1 MWNDDDRKWL
11 YEQMKKN
18 GVNTGS
24 YDDFTKSLDNKED
37 RDWYY
42 QKSRSLGLNVGS
54 ADDFASM
61 MVQPVQKPAPA
72 PAPAQPVVKQT
83 TGQVN
88 PTVNTS
94 TQPKQDEQPQKQGGG
109 QPTWQEKM
117 GMQMQLDETMRQVKQ
132 SQQDFNTRMEN
143 MRKGNALG
151 KTSEVKFNPESGKME
166 RRYYTTHGD
175 EVATPL
181 EQSRLNLK
189 YRDEWEA
196 TTEEGRRH
204 REKRIQNDFERRVG
218 ASIDK
223 YDPDNAAAMVWQQAE
238 DKSNEEFGRYLDD
251 RSKPSLSNFI
261 RGAADGMN
269 VTGGLGADNVDTG
282 IKAFATHLKYHDLQR
297 MADDAWNMLGKEKQ
311 QSIIEDMYGALKNRY
326 PQATEQ
332 QLQQAATEMA
342 REQSDRRMYELAVA
356 KNAPK
361 DAAEYFIRKVAAGNA
376 MGTLMQAAARAQA
389 GTTGDWEAREDAEQ
403 RFEKQGHKVAG
414 IAGTVTGF
422 ALDPLTWASAGA
434 GGAAVKG
441 TTWLGG
447 KMIGEAAMRKFGT
460 TLGGRMLGGA
470 IGGAV
475 NFGTYE
481 AGSEALDQMKWGG
494 YIDEETG
501 ERKDGFSFGNVAGRA
516 GHGLMMGA
524 VTGVIAP
531 YLGNVSDKLVR
542 ATESTVGKMGIR
554 AGELGVG
561 TVAEGTIFAVPEIID
576 TYGQYGDLINSLSD
590 ESSPNY
596 IADEQERAAKI
607 EELRNSRGDAL
618 MDVWTDNMA
627 MIAGFKAQHLLKS
640 APRVIY
646 DLARSKNGKAGFETR
661 LRSIFDGRGDLAL
674 TEDEKK
680 ELERRGYG
688 DLKDL
693 TEEYSR
699 YAEAKEEYD
708 KARPTTTDASRMIE
722 GGDGQ
727 AELPYNRFVE
737 LMTDNSVSEAAR
749 AKMYYYL
756 TGHGLPMSTVMGSS
770 ILEDKDADGNV
781 TGYTV
786 QSFGANGVITSR
798 SFGDKKRADVEAN
811 RINRQAELN
820 GFDVGERYYDWQ
832 GDNKRMYEACE
843 SVAEETGAPANLLFD
858 LMKRKTEAMNE
869 VELEWAEKI
878 LNAYN
883 GLGDKYGSSEVRA
896 AINDEFGIEVD
907 KAIRKEPGRRSE
919 QEQKAV
925 DEYANRLFADVK
937 RKQEEAAERGEA
949 PASPDAPTSNS
960 QIAALLGI
968 DDGEQGDPVSAAFNR
983 GHEADAQ
990 ERQDIAI
997 ELADPNNAEAQEAW
1011 NGVVQRINEDA
1022 AYMVAQQREQTK
1034 QMQHTDGSLRP
1045 AILKEKDSEGNDQQV
1060 YIVDGNVEMMP
1071 DGSVVDKAS
1080 SDNIVVVYNPATGE
1094 RKQIDPTADT
1104 GISSLGEVTT
1114 AEQREADIE
1123 RSRQEYVQSQ
1133 IDEAQGTVRLA
1144 PGQQIVLPTGEEAVV
1159 QALFDD
1165 GSAVVNM
1172 GDGTIQTVD
1181 IKELQRIRDEKAASE
1196 YRQRHGITEEPA
1208 TQQPEA
1214 SAPAQPQTDGR
1225 VAGAPADYTA
1235 DMELTI
1241 RDEDGSEKPAMVMG
1255 RVRYENGSFVPDANG
1270 NIIEYF
1276 MDGEVKHDHED
1287 KLVDKVVS
1295 HVAPVQP
1302 EQSNNTSENIPVQGN
1317 NAGEN
1322 IPQTPIETPAPAEPT
1337 NVEQPTEVA
1346 SLQVQEPV
1354 QTVEPQPAQ
1363 SAEEPAQPTEQQKA
1377 EPMPVGEDGEEDW
1390 QATTPERAHAY
1401 IFNEAGLS
1409 RSEGNEF
1416 IAAQTQAAQSA
1427 LVKAKSAQMPRVG
1440 TSIKKYNEAKAKRQ
1454 EKIDDAQRVLDYWNG
1469 VREIQNAI
1477 EREENKRRAAEDAMR
1492 HDEAV
1497 AEAQAEYEARKQ
1509 AEAERKAVGN
1519 ENPMPAITEKW
1530 NNAKKVDGH
1539 RDEIM
1544 LPDGTPLKGHYVLHE
1559 SGASSPSHNPETWQK
1574 TDGFPMDSNDN
1585 SVNDRDYERDHD
1597 AQEHT
1602 QSIARQYDQRALQSV
1617 PVVSNDGV
1625 VLSGNGRTMAGEL
1638 AARDNTDGAYVNY
1651 LKEYAPKF
1659 GFTAEQVG
1667 AMQHPRV
1674 SFVPDEAMPYT
1685 AETFARFNQQE
1696 MKSQNKT
1703 EQAVKLGKTVSDDSF
1718 KGIVRTINGYDTL
1731 GDFYNDAEASLGA
1744 VYDLHNAGVV
1754 PQAQLAEMVDGVR
1767 GQEKLSAVGREFLE
1781 NMLIGKAF
1789 ESDPEVVRMLTAEPA
1804 MRQNVIT
1811 ALGEIVDNIALG
1823 GDWSLQGELAD
1834 AVKLCF
1840 DARQGGAKYGEI
1852 VSTYARQGVLFADPD
1867 ELQTVADFNNAT
1879 MLMLADVLNDK
1890 RVTLLKTTLQLYNNN
1905 ARQSAVGQ
1913 TDLFAGGIRNREDIL
1928 REVINYINDN
1938 YGKRK
1943 EIEAARA
1950 AAVERRKAESVQQDG
1965 TDEAGIG
1972 GSENTGGSGRNE
1984 TSVERQGDLAQAE
1997 PLTYH
2002 LSDEVDE
2009 NGRQFVLTSD
2019 GNVEFG
2025 KIGPDTGLTPAPI
2038 LLSEGMITNP
2048 ETNDGYGLVH
2058 IEARHGEQIRNAGY
2072 KSVLEFIEEVAK
2084 NYEVIREGK
2093 NRDGQ
2098 QTYMLQLTDKHNNT
2112 LMVELSGDGTYW
2124 NINTAGIF
2132 KTSYGAKRNVVY
2144 NRHTT
2149 AKQSAETDEAS
2160 LLGEQSGTTPL
2171 TRMNAPTQTSIDD
2184 SASKG
2189 KLVWKHADDVSAASD
2204 VEQGLY
2210 SSQGNMS
2217 DPTTEGTDAPQTNVL
2232 STSKGSENAATVQEK
2247 TVKVAE
2253 NQEPNAVKVAL
2264 AAAEQETNTEPTEAQ
2279 KEAGN
2284 YKKGHVKIGGYD
2296 VTIENP
2302 KGSVRRGTDASGKQ
2316 WEQEMQNTY
2325 GYIRGTEGVDGD
2337 HIDVFFSED
2346 PSQGDVFVVDQVN
2359 KDGSFDE
2366 HKVMYGFP
2374 DIESARK
2381 AYLSNYEDGWQGLGA
2396 ITPVSKEEF
2405 KKWIDSSHRKTKP
2418 FAEYSSVK
2426 PLGDTQLGEQ
2436 PTAGYSIEPTT
2447 YTNKKGKTTPMHLV
2461 TFGREL
2467 SKDEIRAGKELAK
2480 ESRGWWD
2487 REKGGFMMRDEDSAK
2502 ALAEA
2507 LSNEEAV
2514 QDAQP
2519 LSVEDVATVTDQAD
2533 MKAVDDAIKVEQE
2546 PQTTPQYDY
2555 DREDV
2560 VYDKTLTGLR
2570 NVLNDRKRGAI
2581 PNIKSI
2587 ENVIRDLRKRAKTIE
2602 DGMAIAA
2609 GETIP
2614 QAFEELANLTGKR
2627 RAYEQFLSDIRKKMA
2642 ETERDDALAA
2652 HGVKLGDKIM
2662 YKGKEATIHDADAKQ
2677 VILDT
2682 GLAPVLY
2689 EVTDWENVELPKP
2702 VKEAN
2707 DDEVQD
2713 AMPMEQETP
2722 QSEQKEDFSA
2732 QNTASSE
2739 QKQPKQEE
2747 KKAKSK
2753 WVDDAD
2759 AERFEELRR
2768 RLRQKLG
2775 GQLNMGVDPEAFAL
2789 GVEMSYLMLKH
2800 GARKFSE
2807 FAKQMIEALGE
2818 NVRPYL
2824 KSFYNG
2830 ARDLPEMAEY
2840 EKELT
2845 PYDEVRTFD
2854 VMNFDKEGA
2863 KDIVATAEHIV
2874 REQAAEREA
2883 KEATDKLKQERNE
2896 QRKETEQEVAANT
2909 EALAS
2914 EAATV
2919 ASEVE
2924 SKLPSARSEQEVN
2937 DLAKNIDDAIDKVND
2952 QLALLGYYEAEPV
2965 ESDFNEAYGYMRNAE
2980 KKAVKNV
2987 TELFKTLTKELGISD
3002 PVVYDTKGK
3011 KQKSVT
3017 ANIAPAGGDVT
3028 MRFMLNRDKGVELY
3042 IDFML
3047 EPDYENN
3054 RDNLVLKGIMFRPE
3068 RNLPNGGRDYL
3079 RANNFF
3085 PVDVTVPQML
3095 HGIRSVCQE
3104 WLPAEDYVAMAQ
3116 RVAAENAGNQQ
3127 EKPSKERKSK
3137 KKSVSL
3143 QEQTIPDLFSGL
3155 FSEDLKPT
3163 SNEQEVHVQPRS
3175 STTERDRGHQ
3185 REQNEPLGKSEQ
3197 NEDERP
3203 DTVRVAGRSGN
3214 DTKSDTTGGSRVSE
3228 PSDGKQNVKPAKPEP
3243 APLAESE
3250 RKNTHNNHAER
3261 GTDYAPKGTSARIEA
3276 NIKAIETMQ
3285 RLIESGEPATPEDM
3299 SVLRKFSG
3307 WGGLGAAFKEKMEG
3321 GLGSPN
3327 PNNVRLRE
3335 LLSPEAYEAANM
3347 SRNSA
3352 YYTPAPIID
3361 AMWDVSRAMGFRG
3374 GNVLEGSAGIGNII
3388 GLMPTDMSERSN
3400 IHAVEIDE
3408 TTGNIL
3414 SLLYPDANVEVKGF
3428 EKTFVPNGSV
3438 DLAITNVPFVTGLRV
3453 MDETGDKDLSRK
3465 FHDIHDFCIAKNV
3478 RKLKE
3483 GGVGIFITS
3492 SGTLDSPNSA
3502 KLRTWLV
3509 NEGGADVVGAF
3520 RMHNQTF
3527 GGTGATS
3534 DIIVIRKRVNGR
3546 KSANAIDVSGTLPI
3560 RTVKYNT
3567 GETKR
3572 GSSEVIVKDLA
3583 LDVNKHFVE
3592 HPEDMAGEMAFAF
3605 EKGDS
3610 YRATS
3615 KALYPSPSINQE
3627 QRLSEWAQQFKDMDW
3642 DKAEERKSQQVV
3654 YEDLGEDVKEGSML
3668 LDSDGNLCIAQ
3679 RGKAVPINVN
3689 ANKVKGHTKAECF
3702 NAYKAIKDAL
3712 ADVLEYQTTHSDDS
3726 GLQQRLAKLNKAYD
3740 SFVKTY
3746 GHLNKNTSISFLRSD
3761 MDYPSISALESVS
3774 ETGDKSG
3781 KRIVTY
3787 GKTDIFSRRVVET
3800 ESEPKPTTIK
3810 DGIIASIYL
3819 NGRVDVPY
3827 IAEQL
3832 NMSDSDVRQQI
3843 IESGLGFENP
3853 TTTEMEVSYE
3863 YLSGNVREKLR
3874 QAQENNTDGRYDANI
3889 KALDRVIPMNIPAH
3903 LIEFTLGSSWVEPK
3917 LYEDFVKERTGLDV
3931 KLTNAGGTWIMSEPY
3946 YTNTEQN
3953 KAMGVISEKCDKTI
3967 LGHELIKA
3975 AITCKS
3981 ISVTKTIS
3989 TGYGSSKTT
3998 ETIVDKEATMA
4009 CANKIDEIRQDF
4021 KDWARAKMQGDPEMS
4036 ERMERVYNE
4045 LFNNSVPK
4053 VIPDDFVPEHFGGAA
4068 TVVNGKPFKLRPHQA
4083 KAVIRATTQPLM
4095 LAHEVGTGKTYTLIS
4110 TAMEMRRL
4118 GTARKPMIV
4127 VQNATVGQF
4136 VASAKALYPKAKI
4149 LTLEDADRNAEGR
4162 RNFYAKIRYNDWD
4175 MIVVPQSVFERIPDS
4190 EERQIRFVEEKV
4202 EEKMMVLEKM
4212 REAANDD
4219 RDPVLRQAQR
4229 ELDQLNDELNDLKL
4243 ALQERKAGGKTE
4255 KDEKREAKTRQNA
4268 MVKAHEM
4275 LDRETDDV
4283 ANFDDMGIDALLID
4297 EAHEYKHL
4305 GFATAM
4311 QRGVKGV
4318 DPSYS
4323 KKSQGVYLKTQAV
4336 LESKNGKN
4344 VVFATGTPISNTAA
4358 EIWTF
4363 MRYLMPA
4370 DTMREYGIY
4379 YFDDFVRNFGNIQ
4392 QMLEFSTNGKYK
4404 ENNRFAGYVNLPE
4417 LVRIWAGVAD
4427 TVLTREAG
4435 GVSDKIPKMEGEKAQ
4450 DIYLPQTKALR
4461 GVMKF
4466 VKDQLDDYEKMSGK
4480 EKKENSHIPLVM
4492 YGIAKAA
4499 AVDARLVLEDA
4510 ADEPNSKTNEAVRQT
4525 LRSLEDTKEYN
4536 GTVAIF
4542 ADNYQNKAT
4551 GFNLYEDIRKKL
4563 IDAGVPETQVVVMK
4577 SGMSIKKKLEIFDK
4591 VNRGE
4596 VRVIMGSTFTLG
4608 TGVNIQERLH
4618 TLIHVDAPN
4627 RPMDYTQRN
4636 GRILRQGN
4644 LHNEWGIPVRVLRFG
4659 VEDSLDVTAYQRL
4672 KTKGA
4677 IADSIME
4684 GKKMM
4689 SNSMEN
4695 RVLEEEQDLFGDI
4708 TAQLSGS
4715 QYALLKNQ
4723 VEKEVRKL
4731 EARKKQWEADQT
4743 YVHNQ
4748 KPRLKALIKDSEER
4762 AKRNKEALARVEA
4775 AKNDGITIGKMK
4787 FPSLDAM
4794 GDYIKDYN
4802 SKQREQQEQVRT
4814 ASGYQAEAKSDL
4826 TVSVGGFDFHIH
4838 RVISKEQKQ
4847 EKGQLSLSFFSKTQM
4862 TYSCPELGL
4871 EDVPVDGQRLKS
4883 ALEDILENVLS
4894 GDDFREKAE
4903 YADRAAER
4911 YKDELQQVEA
4921 RDGKPFEYADELKQA
4936 KEKLAEY
4943 EELMKAEMA
4952 EKEAKYAE
4960 MDASVEAAKGVQL
4973 SDEDSDD
4980 VTEDTAKYRIREDEP
4995 PTKTGIGYKVFVL
5008 KDGKLYPPMVANPNG
5023 EATPVGV
5030 WLDADAAPVAG
5041 VTKTGRQQ
5049 VKAGGKGTQGGS
5061 GKLAYRPGWHL
5072 GEIPYALQ
5080 FNRMNPETGQ
5090 RELFPANFVW
5100 AEVEYAND
5108 VDYQEEA
5115 MSYGMNASGKFQH
5128 SLAGLPR
5135 LPENGSY
5142 RYRTNPDPNTDPWV
5156 ITGAMKVNRILKPS
5170 EVDAMVE
5177 AAGREPQQRQA
5188 GAITDEQVEALNAK
5202 VKRTMQEDRDM
5213 MRSAAEQMGEK
5224 LHTDINIIED
5234 VNEITHPNAAVQERR
5249 RKSKGWYDTATGQVN
5264 IVLDNN
5270 RDIDDVKASVGHE
5283 TIAHKGLREL
5293 VGEENYDEFLDETY
5307 QHLRDDLK
5315 KGVDDA
5321 AGRAFVDDAT
5331 KNGKRAKSYEQHR
5344 RTAVDELFG
5353 RLAEKPFEEFSEGE
5367 RTLWQKLKAAVR
5379 KLLDKFLGTLK
5390 LPKWFELG
5398 DNELRYILWRS
5409 KERLERGMEHPI
5421 DLALDIVKREELG
5434 LTDEARY
5441 NMGDAPET
5449 FKARQKR
5456 AVENNGTVM
5465 PGLNG
5470 AQVKVVDNIPRHPY
5484 TGNIAEATSQAIEA
5498 AKAKYAPNG
5507 EAKTLHYNNF
5517 GAAFDYSISGNAI
5530 ETVLSAKH
5538 QGKSVNKGVHLALAE
5553 HLDRV
5558 IGESIEVEE
5567 HPDRIKTGDV
5577 RDNSKINPDAL
5588 MHRFYGVAR
5597 IDGKDYRVMTLM
5609 KEENRQGESNGIHS
5623 YEVQKIEVL
5632 DEETPNTPNG
5642 VGTPAIKREAYPLA
5656 KVIKDVGKTME
5667 TDKNLLDESKLAD
5680 ESTDLD
5686 NPLTLGHSSELD
5698 VSHSTADLYR
5708 DPDDTDDVW
5717 TDGSL
5722 GLQERITA
5730 AATRLANNHRDNKTL
5745 RNDAMRAIGG
5755 NLSDLRK
5762 AMSLQRTFDMTTVK
5776 RVADLA
5782 RVLIT
5787 NGYINNAT
5795 SYEIKRLLSAVKN
5808 SVGHN
5813 DIEGDVQKVMDI
5825 MVDNQLKHAEETL
5838 RSLEAIKG
5846 SKVDARGVEVQ
5857 GQLDPAGAHTMKV
5870 FKKTRGWEKTDI
5882 EEAISEA
5889 QQRMGISDVAV
5900 ADEAAL
5906 EYTGLQLALEYA
5918 DNIKDSKVEERKLR
5932 EEIKQ
5937 AHDDASERDRA
5948 TDSYR
5953 QYIASLQ
5960 EAIRQNKIERAQ
5972 SYFDLVGRLSDSL
5985 RESIANAKDFKE
5997 AEKQRI
6003 REIQHNAN
6011 SDMEG
6016 RPSDE
6021 HYKPTFADKFVN
6033 NSFVSFLFAPLATFD
6048 QMLRMFGGK
6057 SANGE
6062 GYLYNRFMRGWVDAR
6077 QQEING
6083 VRDKYAILDAKAA
6096 ELFGGKVKT
6105 WGDLIRRVGKL
6116 PKGTVSFW
6124 NGGEMQER
6132 ELTQGNLMYIYMVN
6146 KMLDGRMKLRKMGIT
6161 EENVADIEEVLD
6173 PRLIELADWLQ
6184 DEFLVQTRN
6193 EYNET
6198 HKRMFG
6204 ASMAAIEHY
6213 FPLKIRANARADKPE
6228 DLDNP
6233 DKSDG
6238 ISTATGSI
6246 IKRRRNALALD
6257 ITGADALSVILDHVA
6272 QMEHWNAFA
6281 EFNRDI
6287 NTLRTYKRF
6296 RNQVQNMTTI
6306 YGSGKE
6312 LWKKFNDVCQMASG
6326 TYRPPRTKLDE
6337 AAVNFAKGVTAAKVS
6352 FRMFTAL
6359 KQFLSMPAY
6368 IPEARTDYL
6377 LRNIANPVGAWKWS
6391 MEHLPI
6397 FNERWRSRMSG
6408 DPRLLKSD
6416 MDWKM
6421 WRTRIM
6427 QLASRA
6433 GMSPNAFVDAIT
6445 VCIGAHSMYQTR
6457 LAQYL
6462 RDGYSEADAEKK
6474 AVQDAEVLYNQTQ
6487 QSSEGA
6493 FTSTIQ
6499 VDRSWLSV
6507 LFTVFRNASM
6517 SYQRQLHD
6525 ALRNFKHNLTP
6536 GGRARSIEFM
6546 TKQLLRDKGI
6556 EPQTDGNWSDADWQ
6570 REEQVAKRKF
6580 RRQLLKDTLR
6590 IATFGYIM
6598 QLAWNLGAYL
6608 TYLLFGDDEDE
6619 KQKMWDDV
6627 CAHTTFG
6634 SVEGLTGGDLMSQ
6647 AGQMMLT
6654 GEGNPAYLSKDM
6666 PLTSDIMAAFQK
6678 LGNGQHT
6685 EALNDM
6691 INLIVQA
6698 GLGVNPQSITDVALS
6713 IMDACGDDPALA
6725 HEATICISRILQ
6737 VPQSQIDKMYF
6748 DEVGLSGDEVSKYTP
6763 AQLAERYA
6771 QFKVKRGRF
6780 FSPWSWGDEERI
6792 KKFTDKANK
6801 TIKERTEQMGDDKVN
6816 EAYLQYEEVYKGVD
6830 AKVKEARKSVRDKSI
6845 DVVQF
6850 ARIMRDLQSDQESW
6864 RDYIQFN
6871 TLDKNLGGIVKKY
6884 LGSQSAEEAA
6894 LCRQAVLDYKSAMVK
6909 VLEAPDAS
6917 TRSEAMGRTGAVMQE
6932 FTDKYVQMQQP
6943 NR

>member
-1 MWNDDDRKWL
+1 MPKQDKIDQL
-11 YEQMKKN
+11 YDALKAD
-18 GVNTGS
+18 GAVS
-24 YDDFTKSLDNKED
+24 
-37 RDWYY
+37 
-42 QKSRSLGLNVGS
+42 KSRENFRSYMLARGKQGYMNRKKLYDALKADGAVESATYEEFRDRLGLGAVKPQQYV
-54 ADDFASM
+54 AS
-61 MVQPVQKPAPA
+61 PSSSPHGVQKPAP
-72 PAPAQPVVKQT
+72 QQDK
-83 TGQVN
+83 
-88 PTVNTS
+88 
-94 TQPKQDEQPQKQGGG
+94 PKPKLQKAKQPQKQGGR
-109 QPTWQEKM
+109 QPTWQQKM
-117 GMQMQLDETMRQVKQ
+117 GMQMQLDETMRNVRQ

-151 KTSEVKFNPESGKME
+151 KTSDVKFSPESGKME

-175 EVATPL
+175 EVATPT

-196 TTEEGRRH
+196 TTQEGRKH
-204 REKRIQNDFERRVG
+204 REMRIENDFERRVG
-218 ASIDK
+218 ASLDK

-238 DKSNEEFGRYLDD
+238 DKANEEFGRYLDE

-282 IKAFATHLKYHDLQR
+282 IQAFATHLKYHDLQR

-376 MGTLMQAAARAQA
+376 METLMQAAARAQA

-403 RFEKQGHKVAG
+403 RFEKQGHKFAG

-447 KMIGEAAMRKFGT
+447 KMIGEAAMRKFST
-460 TLGGRMLGGA
+460 TLGGRMFGGA

-627 MIAGFKAQHLLKS
+627 MIAGFKTQHLLKS
-640 APRVIY
+640 ASRVIY

-661 LRSIFDGRGDLAL
+661 LRSILDGRGDLAL

-699 YAEAKEEYD
+699 YAEAKEKYD
-708 KARPTTTDASRMIE
+708 KARPTTTDARRMIE

-737 LMTDNSVSEAAR
+737 LMNDKSISEAAR

-786 QSFGANGVITSR
+786 QSFGTNGVITSR
-798 SFGDKKRADVEAN
+798 SFGDKKRADVEVN

-843 SVAEETGAPANLLFD
+843 TVAEETGAPANLLFD

-896 AINDEFGIEVD
+896 AINDEFGIDVD

-925 DEYANRLFADVK
+925 DAYANRLFADVK
-937 RKQEEAAERGEA
+937 RNQEEAAERGEA
-949 PASPDAPTSNS
+949 PVDPDAPTSNS

-983 GHEADAQ
+983 GHEAVAQ

-1045 AILKEKDSEGNDQQV
+1045 AILKEKDSEGKDQQV
-1060 YIVDGNVEMMP
+1060 YIVDGNVQIMP
-1071 DGSVVDKAS
+1071 DGSMVDKEA
-1080 SDNIVVVYNPATGE
+1080 SDNIVVIYNPSTGE
-1094 RKQIDPTADT
+1094 RKQIDPSADT

-1123 RSRQEYVQSQ
+1123 RMRQEYVQAK
-1133 IDEAQGTVRLA
+1133 IDEAKGIVRLV

-1159 QALFDD
+1159 VATDADGENITVAL
-1165 GSAVVNM
+1165 
-1172 GDGTIQTVD
+1172 GDGTQATVQRS
-1181 IKELQRIRDEKAASE
+1181 ELQRIRDEKAAAD
-1196 YRQRHGITEEPA
+1196 YRQRHGIDEAAPASQHTEQPQGGDPAEEPLG
-1208 TQQPEA
+1208 T
-1214 SAPAQPQTDGR
+1214 
-1225 VAGAPADYTA
+1225 VAGAPEDYTA

-1287 KLVDKVVS
+1287 KLIDKVVS
-1295 HVAPVQP
+1295 HVAPQQP
-1302 EQSNNTSENIPVQGN
+1302 EAAPVQE
-1317 NAGEN
+1317 ASA
-1322 IPQTPIETPAPAEPT
+1322 ETPATVETTPQP
-1337 NVEQPTEVA
+1337 VEQPTEVA
-1346 SLQVQEPV
+1346 PQQVQEPV
-1354 QTVEPQPAQ
+1354 HTVEPQPAQ
-1363 SAEEPAQPTEQQKA
+1363 PTEAPAQPANADESNLDITSRERVQDT
-1377 EPMPVGEDGEEDW
+1377 EPMPVREDGEEDW
-1390 QATTPERAHAY
+1390 QATTPERAHSY

-1427 LVKAKSAQMPRVG
+1427 LAKAKSAQMPRVG

-1454 EKIDDAQRVLDYWNG
+1454 EKIDEAQRVLDYWNG

-1477 EREENKRRAAEDAMR
+1477 QREENERRAAEDAVR
-1492 HDEAV
+1492 HYEAV
-1497 AEAQAEYEARKQ
+1497 AQAQADYEARKE

-1530 NNAKKVDGH
+1530 NAAAKVDGH

-1574 TDGFPMDSNDN
+1574 TNGFPMDANDN
-1585 SVNDRDYERDHD
+1585 SVNDRDYERDRD

-1602 QSIARQYDQRALQSV
+1602 RRIARQYDQRALQSV

-1638 AARDNTDGAYVNY
+1638 AARDNTDGAYLNY

-1659 GFTAEQVG
+1659 GFTAEQVE

-1703 EQAVKLGKTVSDDSF
+1703 EQAVKLGKTVGDESF
-1718 KGIVRTINGYDTL
+1718 RRIVRTINGYDTL
-1731 GDFYNDAEASLGA
+1731 GDFYNDAQASLGA
-1744 VYDLHNAGVV
+1744 VSDLHHAGVI

-1767 GQEKLSAVGREFLE
+1767 GKEKLSAVGREFLE

-1789 ESDPEVVRMLTAEPA
+1789 EGEPDVVRMLTAEPA
-1804 MRQNVIT
+1804 MRQAVIT

-1823 GDWSLQGELAD
+1823 KGYSLQGQLAD
-1834 AVKLCF
+1834 AVRLCF
-1840 DARQGGAKYGEI
+1840 DARNGGAKYGEI

-1879 MLMLADVLNDK
+1879 MLMLADALNDK
-1890 RVTLLKTTLQLYNNN
+1890 RVTQLKIMFQLYNKD
-1905 ARQSAVGQ
+1905 ARESAAGQ
-1913 TDLFAGGIRNREDIL
+1913 IDMFAGVIKSPEEIL
-1928 REVINYINDN
+1928 RGVIKFINEN
-1938 YGKRK
+1938 YGRRK
-1943 EIEAARA
+1943 EIEAAQA
-1950 AAVERRKAESVQQDG
+1950 AAVERRKADSVQENG
-1965 TDEAGIG
+1965 TPPASSG
-1972 GSENTGGSGRNE
+1972 GSEKTGGSAYDRHGYSQLGSGRQGALE
-1984 TSVERQGDLAQAE
+1984 TSVTDEERTSMQARIVE
-1997 PLTYH
+1997 W
-2002 LSDEVDE
+2002 LSDENLTAALGKSRTEIFDLFGNALEPIAYIPSQYLPLISKDIKDPRIYCGMGYFIDHALRNHGLDGTQATIEDVDVSKYLNIQAVLDNPDAIKE
-2009 NGRQFVLTSD
+2009 TFVD
-2019 GNVEFG
+2019 GKQTVVFVK
-2025 KIGPDTGLTPAPI
+2025 KIGRYFAELTQVEEDGKVILHKSLFSQKKEPYAKLNDIRSEKSSSEGGTSSISHAAEATPAI
-2038 LLSEGMITNP
+2038 SLQSRGDDMLDT
-2048 ETNDGYGLVH
+2048 
-2058 IEARHGEQIRNAGY
+2058 
-2072 KSVLEFIEEVAK
+2072 SV
-2084 NYEVIREGK
+2084 GK
-2093 NRDGQ
+2093 D
-2098 QTYMLQLTDKHNNT
+2098 
-2112 LMVELSGDGTYW
+2112 
-2124 NINTAGIF
+2124 
-2132 KTSYGAKRNVVY
+2132 
-2144 NRHTT
+2144 
-2149 AKQSAETDEAS
+2149 
-2160 LLGEQSGTTPL
+2160 
-2171 TRMNAPTQTSIDD
+2171 
-2184 SASKG
+2184 
-2189 KLVWKHADDVSAASD
+2189 
-2204 VEQGLY
+2204 
-2210 SSQGNMS
+2210 
-2217 DPTTEGTDAPQTNVL
+2217 
-2232 STSKGSENAATVQEK
+2232 SENPSTNQAKGE
-2247 TVKVAE
+2247 KVAE
-2253 NQEPNAVKVAL
+2253 NQAQGGVQVSL
-2264 AAAEQETNTEPTEAQ
+2264 AAAEAEGKRKGTGAPQKDNISTEEAEEPAADATGTVASAITEAEEATEANPTDAQ
-2279 KEAGN
+2279 KKAGN
-2284 YKKGHVKIGGYD
+2284 YRKGHVRIDGYD
-2296 VTIENP
+2296 ITIENP
-2302 KGSVRRGTDASGKQ
+2302 KGSVRRGTDADGKQ

-2366 HKVMYGFP
+2366 HKVMYGFAS
-2374 DIESARK
+2374 EEEARK

-2418 FAEYSSVK
+2418 FADYKNVKAITEDVDQRRTNVNEDGLVVDGEGNALTLYHGTPNDVELTSLEMGHKRDGEVEAARFNGDGISFTPERTVAVEHATSEGGEGKVFEVNVTAKKPYFTVGVANFTPEEAKAFTDGLIAKGYDGIINYSSKAMREAGALPNEVIVFDMNGVEQTSDTHGKTDSQGNPLNADGTLKLEKVK
-2426 PLGDTQLGEQ
+2426 SVDDLTDEDFSKPTRSVELPQVPENVDNALGADGKPVIIKKNIFEKNLEAHKFPFAESRSILKSALYNTDLVGQTQ
-2436 PTAGYSIEPTT
+2436 PTKRPLHWVAIKLDEKSPIVVLEVNENKDNVEIVGWYTLDGRNLERIKRQAEKNGGELVMLSPKDKVESLSTPQHDLSSDGKDTENDSSDQENGVKSFKITPKEYTT
-2447 YTNKKGKTTPMHLV
+2447 KRGKKLSMHLV
-2461 TFGREL
+2461 TFESEL
-2467 SKDEIRAGKELAK
+2467 SKEQMNAAKKLAK
-2480 ESRGWWD
+2480 DAKGWWSKED
-2487 REKGGFMMRDEDSAK
+2487 GGFLMRDLE
-2502 ALAEA
+2502 
-2507 LSNEEAV
+2507 
-2514 QDAQP
+2514 
-2519 LSVEDVATVTDQAD
+2519 
-2533 MKAVDDAIKVEQE
+2533 
-2546 PQTTPQYDY
+2546 
-2555 DREDV
+2555 
-2560 VYDKTLTGLR
+2560 
-2570 NVLNDRKRGAI
+2570 
-2581 PNIKSI
+2581 
-2587 ENVIRDLRKRAKTIE
+2587 
-2602 DGMAIAA
+2602 
-2609 GETIP
+2609 
-2614 QAFEELANLTGKR
+2614 
-2627 RAYEQFLSDIRKKMA
+2627 
-2642 ETERDDALAA
+2642 
-2652 HGVKLGDKIM
+2652 
-2662 YKGKEATIHDADAKQ
+2662 
-2677 VILDT
+2677 
-2682 GLAPVLY
+2682 
-2689 EVTDWENVELPKP
+2689 
-2702 VKEAN
+2702 
-2707 DDEVQD
+2707 
-2713 AMPMEQETP
+2713 
-2722 QSEQKEDFSA
+2722 SA
-2732 QNTASSE
+2732 QKLADS
-2739 QKQPKQEE
+2739 
-2747 KKAKSK
+2747 
-2753 WVDDAD
+2753 VLDDAD
-2759 AERFEELRR
+2759 AVADAQPVTLEDMKLATAEPVAEEDEGFHGGDTVWSKQHGENKHILMAHHAHGAVQSYTFTDGTKAMAQDVEAAHEESTPAADATGTVADEHKGSGNKIVTDERYVQLKARMR
-2768 RLRQKLG
+2768 KKL
-2775 GQLNMGVDPEAFAL
+2775 GQLNVSVIGIDPEMLAI
-2789 GVEMSYLMLKH
+2789 GTEMAVYHIEK
-2800 GARKFSE
+2800 GARQFIPY
-2807 FAKQMIEALGE
+2807 AKAMIEDLGE
-2818 NVRPYL
+2818 AIRPYL

-2830 ARDLPEMAEY
+2830 ARDLPEIEANGWTDEM
-2840 EKELT
+2840 T
-2845 PYDEVRTFD
+2845 PYDDVRKID
-2854 VMNFDKEGA
+2854 VANFDQNTTNA
-2863 KDIVATAEHIV
+2863 MATADMVVKE
-2874 REQAAEREA
+2874 EQAAQQAETA
-2883 KEATDKLKQERNE
+2883 KEQIIETRNNNRNE
-2896 QRKETEQEVAANT
+2896 AEQQTETNTQAVADEAAAVAGETESVVSSGNAA
-2909 EALAS
+2909 AI
-2914 EAATV
+2914 
-2919 ASEVE
+2919 
-2924 SKLPSARSEQEVN
+2924 SEQVS
-2937 DLAKNIDDAIDKVND
+2937 KIDEQLEKVNK
-2952 QLALLGYYEAEPV
+2952 QLALLGYYEADTEDPSKFH
-2965 ESDFNEAYGYMRNAE
+2965 ESYGYMKTAE
-2980 KKAVKNV
+2980 KKA
-2987 TELFKTLTKELGISD
+2987 LADALTLSRRLCKALGMTAI
-3002 PVVYDTKGK
+3002 PKREV
-3011 KQKSVT
+3011 Q
-3017 ANIAPAGGDVT
+3017 ANISPIGGDIT
-3028 MRFMLNRDKGVELY
+3028 FRIPLSEGKSLY
-3042 IDFML
+3042 FNIGL
-3047 EPDYENN
+3047 ENDH
-3054 RDNLVLKGIMFRPE
+3054 DNLSLSRIMYRVE
-3068 RNLPNGGRDYL
+3068 EKQDGAKYWNSVGH
-3079 RANNFF
+3079 ANNYLSN
-3085 PVDVTVPQML
+3085 DVTVDDAISDIKRML
-3095 HGIRSVCQE
+3095 RYDAPEFEIKE
-3104 WLPAEDYVAMAQ
+3104 
-3116 RVAAENAGNQQ
+3116 AAASTSAKQSKSTEN
-3127 EKPSKERKSK
+3127 KPKSK
-3137 KKSVSL
+3137 KKAVSL
-3143 QEQTIPDLFSGL
+3143 QQEQQLDLFGDLFSDL
-3155 FSEDLKPT
+3155 NEQTSET
-3163 SNEQEVHVQPRS
+3163 SNSNNNETTYVQSRTSEEGRGGYQPQQDAQVGRSTGHEAEGPDGQGMGGRS
-3175 STTERDRGHQ
+3175 SSNT
-3185 REQNEPLGKSEQ
+3185 L
-3197 NEDERP
+3197 
-3203 DTVRVAGRSGN
+3203 
-3214 DTKSDTTGGSRVSE
+3214 
-3228 PSDGKQNVKPAKPEP
+3228 SDGERSLGVSGIHQSQQHVEP
-3243 APLAESE
+3243 AADATGTVATENEVKTSGTVA
-3250 RKNTHNNHAER
+3250 KNTNNNHAER
-3261 GTDYAPKGTSARIEA
+3261 GKDYAPKGVDARIEA
-3276 NIKAIETMQ
+3276 NIKAIELMQ
-3285 RLIESGEPATPEDM
+3285 QLMLEGKQATPAQM
-3299 SVLRKFSG
+3299 KVLRQYSG
-3307 WGGLGAAFKEKMEG
+3307 WGGLGKAFNEH
-3321 GLGSPN
+3321 PN
-3327 PNNVRLRE
+3327 GPYSTNPITKRLKE
-3335 LLSPEAYEAANM
+3335 LLGDDAFRLAED
-3347 SRNSA
+3347 SRDSA
-3352 YYTPAPIID
+3352 FYTPAVVID
-3361 AMWDVSRAMGFRG
+3361 TMWDVARAMGFKG
-3374 GNVLEGSAGIGNII
+3374 GTVLEGSAGIGNII
-3388 GLMPTDMSERSN
+3388 GAMPTDMSKRSD

-3414 SLLYPDANVEVKGF
+3414 SLLYPDAKVDIQGF
-3428 EKTFVPNGSV
+3428 EQTKIANGSV
-3438 DLAITNVPFVTGLRV
+3438 DLAITNVPFVTGLNVR
-3453 MDETGDKDLSRK
+3453 DESGDLDLSKK
-3465 FHDIHDFCIAKNV
+3465 FRDIHDFCIAKNV
-3478 RKLKE
+3478 RKLRE
-3483 GGVGIFITS
+3483 GGIGIFITS
-3492 SGTLDSPNSA
+3492 NGTLDNSQ
-3502 KLRTWLV
+3502 KLRNWLV
-3509 NEGGADVVGAF
+3509 GEGGADVVGAF
-3520 RMHNQTF
+3520 RLHNKTF
-3527 GGTGATS
+3527 GGAKVTS
-3534 DIIVIRKRVNGR
+3534 DIIVVRKRVNGQ
-3546 KSANAIDVSGTLPI
+3546 KSAHAIDVSTVTAERTGTFVDEKQRGKE
-3560 RTVKYNT
+3560 RTVSMDYNKY
-3567 GETKR
+3567 
-3572 GSSEVIVKDLA
+3572 
-3583 LDVNKHFVE
+3583 FME
-3592 HPEDMAGEMAFAF
+3592 HPECMAGEMFF
-3605 EKGDS
+3605 GYEKGDN
-3610 YRATS
+3610 YRPSS
-3615 KALYPSPSINQE
+3615 KSLYPVNGKDQE
-3627 QRLSEWAQQFKDMDW
+3627 TMLAEWLKGFDGMKDEAKRKTAGNGGSGTEKQQDT
-3642 DKAEERKSQQVV
+3642 V
-3654 YEDLGEDVKEGSML
+3654 YESLGADVKEGSL
-3668 LDSDGNLCIAQ
+3668 ILDKDGKLCVAQ
-3679 RGKAVPINVN
+3679 YGKAVPLSVN

-3702 NAYKAIKDAL
+3702 QSYQAIKSAL
-3712 ADVLEYQTTHSDDS
+3712 ADVLAYQTENEGDE
-3726 GLQQRLAKLNKAYD
+3726 GLKPLLDKLNKAYD
-3740 SFVKTY
+3740 GFVKTY
-3746 GHLNKNTSISFLRSD
+3746 GHLHKNTSISFLKND
-3761 MDYPSISALESVS
+3761 VDFPNILALEKHS
-3774 ETGDKSG
+3774 EEGDKKG
-3781 KRIVTY
+3781 NKVDKFE
-3787 GKTDIFSRRVVET
+3787 KTDIFKQRVVEKDKAP
-3800 ESEPKPTTIK
+3800 EPKNVK
-3810 DGIIASIYL
+3810 DGIIASIYQY
-3819 NGRVDVPY
+3819 GRIDVPY
-3827 IAEQL
+3827 IAEKVGK
-3832 NMSDSDVRQQI
+3832 SVDDVKQEI
-3843 IESGLGFENP
+3843 VSSGLGFENP
-3853 TTTEMEVSYE
+3853 NTLQMEVSYE

-3874 QAQENNTDGRYDANI
+3874 QAEEANEGGKYAANI
-3889 KALDRVIPMNIPAH
+3889 EALRKVIPMDIPAH
-3903 LIEFTLGSSWVEPK
+3903 LIDFTLGSSWVEPK
-3917 LYEDFVKERTGLDV
+3917 LYEDFIKERTDV
-3931 KLTNAGGTWIMSEPY
+3931 DAQLTNVGGTWYMKVPY
-3946 YTNTEQN
+3946 YVQHEKN
-3953 KAMGVISEKCDKTI
+3953 KAMGVRGEVVKKLILGSELIEAALQNKTI
-3967 LGHELIKA
+3967 TVSETHR
-3975 AITCKS
+3975 
-3981 ISVTKTIS
+3981 V
-3989 TGYGSSKTT
+3989 GYGSSKTT
-3998 ETIVDKEATMA
+3998 ETITDKEATQA
-4009 CANKIDEIRQDF
+4009 CAAKIDEIRADF
-4021 KDWARAKMQGDPEMS
+4021 KEWARQKLQSDAEMS
-4036 ERMERVYNE
+4036 ARIEKAYNE
-4045 LFNNSVPK
+4045 QFNNYVP
-4053 VIPDDFVPEHFGGAA
+4053 VDVSMDFVPEYFGGA
-4068 TVVNGKPFKLRPHQA
+4068 NHEFKMREHQA
-4083 KAVIRATTQPLM
+4083 KAIVRGTMQPLL

-4136 VASAKALYPKAKI
+4136 VASAKALYPNAKI

-4190 EERQIRFVEEKV
+4190 EERQIRFIEDKV

-4268 MVKAHEM
+4268 MVKAQEM

-4336 LESKNGKN
+4336 LENKNGKN

-4435 GVSDKIPKMEGEKAQ
+4435 GVSDKIPKMDGEKAQ

-4563 IDAGVPETQVVVMK
+4563 IDAGVPEAQVVVMK

-4723 VEKEVRKL
+4723 VEKEVKKL

-4762 AKRNKEALARVEA
+4762 AKRNKEALAKVEA

-4838 RVISKEQKQ
+4838 RVITKEQKQ

-4862 TYSCPELGL
+4862 TYSCPQLGL

-4911 YKDELQQVEA
+4911 YKGELQQVEA

-5188 GAITDEQVEALNAK
+5188 GAITDEQVEALNAN

-5213 MRSAAEQMGEK
+5213 MRSAVQQMGEK
-5224 LHTDINIIED
+5224 LHTNINIIED

-5270 RDIDDVKASVGHE
+5270 KNIDDVKASVGHE

-5315 KGVDDA
+5315 KGVDAA
-5321 AGRAFVDDAT
+5321 AGRAFIDDTT

-5353 RLAEKPFEEFSEGE
+5353 RMAEKPFEEFSEGE
-5367 RTLWQKLKAAVR
+5367 RTLWQKIKATVR
-5379 KLLDKFLGTLK
+5379 RLLDKFLGSLK

-5398 DNELRYILWRS
+5398 DNELRYMLWRS
-5409 KERLERGMEHPI
+5409 KERLERGKEHPI
-5421 DLALDIVKREELG
+5421 DLARDIVKREELG

-5441 NMGDAPET
+5441 NMGDVAEPS
-5449 FKARQKR
+5449 FASRRDR
-5456 AVENNGTVM
+5456 AVKEHGYVH
-5465 PGLNG
+5465 PGLNS
-5470 AQVKVVDNIPRHPY
+5470 AEVKVVSIKEKSPFDTSKKTKALKEDVVAYANEHGIIG
-5484 TGNIAEATSQAIEA
+5484 TMTEEETKGKGKVTISKASIEKMVDDSAT
-5498 AKAKYAPNG
+5498 
-5507 EAKTLHYNNF
+5507 
-5517 GAAFDYSISGNAI
+5517 
-5530 ETVLSAKH
+5530 
-5538 QGKSVNKGVHLALAE
+5538 GKSVDKDTHLSITPQLREVIAESLMAETHPDYNKG
-5553 HLDRV
+5553 
-5558 IGESIEVEE
+5558 
-5567 HPDRIKTGDV
+5567 
-5577 RDNSKINPDAL
+5577 RDGKRSPENGYNPDNL
-5588 MHRFYGVAR
+5588 IHRCYGAIS
-5597 IDGKDYRVMTLM
+5597 IDGQEYRVKLTL
-5609 KEENRQGESNGIHS
+5609 KENPSQTSRKAYTYEVTKIELLDSTDGERTGLSSSYQSNSNGSHTS
-5623 YEVQKIEVL
+5623 KVNALV
-5632 DEETPNTPNG
+5632 P
-5642 VGTPAIKREAYPLA
+5642 VAVA
-5656 KVIKDVGKTME
+5656 KVIKNVEKSYDTGK
-5667 TDKNLLDESKLAD
+5667 KLLDESKLAD
-5680 ESTDLD
+5680 EST
-5686 NPLTLGHSSELD
+5686 
-5698 VSHSTADLYR
+5698 DLYR

-5745 RNDAMRAIGG
+5745 RHDAMRAIGG

-5782 RVLIT
+5782 RVLMN
-5787 NGYINNAT
+5787 NGYLNGMT
-5795 SYEIKRLLSAVKN
+5795 QQEVKRLLAAVKN

-5825 MVDNQLKHAEETL
+5825 MVDNQLKHAEDTL
-5838 RSLEAIKG
+5838 HELEAIRG

-5857 GQLDPAGAHTMKV
+5857 GQ
-5870 FKKTRGWEKTDI
+5870 
-5882 EEAISEA
+5882 
-5889 QQRMGISDVAV
+5889 
-5900 ADEAAL
+5900 
-5906 EYTGLQLALEYA
+5906 
-5918 DNIKDSKVEERKLR
+5918 
-5932 EEIKQ
+5932 
-5937 AHDDASERDRA
+5937 
-5948 TDSYR
+5948 
-5953 QYIASLQ
+5953 
-5960 EAIRQNKIERAQ
+5960 
-5972 SYFDLVGRLSDSL
+5972 
-5985 RESIANAKDFKE
+5985 
-5997 AEKQRI
+5997 
-6003 REIQHNAN
+6003 QHA
-6011 SDMEG
+6011 
-6016 RPSDE
+6016 
-6021 HYKPTFADKFVN
+6021 
-6033 NSFVSFLFAPLATFD
+6033 
-6048 QMLRMFGGK
+6048 
-6057 SANGE
+6057 
-6062 GYLYNRFMRGWVDAR
+6062 
-6077 QQEING
+6077 
-6083 VRDKYAILDAKAA
+6083 
-6096 ELFGGKVKT
+6096 
-6105 WGDLIRRVGKL
+6105 
-6116 PKGTVSFW
+6116 
-6124 NGGEMQER
+6124 
-6132 ELTQGNLMYIYMVN
+6132 
-6146 KMLDGRMKLRKMGIT
+6146 
-6161 EENVADIEEVLD
+6161 
-6173 PRLIELADWLQ
+6173 
-6184 DEFLVQTRN
+6184 
-6193 EYNET
+6193 
-6198 HKRMFG
+6198 
-6204 ASMAAIEHY
+6204 
-6213 FPLKIRANARADKPE
+6213 
-6228 DLDNP
+6228 
-6233 DKSDG
+6233 
-6238 ISTATGSI
+6238 
-6246 IKRRRNALALD
+6246 
-6257 ITGADALSVILDHVA
+6257 
-6272 QMEHWNAFA
+6272 
-6281 EFNRDI
+6281 
-6287 NTLRTYKRF
+6287 
-6296 RNQVQNMTTI
+6296 
-6306 YGSGKE
+6306 
-6312 LWKKFNDVCQMASG
+6312 
-6326 TYRPPRTKLDE
+6326 
-6337 AAVNFAKGVTAAKVS
+6337 
-6352 FRMFTAL
+6352 
-6359 KQFLSMPAY
+6359 
-6368 IPEARTDYL
+6368 
-6377 LRNIANPVGAWKWS
+6377 
-6391 MEHLPI
+6391 
-6397 FNERWRSRMSG
+6397 
-6408 DPRLLKSD
+6408 
-6416 MDWKM
+6416 
-6421 WRTRIM
+6421 
-6427 QLASRA
+6427 
-6433 GMSPNAFVDAIT
+6433 
-6445 VCIGAHSMYQTR
+6445 
-6457 LAQYL
+6457 
-6462 RDGYSEADAEKK
+6462 
-6474 AVQDAEVLYNQTQ
+6474 
-6487 QSSEGA
+6487 
-6493 FTSTIQ
+6493 
-6499 VDRSWLSV
+6499 
-6507 LFTVFRNASM
+6507 
-6517 SYQRQLHD
+6517 
-6525 ALRNFKHNLTP
+6525 
-6536 GGRARSIEFM
+6536 
-6546 TKQLLRDKGI
+6546 
-6556 EPQTDGNWSDADWQ
+6556 
-6570 REEQVAKRKF
+6570 
-6580 RRQLLKDTLR
+6580 
-6590 IATFGYIM
+6590 
-6598 QLAWNLGAYL
+6598 
-6608 TYLLFGDDEDE
+6608 
-6619 KQKMWDDV
+6619 
-6627 CAHTTFG
+6627 
-6634 SVEGLTGGDLMSQ
+6634 
-6647 AGQMMLT
+6647 
-6654 GEGNPAYLSKDM
+6654 
-6666 PLTSDIMAAFQK
+6666 
-6678 LGNGQHT
+6678 
-6685 EALNDM
+6685 
-6691 INLIVQA
+6691 
-6698 GLGVNPQSITDVALS
+6698 
-6713 IMDACGDDPALA
+6713 
-6725 HEATICISRILQ
+6725 
-6737 VPQSQIDKMYF
+6737 
-6748 DEVGLSGDEVSKYTP
+6748 
-6763 AQLAERYA
+6763 
-6771 QFKVKRGRF
+6771 
-6780 FSPWSWGDEERI
+6780 
-6792 KKFTDKANK
+6792 
-6801 TIKERTEQMGDDKVN
+6801 
-6816 EAYLQYEEVYKGVD
+6816 
-6830 AKVKEARKSVRDKSI
+6830 
-6845 DVVQF
+6845 
-6850 ARIMRDLQSDQESW
+6850 
-6864 RDYIQFN
+6864 
-6871 TLDKNLGGIVKKY
+6871 
-6884 LGSQSAEEAA
+6884 
-6894 LCRQAVLDYKSAMVK
+6894 
-6909 VLEAPDAS
+6909 
-6917 TRSEAMGRTGAVMQE
+6917 
-6932 FTDKYVQMQQP
+6932 
-6943 NR
+6943 

>member
-1 MWNDDDRKWL
+1 MPEPDKIGQLYDALKADGAIEHQSESDFRSYMGSEANSRALYGALKSDGAIESSSYEDFRDR
-11 YEQMKKN
+11 
-18 GVNTGS
+18 
-24 YDDFTKSLDNKED
+24 
-37 RDWYY
+37 
-42 QKSRSLGLNVGS
+42 LGLHAVKPQ
-54 ADDFASM
+54 
-61 MVQPVQKPAPA
+61 QPVAKPVQTQVQTQLQPVATGGHDGEGGAIESHVNGRSVGEAQPAPA
-72 PAPAQPVVKQT
+72 MASSVPVSGVDVKTVVPDKDGSGNTVGNDNVAPGRGWDVNGKHFTSLDDSLRYIEEQDAIPGRGWKIGDKEFGSAEDADRYVKSH
-83 TGQVN
+83 
-88 PTVNTS
+88 P
-94 TQPKQDEQPQKQGGG
+94 E
-109 QPTWQEKM
+109 
-117 GMQMQLDETMRQVKQ
+117 MRFRFMSRDGVRFDNV
-132 SQQDFNTRMEN
+132 SDLVRHRRERDAAEM
-143 MRKGNALG
+143 
-151 KTSEVKFNPESGKME
+151 VE
-166 RRYYTTHGD
+166 RRISSALT
-175 EVATPL
+175 A
-181 EQSRLNLK
+181 
-189 YRDEWEA
+189 
-196 TTEEGRRH
+196 
-204 REKRIQNDFERRVG
+204 
-218 ASIDK
+218 
-223 YDPDNAAAMVWQQAE
+223 YDPDNVAESVWDDAE
-238 DKSNEEFGRYLDD
+238 RRSAQDFGDYLSS
-251 RSKPSLSNFI
+251 RREVSV
-261 RGAADGMN
+261 GN
-269 VTGGLGADNVDTG
+269 VLHDLASAGDVSGGLGADNYEVG
-282 IKAFATHLKYHDLQR
+282 IQSFASHLKYHDLRR
-297 MADDAWNMLGKEKQ
+297 MADEAWERLGKEKRDAVVGD
-311 QSIIEDMYGALKNRY
+311 IYGALRERY
-326 PQATEQ
+326 PDADSSA
-332 QLQQAATEMA
+332 LMSNASAIA
-342 REQSDRRMYELAVA
+342 KEQSDKRMFELAVEKHA
-356 KNAPK
+356 PQSATDYFFRKAFTSNALHS
-361 DAAEYFIRKVAAGNA
+361 
-376 MGTLMQAAARAQA
+376 LMVGLGRYQS
-389 GTTGDWEAREDAEQ
+389 GSIGDMEARDVADQ
-403 RFEKQGHKVAG
+403 RYGEEHKLTN
-414 IAGTVTGF
+414 IAGTVTGM
-422 ALDPLTWASAGA
+422 AIDPLTWIA
-434 GGAAVKG
+434 GGVGGGASKG
-441 TTWLGG
+441 AMWLGG
-447 KMIGEAAMRKFGT
+447 KLAGDAVMRKFSSS
-460 TLGGRMLGGA
+460 LAGRMLGGVVGGA
-470 IGGAV
+470 ANLGVFEAGGELLEQQKWGGAV
-475 NFGTYE
+475 GV
-481 AGSEALDQMKWGG
+481 SP
-494 YIDEETG
+494 ETG
-501 ERKDGFSFGNVAGRA
+501 HYEVGDYDLGAVGGRFV
-516 GHGLMMGA
+516 HGMAMGA
-524 VTGVIAP
+524 GTGMVAP
-531 YLGNVSDKLVR
+531 LIGNVSDKLVR
-542 ATESTVGKMGIR
+542 ATESTVGKLGIR
-554 AGELGVG
+554 AGELGVS
-561 TVAEGTIFAVPEIID
+561 TVAEGTIFSIPEW
-576 TYGQYGDLINSLSD
+576 
-590 ESSPNY
+590 
-596 IADEQERAAKI
+596 I
-607 EELRNSRGDAL
+607 EGNRDA

-627 MIAGFKAQHLLKS
+627 MMAGFKTQHLLKS
-640 APRVIY
+640 VPRVIGE
-646 DLARSKNGKAGFETR
+646 LAASKNGKAGFETR
-661 LRSIFDGRGDLAL
+661 LRSILDGRGDLAL
-674 TEDEKK
+674 TEDEKR

-896 AINDEFGIEVD
+896 AINDEFGVDVD
-907 KAIRKEPGRRSE
+907 KAIRKERNRRSE
-919 QEQKAV
+919 QEQKAAS
-925 DEYANRLFADVK
+925 EYASRLFADVK
-937 RKQEEAAERGEA
+937 RKQEEAAERGET

-997 ELADPNNAEAQEAW
+997 EVALATQHTGLGAGEAQEAW

-1060 YIVDGNVEMMP
+1060 YIVDGNVQMMP
-1071 DGSVVDKAS
+1071 DGSMVDMAS

-1123 RSRQEYVQSQ
+1123 RSRQEYVQAQ
-1133 IDEAQGTVRLA
+1133 IDDAQGTVRFV
-1144 PGQQIVLPTGEEAVV
+1144 PGQQLVLPTGEEAVV
-1159 QALFDD
+1159 VATDADGENITVAL
-1165 GSAVVNM
+1165 
-1172 GDGTIQTVD
+1172 GDGTQATVQRS
-1181 IKELQRIRDEKAASE
+1181 ELQRIRDEKAAAD

-1208 TQQPEA
+1208 AQQPEA
-1214 SAPAQPQTDGR
+1214 STPAQPQADGR

-1287 KLVDKVVS
+1287 KLIDKVVS
-1295 HVAPVQP
+1295 HVAPQQP
-1302 EQSNNTSENIPVQGN
+1302 ETAPVQE
-1317 NAGEN
+1317 ASA
-1322 IPQTPIETPAPAEPT
+1322 ETPATVETTPPPAR
-1337 NVEQPTEVA
+1337 QQAEVA
-1346 SLQVQEPV
+1346 QQPVQEPV
-1354 QTVEPQPAQ
+1354 KTVEPQPAQ
-1363 SAEEPAQPTEQQKA
+1363 PAEAPAQPTEQPTA

-1454 EKIDDAQRVLDYWNG
+1454 EKIDEAQRVLDYWNG

-1477 EREENKRRAAEDAMR
+1477 QREENERRAAEDAVR

-1530 NNAKKVDGH
+1530 NNATKVDGH

-1574 TDGFPMDSNDN
+1574 TDGFPMDANDN

-1659 GFTAEQVG
+1659 GFTPEQVE

-1685 AETFARFNQQE
+1685 AETFAKFNQQE

-1703 EQAVKLGKTVSDDSF
+1703 EQAVKLGKTVNDDSF

-1804 MRQNVIT
+1804 MRQTVIT

-1913 TDLFAGGIRNREDIL
+1913 ADLFAGGIQSREDIL
-1928 REVINYINDN
+1928 RDVITFINEN

-1950 AAVERRKAESVQQDG
+1950 EAVERRKAESVQQDG
-1965 TDEAGIG
+1965 TPPAVSTDGEA
-1972 GSENTGGSGRNE
+1972 T
-1984 TSVERQGDLAQAE
+1984 AE
-1997 PLTYH
+1997 PST
-2002 LSDEVDE
+2002 E
-2009 NGRQFVLTSD
+2009 
-2019 GNVEFG
+2019 
-2025 KIGPDTGLTPAPI
+2025 PAP
-2038 LLSEGMITNP
+2038 
-2048 ETNDGYGLVH
+2048 V
-2058 IEARHGEQIRNAGY
+2058 EAEP
-2072 KSVLEFIEEVAK
+2072 
-2084 NYEVIREGK
+2084 
-2093 NRDGQ
+2093 
-2098 QTYMLQLTDKHNNT
+2098 
-2112 LMVELSGDGTYW
+2112 VEATEP
-2124 NINTAGIF
+2124 
-2132 KTSYGAKRNVVY
+2132 V
-2144 NRHTT
+2144 
-2149 AKQSAETDEAS
+2149 EA
-2160 LLGEQSGTTPL
+2160 
-2171 TRMNAPTQTSIDD
+2171 
-2184 SASKG
+2184 
-2189 KLVWKHADDVSAASD
+2189 
-2204 VEQGLY
+2204 
-2210 SSQGNMS
+2210 
-2217 DPTTEGTDAPQTNVL
+2217 
-2232 STSKGSENAATVQEK
+2232 
-2247 TVKVAE
+2247 
-2253 NQEPNAVKVAL
+2253 EPNAVQTAL

-2284 YKKGHVKIGGYD
+2284 YKKGHVRIDGYD

-2519 LSVEDVATVTDQAD
+2519 LSVADVATVTDQAD
-2533 MKAVDDAIKVEQE
+2533 MKAVDETIKVEQE

-2555 DREDV
+2555 DREDD

-2602 DGMAIAA
+2602 DGMATAA

-2614 QAFEELANLTGKR
+2614 QAFDALANLNGR
-2627 RAYEQFLSDIRKKMA
+2627 RKAYEQFLVDIRKKMA

-2662 YKGKEATIHDADAKQ
+2662 YKGKEVTIHDADARQ
-2677 VILDT
+2677 VTLDV
-2682 GLAPVLY
+2682 GLAPVMY

-2702 VKEAN
+2702 VKEFHGGDRVFSVKHNAN
-2707 DDEVQD
+2707 KDIFVAHHKDGTVEYTFTDGTKANADEVQD
-2713 AMPMEQETP
+2713 ALPEPKKVNVESLMGELNEKGEAKLSDHIEEPQQEEST
-2722 QSEQKEDFSA
+2722 E
-2732 QNTASSE
+2732 
-2739 QKQPKQEE
+2739 QPKQEE

-2800 GARKFSE
+2800 GARKFAE

-3085 PVDVTVPQML
+3085 PVDVTMPQML
-3095 HGIRSVCQE
+3095 QGIRSVCQE

-3116 RVAAENAGNQQ
+3116 RIAAENAGNQQ

-3155 FSEDLKPT
+3155 IDDRTSTAFGEEGASSTPRSFERGLFSEDLKPT
-3163 SNEQEVHVQPRS
+3163 SNEQEVHVQPRT
-3175 STTERDRGHQ
+3175 STTERERGHQ
-3185 REQNEPLGKSEQ
+3185 REQNEPLGESKQ

-3203 DTVRVAGRSGN
+3203 DAGGVVRRSGN
-3214 DTKSDTTGGSRVSE
+3214 DTKSDTAGGSRVSE
-3228 PSDGKQNVKPAKPEP
+3228 PSDGKRNVKPAKPEP

-3307 WGGLGAAFKEKMEG
+3307 WGGLGAAFKDKVSSG
-3321 GLGSPN
+3321 DTGYN
-3327 PNNVRLRE
+3327 PRLRDDYQPANPINARLRE

-3352 YYTPAPIID
+3352 YYTPAPVID
-3361 AMWDVSRAMGFRG
+3361 AMWDVARAMGFRG

-3605 EKGDS
+3605 EKGDT

-3642 DKAEERKSQQVV
+3642 DKAEERESQQVV

-3668 LDSDGNLCIAQ
+3668 LDSDGNLCLAQ

-3761 MDYPSISALESVS
+3761 MDYPSIAALESVS

-3889 KALDRVIPMNIPAH
+3889 KALERVIPMNIPAH

-3953 KAMGVISEKCDKTI
+3953 RAMGVISEKCDKTI
-3967 LGHELIKA
+3967 YGHELIKA

-4021 KDWARAKMQGDPEMS
+4021 KDWARGKMQGDPEMS

-4053 VIPDDFVPEHFGGAA
+4053 EIPDEFVPEHFGGAA

-4136 VASAKALYPKAKI
+4136 VASAKALYPNAKI

-4190 EERQIRFVEEKV
+4190 EERQIRFIEDKV

-4243 ALQERKAGGKTE
+4243 ALQERKSGGNTE

-4268 MVKAHEM
+4268 MVKAQEM

-4336 LESKNGKN
+4336 LENKNGKN

-4435 GVSDKIPKMEGEKAQ
+4435 GVSDKIPKMDGEKAQ

-4563 IDAGVPETQVVVMK
+4563 IDAGVPEAQVVVMK

-4723 VEKEVRKL
+4723 VEKEVKKL

-4762 AKRNKEALARVEA
+4762 AKRNKEALAKVEA

-4838 RVISKEQKQ
+4838 RVITKEQKQ

-4862 TYSCPELGL
+4862 TYSCPQLGL

-4903 YADRAAER
+4903 YAERAAER
-4911 YKDELQQVEA
+4911 YKGELQQVEA

-5213 MRSAAEQMGEK
+5213 MRSAVQQMGEK

-5270 RDIDDVKASVGHE
+5270 KNIDDVKASVGHE

-5315 KGVDDA
+5315 KGVDAA
-5321 AGRAFVDDAT
+5321 AGRAFIDDTT

-5353 RLAEKPFEEFSEGE
+5353 RMAEKPFEEFSEGE
-5367 RTLWQKLKAAVR
+5367 RTLWQKIKATVR
-5379 KLLDKFLGTLK
+5379 RLLDKFLGSLK

-5409 KERLERGMEHPI
+5409 KERLERGKEHPI
-5421 DLALDIVKREELG
+5421 DLARDVVKREELG

-5441 NMGDAPET
+5441 NMGDVSEPSFA
-5449 FKARQKR
+5449 ARRDR
-5456 AVENNGTVM
+5456 AVKERGYVH
-5465 PGLNG
+5465 PGLNS
-5470 AQVKVVDNIPRHPY
+5470 AEVKVVFIKEKSPFESSKKTKALKEDVVAYANEHNI
-5484 TGNIAEATSQAIEA
+5484 TGTMTEEETKGKGKVTISNASIEKMVDDSAT
-5498 AKAKYAPNG
+5498 
-5507 EAKTLHYNNF
+5507 
-5517 GAAFDYSISGNAI
+5517 D
-5530 ETVLSAKH
+5530 
-5538 QGKSVNKGVHLALAE
+5538 KSVNKDTHLSIIPQLREVIAE
-5553 HLDRV
+5553 SNMA
-5558 IGESIEVEE
+5558 ET
-5567 HPDRIKTGDV
+5567 HPDYIKDKDGKRTPENGYNGNV
-5577 RDNSKINPDAL
+5577 LI
-5588 MHRFYGVAR
+5588 HRCYGAVN
-5597 IDGKDYRVMTLM
+5597 IDGTDYRVKITL
-5609 KEENRQGESNGIHS
+5609 KEDGSHKGAPHKAYTYEVTKIELLDSTDGKGVPSTSYASNSNGRSNVSDVFVSGAKLLNNLEKS
-5623 YEVQKIEVL
+5623 YEK
-5632 DEETPNTPNG
+5632 G
-5642 VGTPAIKREAYPLA
+5642 
-5656 KVIKDVGKTME
+5656 
-5667 TDKNLLDESKLAD
+5667 KNLLDESKLAD
-5680 ESTDLD
+5680 EST
-5686 NPLTLGHSSELD
+5686 
-5698 VSHSTADLYR
+5698 DLYR

-5782 RVLIT
+5782 RVLMN
-5787 NGYINNAT
+5787 NGYLNGLT
-5795 SYEIKRLLSAVKN
+5795 QQEVKRLLAAVKN

-5825 MVDNQLKHAEETL
+5825 MVDNQLKHAEDTL
-5838 RSLEAIKG
+5838 HELEAIRG

-5889 QQRMGISDVAV
+5889 QQRMGSSDVAV

-5918 DNIKDSKVEERKLR
+5918 ENIKDSKVEERKLR

-6062 GYLYNRFMRGWVDAR
+6062 GYLYNRFMRGWIDAR

-6161 EENVADIEEVLD
+6161 EGNVADIEEVLD
-6173 PRLIELADWLQ
+6173 PRLTALADWLQ

-6213 FPLKIRANARADKPE
+6213 FPLKILANARADKPE

-6312 LWKKFNDVCQMASG
+6312 LWKKFNDVCQMAAG

-6397 FNERWRSRMSG
+6397 FSERWRSRMSG

-6433 GMSPNAFVDAIT
+6433 GMSPNAFVDALT
-6445 VCIGAHSMYQTR
+6445 VSIGAHSMYQTR

-6493 FTSTIQ
+6493 FTSTMQ

-6580 RRQLLKDTLR
+6580 RRQFLKDTLR
-6590 IATFGYIM
+6590 VATFGYIM

-6608 TYLLFGDDEDE
+6608 PYLLFGDDEDE

-6627 CAHTTFG
+6627 WAHTAFG

-6748 DEVGLSGDEVSKYTP
+6748 DELGLSGDEVSKYTP

-6771 QFKVKRGRF
+6771 EFKVKRGRF

-6830 AKVKEARKSVRDKSI
+6830 AKVKEAKKMAKTDYVEAA
-6845 DVVQF
+6845 QLM
-6850 ARIMRDLQSDQESW
+6850 AEAQSDPNAFATYQMFKQM
-6864 RDYIQFN
+6864 DGNFN
-6871 TLDKNLGGIVKKY
+6871 KIVKFY
-6884 LGSQSAEEAA
+6884 LGAKTTDEAT
-6894 LCRQAVLDYKSAMVK
+6894 LCRQAVLDYKAAMVK
-6909 VLEAPDAS
+6909 VLDAPDAA
-6917 TRSEAMGRTGAVMQE
+6917 TRAEAMGNLGNVMQE
-6932 FTDKYVQMQQP
+6932 FGDRYGRMQEN

>member
-72 PAPAQPVVKQT
+72 PAQPVVKQT

-94 TQPKQDEQPQKQGGG
+94 TQPKQDEQPQKQGGW

-143 MRKGNALG
+143 IRKGNTLG

-175 EVATPL
+175 EVTTPL

-204 REKRIQNDFERRVG
+204 REKRIENDFERRVG
-218 ASIDK
+218 SVMDK
-223 YDPDNAAAMVWQQAE
+223 YDPDNATEIVWQRAE
-238 DKSNEEFGRYLDD
+238 DKASEEMMAYLKD
-251 RSKPSLSNFI
+251 RQKPTLSN
-261 RGAADGMN
+261 ALHDMVNASN
-269 VTGGLGADNVDTG
+269 VTGGVGMDNIEVG

-403 RFEKQGHKVAG
+403 RFEKQGQKVAR
-414 IAGTVTGF
+414 ISGTVTGF

-470 IGGAV
+470 IVGAV

-561 TVAEGTIFAVPEIID
+561 TVAEGTIFAVPEIIN

-590 ESSPNY
+590 ETSPNY

-640 APRVIY
+640 APRVIRE
-646 DLARSKNGKAGFETR
+646 LSSVKNPRTQEERIQNRMGFESR
-661 LRSIFDGRGDLAL
+661 LRKALDGRPDLAL

-699 YAEAKEEYD
+699 YAEAKDEYD

-756 TGHGLPMSTVMGSS
+756 TGHGLPMSTVMGST

-798 SFGDKKRADVEAN
+798 SFGDKKRADVEVN

-820 GFDVGERYYDWQ
+820 GFDVGERYYDWK

-843 SVAEETGAPANLLFD
+843 TVAEKTGAPANLLYE
-858 LMKRKTEAMNE
+858 LMKRDPDTMNE
-869 VELEWAEKI
+869 VELQWVDEIRKI
-878 LNAYN
+878 NKD
-883 GLGDKYGSSEVRA
+883 LGDKYGSSEVRA
-896 AINDEFGIEVD
+896 AINKEFGVDVD
-907 KAIRKEPGRRSE
+907 KAIRKERNRRSE

-949 PASPDAPTSNS
+949 PVDPDAPTSNS

-1060 YIVDGNVEMMP
+1060 YIVDGNVQMMP
-1071 DGSVVDKAS
+1071 DGSMVDKAS

-1094 RKQIDPTADT
+1094 RKQIDPSADT

-1123 RSRQEYVQSQ
+1123 RSRQEYIQAQ
-1133 IDEAQGTVRLA
+1133 IDEAQGTVRFV
-1144 PGQQIVLPTGEEAVV
+1144 PGQQLVLPTGEEAVV
-1159 QALFDD
+1159 VATDADGENITVAL
-1165 GSAVVNM
+1165 
-1172 GDGTIQTVD
+1172 GDGTQATVQRS
-1181 IKELQRIRDEKAASE
+1181 ELQRIRDEKAAAD

-1208 TQQPEA
+1208 AQQLEA
-1214 SAPAQPQTDGR
+1214 STPAQPQADGR

-1287 KLVDKVVS
+1287 KLIDKVVS
-1295 HVAPVQP
+1295 HVAPQQP
-1302 EQSNNTSENIPVQGN
+1302 EAAPVKE
-1317 NAGEN
+1317 ASA
-1322 IPQTPIETPAPAEPT
+1322 ETPATVETTPPP
-1337 NVEQPTEVA
+1337 VEQQAEVA
-1346 SLQVQEPV
+1346 PQPVQEPV
-1354 QTVEPQPAQ
+1354 QTVEPQPTQ
-1363 SAEEPAQPTEQQKA
+1363 PAEAPAQPIEQPTA

-1454 EKIDDAQRVLDYWNG
+1454 EKIDEAQRVLDYWQQ
-1469 VREIQNAI
+1469 VRNIQNDI
-1477 EREENKRRAAEDAMR
+1477 QRVENERRAAEDAVR

-1497 AEAQAEYEARKQ
+1497 AETQAEYEARKQ

-1530 NNAKKVDGH
+1530 NNATKVDGH

-1574 TDGFPMDSNDN
+1574 TDGFPMDANDN

-1617 PVVSNDGV
+1617 QVVSNDGV

-1638 AARDNTDGAYVNY
+1638 AARDNTDGTYVNY

-1659 GFTAEQVG
+1659 GFTPEQVE

-1685 AETFARFNQQE
+1685 AETFAKFNQQE

-1703 EQAVKLGKTVSDDSF
+1703 EQAVKLGKTVNDDSF

-1789 ESDPEVVRMLTAEPA
+1789 EGDPEVVRMLTAEPA
-1804 MRQNVIT
+1804 MRQTVIT

-1905 ARQSAVGQ
+1905 ARQSASGQ
-1913 TDLFAGGIRNREDIL
+1913 TDLFAGGIQSREDIL
-1928 REVINYINDN
+1928 RDVITFINEN

-1950 AAVERRKAESVQQDG
+1950 EAVERRKAESVQQDG
-1965 TDEAGIG
+1965 TPPAVSTDGEA
-1972 GSENTGGSGRNE
+1972 T
-1984 TSVERQGDLAQAE
+1984 AE
-1997 PLTYH
+1997 P
-2002 LSDEVDE
+2002 SAE
-2009 NGRQFVLTSD
+2009 
-2019 GNVEFG
+2019 
-2025 KIGPDTGLTPAPI
+2025 PAP
-2038 LLSEGMITNP
+2038 
-2048 ETNDGYGLVH
+2048 V
-2058 IEARHGEQIRNAGY
+2058 EAEP
-2072 KSVLEFIEEVAK
+2072 
-2084 NYEVIREGK
+2084 
-2093 NRDGQ
+2093 
-2098 QTYMLQLTDKHNNT
+2098 
-2112 LMVELSGDGTYW
+2112 VEATEP
-2124 NINTAGIF
+2124 
-2132 KTSYGAKRNVVY
+2132 V
-2144 NRHTT
+2144 
-2149 AKQSAETDEAS
+2149 EA
-2160 LLGEQSGTTPL
+2160 
-2171 TRMNAPTQTSIDD
+2171 
-2184 SASKG
+2184 
-2189 KLVWKHADDVSAASD
+2189 
-2204 VEQGLY
+2204 
-2210 SSQGNMS
+2210 
-2217 DPTTEGTDAPQTNVL
+2217 
-2232 STSKGSENAATVQEK
+2232 
-2247 TVKVAE
+2247 
-2253 NQEPNAVKVAL
+2253 EPNAVQTAL

-2284 YKKGHVKIGGYD
+2284 YKKGHVKIDGHD

-2467 SKDEIRAGKELAK
+2467 SKDKIRAGKELAK

-2487 REKGGFMMRDEDSAK
+2487 KEKGGFMMRDEDSAK

-2533 MKAVDDAIKVEQE
+2533 IKAASETIKVEQE

-2555 DREDV
+2555 DREND

-2602 DGMAIAA
+2602 DGMATAA

-2689 EVTDWENVELPKP
+2689 EVTDWENVEVPKREP
-2702 VKEAN
+2702 A
-2707 DDEVQD
+2707 
-2713 AMPMEQETP
+2713 TP
-2722 QSEQKEDFSA
+2722 QPKKVNVESLMDELWRNGKAKLSDHTEEQQQEES
-2732 QNTASSE
+2732 TG
-2739 QKQPKQEE
+2739 QPKQEE

-2800 GARKFSE
+2800 GARKFAE
-2807 FAKQMIEALGE
+2807 FAKQMIESLGE

-2924 SKLPSARSEQEVN
+2924 SKLPAARSEQEVN
-2937 DLAKNIDDAIDKVND
+2937 DLAKSIDDAIDKVND

-3047 EPDYENN
+3047 EPDYESN

-3068 RNLPNGGRDYL
+3068 KNLPNGVRDYI

-3095 HGIRSVCQE
+3095 QGIRSVCQE
-3104 WLPAEDYVAMAQ
+3104 WLPAEDYIAMAQ
-3116 RVAAENAGNQQ
+3116 RIAAKNKAKTKEN
-3127 EKPSKERKSK
+3127 KPKTSKSK
-3137 KKSVSL
+3137 KNSASL

-3163 SNEQEVHVQPRS
+3163 SNEQEVHVQPRTS
-3175 STTERDRGHQ
+3175 ITERERGHQ
-3185 REQNEPLGKSEQ
+3185 REQNEPLGESKQ
-3197 NEDERP
+3197 NEYERP
-3203 DTVRVAGRSGN
+3203 DTGGVVRRSGN

-3285 RLIESGEPATPEDM
+3285 RLVESGEQATPEDM

-3307 WGGLGAAFKEKMEG
+3307 WGGLGAAFKEKLEG

-3335 LLSPEAYEAANM
+3335 LLSPEAYEAAQL
-3347 SRNSA
+3347 SRNTA
-3352 YYTPAPIID
+3352 FYTPAPIID
-3361 AMWDVSRAMGFRG
+3361 AMWDVAREMGFRG
-3374 GNVLEGSAGIGNII
+3374 GKVLEGSAGIGKVL
-3388 GLMPTDMSERSN
+3388 GQMPSDMSERSE
-3400 IHAVEIDE
+3400 IQAVEVDE

-3414 SLLYPDANVEVKGF
+3414 KLLYPDANVEVKGF

-3438 DLAITNVPFVTGLRV
+3438 DLAITNVPFGDIRV
-3453 MDETGDKDLSRK
+3453 KDDTGDKDLSKK
-3465 FHDIHDFCIAKNV
+3465 FRAIHDFCIAKNV

-3483 GGVGIFITS
+3483 GGIGIFIST
-3492 SGTLDSPNSA
+3492 SGTLDSANSA
-3502 KLRTWLV
+3502 KLRNWIV
-3509 NEGGADVVGAF
+3509 NEGNADVVGAF
-3520 RMHNQTF
+3520 RMHKDTF
-3527 GGTGATS
+3527 GGAGVTS

-3572 GSSEVIVKDLA
+3572 GSSEVVIKDLA

-3605 EKGDS
+3605 EKGDT

-3627 QRLSEWAQQFKDMDW
+3627 QRLSVWAQQFKDMDW
-3642 DKAEERKSQQVV
+3642 DKAEERESQQVV

-3668 LDSDGNLCIAQ
+3668 LDSDGNLCLAQ

-3689 ANKVKGHTKAECF
+3689 ANKVKGHTKEECF

-3761 MDYPSISALESVS
+3761 MDYPSIAALESVI
-3774 ETGDKSG
+3774 ETGDKNG

-3889 KALDRVIPMNIPAH
+3889 KALERVIPMNIPAH

-3953 KAMGVISEKCDKTI
+3953 RAMGVISEKCDKTI
-3967 LGHELIKA
+3967 YGHELIKA

-4021 KDWARAKMQGDPEMS
+4021 KDWARGKMQGDPEMS

-4053 VIPDDFVPEHFGGAA
+4053 EIPDEFVPEHFGGAA

-4136 VASAKALYPKAKI
+4136 VASAKALYPNAKI

-4190 EERQIRFVEEKV
+4190 EERQIRFIEDKV

-4243 ALQERKAGGKTE
+4243 ALQERKEGGKTE

-4268 MVKAHEM
+4268 MVKAQEM

-4336 LESKNGKN
+4336 LENKNGKN

-4435 GVSDKIPKMEGEKAQ
+4435 GVSDKIPKMDGEKAQ

-4563 IDAGVPETQVVVMK
+4563 IDAGVPEAQVVVMK

-4723 VEKEVRKL
+4723 VEKEVKKL

-4762 AKRNKEALARVEA
+4762 AKRNKEALAKVEA

-4826 TVSVGGFDFHIH
+4826 TVSVRGFDFHIH
-4838 RVISKEQKQ
+4838 RVITKEQKQ

-4862 TYSCPELGL
+4862 TYSCPQLGL

-4911 YKDELQQVEA
+4911 YKGELQQVEA

-4980 VTEDTAKYRIREDEP
+4980 ITEDTAKYRIREDEP

-5142 RYRTNPDPNTDPWV
+5142 RYRTNPNPETDPWV

-5213 MRSAAEQMGEK
+5213 MRSAVQQMGEK

-5270 RDIDDVKASVGHE
+5270 KNIDDVKASVGHE

-5315 KGVDDA
+5315 KGVDA
-5321 AGRAFVDDAT
+5321 VAGRAFIDDTT

-5353 RLAEKPFEEFSEGE
+5353 RMAEKPFEEFSEGE
-5367 RTLWQKLKAAVR
+5367 RTLWQKIKATVR
-5379 KLLDKFLGTLK
+5379 RLLDKFLGSLK

-5409 KERLERGMEHPI
+5409 KERLERGKEHPI
-5421 DLALDIVKREELG
+5421 DLARDIVKREELG

-5441 NMGDAPET
+5441 NMDEVSEPSFAS
-5449 FKARQKR
+5449 RRDR
-5456 AVENNGTVM
+5456 AVKEHGYVH
-5465 PGLNG
+5465 PGLNS
-5470 AQVKVVDNIPRHPY
+5470 AEVKIVSIKEKSPFDTSKKTKALKEDVVAYANEHGIIGTMTEEETKGKGKVTISKASIEKMVDDS
-5484 TGNIAEATSQAIEA
+5484 AT
-5498 AKAKYAPNG
+5498 
-5507 EAKTLHYNNF
+5507 
-5517 GAAFDYSISGNAI
+5517 
-5530 ETVLSAKH
+5530 
-5538 QGKSVNKGVHLALAE
+5538 GKSVDKDTHLSIIPQLREVIAESLMAETHPDYNKG
-5553 HLDRV
+5553 
-5558 IGESIEVEE
+5558 
-5567 HPDRIKTGDV
+5567 
-5577 RDNSKINPDAL
+5577 RDGKRSPENGYNPDNL
-5588 MHRFYGVAR
+5588 IHRCYGAIS
-5597 IDGKDYRVMTLM
+5597 IDGQEYRVKLTL
-5609 KEENRQGESNGIHS
+5609 KENPSQTSRKAYTYEVTKIELLDSTDGERTGLSSSYQSNSNGSHTS
-5623 YEVQKIEVL
+5623 KVNALV
-5632 DEETPNTPNG
+5632 P
-5642 VGTPAIKREAYPLA
+5642 VAVA
-5656 KVIKDVGKTME
+5656 KVIKNVEKSYDTG
-5667 TDKNLLDESKLAD
+5667 KNLLEQSKLAD
-5680 ESTDLD
+5680 ESTDL
-5686 NPLTLGHSSELD
+5686 
-5698 VSHSTADLYR
+5698 YR
-5708 DPDDTDDVW
+5708 DPEETEDIWNDQ
-5717 TDGSL
+5717 SL

-5782 RVLIT
+5782 RVLMN
-5787 NGYINNAT
+5787 NGYLNGLT
-5795 SYEIKRLLSAVKN
+5795 QQEVKRLLAAVKN

-5825 MVDNQLKHAEETL
+5825 MVDNQLKHAEDTL
-5838 RSLEAIKG
+5838 HELEAIRG

-5889 QQRMGISDVAV
+5889 QQRMGSSDVAV

-5918 DNIKDSKVEERKLR
+5918 ENIKDSKVEERKLR

-6016 RPSDE
+6016 RPSNE

-6062 GYLYNRFMRGWVDAR
+6062 GYLYNRFMRGWIDAR
-6077 QQEING
+6077 QKEING

-6132 ELTQGNLMYIYMVN
+6132 EMTQGNLMYIYMVN

-6213 FPLKIRANARADKPE
+6213 FPLKILANARADKPE

-6312 LWKKFNDVCQMASG
+6312 LWKKFNDVCQMAAG

-6377 LRNIANPVGAWKWS
+6377 LMNIANPVGAWKWS

-6397 FNERWRSRMSG
+6397 FSERWRSRMSG

-6421 WRTRIM
+6421 WRTRLM

-6433 GMSPNAFVDAIT
+6433 GMSPNAFVDALT
-6445 VCIGAHSMYQTR
+6445 VSIGAHSMYQTR

-6493 FTSTIQ
+6493 FTSTMQ

-6517 SYQRQLHD
+6517 SYQRQLFD
-6525 ALRNFKHNLTP
+6525 ALRNFKNNLTP

-6546 TKQLLRDKGI
+6546 KKQYVRDGI
-6556 EPQTDGNWSDADWQ
+6556 DEAQA
-6570 REEQVAKRKF
+6570 EQNAKRKF

-6590 IATFGYIM
+6590 VATFGYIM
-6598 QLAWNLGAYL
+6598 QFAWNLGAYL
-6608 TYLLFGDDEDE
+6608 PYLLFGDDEDE

-6627 CAHTTFG
+6627 WAHTAFG

-6748 DEVGLSGDEVSKYTP
+6748 DEIGLSGDEVSKYTP

-6816 EAYLQYEEVYKGVD
+6816 EAYMQYEEVYKGVD
-6830 AKVKEARKSVRDKSI
+6830 AKVKEAKKTAKTDYVEAAQLMAD
-6845 DVVQF
+6845 
-6850 ARIMRDLQSDQESW
+6850 AQSDPNAFATYQMFKQM
-6864 RDYIQFN
+6864 DGNFN
-6871 TLDKNLGGIVKKY
+6871 KIVKFY
-6884 LGSQSAEEAA
+6884 LGAKTPDEAA
-6894 LCRQAVLDYKSAMVK
+6894 LCRQAVLDYKSAMMK
-6909 VLEAPDAS
+6909 VLDAPDAA
-6917 TRSEAMGRTGAVMQE
+6917 TRAESMGNLGNVMQE
-6932 FTDKYVQMQQP
+6932 FTQKYVPMQQP

>member
-1 MWNDDDRKWL
+1 MR
-11 YEQMKKN
+11 KN

-72 PAPAQPVVKQT
+72 QPVVKQT

-94 TQPKQDEQPQKQGGG
+94 TQPKQDEQPQKQGGW

-143 MRKGNALG
+143 IRKGNTLG

-175 EVATPL
+175 EVTTPL

-196 TTEEGRRH
+196 TTPEGRKH
-204 REKRIQNDFERRVG
+204 REKRIENDFERRVG
-218 ASIDK
+218 ASLDK

-238 DKSNEEFGRYLDD
+238 DKSNEEFGRYLDE
-251 RSKPSLSNFI
+251 RSKPSWSNFL
-261 RGAADGMN
+261 RGAAEGTS

-590 ESSPNY
+590 ETSPNY

-661 LRSIFDGRGDLAL
+661 LRSILDGRGDLAL

-756 TGHGLPMSTVMGSS
+756 TGHGLPMSTVMGST

-896 AINDEFGIEVD
+896 AINDEFGIDVD
-907 KAIRKEPGRRSE
+907 KAIRKERNRRSE

-925 DEYANRLFADVK
+925 DEYASRLFADVK

-949 PASPDAPTSNS
+949 PVDPDAPTSNS

-1060 YIVDGNVEMMP
+1060 YIVDGNVQMMP
-1071 DGSVVDKAS
+1071 DGSMVDKAS

-1094 RKQIDPTADT
+1094 RKQIDPSADT

-1123 RSRQEYVQSQ
+1123 RSRQEYVQAQ
-1133 IDEAQGTVRLA
+1133 IDEAQGTVRFV
-1144 PGQQIVLPTGEEAVV
+1144 PGQQLVLPTGEEAVV
-1159 QALFDD
+1159 VATDADGENITVAL
-1165 GSAVVNM
+1165 
-1172 GDGTIQTVD
+1172 GDGTQATVQRS
-1181 IKELQRIRDEKAASE
+1181 ELQRIRDEKAVAE

-1287 KLVDKVVS
+1287 KLIDKVVS
-1295 HVAPVQP
+1295 HVAPQQP
-1302 EQSNNTSENIPVQGN
+1302 EAAPVQE
-1317 NAGEN
+1317 ASA
-1322 IPQTPIETPAPAEPT
+1322 ETPATVETTPQP
-1337 NVEQPTEVA
+1337 VEQPTEVA
-1346 SLQVQEPV
+1346 PQQVQEPV

-1363 SAEEPAQPTEQQKA
+1363 PAEAPAQPTEQPTA

-1440 TSIKKYNEAKAKRQ
+1440 TSIKKYNDAKAKRQ
-1454 EKIDDAQRVLDYWNG
+1454 EKIDEAQRVLDYWQQ
-1469 VREIQNAI
+1469 VRNIQNDI
-1477 EREENKRRAAEDAMR
+1477 QRVENERRAAEDAVR

-1530 NNAKKVDGH
+1530 NNATKVDGH

-1574 TDGFPMDSNDN
+1574 TDGFPMDANDN

-1659 GFTAEQVG
+1659 GFTPEQVE

-1685 AETFARFNQQE
+1685 AETFAKFNQQE

-1703 EQAVKLGKTVSDDSF
+1703 EQAVKLGKTVNDDSF

-1789 ESDPEVVRMLTAEPA
+1789 EGDPEVVRMLTAEPA
-1804 MRQNVIT
+1804 MRQTVIT

-1913 TDLFAGGIRNREDIL
+1913 ADLFAGGIQSREDIL
-1928 REVINYINDN
+1928 RDVITFINEN

-1950 AAVERRKAESVQQDG
+1950 EAVERRKAESVQQDG
-1965 TDEAGIG
+1965 TPPTVSTDGEA
-1972 GSENTGGSGRNE
+1972 T
-1984 TSVERQGDLAQAE
+1984 AE
-1997 PLTYH
+1997 P
-2002 LSDEVDE
+2002 SAE
-2009 NGRQFVLTSD
+2009 
-2019 GNVEFG
+2019 
-2025 KIGPDTGLTPAPI
+2025 PAP
-2038 LLSEGMITNP
+2038 
-2048 ETNDGYGLVH
+2048 V
-2058 IEARHGEQIRNAGY
+2058 EAEP
-2072 KSVLEFIEEVAK
+2072 
-2084 NYEVIREGK
+2084 
-2093 NRDGQ
+2093 
-2098 QTYMLQLTDKHNNT
+2098 
-2112 LMVELSGDGTYW
+2112 VEATEP
-2124 NINTAGIF
+2124 
-2132 KTSYGAKRNVVY
+2132 V
-2144 NRHTT
+2144 
-2149 AKQSAETDEAS
+2149 EA
-2160 LLGEQSGTTPL
+2160 
-2171 TRMNAPTQTSIDD
+2171 
-2184 SASKG
+2184 
-2189 KLVWKHADDVSAASD
+2189 
-2204 VEQGLY
+2204 
-2210 SSQGNMS
+2210 
-2217 DPTTEGTDAPQTNVL
+2217 
-2232 STSKGSENAATVQEK
+2232 
-2247 TVKVAE
+2247 
-2253 NQEPNAVKVAL
+2253 EPNAVQTAL

-2284 YKKGHVKIGGYD
+2284 YKKGHVKIDGYD

-2405 KKWIDSSHRKTKP
+2405 KKWIDSSLRKTKP
-2418 FAEYSSVK
+2418 FADYSSVE

-2533 MKAVDDAIKVEQE
+2533 MKAVDETIKVEQE

-2555 DREDV
+2555 DREDD

-2602 DGMAIAA
+2602 DGMATAA

-2614 QAFEELANLTGKR
+2614 QAFDALANLNGR
-2627 RAYEQFLSDIRKKMA
+2627 RKAYEQFLVDIRRKMA

-2662 YKGKEATIHDADAKQ
+2662 YKGKEVTIHDADARQ
-2677 VILDT
+2677 VTLDV
-2682 GLAPVLY
+2682 GLAPVMY
-2689 EVTDWENVELPKP
+2689 EVTDWENVEVPKREP
-2702 VKEAN
+2702 A
-2707 DDEVQD
+2707 
-2713 AMPMEQETP
+2713 TP
-2722 QSEQKEDFSA
+2722 QPKKVNVESLMGELNEKGEAKLSDHTEEQQQEES
-2732 QNTASSE
+2732 TE
-2739 QKQPKQEE
+2739 QPKQEE
-2747 KKAKSK
+2747 
-2753 WVDDAD
+2753 
-2759 AERFEELRR
+2759 
-2768 RLRQKLG
+2768 
-2775 GQLNMGVDPEAFAL
+2775 N
-2789 GVEMSYLMLKH
+2789 
-2800 GARKFSE
+2800 
-2807 FAKQMIEALGE
+2807 
-2818 NVRPYL
+2818 
-2824 KSFYNG
+2824 
-2830 ARDLPEMAEY
+2830 
-2840 EKELT
+2840 
-2845 PYDEVRTFD
+2845 
-2854 VMNFDKEGA
+2854 
-2863 KDIVATAEHIV
+2863 IVATAEHIV

-2924 SKLPSARSEQEVN
+2924 SKLPSARSEREVN

-2987 TELFKTLTKELGISD
+2987 TEFFKTLTKELGISD

-3017 ANIAPAGGDVT
+3017 ANIAPSGGDVT

-3085 PVDVTVPQML
+3085 PVDVTMPQML
-3095 HGIRSVCQE
+3095 QGIRSVCQE

-3116 RVAAENAGNQQ
+3116 RIAAENAGNQQ

-3163 SNEQEVHVQPRS
+3163 SNEQEVHVQPRT
-3175 STTERDRGHQ
+3175 STTERERGHQ
-3185 REQNEPLGKSEQ
+3185 REQNEPLGESKQ

-3203 DTVRVAGRSGN
+3203 DAGGVVRRSGN
-3214 DTKSDTTGGSRVSE
+3214 DTKSDTAGGSRVSE
-3228 PSDGKQNVKPAKPEP
+3228 LSDGKQNVKPAKPEP

-3307 WGGLGAAFKEKMEG
+3307 WGGLGAAFKEKVSSG
-3321 GLGSPN
+3321 DSGYN
-3327 PNNVRLRE
+3327 PRLRDDYQPANPINARLRE

-3347 SRNSA
+3347 SRNTA

-3361 AMWDVSRAMGFRG
+3361 AMWDVARAMGFRG
-3374 GNVLEGSAGIGNII
+3374 GNVLEGSAGIGKVL

-3400 IHAVEIDE
+3400 IQAIEVDE

-3414 SLLYPDANVEVKGF
+3414 KLLYPDAKVDVKGF
-3428 EKTFVPNGSV
+3428 EKTYIPNGSV
-3438 DLAITNVPFVTGLRV
+3438 DLAITNVPFGDILVK
-3453 MDETGDKDLSRK
+3453 DDTGDKDLSKK
-3465 FHDIHDFCIAKNV
+3465 FHSIHDFCIAKNV

-3483 GGVGIFITS
+3483 GGIGIFIST

-3502 KLRTWLV
+3502 KLRNWLV
-3509 NEGGADVVGAF
+3509 NEGNSDVVGAF
-3520 RMHNQTF
+3520 RMHKDTF
-3527 GGTGATS
+3527 GGAGVTS
-3534 DIIVIRKRVNGR
+3534 DIIVVRKRVNGR

-3605 EKGDS
+3605 EKGNN

-3642 DKAEERKSQQVV
+3642 DKAEERESQQVV

-3668 LDSDGNLCIAQ
+3668 LDSDGNLCLAQ

-3761 MDYPSISALESVS
+3761 MDYPSIAALESVS

-3889 KALDRVIPMNIPAH
+3889 KALERVIPMNIPAH

-3953 KAMGVISEKCDKTI
+3953 RAMGVISEKCDKTI
-3967 LGHELIKA
+3967 YGHELIKA

-4021 KDWARAKMQGDPEMS
+4021 KDWARGKMQGDPEMS

-4053 VIPDDFVPEHFGGAA
+4053 EIPDEFVPEHFGGAA

-4136 VASAKALYPKAKI
+4136 VASAKALYPNAKI

-4190 EERQIRFVEEKV
+4190 EERQIRFIEDKV

-4268 MVKAHEM
+4268 MVKAQEM

-4435 GVSDKIPKMEGEKAQ
+4435 GVSDKIPKMDGEKAQ

-4563 IDAGVPETQVVVMK
+4563 IDAGVPEAQVVVMK

-4723 VEKEVRKL
+4723 VEKEVKKL

-4762 AKRNKEALARVEA
+4762 AKRNKEALAKVEA

-4814 ASGYQAEAKSDL
+4814 ASGYQAEAKSNL

-4838 RVISKEQKQ
+4838 RVITKEQKQ

-4862 TYSCPELGL
+4862 TYSCPQLGL

-4911 YKDELQQVEA
+4911 YKGELQQVEA

-5213 MRSAAEQMGEK
+5213 MRSAVQQMGEK

-5270 RDIDDVKASVGHE
+5270 KNIDDVKASVGHE

-5321 AGRAFVDDAT
+5321 AGRAFIDDTT

-5353 RLAEKPFEEFSEGE
+5353 RMAEKPFEEFSEGE
-5367 RTLWQKLKAAVR
+5367 RTLWQKIKATVR
-5379 KLLDKFLGTLK
+5379 RLLDKFLGSLK

-5409 KERLERGMEHPI
+5409 KERLERGKEHPI
-5421 DLALDIVKREELG
+5421 DLARDIVKREELG

-5449 FKARQKR
+5449 FKARQRR
-5456 AVENNGTVM
+5456 AAENKGTVM
-5465 PGLNG
+5465 PGLND
-5470 AQVKVVDNIPRHPY
+5470 AQVKVVDVPRHQY
-5484 TGNIAEATSQAIEA
+5484 KGRNILDQARDAAIERYN
-5498 AKAKYAPNG
+5498 KQVGTNEDGTPKW
-5507 EAKTLHYNNF
+5507 EAIPQYYNNYGISF
-5517 GAAFDYSISGNAI
+5517 FYEITPKALKSLVQHHTKSDNVGVHAAVLDKLHEVINGSIEYEEDPDVPKINGVRDIS
-5530 ETVLSAKH
+5530 
-5538 QGKSVNKGVHLALAE
+5538 KGVNNNVL
-5553 HLDRV
+5553 
-5558 IGESIEVEE
+5558 I
-5567 HPDRIKTGDV
+5567 
-5577 RDNSKINPDAL
+5577 
-5588 MHRFYGVAR
+5588 HRFIGAVR
-5597 IDGKDYRVMTLM
+5597 IDGKTYRVISKI
-5609 KEENRQGESNGIHS
+5609 KEYRETHLSARPSTYQVTE
-5623 YEVQKIEVL
+5623 IEVF

-5642 VGTPAIKREAYPLA
+5642 SKRANGYVHVA
-5656 KVIKDVGKTME
+5656 KLLKDFEKKHDGGK
-5667 TDKNLLDESKLAD
+5667 KILDESKIAD
-5680 ESTDLD
+5680 ESTDL
-5686 NPLTLGHSSELD
+5686 
-5698 VSHSTADLYR
+5698 YR
-5708 DPDDTDDVW
+5708 DPDETEDIWNDQ
-5717 TDGSL
+5717 SL

-5745 RNDAMRAIGG
+5745 RHDAMRAIGG

-5782 RVLIT
+5782 RVLMN
-5787 NGYINNAT
+5787 NGYLNGLT
-5795 SYEIKRLLSAVKN
+5795 QQEVKRLLAAVKN

-5825 MVDNQLKHAEETL
+5825 MVDNQLKHAEDTL
-5838 RSLEAIKG
+5838 HELEAIRG

-5889 QQRMGISDVAV
+5889 QQRMGSSDVAV

-5918 DNIKDSKVEERKLR
+5918 ENIKDSKVEERKLR

-6021 HYKPTFADKFVN
+6021 HLRRTHGTLKALN
-6033 NSFVSFLFAPLATFD
+6033 NIFGNTLFAPLATFD

-6062 GYLYNRFMRGWVDAR
+6062 GYLYNRFMRGWIDAR
-6077 QQEING
+6077 QKEING

-6132 ELTQGNLMYIYMVN
+6132 EMTQGNLMYIYMVN

-6213 FPLKIRANARADKPE
+6213 FPLKILANARADKPE

-6306 YGSGKE
+6306 YGNGEE
-6312 LWKKFNDVCQMASG
+6312 LWKKFNDVCQMAAG
-6326 TYRPPRTKLDE
+6326 TYRPPRTKLDKGALE
-6337 AAVNFAKGVTAAKVS
+6337 FAQGVTAAKVS

-6359 KQFLSMPAY
+6359 KQLASMPAY
-6368 IPEARTDYL
+6368 IPEVRADYL
-6377 LRNIANPVGAWKWS
+6377 AANILNPAKAWKWS

-6397 FNERWRSRMSG
+6397 FSERWRSRVSG
-6408 DPRLLKSD
+6408 DPRLAKSG
-6416 MDWKM
+6416 MDWRD
-6421 WRTRIM
+6421 WRANLV
-6427 QLASRA
+6427 QRA
-6433 GMSPNAFVDAIT
+6433 ARWGMSPNAFVDALT
-6445 VCIGAHSMYQTR
+6445 VSIGAHSMYQTR

-6493 FTSTIQ
+6493 FTSTMQ

-6525 ALRNFKHNLTP
+6525 AFRNFKHNLTP

-6546 TKQLLRDKGI
+6546 KKQYVRDGI
-6556 EPQTDGNWSDADWQ
+6556 DEAQA
-6570 REEQVAKRKF
+6570 EQNAKRKF

-6590 IATFGYIM
+6590 VATFGYIM
-6598 QLAWNLGAYL
+6598 QWAWNMFAYL
-6608 TYLLFGDDEDE
+6608 PYLLFGDDEDE

-6627 CAHTTFG
+6627 WAHTAFG

-6713 IMDACGDDPALA
+6713 IMDACGDDPTLA

-6801 TIKERTEQMGDDKVN
+6801 TIKERTEQMGDKHVN

-6830 AKVKEARKSVRDKSI
+6830 AKVKEAKKTAKTDYVEAAQLMAD
-6845 DVVQF
+6845 
-6850 ARIMRDLQSDQESW
+6850 AQSDPNAFATYQMFKQM
-6864 RDYIQFN
+6864 DGNFN
-6871 TLDKNLGGIVKKY
+6871 KIVKFY
-6884 LGSQSAEEAA
+6884 LGAKTPDEAA

-6917 TRSEAMGRTGAVMQE
+6917 TRADAMNSLGTVMQG
-6932 FTDKYVQMQQP
+6932 FTQKYIPMQQP

>member
-1 MWNDDDRKWL
+1 MPTPDKIDQL
-11 YEQMKKN
+11 YDALKAD
-18 GVNTGS
+18 GAVS
-24 YDDFTKSLDNKED
+24 
-37 RDWYY
+37 
-42 QKSRSLGLNVGS
+42 KSRENFRSYMLASGEQGYRNRKQLYDALKADGAVSSRNYEEFRDRLGLHAVGKAAPVAKPS
-54 ADDFASM
+54 STPQS
-61 MVQPVQKPAPA
+61 VQ
-72 PAPAQPVVKQT
+72 
-83 TGQVN
+83 
-88 PTVNTS
+88 
-94 TQPKQDEQPQKQGGG
+94 QPQKPQPKP
-109 QPTWQEKM
+109 QKVKQQPKKAAWKPTWQEKM

-132 SQQDFNTRMEN
+132 SQQNFNTRMEN
-143 MRKGNALG
+143 IRKGNTLG

-166 RRYYTTHGD
+166 RKYYTTHGD
-175 EVATPL
+175 EVTTPL

-238 DKSNEEFGRYLDD
+238 DKSNEEFGRYLDE
-251 RSKPSLSNFI
+251 RSKPSWSNFL

-297 MADDAWNMLGKEKQ
+297 MADDAWNMLGKKKQ

-389 GTTGDWEAREDAEQ
+389 GTTGDREAREDAEQ

-494 YIDEETG
+494 YIDEDTG
-501 ERKDGFSFGNVAGRA
+501 ERKRKDGFSFGNVAGRA

-561 TVAEGTIFAVPEIID
+561 TVAEGTIFAVPEIIN

-640 APRVIY
+640 APRVIRE
-646 DLARSKNGKAGFETR
+646 LSSVKNPRTQEERIQNRMGFESR
-661 LRSIFDGRGDLAL
+661 LRKALDGRPDLAL

-770 ILEDKDADGNV
+770 VLEDKDADGNV

-798 SFGDKKRADVEAN
+798 SFGDKKRADVEVN

-843 SVAEETGAPANLLFD
+843 TVAEETGAPANLLFD

-883 GLGDKYGSSEVRA
+883 GLGDKYGSSEVRT
-896 AINDEFGIEVD
+896 AINEEFGVDVD
-907 KAIRKEPGRRSE
+907 KAIRKERNRRSE

-925 DEYANRLFADVK
+925 DEYASRLFADVK

-949 PASPDAPTSNS
+949 PVDPDAPTSNS

-1060 YIVDGNVEMMP
+1060 YIVDGNVQMMP
-1071 DGSVVDKAS
+1071 DGSMVDKAS
-1080 SDNIVVVYNPATGE
+1080 SDNIVVVYNPVTGE
-1094 RKQIDPTADT
+1094 RKQIDPSADT

-1123 RSRQEYVQSQ
+1123 RSRQEYVQAQ
-1133 IDEAQGTVRLA
+1133 IDEAQGTVRFV
-1144 PGQQIVLPTGEEAVV
+1144 PGQQLVLPTGEEAVV
-1159 QALFDD
+1159 VATDADGENITVAL
-1165 GSAVVNM
+1165 
-1172 GDGTIQTVD
+1172 GDGTQATVQRS
-1181 IKELQRIRDEKAASE
+1181 ELQRIRDEKAAAD
-1196 YRQRHGITEEPA
+1196 YRNRHGSLTPDPSPKGEGSEM
-1208 TQQPEA
+1208 
-1214 SAPAQPQTDGR
+1214 PQAGAGGV

-1295 HVAPVQP
+1295 HIAPQQP
-1302 EQSNNTSENIPVQGN
+1302 EAETVPTQPQGANEGDGTVEYKHEDLANGSSRTTIKGGGGTQIITDGNAQSQQSV
-1317 NAGEN
+1317 A
-1322 IPQTPIETPAPAEPT
+1322 AP
-1337 NVEQPTEVA
+1337 VEQPTEVVA
-1346 SLQVQEPV
+1346 QQVQEPV

-1363 SAEEPAQPTEQQKA
+1363 PTEQPTA

-1454 EKIDDAQRVLDYWNG
+1454 EKIDEAQRVLDYWQQ
-1469 VREIQNAI
+1469 VRNIQNDI
-1477 EREENKRRAAEDAMR
+1477 QRVENERRAAEDAVR

-1530 NNAKKVDGH
+1530 NNATKVDGH

-1574 TDGFPMDSNDN
+1574 TDGFPMDANDN

-1638 AARDNTDGAYVNY
+1638 AARDNTDGAYVKY

-1659 GFTAEQVG
+1659 GFTPEQVET
-1667 AMQHPRV
+1667 MQHPRV

-1685 AETFARFNQQE
+1685 AETFAKFNQQE

-1718 KGIVRTINGYDTL
+1718 KSIVRTINGYDTL
-1731 GDFYNDAEASLGA
+1731 GNFYNDSQASLGA
-1744 VYDLHNAGVV
+1744 IYDLHSAGVV

-1781 NMLIGKAF
+1781 NILIGKAF

-1804 MRQNVIT
+1804 MRQTVIT

-1905 ARQSAVGQ
+1905 ARQSASGQ
-1913 TDLFAGGIRNREDIL
+1913 TDLFAGDIQSREDIL
-1928 REVINYINDN
+1928 RDVITFINEN

-1965 TDEAGIG
+1965 TPPAVGTDGEA
-1972 GSENTGGSGRNE
+1972 T
-1984 TSVERQGDLAQAE
+1984 AE
-1997 PLTYH
+1997 P
-2002 LSDEVDE
+2002 SAE
-2009 NGRQFVLTSD
+2009 
-2019 GNVEFG
+2019 
-2025 KIGPDTGLTPAPI
+2025 PAP
-2038 LLSEGMITNP
+2038 
-2048 ETNDGYGLVH
+2048 V
-2058 IEARHGEQIRNAGY
+2058 EAEP
-2072 KSVLEFIEEVAK
+2072 
-2084 NYEVIREGK
+2084 
-2093 NRDGQ
+2093 
-2098 QTYMLQLTDKHNNT
+2098 
-2112 LMVELSGDGTYW
+2112 VEATEP
-2124 NINTAGIF
+2124 
-2132 KTSYGAKRNVVY
+2132 V
-2144 NRHTT
+2144 
-2149 AKQSAETDEAS
+2149 EA
-2160 LLGEQSGTTPL
+2160 
-2171 TRMNAPTQTSIDD
+2171 
-2184 SASKG
+2184 
-2189 KLVWKHADDVSAASD
+2189 
-2204 VEQGLY
+2204 
-2210 SSQGNMS
+2210 
-2217 DPTTEGTDAPQTNVL
+2217 
-2232 STSKGSENAATVQEK
+2232 
-2247 TVKVAE
+2247 
-2253 NQEPNAVKVAL
+2253 EPNAVQTAL
-2264 AAAEQETNTEPTEAQ
+2264 AAAEHETNTEPTEAQ

-2284 YKKGHVKIGGYD
+2284 YKKGHVKIDGYD

-2302 KGSVRRGTDASGKQ
+2302 KGSVRSGVNGQ
-2316 WEQEMQNTY
+2316 TGQRWATTMQNTY

-2436 PTAGYSIEPTT
+2436 TTAGYSIEPTT

-2507 LSNEEAV
+2507 LDNEEAV

-2533 MKAVDDAIKVEQE
+2533 MKANA
-2546 PQTTPQYDY
+2546 
-2555 DREDV
+2555 
-2560 VYDKTLTGLR
+2560 
-2570 NVLNDRKRGAI
+2570 
-2581 PNIKSI
+2581 
-2587 ENVIRDLRKRAKTIE
+2587 
-2602 DGMAIAA
+2602 
-2609 GETIP
+2609 
-2614 QAFEELANLTGKR
+2614 
-2627 RAYEQFLSDIRKKMA
+2627 
-2642 ETERDDALAA
+2642 
-2652 HGVKLGDKIM
+2652 
-2662 YKGKEATIHDADAKQ
+2662 
-2677 VILDT
+2677 
-2682 GLAPVLY
+2682 
-2689 EVTDWENVELPKP
+2689 
-2702 VKEAN
+2702 
-2707 DDEVQD
+2707 DEVQD
-2713 AMPMEQETP
+2713 ALPEPKKVNVESLMGELGRKGEAKLSDHTEEQQQEEST
-2722 QSEQKEDFSA
+2722 E
-2732 QNTASSE
+2732 
-2739 QKQPKQEE
+2739 QPKQEE

-2800 GARKFSE
+2800 GARKFAE

-2965 ESDFNEAYGYMRNAE
+2965 ASDFNEAYGYMRNAE
-2980 KKAVKNV
+2980 KKAVRNV
-2987 TELFKTLTKELGISD
+2987 TELFKTLTKELSISD
-3002 PVVYDTKGK
+3002 PVVYDAKGK

-3047 EPDYENN
+3047 EPDG
-3054 RDNLVLKGIMFRPE
+3054 DNLKLTNIMFRPE

-3085 PVDVTVPQML
+3085 PVDVTMPQML
-3095 HGIRSVCQE
+3095 QGIRSVCQE

-3116 RVAAENAGNQQ
+3116 RIAAGNQQ
-3127 EKPSKERKSK
+3127 EKPSKGRKSK

-3143 QEQTIPDLFSGL
+3143 REQTIPDLFSGL
-3155 FSEDLKPT
+3155 FSEEPLKPT
-3163 SNEQEVHVQPRS
+3163 SNEQEVHVQPRTGTS
-3175 STTERDRGHQ
+3175 ERERGHQ
-3185 REQNEPLGKSEQ
+3185 REQNEPLGESKQ

-3203 DTVRVAGRSGN
+3203 DASGVVRRSGN
-3214 DTKSDTTGGSRVSE
+3214 DTKSDTAGGSRVSE
-3228 PSDGKQNVKPAKPEP
+3228 PSDGKRNVKPAKPEP

-3250 RKNTHNNHAER
+3250 RKNIHNNHAER
-3261 GTDYAPKGTSARIEA
+3261 GTDYAPKGISARIEA

-3307 WGGLGAAFKEKMEG
+3307 WGGLGAAFKEKVSSG
-3321 GLGSPN
+3321 DTGYN
-3327 PNNVRLRE
+3327 PRLRDDYQPANPINARLRE

-3347 SRNSA
+3347 SRNTA

-3361 AMWDVSRAMGFRG
+3361 AMWDVARAMGFRG
-3374 GNVLEGSAGIGNII
+3374 GNVLEGSAGIGKVL

-3400 IHAVEIDE
+3400 IQAIEVDE

-3414 SLLYPDANVEVKGF
+3414 KLLYPDAKVDVKGF
-3428 EKTFVPNGSV
+3428 EKTYIPNGSV

-3605 EKGDS
+3605 EKGDT

-3642 DKAEERKSQQVV
+3642 DKAEERESQQVV

-3668 LDSDGNLCIAQ
+3668 LDSDGNLCLAQ

-3761 MDYPSISALESVS
+3761 MDYPSIAALESVS

-3889 KALDRVIPMNIPAH
+3889 KALERVIPMNIPAH

-3931 KLTNAGGTWIMSEPY
+3931 KLTNAGGTWIMSEPD

-3953 KAMGVISEKCDKTI
+3953 RAMGVISEKCDKTI
-3967 LGHELIKA
+3967 YGHELIKA

-3989 TGYGSSKTT
+3989 TGYGSNKTT

-4021 KDWARAKMQGDPEMS
+4021 KDWARGKMQGDPEMS

-4053 VIPDDFVPEHFGGAA
+4053 EIPDEFVPEHFGGAA

-4136 VASAKALYPKAKI
+4136 VASAKALYPNAKI

-4175 MIVVPQSVFERIPDS
+4175 MIVVPQSVFEMIPDS
-4190 EERQIRFVEEKV
+4190 EERQIRFKEEKV
-4202 EEKMMVLEKM
+4202 AEKMTVLEKM
-4212 REAANDD
+4212 REAADND
-4219 RDPVLRQAQR
+4219 RDPAVRRAER
-4229 ELDQLNDELNDLKL
+4229 ELEQLNNEINDLKL
-4243 ALQERKAGGKTE
+4243 SLKERKLE
-4255 KDEKREAKTRQNA
+4255 KDEKREAKTKQNA
-4268 MVKAHEM
+4268 MVKAEEM
-4275 LDRETDDV
+4275 LDRKTDDV

-4297 EAHEYKHL
+4297 EAHEYKRL
-4305 GFATAM
+4305 GFETAM
-4311 QRGVKGV
+4311 TRGVKGI
-4318 DPSYS
+4318 DPAYS

-4392 QMLEFSTNGKYK
+4392 QMLEFATNGKYK
-4404 ENNRFAGYVNLPE
+4404 ENNRFAGFVNLPE

-4461 GVMKF
+4461 SVMMY
-4466 VKDQLDDYEKMSGK
+4466 VKARLDEFEQMSGK
-4480 EKKENSHIPLVM
+4480 EKKENSHIPLTM
-4492 YGIAKAA
+4492 YGIAQSA
-4499 AVDARLVLEDA
+4499 AVDPRLVLEDA
-4510 ADEPNSKTNEAVRQT
+4510 EDEPNSKTNEAVRQA

-4542 ADNYQNKAT
+4542 ADKYQNNAT

-4563 IDAGVPETQVVVMK
+4563 IAAGVPEEQVVVMK
-4577 SGMSIKKKLEIFDK
+4577 PGMKIKQKLEIFDK

-4723 VEKEVRKL
+4723 VEKEVKKL

-4762 AKRNKEALARVEA
+4762 AKRNKEALAKVET

-4814 ASGYQAEAKSDL
+4814 ASGYKAEAKSDL
-4826 TVSVGGFDFHIH
+4826 TVSIGGFDFHIH

-4903 YADRAAER
+4903 YAERAAER
-4911 YKDELQQVEA
+4911 YKGELQQVEA

-5188 GAITDEQVEALNAK
+5188 GAITDEQVDALNRE
-5202 VKRTMQEDRDM
+5202 VQRTMKSDRDM
-5213 MRSAAEQMGEK
+5213 MRTTAEQMGAK
-5224 LHTDINIIED
+5224 LNTRMNIIED
-5234 VNEITHPNAAVQERR
+5234 VNDITHPNKEIEERR
-5249 RKSKGWYDTATGQVN
+5249 RRSKGWFDTATGEVV
-5264 IVLDNN
+5264 IVLPNN
-5270 RDIDDVKASVGHE
+5270 RDVEDVAATIGHE
-5283 TIAHKGLREL
+5283 TVAHKGLREL
-5293 VGEENYDEFLDETY
+5293 VGEDNYNDFLDETY
-5307 QHLRDDLK
+5307 KHLRDDLK
-5315 KGVDDA
+5315 KGVDAA
-5321 AGRAFVDDAT
+5321 AGRAFIDDTT
-5331 KNGKRAKSYEQHR
+5331 KNGKRAKSYGQHR

-5353 RLAEKPFEEFSEGE
+5353 RMAEKPFEEFSEGE
-5367 RTLWQKLKAAVR
+5367 RTLWQKMCHVIR
-5379 KLLDKFLGTLK
+5379 RLLDKFLGTLK

-5398 DNELRYILWRS
+5398 DNELRYMLWRS
-5409 KERLERGMEHPI
+5409 KERLERGKEHPI
-5421 DLALDIVKREELG
+5421 DLARDIVKREELG

-5449 FKARQKR
+5449 FKARQRR
-5456 AVENNGTVM
+5456 AVENKGTVM

-5470 AQVKVVDNIPRHPY
+5470 AQVKVVGNIPRHTY
-5484 TGNIAEATSQAIEA
+5484 TGNIAEATQQAIDA
-5498 AKAKYAPNG
+5498 AKAKYVPNG
-5507 EAKTLHYNNF
+5507 EPRTLHYNNF
-5517 GAAFDYSISGNAI
+5517 GAEFDYSISGNAI

-5567 HPDRIKTGDV
+5567 HPDRIKAGDV

-5588 MHRFYGVAR
+5588 MHRFYGVVN
-5597 IDGKDYRVMTLM
+5597 IDGVDYCVMTLM
-5609 KEENRQGESNGIHS
+5609 KEENKAKRGNGIHS

-5632 DEETPNTPNG
+5632 DEETPNTSNG
-5642 VGTPAIKREAYPLA
+5642 VGTLNSELEGYPLS

-5667 TDKNLLDESKLAD
+5667 KDKNLLEQSKLAD
-5680 ESTDLD
+5680 ESTDL
-5686 NPLTLGHSSELD
+5686 
-5698 VSHSTADLYR
+5698 YR
-5708 DPDDTDDVW
+5708 DPYETEDIW

-5722 GLQERITA
+5722 GLDEMITRA
-5730 AATRLANNHRDNKTL
+5730 AVRLSDKHRADKTMKM
-5745 RNDAMRAIGG
+5745 DAMRAICDNLAELAKSMLGHPRKKDLTDAERRSVDAKVG
-5755 NLSDLRK
+5755 NVAR
-5762 AMSLQRTFDMTTVK
+5762 AQMRFDQTTVK
-5776 RVADLA
+5776 RVNDLA
-5782 RVLIT
+5782 RVLISS
-5787 NGYINNAT
+5787 GYLNNLTAG
-5795 SYEIKRLLSAVKN
+5795 EVKRLLSAVKN

-5825 MVDNQLKHAEETL
+5825 MVDNQLKHAEDTL
-5838 RSLEAIKG
+5838 HELEAIRG

-5889 QQRMGISDVAV
+5889 QQRMGSSDVAV

-5918 DNIKDSKVEERKLR
+5918 ENIKDSKVEESKLR

-5960 EAIRQNKIERAQ
+5960 DAIRQNKIERAQ

-6077 QQEING
+6077 QKEING

-6132 ELTQGNLMYIYMVN
+6132 EMTQGNLMYIYMVN

-6213 FPLKIRANARADKPE
+6213 FPLKILANARADKPE

-6326 TYRPPRTKLDE
+6326 TYKPPRTKLDE

-6397 FNERWRSRMSG
+6397 FSERWRSRMSG

-6421 WRTRIM
+6421 WRTRLM

-6433 GMSPNAFVDAIT
+6433 GMSPNAFVDALT

-6493 FTSTIQ
+6493 FTSTMQ

-6525 ALRNFKHNLTP
+6525 AFRNFKHNLTP

-6546 TKQLLRDKGI
+6546 KKQYVRDGI
-6556 EPQTDGNWSDADWQ
+6556 DEAQA
-6570 REEQVAKRKF
+6570 EQNAKRKF
-6580 RRQLLKDTLR
+6580 RRQMLKDTLR
-6590 IATFGYIM
+6590 VATFGYIM

-6608 TYLLFGDDEDE
+6608 PYLLLGDDDKE
-6619 KQKMWDDV
+6619 KQKMWDDIW
-6627 CAHTTFG
+6627 AHTAFG

-6666 PLTSDIMAAFQK
+6666 PLTSDVMTAFQK

-6685 EALNDM
+6685 EAFND
-6691 INLIVQA
+6691 IVNIVVQA
-6698 GLGVNPQSITDVALS
+6698 GIGVNPQSITDTVLA

-6725 HEATICISRILQ
+6725 HEAIICIFRILQ

-6748 DEVGLSGDEVSKYTP
+6748 DEVGLSGANVSKYSIED
-6763 AQLAERYA
+6763 LVRRYA
-6771 QFKVKRGRF
+6771 AFKLKRGRF
-6780 FSPWSWGDEERI
+6780 SAPWSWNDTELEEKYM
-6792 KKFTDKANK
+6792 KKGEKIIRERVSLFDDNKLQEKHNTEDIQMKKIVGKEAAKRLGGTDSYGSP
-6801 TIKERTEQMGDDKVN
+6801 QN
-6816 EAYLQYEEVYKGVD
+6816 EYGQVYLQ
-6830 AKVKEARKSVRDKSI
+6830 
-6845 DVVQF
+6845 
-6850 ARIMRDLQSDQESW
+6850 M
-6864 RDYIQFN
+6864 RDYIDLAEDVMLQTALKKAKDSGDTDRAKDIESARRQITEVKKDLAEVPY
-6871 TLDKNLGGIVKKY
+6871 TLSDGTEVTAKDIMLELRDLRKNLLSELGITT
-6884 LGSQSAEEAA
+6884 Q
-6894 LCRQAVLDYKSAMVK
+6894 
-6909 VLEAPDAS
+6909 
-6917 TRSEAMGRTGAVMQE
+6917 
-6932 FTDKYVQMQQP
+6932 QQP

>member
-1 MWNDDDRKWL
+1 
-11 YEQMKKN
+11 
-18 GVNTGS
+18 
-24 YDDFTKSLDNKED
+24 
-37 RDWYY
+37 
-42 QKSRSLGLNVGS
+42 
-54 ADDFASM
+54 
-61 MVQPVQKPAPA
+61 
-72 PAPAQPVVKQT
+72 
-83 TGQVN
+83 
-88 PTVNTS
+88 
-94 TQPKQDEQPQKQGGG
+94 
-109 QPTWQEKM
+109 
-117 GMQMQLDETMRQVKQ
+117 
-132 SQQDFNTRMEN
+132 
-143 MRKGNALG
+143 
-151 KTSEVKFNPESGKME
+151 
-166 RRYYTTHGD
+166 
-175 EVATPL
+175 
-181 EQSRLNLK
+181 
-189 YRDEWEA
+189 
-196 TTEEGRRH
+196 
-204 REKRIQNDFERRVG
+204 
-218 ASIDK
+218 
-223 YDPDNAAAMVWQQAE
+223 
-238 DKSNEEFGRYLDD
+238 
-251 RSKPSLSNFI
+251 
-261 RGAADGMN
+261 
-269 VTGGLGADNVDTG
+269 
-282 IKAFATHLKYHDLQR
+282 
-297 MADDAWNMLGKEKQ
+297 
-311 QSIIEDMYGALKNRY
+311 
-326 PQATEQ
+326 
-332 QLQQAATEMA
+332 
-342 REQSDRRMYELAVA
+342 
-356 KNAPK
+356 
-361 DAAEYFIRKVAAGNA
+361 
-376 MGTLMQAAARAQA
+376 
-389 GTTGDWEAREDAEQ
+389 
-403 RFEKQGHKVAG
+403 
-414 IAGTVTGF
+414 
-422 ALDPLTWASAGA
+422 
-434 GGAAVKG
+434 
-441 TTWLGG
+441 
-447 KMIGEAAMRKFGT
+447 
-460 TLGGRMLGGA
+460 
-470 IGGAV
+470 
-475 NFGTYE
+475 
-481 AGSEALDQMKWGG
+481 
-494 YIDEETG
+494 
-501 ERKDGFSFGNVAGRA
+501 
-516 GHGLMMGA
+516 
-524 VTGVIAP
+524 
-531 YLGNVSDKLVR
+531 
-542 ATESTVGKMGIR
+542 
-554 AGELGVG
+554 
-561 TVAEGTIFAVPEIID
+561 
-576 TYGQYGDLINSLSD
+576 
-590 ESSPNY
+590 
-596 IADEQERAAKI
+596 
-607 EELRNSRGDAL
+607 
-618 MDVWTDNMA
+618 
-627 MIAGFKAQHLLKS
+627 
-640 APRVIY
+640 
-646 DLARSKNGKAGFETR
+646 
-661 LRSIFDGRGDLAL
+661 
-674 TEDEKK
+674 
-680 ELERRGYG
+680 
-688 DLKDL
+688 
-693 TEEYSR
+693 
-699 YAEAKEEYD
+699 
-708 KARPTTTDASRMIE
+708 
-722 GGDGQ
+722 
-727 AELPYNRFVE
+727 
-737 LMTDNSVSEAAR
+737 
-749 AKMYYYL
+749 
-756 TGHGLPMSTVMGSS
+756 
-770 ILEDKDADGNV
+770 
-781 TGYTV
+781 
-786 QSFGANGVITSR
+786 
-798 SFGDKKRADVEAN
+798 
-811 RINRQAELN
+811 
-820 GFDVGERYYDWQ
+820 
-832 GDNKRMYEACE
+832 
-843 SVAEETGAPANLLFD
+843 
-858 LMKRKTEAMNE
+858 
-869 VELEWAEKI
+869 
-878 LNAYN
+878 
-883 GLGDKYGSSEVRA
+883 
-896 AINDEFGIEVD
+896 
-907 KAIRKEPGRRSE
+907 
-919 QEQKAV
+919 
-925 DEYANRLFADVK
+925 
-937 RKQEEAAERGEA
+937 
-949 PASPDAPTSNS
+949 
-960 QIAALLGI
+960 
-968 DDGEQGDPVSAAFNR
+968 
-983 GHEADAQ
+983 
-990 ERQDIAI
+990 
-997 ELADPNNAEAQEAW
+997 
-1011 NGVVQRINEDA
+1011 
-1022 AYMVAQQREQTK
+1022 
-1034 QMQHTDGSLRP
+1034 
-1045 AILKEKDSEGNDQQV
+1045 
-1060 YIVDGNVEMMP
+1060 
-1071 DGSVVDKAS
+1071 
-1080 SDNIVVVYNPATGE
+1080 
-1094 RKQIDPTADT
+1094 
-1104 GISSLGEVTT
+1104 
-1114 AEQREADIE
+1114 
-1123 RSRQEYVQSQ
+1123 
-1133 IDEAQGTVRLA
+1133 
-1144 PGQQIVLPTGEEAVV
+1144 
-1159 QALFDD
+1159 
-1165 GSAVVNM
+1165 
-1172 GDGTIQTVD
+1172 
-1181 IKELQRIRDEKAASE
+1181 
-1196 YRQRHGITEEPA
+1196 
-1208 TQQPEA
+1208 
-1214 SAPAQPQTDGR
+1214 
-1225 VAGAPADYTA
+1225 
-1235 DMELTI
+1235 MELTI

-1295 HVAPVQP
+1295 HVAPQQP
-1302 EQSNNTSENIPVQGN
+1302 EAAPVQE
-1317 NAGEN
+1317 ASA
-1322 IPQTPIETPAPAEPT
+1322 ETPATVETTPPP
-1337 NVEQPTEVA
+1337 VEQQAEVA
-1346 SLQVQEPV
+1346 PQPVQEPV
-1354 QTVEPQPAQ
+1354 QTVEPQPTQ
-1363 SAEEPAQPTEQQKA
+1363 PAEAPAQPIEQPTA

-1454 EKIDDAQRVLDYWNG
+1454 EKIDEAQRVLDYWQQ
-1469 VREIQNAI
+1469 VRNIQNDI
-1477 EREENKRRAAEDAMR
+1477 QRVENERRAAEDAVR

-1530 NNAKKVDGH
+1530 NNATKVDGH

-1574 TDGFPMDSNDN
+1574 TDGFPMDANDN

-1659 GFTAEQVG
+1659 GFTPEQVE

-1685 AETFARFNQQE
+1685 AETFAKFNQQE

-1703 EQAVKLGKTVSDDSF
+1703 EQAVKLGKTVNDDSF

-1789 ESDPEVVRMLTAEPA
+1789 EGDPEVVRMLTAEPA
-1804 MRQNVIT
+1804 MRQTVIT

-1913 TDLFAGGIRNREDIL
+1913 ADLFAGGIQSREDIL
-1928 REVINYINDN
+1928 RDVITFINEN

-1950 AAVERRKAESVQQDG
+1950 EAVERRKAESVQQDG
-1965 TDEAGIG
+1965 TPPAVSTDGEA
-1972 GSENTGGSGRNE
+1972 T
-1984 TSVERQGDLAQAE
+1984 AE
-1997 PLTYH
+1997 P
-2002 LSDEVDE
+2002 SAE
-2009 NGRQFVLTSD
+2009 
-2019 GNVEFG
+2019 
-2025 KIGPDTGLTPAPI
+2025 PAP
-2038 LLSEGMITNP
+2038 
-2048 ETNDGYGLVH
+2048 V
-2058 IEARHGEQIRNAGY
+2058 EAEP
-2072 KSVLEFIEEVAK
+2072 
-2084 NYEVIREGK
+2084 
-2093 NRDGQ
+2093 
-2098 QTYMLQLTDKHNNT
+2098 
-2112 LMVELSGDGTYW
+2112 VEATEP
-2124 NINTAGIF
+2124 
-2132 KTSYGAKRNVVY
+2132 V
-2144 NRHTT
+2144 
-2149 AKQSAETDEAS
+2149 EA
-2160 LLGEQSGTTPL
+2160 
-2171 TRMNAPTQTSIDD
+2171 
-2184 SASKG
+2184 
-2189 KLVWKHADDVSAASD
+2189 
-2204 VEQGLY
+2204 
-2210 SSQGNMS
+2210 
-2217 DPTTEGTDAPQTNVL
+2217 
-2232 STSKGSENAATVQEK
+2232 
-2247 TVKVAE
+2247 
-2253 NQEPNAVKVAL
+2253 EPNAVQTAL

-2284 YKKGHVKIGGYD
+2284 YKKGHVKIDGYD

-2533 MKAVDDAIKVEQE
+2533 MKAVDETIKVEQE

-2555 DREDV
+2555 DREDD

-2587 ENVIRDLRKRAKTIE
+2587 KNVIRDLRKRAKTIE
-2602 DGMAIAA
+2602 YGMATAA

-2614 QAFEELANLTGKR
+2614 QAFDALANLNGR
-2627 RAYEQFLSDIRKKMA
+2627 RKAYEQFLVDIRKKMA

-2662 YKGKEATIHDADAKQ
+2662 YKGKEATIHDADTKQ
-2677 VILDT
+2677 VTLDT
-2682 GLAPVLY
+2682 GMAPVLY

-2702 VKEAN
+2702 VKEYHGGDRVFSVKHNAN
-2707 DDEVQD
+2707 KDIFVAHHKDGTVEYTFTDGTKANADEVQD
-2713 AMPMEQETP
+2713 ALPEPKKVNVESLMGELNEKGEAKLSDHIEEPQQEEST
-2722 QSEQKEDFSA
+2722 E
-2732 QNTASSE
+2732 
-2739 QKQPKQEE
+2739 QPKQEE

-2800 GARKFSE
+2800 GARKFAE

-2924 SKLPSARSEQEVN
+2924 SKLPSARSEREVN
-2937 DLAKNIDDAIDKVND
+2937 DLAKSIDDAIDKVND

-3068 RNLPNGGRDYL
+3068 KNLPNGGRDYL

-3095 HGIRSVCQE
+3095 QGIRSVCQE

-3116 RVAAENAGNQQ
+3116 RIAAENAGNQQ

-3163 SNEQEVHVQPRS
+3163 SNEQEVHVQPRT
-3175 STTERDRGHQ
+3175 STTERERGHQ
-3185 REQNEPLGKSEQ
+3185 REQNEPLGESKQ

-3203 DTVRVAGRSGN
+3203 DAGGVVRRSGN
-3214 DTKSDTTGGSRVSE
+3214 DTKSDTAGGSRVSE
-3228 PSDGKQNVKPAKPEP
+3228 LSDGKQNVKPAKPEP

-3307 WGGLGAAFKEKMEG
+3307 WGGLGAAFKEKVSSG
-3321 GLGSPN
+3321 DSGYN
-3327 PNNVRLRE
+3327 PRLRDDYQPANPINERLRE

-3352 YYTPAPIID
+3352 YYTPAPVID
-3361 AMWDVSRAMGFRG
+3361 AMWDVARAMGFRG

-3605 EKGDS
+3605 EKGDT

-3642 DKAEERKSQQVV
+3642 DKAEERESQQVV

-3668 LDSDGNLCIAQ
+3668 LDSDGNLCLAQ

-3761 MDYPSISALESVS
+3761 MDYPSIAALESVS

-3889 KALDRVIPMNIPAH
+3889 KALERVIPMNIPAH

-3953 KAMGVISEKCDKTI
+3953 RAMGVISEKCDKTI
-3967 LGHELIKA
+3967 YGHELIKA

-4021 KDWARAKMQGDPEMS
+4021 KDWARGKMQGDPEMS

-4053 VIPDDFVPEHFGGAA
+4053 EIPDEFVPEHFGGAA

-4136 VASAKALYPKAKI
+4136 VASAKALYPNAKI

-4190 EERQIRFVEEKV
+4190 EERQIRFIEDKV

-4268 MVKAHEM
+4268 MVKAQEM

-4336 LESKNGKN
+4336 LENKNGKN

-4435 GVSDKIPKMEGEKAQ
+4435 GVSDKIPKMDGEKAQ

-4563 IDAGVPETQVVVMK
+4563 IDAGVPEAQVVVMK

-4723 VEKEVRKL
+4723 VEKEVKKL

-4762 AKRNKEALARVEA
+4762 AKRNKEALAKVEA

-4838 RVISKEQKQ
+4838 RVITKEQKQ

-4862 TYSCPELGL
+4862 TYSCPQLGL

-4911 YKDELQQVEA
+4911 YKGELQQVEA

-4980 VTEDTAKYRIREDEP
+4980 ITEDTAKYRIREDEP

-5213 MRSAAEQMGEK
+5213 MRSAVLQMGEK
-5224 LHTDINIIED
+5224 LHTNINIIED

-5270 RDIDDVKASVGHE
+5270 KNIDDVKASVGHE

-5315 KGVDDA
+5315 KGVDAA

-5353 RLAEKPFEEFSEGE
+5353 RMAEKPFEEFSEGE
-5367 RTLWQKLKAAVR
+5367 RTLWQKIKATVR
-5379 KLLDKFLGTLK
+5379 RLLDKFLGSLK

-5409 KERLERGMEHPI
+5409 KEHLERGKEHPI
-5421 DLALDIVKREELG
+5421 DLARDIVKREELG

-5449 FKARQKR
+5449 FKARQRR
-5456 AVENNGTVM
+5456 AAENKGTVM
-5465 PGLNG
+5465 PGLND
-5470 AQVKVVDNIPRHPY
+5470 AQVKVVDVPRHQY
-5484 TGNIAEATSQAIEA
+5484 KGRNILDQARDAAIERYN
-5498 AKAKYAPNG
+5498 KQVGTNEDGTPKW
-5507 EAKTLHYNNF
+5507 EAIPQYYNNYGISF
-5517 GAAFDYSISGNAI
+5517 FYEITPKALKSLVQHHTKSDNVGVHAAVLDKLHEVINGSIEYEEDPDVPKINGVRDIS
-5530 ETVLSAKH
+5530 
-5538 QGKSVNKGVHLALAE
+5538 KGVNNNVL
-5553 HLDRV
+5553 
-5558 IGESIEVEE
+5558 I
-5567 HPDRIKTGDV
+5567 
-5577 RDNSKINPDAL
+5577 
-5588 MHRFYGVAR
+5588 HRFIGAVR
-5597 IDGKDYRVMTLM
+5597 IDGKTYRVISKI
-5609 KEENRQGESNGIHS
+5609 KEYRETHLSARPSTYQVTE
-5623 YEVQKIEVL
+5623 IEVF

-5642 VGTPAIKREAYPLA
+5642 SKRANGYVHVA
-5656 KVIKDVGKTME
+5656 KLLKDFEKKHDGGK
-5667 TDKNLLDESKLAD
+5667 KILDESKIAD
-5680 ESTDLD
+5680 ESTDL
-5686 NPLTLGHSSELD
+5686 
-5698 VSHSTADLYR
+5698 YR
-5708 DPDDTDDVW
+5708 DPDETEDIWNDQ
-5717 TDGSL
+5717 SL

-5782 RVLIT
+5782 RVLMN
-5787 NGYINNAT
+5787 NGYLNGLT
-5795 SYEIKRLLSAVKN
+5795 QQEVKRLLAAVKN

-5825 MVDNQLKHAEETL
+5825 MVDNQLKHAEDTL
-5838 RSLEAIKG
+5838 HELEAIRG

-5889 QQRMGISDVAV
+5889 QQRMGSSDVAV

-5918 DNIKDSKVEERKLR
+5918 ENIKDSKVEERKLR

-6048 QMLRMFGGK
+6048 QMLRMFGSK

-6062 GYLYNRFMRGWVDAR
+6062 GYLYNRFMRGWIDAR

-6213 FPLKIRANARADKPE
+6213 FPLKILANARADKPE

-6312 LWKKFNDVCQMASG
+6312 LWKKFNDVCQMAAG

-6397 FNERWRSRMSG
+6397 FSERWRSRMSG

-6421 WRTRIM
+6421 WRTRLM

-6433 GMSPNAFVDAIT
+6433 GMSPNAFVDALT
-6445 VCIGAHSMYQTR
+6445 VSIGAHSMYQTR

-6493 FTSTIQ
+6493 FTSTMQ

-6525 ALRNFKHNLTP
+6525 AFRNFKHNLTP

-6556 EPQTDGNWSDADWQ
+6556 EPQKDGNWSDADWQ

-6590 IATFGYIM
+6590 VATFGYIM
-6598 QLAWNLGAYL
+6598 QFAWNLGAYL
-6608 TYLLFGDDEDE
+6608 PYLLFGDDEDE

-6627 CAHTTFG
+6627 WAHTAFG

-6698 GLGVNPQSITDVALS
+6698 GLGVNPQSITDLALS
-6713 IMDACGDDPALA
+6713 IMDACGDDPTLA

-6830 AKVKEARKSVRDKSI
+6830 AKVKEAKKTAKTDYVEAAQLMAD
-6845 DVVQF
+6845 
-6850 ARIMRDLQSDQESW
+6850 AQSDPNAFATYQMFKQM
-6864 RDYIQFN
+6864 DGNFN
-6871 TLDKNLGGIVKKY
+6871 KIVKFY
-6884 LGSQSAEEAA
+6884 LGAKTPDEAA

-6909 VLEAPDAS
+6909 VLDAPDAA
-6917 TRSEAMGRTGAVMQE
+6917 TRAEAMGNLGNVMQE
-6932 FTDKYVQMQQP
+6932 FTQKYVPMQQP

>member
-11 YEQMKKN
+11 YEQMRKN

-61 MVQPVQKPAPA
+61 MVQPVQKPAPVKTTTT
-72 PAPAQPVVKQT
+72 QPTQIQA
-83 TGQVN
+83 QVN
-88 PTVNTS
+88 PTVKTS
-94 TQPKQDEQPQKQGGG
+94 VQPAQEEQPAQQGGWK
-109 QPTWQEKM
+109 PSWQQQM
-117 GMQMQLDETMRQVKQ
+117 GMQIWMDDFNRNLKKSE
-132 SQQDFNTRMEN
+132 QDFNTRMEN
-143 MRKGNALG
+143 IRKGNTLG

-175 EVATPL
+175 EVTTPL

-196 TTEEGRRH
+196 TTPDGRKH
-204 REKRIQNDFERRVG
+204 REKRIQSDFEGRVG
-218 ASIDK
+218 AVMDK
-223 YDPDNAAAMVWQQAE
+223 YDPDNAAATVWQRAE
-238 DKSNEEFGRYLDD
+238 DKANESFSEYVD
-251 RSKPSLSNFI
+251 RRRQPTLAN
-261 RGAADGMN
+261 ALHDMADASN
-269 VTGGLGADNVDTG
+269 VTGGVGMDNIEYG
-282 IKAFATHLKYHDLQR
+282 IKAFTEHLRYHDLQR

-361 DAAEYFIRKVAAGNA
+361 DAAEYFIRKVATGNA

-516 GHGLMMGA
+516 GHGLMMGV

-554 AGELGVG
+554 SGELGVG

-661 LRSIFDGRGDLAL
+661 LRSILDVRGDLAL

-798 SFGDKKRADVEAN
+798 SFGDKKRADVEVN

-843 SVAEETGAPANLLFD
+843 TVAEETGAPANLLFD

-883 GLGDKYGSSEVRA
+883 GLGDKYGSSEVRT
-896 AINDEFGIEVD
+896 AINEEFGVDVD
-907 KAIRKEPGRRSE
+907 KAIRKERNRRSE

-925 DEYANRLFADVK
+925 DEYASRLFADVK

-949 PASPDAPTSNS
+949 PVDPDAPTSNS
-960 QIAALLGI
+960 KIAALLGI

-997 ELADPNNAEAQEAW
+997 ELTDPNNAEAQEAW

-1060 YIVDGNVEMMP
+1060 YIVDGNVQMMP

-1080 SDNIVVVYNPATGE
+1080 SDNIVVIYNPATGE
-1094 RKQIDPTADT
+1094 RKQIDPSADT

-1123 RSRQEYVQSQ
+1123 RSRQEYVQAQ
-1133 IDEAQGTVRLA
+1133 IDEAQGTVRFV
-1144 PGQQIVLPTGEEAVV
+1144 PGQQLVLPTGEEAVV
-1159 QALFDD
+1159 VATDADGENITVAL
-1165 GSAVVNM
+1165 
-1172 GDGTIQTVD
+1172 GDGTQATVQRS
-1181 IKELQRIRDEKAASE
+1181 ELQRIRDEKASAD

-1208 TQQPEA
+1208 AQQPEA

-1295 HVAPVQP
+1295 HVAPQQH
-1302 EQSNNTSENIPVQGN
+1302 EAAPVQE
-1317 NAGEN
+1317 ASA
-1322 IPQTPIETPAPAEPT
+1322 ETPATVETTPPP
-1337 NVEQPTEVA
+1337 VEQPTEVA
-1346 SLQVQEPV
+1346 PQQVQEPV

-1363 SAEEPAQPTEQQKA
+1363 PAEAPAQPTEQPTA

-1427 LVKAKSAQMPRVG
+1427 LVKAKSAQIPRVG

-1454 EKIDDAQRVLDYWNG
+1454 EKIDEAQRVLDYWQQ
-1469 VREIQNAI
+1469 VRNIQNDI
-1477 EREENKRRAAEDAMR
+1477 QRVENERRAAEDAVR

-1530 NNAKKVDGH
+1530 NNATKVDGH

-1574 TDGFPMDSNDN
+1574 TDGFPMDANDN

-1659 GFTAEQVG
+1659 GFTPEQVE

-1685 AETFARFNQQE
+1685 AETFAKFNQQE

-1703 EQAVKLGKTVSDDSF
+1703 EQAVKLGKTVKDDSF

-1754 PQAQLAEMVDGVR
+1754 PQAQLEEMVDGVR

-1804 MRQNVIT
+1804 MRQTVIT

-1913 TDLFAGGIRNREDIL
+1913 ADLFAGGIQSREDIL
-1928 REVINYINDN
+1928 RDVITFINEN

-1950 AAVERRKAESVQQDG
+1950 EAVERRKAESVQQDG
-1965 TDEAGIG
+1965 TPPAVSTNGEA
-1972 GSENTGGSGRNE
+1972 T
-1984 TSVERQGDLAQAE
+1984 AE
-1997 PLTYH
+1997 P
-2002 LSDEVDE
+2002 SAE
-2009 NGRQFVLTSD
+2009 
-2019 GNVEFG
+2019 
-2025 KIGPDTGLTPAPI
+2025 PAP
-2038 LLSEGMITNP
+2038 
-2048 ETNDGYGLVH
+2048 V
-2058 IEARHGEQIRNAGY
+2058 EAEP
-2072 KSVLEFIEEVAK
+2072 
-2084 NYEVIREGK
+2084 
-2093 NRDGQ
+2093 
-2098 QTYMLQLTDKHNNT
+2098 
-2112 LMVELSGDGTYW
+2112 VEATEP
-2124 NINTAGIF
+2124 
-2132 KTSYGAKRNVVY
+2132 V
-2144 NRHTT
+2144 
-2149 AKQSAETDEAS
+2149 EA
-2160 LLGEQSGTTPL
+2160 
-2171 TRMNAPTQTSIDD
+2171 
-2184 SASKG
+2184 
-2189 KLVWKHADDVSAASD
+2189 
-2204 VEQGLY
+2204 
-2210 SSQGNMS
+2210 
-2217 DPTTEGTDAPQTNVL
+2217 
-2232 STSKGSENAATVQEK
+2232 
-2247 TVKVAE
+2247 
-2253 NQEPNAVKVAL
+2253 EPNAVQTAL

-2284 YKKGHVKIGGYD
+2284 YKKGHVKIDGYD

-2396 ITPVSKEEF
+2396 ITPVSKDEF

-2487 REKGGFMMRDEDSAK
+2487 RVKGGFMMRDEDSAK

-2533 MKAVDDAIKVEQE
+2533 IKAASETIKVEQE

-2555 DREDV
+2555 DREND

-2602 DGMAIAA
+2602 DGMATAA

-2614 QAFEELANLTGKR
+2614 QAFDALANLNGR
-2627 RAYEQFLSDIRKKMA
+2627 RKAYEQFLVDIRKRMA
-2642 ETERDDALAA
+2642 EDERDDALAA
-2652 HGVKLGDKIM
+2652 HGVKLGDKVKIR
-2662 YKGKEATIHDADAKQ
+2662 GKEATIHDADARE
-2677 VILDT
+2677 VTLDT
-2682 GLAPVLY
+2682 GMAPVLY

-2702 VKEAN
+2702 VKEYHGGDRVFSVKHNAN
-2707 DDEVQD
+2707 KDIFVAHHKDGTVEYTFTDGTKANADDVQD
-2713 AMPMEQETP
+2713 ALPEPKKVNVESLMGELNEKGEAKLSDHIEEPQQEEST
-2722 QSEQKEDFSA
+2722 E
-2732 QNTASSE
+2732 
-2739 QKQPKQEE
+2739 QPKQEE

-2800 GARKFSE
+2800 GARKFAE

-2854 VMNFDKEGA
+2854 VMNFDKEGP

-2874 REQAAEREA
+2874 REQAVEREA

-2924 SKLPSARSEQEVN
+2924 SKLPSARSEREVN
-2937 DLAKNIDDAIDKVND
+2937 DLAKSIDDAIDKVND

-2965 ESDFNEAYGYMRNAE
+2965 VSDFNEAYGYMRNAE

-3028 MRFMLNRDKGVELY
+3028 MRFMLNRDNGVELY

-3068 RNLPNGGRDYL
+3068 KNLPNGGRDYL

-3095 HGIRSVCQE
+3095 QGIRSVCQE

-3116 RVAAENAGNQQ
+3116 RIAAENAGNQQ

-3163 SNEQEVHVQPRS
+3163 SNEQEVHVQPRT
-3175 STTERDRGHQ
+3175 STTERERGHQ
-3185 REQNEPLGKSEQ
+3185 REQNEPLGESKQ

-3203 DTVRVAGRSGN
+3203 DAGGVVRRSGN
-3214 DTKSDTTGGSRVSE
+3214 DTKSDTAGGSRVYE
-3228 PSDGKQNVKPAKPEP
+3228 LSDGKRNVKPAKPEP

-3307 WGGLGAAFKEKMEG
+3307 WGGLGAAFKEKVSSG
-3321 GLGSPN
+3321 DSGYN
-3327 PNNVRLRE
+3327 PRLRDDYQPANPINARLRE

-3352 YYTPAPIID
+3352 YYTPAPVID
-3361 AMWDVSRAMGFRG
+3361 AMWDVARAMGFRG

-3605 EKGDS
+3605 EKGDT

-3642 DKAEERKSQQVV
+3642 DKAEERESQQVV

-3668 LDSDGNLCIAQ
+3668 LDSDGNLCLAQ

-3746 GHLNKNTSISFLRSD
+3746 GHLNKNTSISFLRRD
-3761 MDYPSISALESVS
+3761 MDYPSIAALESVS

-3889 KALDRVIPMNIPAH
+3889 KALERVIPMNIPAH

-3953 KAMGVISEKCDKTI
+3953 RAMGVISEKCDKTI
-3967 LGHELIKA
+3967 YGHELIKA

-4021 KDWARAKMQGDPEMS
+4021 KDWARGKMQGDPEMS

-4053 VIPDDFVPEHFGGAA
+4053 EIPDEFVPEHFGGAA

-4136 VASAKALYPKAKI
+4136 VASAKALYPNAKI

-4190 EERQIRFVEEKV
+4190 EERQIRFIEDKV

-4219 RDPVLRQAQR
+4219 RDQVLRQAQR

-4268 MVKAHEM
+4268 MVKAQEM

-4336 LESKNGKN
+4336 LENKNGKN

-4363 MRYLMPA
+4363 MRYLMPD

-4435 GVSDKIPKMEGEKAQ
+4435 GVSDKIPKMDGEKAQ

-4563 IDAGVPETQVVVMK
+4563 IDAGVPEAQVVVMK

-4684 GKKMM
+4684 GKKMI

-4723 VEKEVRKL
+4723 VEKEVKKL

-4762 AKRNKEALARVEA
+4762 AKRNKEALAKVEA

-4838 RVISKEQKQ
+4838 RVITKEQKQ

-4862 TYSCPELGL
+4862 TYSCPQLGL

-4894 GDDFREKAE
+4894 GDYFREKAE

-4911 YKDELQQVEA
+4911 YKGELQQVEA

-5213 MRSAAEQMGEK
+5213 MRSAVQQMGEK

-5270 RDIDDVKASVGHE
+5270 KNIDDVKASVGHE

-5321 AGRAFVDDAT
+5321 AGRAFIDDTT

-5344 RTAVDELFG
+5344 RNAVDELFG
-5353 RLAEKPFEEFSEGE
+5353 RMAEKPFEEFSEGE
-5367 RTLWQKLKAAVR
+5367 RTLWQKIKATVR
-5379 KLLDKFLGTLK
+5379 RLLDKFLGSLK

-5409 KERLERGMEHPI
+5409 KERLERGKEHPI
-5421 DLALDIVKREELG
+5421 DLARDIVKREELG

-5449 FKARQKR
+5449 FKARQRR
-5456 AVENNGTVM
+5456 AAENKGTVM
-5465 PGLNG
+5465 PGLND
-5470 AQVKVVDNIPRHPY
+5470 AQVKVVDVPRHHY
-5484 TGNIAEATSQAIEA
+5484 TGNIAEATRQAIEA
-5498 AKAKYAPNG
+5498 AKAKFAPNG
-5507 EAKTLHYNNF
+5507 KARTLRYDNF
-5517 GAAFDYSISGNAI
+5517 GATFDYSISG
-5530 ETVLSAKH
+5530 SAVEESLNPK
-5538 QGKSVNKGVHLALAE
+5538 QQAKSVNKGVHIAMAE
-5553 HLDRV
+5553 HLDEI
-5558 IGESIEVEE
+5558 IGQSIEVEE
-5567 HPDRIKTGDV
+5567 HPDYLKNEKGERNTSI
-5577 RDNSKINPDAL
+5577 INDKAL
-5588 MHRFYGVAR
+5588 MHRFYGAVVV
-5597 IDGKDYRVMTLM
+5597 DGVPYRVMTLM
-5609 KEENRQGESNGIHS
+5609 REDRRFNEGNAVHA

-5642 VGTPAIKREAYPLA
+5642 SHTSKVNALVPVAVA
-5656 KVIKDVGKTME
+5656 KVIKNVEKSYDTG
-5667 TDKNLLDESKLAD
+5667 KNLLEQSKLAD
-5680 ESTDLD
+5680 ESTDL
-5686 NPLTLGHSSELD
+5686 
-5698 VSHSTADLYR
+5698 YR
-5708 DPDDTDDVW
+5708 DPEETEDIWNDQ
-5717 TDGSL
+5717 SL

-5782 RVLIT
+5782 RVLMN
-5787 NGYINNAT
+5787 NGYLNGLT
-5795 SYEIKRLLSAVKN
+5795 QQEVKRLLAAVKN

-5825 MVDNQLKHAEETL
+5825 MVDNQLKHAEDTL
-5838 RSLEAIKG
+5838 HELEAIRG

-5889 QQRMGISDVAV
+5889 QQRMGSSDVAV

-5918 DNIKDSKVEERKLR
+5918 ENIKDSKVEERKLR

-6048 QMLRMFGGK
+6048 QMLRMFGSK

-6062 GYLYNRFMRGWVDAR
+6062 GYLYNRFMRGWIDAR
-6077 QQEING
+6077 QKEING

-6132 ELTQGNLMYIYMVN
+6132 EMTQGNLMYIYMVN

-6213 FPLKIRANARADKPE
+6213 FPLKILANARADKPE

-6312 LWKKFNDVCQMASG
+6312 LWKKFNDVCQMAAG

-6377 LRNIANPVGAWKWS
+6377 LMNIANPVGAWKWS

-6397 FNERWRSRMSG
+6397 FSERWRSRMSG

-6421 WRTRIM
+6421 WRTRLM

-6433 GMSPNAFVDAIT
+6433 GMSPNAFVDALT
-6445 VCIGAHSMYQTR
+6445 VSIGAHSMYQTR

-6493 FTSTIQ
+6493 FTSTMQ

-6525 ALRNFKHNLTP
+6525 AFRNFKHNLTP

-6546 TKQLLRDKGI
+6546 KKQYVRDGI
-6556 EPQTDGNWSDADWQ
+6556 DEAQA
-6570 REEQVAKRKF
+6570 EQNAKRKF

-6590 IATFGYIM
+6590 VATFGYIM
-6598 QLAWNLGAYL
+6598 QFAWNLGAYL
-6608 TYLLFGDDEDE
+6608 PYLLFGDDEDE

-6627 CAHTTFG
+6627 WAHTAFG

-6654 GEGNPAYLSKDM
+6654 AEGNPAYLSKDM

-6713 IMDACGDDPALA
+6713 IMDACGDDPTLA

-6801 TIKERTEQMGDDKVN
+6801 TIKERTEQMGDKHVN

-6830 AKVKEARKSVRDKSI
+6830 AKLKEAKKTAKTDYVEAAQLMAD
-6845 DVVQF
+6845 
-6850 ARIMRDLQSDQESW
+6850 AQSDPNAFATYQMFKQM
-6864 RDYIQFN
+6864 DGNFN
-6871 TLDKNLGGIVKKY
+6871 KIVKFY
-6884 LGSQSAEEAA
+6884 LGAKTPDEAA

-6917 TRSEAMGRTGAVMQE
+6917 TRADAMNSLGTVMQG
-6932 FTDKYVQMQQP
+6932 FTQKYIPMQQP

>member
-1 MWNDDDRKWL
+1 
-11 YEQMKKN
+11 
-18 GVNTGS
+18 
-24 YDDFTKSLDNKED
+24 
-37 RDWYY
+37 
-42 QKSRSLGLNVGS
+42 
-54 ADDFASM
+54 
-61 MVQPVQKPAPA
+61 
-72 PAPAQPVVKQT
+72 
-83 TGQVN
+83 
-88 PTVNTS
+88 
-94 TQPKQDEQPQKQGGG
+94 
-109 QPTWQEKM
+109 
-117 GMQMQLDETMRQVKQ
+117 
-132 SQQDFNTRMEN
+132 
-143 MRKGNALG
+143 
-151 KTSEVKFNPESGKME
+151 
-166 RRYYTTHGD
+166 
-175 EVATPL
+175 
-181 EQSRLNLK
+181 
-189 YRDEWEA
+189 
-196 TTEEGRRH
+196 
-204 REKRIQNDFERRVG
+204 
-218 ASIDK
+218 
-223 YDPDNAAAMVWQQAE
+223 
-238 DKSNEEFGRYLDD
+238 
-251 RSKPSLSNFI
+251 
-261 RGAADGMN
+261 
-269 VTGGLGADNVDTG
+269 
-282 IKAFATHLKYHDLQR
+282 
-297 MADDAWNMLGKEKQ
+297 
-311 QSIIEDMYGALKNRY
+311 
-326 PQATEQ
+326 
-332 QLQQAATEMA
+332 
-342 REQSDRRMYELAVA
+342 
-356 KNAPK
+356 
-361 DAAEYFIRKVAAGNA
+361 
-376 MGTLMQAAARAQA
+376 
-389 GTTGDWEAREDAEQ
+389 
-403 RFEKQGHKVAG
+403 
-414 IAGTVTGF
+414 
-422 ALDPLTWASAGA
+422 
-434 GGAAVKG
+434 
-441 TTWLGG
+441 
-447 KMIGEAAMRKFGT
+447 
-460 TLGGRMLGGA
+460 
-470 IGGAV
+470 
-475 NFGTYE
+475 
-481 AGSEALDQMKWGG
+481 
-494 YIDEETG
+494 
-501 ERKDGFSFGNVAGRA
+501 
-516 GHGLMMGA
+516 
-524 VTGVIAP
+524 
-531 YLGNVSDKLVR
+531 
-542 ATESTVGKMGIR
+542 
-554 AGELGVG
+554 
-561 TVAEGTIFAVPEIID
+561 
-576 TYGQYGDLINSLSD
+576 
-590 ESSPNY
+590 
-596 IADEQERAAKI
+596 
-607 EELRNSRGDAL
+607 
-618 MDVWTDNMA
+618 
-627 MIAGFKAQHLLKS
+627 
-640 APRVIY
+640 
-646 DLARSKNGKAGFETR
+646 
-661 LRSIFDGRGDLAL
+661 
-674 TEDEKK
+674 
-680 ELERRGYG
+680 
-688 DLKDL
+688 
-693 TEEYSR
+693 
-699 YAEAKEEYD
+699 
-708 KARPTTTDASRMIE
+708 
-722 GGDGQ
+722 
-727 AELPYNRFVE
+727 
-737 LMTDNSVSEAAR
+737 
-749 AKMYYYL
+749 
-756 TGHGLPMSTVMGSS
+756 
-770 ILEDKDADGNV
+770 
-781 TGYTV
+781 
-786 QSFGANGVITSR
+786 
-798 SFGDKKRADVEAN
+798 
-811 RINRQAELN
+811 
-820 GFDVGERYYDWQ
+820 
-832 GDNKRMYEACE
+832 
-843 SVAEETGAPANLLFD
+843 
-858 LMKRKTEAMNE
+858 
-869 VELEWAEKI
+869 
-878 LNAYN
+878 
-883 GLGDKYGSSEVRA
+883 
-896 AINDEFGIEVD
+896 
-907 KAIRKEPGRRSE
+907 
-919 QEQKAV
+919 
-925 DEYANRLFADVK
+925 
-937 RKQEEAAERGEA
+937 
-949 PASPDAPTSNS
+949 
-960 QIAALLGI
+960 
-968 DDGEQGDPVSAAFNR
+968 
-983 GHEADAQ
+983 
-990 ERQDIAI
+990 
-997 ELADPNNAEAQEAW
+997 
-1011 NGVVQRINEDA
+1011 
-1022 AYMVAQQREQTK
+1022 
-1034 QMQHTDGSLRP
+1034 
-1045 AILKEKDSEGNDQQV
+1045 
-1060 YIVDGNVEMMP
+1060 
-1071 DGSVVDKAS
+1071 
-1080 SDNIVVVYNPATGE
+1080 
-1094 RKQIDPTADT
+1094 
-1104 GISSLGEVTT
+1104 
-1114 AEQREADIE
+1114 
-1123 RSRQEYVQSQ
+1123 
-1133 IDEAQGTVRLA
+1133 
-1144 PGQQIVLPTGEEAVV
+1144 
-1159 QALFDD
+1159 
-1165 GSAVVNM
+1165 
-1172 GDGTIQTVD
+1172 
-1181 IKELQRIRDEKAASE
+1181 
-1196 YRQRHGITEEPA
+1196 
-1208 TQQPEA
+1208 
-1214 SAPAQPQTDGR
+1214 
-1225 VAGAPADYTA
+1225 
-1235 DMELTI
+1235 
-1241 RDEDGSEKPAMVMG
+1241 
-1255 RVRYENGSFVPDANG
+1255 
-1270 NIIEYF
+1270 
-1276 MDGEVKHDHED
+1276 
-1287 KLVDKVVS
+1287 
-1295 HVAPVQP
+1295 
-1302 EQSNNTSENIPVQGN
+1302 
-1317 NAGEN
+1317 
-1322 IPQTPIETPAPAEPT
+1322 
-1337 NVEQPTEVA
+1337 
-1346 SLQVQEPV
+1346 
-1354 QTVEPQPAQ
+1354 
-1363 SAEEPAQPTEQQKA
+1363 
-1377 EPMPVGEDGEEDW
+1377 
-1390 QATTPERAHAY
+1390 
-1401 IFNEAGLS
+1401 
-1409 RSEGNEF
+1409 
-1416 IAAQTQAAQSA
+1416 
-1427 LVKAKSAQMPRVG
+1427 
-1440 TSIKKYNEAKAKRQ
+1440 
-1454 EKIDDAQRVLDYWNG
+1454 
-1469 VREIQNAI
+1469 
-1477 EREENKRRAAEDAMR
+1477 
-1492 HDEAV
+1492 
-1497 AEAQAEYEARKQ
+1497 
-1509 AEAERKAVGN
+1509 
-1519 ENPMPAITEKW
+1519 
-1530 NNAKKVDGH
+1530 
-1539 RDEIM
+1539 
-1544 LPDGTPLKGHYVLHE
+1544 
-1559 SGASSPSHNPETWQK
+1559 
-1574 TDGFPMDSNDN
+1574 
-1585 SVNDRDYERDHD
+1585 
-1597 AQEHT
+1597 
-1602 QSIARQYDQRALQSV
+1602 
-1617 PVVSNDGV
+1617 
-1625 VLSGNGRTMAGEL
+1625 
-1638 AARDNTDGAYVNY
+1638 
-1651 LKEYAPKF
+1651 
-1659 GFTAEQVG
+1659 
-1667 AMQHPRV
+1667 
-1674 SFVPDEAMPYT
+1674 
-1685 AETFARFNQQE
+1685 
-1696 MKSQNKT
+1696 
-1703 EQAVKLGKTVSDDSF
+1703 
-1718 KGIVRTINGYDTL
+1718 
-1731 GDFYNDAEASLGA
+1731 
-1744 VYDLHNAGVV
+1744 
-1754 PQAQLAEMVDGVR
+1754 
-1767 GQEKLSAVGREFLE
+1767 
-1781 NMLIGKAF
+1781 
-1789 ESDPEVVRMLTAEPA
+1789 
-1804 MRQNVIT
+1804 
-1811 ALGEIVDNIALG
+1811 
-1823 GDWSLQGELAD
+1823 
-1834 AVKLCF
+1834 
-1840 DARQGGAKYGEI
+1840 
-1852 VSTYARQGVLFADPD
+1852 
-1867 ELQTVADFNNAT
+1867 
-1879 MLMLADVLNDK
+1879 
-1890 RVTLLKTTLQLYNNN
+1890 
-1905 ARQSAVGQ
+1905 
-1913 TDLFAGGIRNREDIL
+1913 
-1928 REVINYINDN
+1928 
-1938 YGKRK
+1938 
-1943 EIEAARA
+1943 
-1950 AAVERRKAESVQQDG
+1950 
-1965 TDEAGIG
+1965 
-1972 GSENTGGSGRNE
+1972 
-1984 TSVERQGDLAQAE
+1984 
-1997 PLTYH
+1997 
-2002 LSDEVDE
+2002 
-2009 NGRQFVLTSD
+2009 
-2019 GNVEFG
+2019 
-2025 KIGPDTGLTPAPI
+2025 
-2038 LLSEGMITNP
+2038 
-2048 ETNDGYGLVH
+2048 
-2058 IEARHGEQIRNAGY
+2058 
-2072 KSVLEFIEEVAK
+2072 
-2084 NYEVIREGK
+2084 
-2093 NRDGQ
+2093 
-2098 QTYMLQLTDKHNNT
+2098 
-2112 LMVELSGDGTYW
+2112 
-2124 NINTAGIF
+2124 
-2132 KTSYGAKRNVVY
+2132 
-2144 NRHTT
+2144 
-2149 AKQSAETDEAS
+2149 
-2160 LLGEQSGTTPL
+2160 
-2171 TRMNAPTQTSIDD
+2171 
-2184 SASKG
+2184 
-2189 KLVWKHADDVSAASD
+2189 
-2204 VEQGLY
+2204 
-2210 SSQGNMS
+2210 
-2217 DPTTEGTDAPQTNVL
+2217 
-2232 STSKGSENAATVQEK
+2232 
-2247 TVKVAE
+2247 
-2253 NQEPNAVKVAL
+2253 
-2264 AAAEQETNTEPTEAQ
+2264 
-2279 KEAGN
+2279 
-2284 YKKGHVKIGGYD
+2284 
-2296 VTIENP
+2296 
-2302 KGSVRRGTDASGKQ
+2302 
-2316 WEQEMQNTY
+2316 
-2325 GYIRGTEGVDGD
+2325 
-2337 HIDVFFSED
+2337 
-2346 PSQGDVFVVDQVN
+2346 
-2359 KDGSFDE
+2359 
-2366 HKVMYGFP
+2366 
-2374 DIESARK
+2374 
-2381 AYLSNYEDGWQGLGA
+2381 
-2396 ITPVSKEEF
+2396 
-2405 KKWIDSSHRKTKP
+2405 
-2418 FAEYSSVK
+2418 
-2426 PLGDTQLGEQ
+2426 
-2436 PTAGYSIEPTT
+2436 
-2447 YTNKKGKTTPMHLV
+2447 
-2461 TFGREL
+2461 
-2467 SKDEIRAGKELAK
+2467 
-2480 ESRGWWD
+2480 
-2487 REKGGFMMRDEDSAK
+2487 
-2502 ALAEA
+2502 
-2507 LSNEEAV
+2507 
-2514 QDAQP
+2514 
-2519 LSVEDVATVTDQAD
+2519 
-2533 MKAVDDAIKVEQE
+2533 
-2546 PQTTPQYDY
+2546 
-2555 DREDV
+2555 
-2560 VYDKTLTGLR
+2560 
-2570 NVLNDRKRGAI
+2570 
-2581 PNIKSI
+2581 
-2587 ENVIRDLRKRAKTIE
+2587 
-2602 DGMAIAA
+2602 
-2609 GETIP
+2609 
-2614 QAFEELANLTGKR
+2614 
-2627 RAYEQFLSDIRKKMA
+2627 
-2642 ETERDDALAA
+2642 
-2652 HGVKLGDKIM
+2652 
-2662 YKGKEATIHDADAKQ
+2662 
-2677 VILDT
+2677 
-2682 GLAPVLY
+2682 
-2689 EVTDWENVELPKP
+2689 
-2702 VKEAN
+2702 
-2707 DDEVQD
+2707 
-2713 AMPMEQETP
+2713 
-2722 QSEQKEDFSA
+2722 
-2732 QNTASSE
+2732 
-2739 QKQPKQEE
+2739 
-2747 KKAKSK
+2747 
-2753 WVDDAD
+2753 
-2759 AERFEELRR
+2759 
-2768 RLRQKLG
+2768 
-2775 GQLNMGVDPEAFAL
+2775 
-2789 GVEMSYLMLKH
+2789 
-2800 GARKFSE
+2800 
-2807 FAKQMIEALGE
+2807 
-2818 NVRPYL
+2818 
-2824 KSFYNG
+2824 
-2830 ARDLPEMAEY
+2830 
-2840 EKELT
+2840 
-2845 PYDEVRTFD
+2845 
-2854 VMNFDKEGA
+2854 
-2863 KDIVATAEHIV
+2863 
-2874 REQAAEREA
+2874 
-2883 KEATDKLKQERNE
+2883 
-2896 QRKETEQEVAANT
+2896 
-2909 EALAS
+2909 
-2914 EAATV
+2914 
-2919 ASEVE
+2919 
-2924 SKLPSARSEQEVN
+2924 
-2937 DLAKNIDDAIDKVND
+2937 
-2952 QLALLGYYEAEPV
+2952 
-2965 ESDFNEAYGYMRNAE
+2965 
-2980 KKAVKNV
+2980 
-2987 TELFKTLTKELGISD
+2987 
-3002 PVVYDTKGK
+3002 
-3011 KQKSVT
+3011 
-3017 ANIAPAGGDVT
+3017 
-3028 MRFMLNRDKGVELY
+3028 
-3042 IDFML
+3042 
-3047 EPDYENN
+3047 
-3054 RDNLVLKGIMFRPE
+3054 
-3068 RNLPNGGRDYL
+3068 
-3079 RANNFF
+3079 
-3085 PVDVTVPQML
+3085 
-3095 HGIRSVCQE
+3095 
-3104 WLPAEDYVAMAQ
+3104 
-3116 RVAAENAGNQQ
+3116 
-3127 EKPSKERKSK
+3127 
-3137 KKSVSL
+3137 
-3143 QEQTIPDLFSGL
+3143 
-3155 FSEDLKPT
+3155 
-3163 SNEQEVHVQPRS
+3163 
-3175 STTERDRGHQ
+3175 
-3185 REQNEPLGKSEQ
+3185 
-3197 NEDERP
+3197 
-3203 DTVRVAGRSGN
+3203 
-3214 DTKSDTTGGSRVSE
+3214 
-3228 PSDGKQNVKPAKPEP
+3228 
-3243 APLAESE
+3243 
-3250 RKNTHNNHAER
+3250 
-3261 GTDYAPKGTSARIEA
+3261 
-3276 NIKAIETMQ
+3276 
-3285 RLIESGEPATPEDM
+3285 
-3299 SVLRKFSG
+3299 
-3307 WGGLGAAFKEKMEG
+3307 
-3321 GLGSPN
+3321 
-3327 PNNVRLRE
+3327 
-3335 LLSPEAYEAANM
+3335 
-3347 SRNSA
+3347 
-3352 YYTPAPIID
+3352 
-3361 AMWDVSRAMGFRG
+3361 
-3374 GNVLEGSAGIGNII
+3374 
-3388 GLMPTDMSERSN
+3388 
-3400 IHAVEIDE
+3400 
-3408 TTGNIL
+3408 
-3414 SLLYPDANVEVKGF
+3414 
-3428 EKTFVPNGSV
+3428 
-3438 DLAITNVPFVTGLRV
+3438 
-3453 MDETGDKDLSRK
+3453 
-3465 FHDIHDFCIAKNV
+3465 
-3478 RKLKE
+3478 
-3483 GGVGIFITS
+3483 
-3492 SGTLDSPNSA
+3492 
-3502 KLRTWLV
+3502 
-3509 NEGGADVVGAF
+3509 
-3520 RMHNQTF
+3520 
-3527 GGTGATS
+3527 
-3534 DIIVIRKRVNGR
+3534 
-3546 KSANAIDVSGTLPI
+3546 
-3560 RTVKYNT
+3560 
-3567 GETKR
+3567 
-3572 GSSEVIVKDLA
+3572 
-3583 LDVNKHFVE
+3583 
-3592 HPEDMAGEMAFAF
+3592 
-3605 EKGDS
+3605 
-3610 YRATS
+3610 
-3615 KALYPSPSINQE
+3615 
-3627 QRLSEWAQQFKDMDW
+3627 
-3642 DKAEERKSQQVV
+3642 
-3654 YEDLGEDVKEGSML
+3654 
-3668 LDSDGNLCIAQ
+3668 
-3679 RGKAVPINVN
+3679 
-3689 ANKVKGHTKAECF
+3689 
-3702 NAYKAIKDAL
+3702 
-3712 ADVLEYQTTHSDDS
+3712 
-3726 GLQQRLAKLNKAYD
+3726 
-3740 SFVKTY
+3740 
-3746 GHLNKNTSISFLRSD
+3746 
-3761 MDYPSISALESVS
+3761 
-3774 ETGDKSG
+3774 
-3781 KRIVTY
+3781 
-3787 GKTDIFSRRVVET
+3787 
-3800 ESEPKPTTIK
+3800 
-3810 DGIIASIYL
+3810 
-3819 NGRVDVPY
+3819 
-3827 IAEQL
+3827 
-3832 NMSDSDVRQQI
+3832 
-3843 IESGLGFENP
+3843 
-3853 TTTEMEVSYE
+3853 
-3863 YLSGNVREKLR
+3863 
-3874 QAQENNTDGRYDANI
+3874 
-3889 KALDRVIPMNIPAH
+3889 
-3903 LIEFTLGSSWVEPK
+3903 
-3917 LYEDFVKERTGLDV
+3917 
-3931 KLTNAGGTWIMSEPY
+3931 
-3946 YTNTEQN
+3946 
-3953 KAMGVISEKCDKTI
+3953 
-3967 LGHELIKA
+3967 
-3975 AITCKS
+3975 
-3981 ISVTKTIS
+3981 
-3989 TGYGSSKTT
+3989 
-3998 ETIVDKEATMA
+3998 
-4009 CANKIDEIRQDF
+4009 
-4021 KDWARAKMQGDPEMS
+4021 
-4036 ERMERVYNE
+4036 
-4045 LFNNSVPK
+4045 
-4053 VIPDDFVPEHFGGAA
+4053 
-4068 TVVNGKPFKLRPHQA
+4068 
-4083 KAVIRATTQPLM
+4083 M

-4136 VASAKALYPKAKI
+4136 VASAKALYPNAKI

-4190 EERQIRFVEEKV
+4190 EERQIRFIEDKV

-4268 MVKAHEM
+4268 MVKAQEM

-4336 LESKNGKN
+4336 LENKNGKN

-4435 GVSDKIPKMEGEKAQ
+4435 GVSDKIPKMDGEKAQ

-4563 IDAGVPETQVVVMK
+4563 IDAGVPEAQVVVMK

-4723 VEKEVRKL
+4723 VEKEVKKL

-4762 AKRNKEALARVEA
+4762 AKRNKEALAKVEA

-4838 RVISKEQKQ
+4838 RVITKEQKQ

-4862 TYSCPELGL
+4862 TYSCPQLGL

-4911 YKDELQQVEA
+4911 YKGELQQVEA

-4980 VTEDTAKYRIREDEP
+4980 ITEDTAKYRIREDEP

-5213 MRSAAEQMGEK
+5213 MRSAVLQMGEK
-5224 LHTDINIIED
+5224 LHTNINIIED

-5270 RDIDDVKASVGHE
+5270 KNIDDVKASVGHE

-5315 KGVDDA
+5315 KGVDAA

-5353 RLAEKPFEEFSEGE
+5353 RMAEKPFEEFSEGE
-5367 RTLWQKLKAAVR
+5367 RTLWQKIKATVR
-5379 KLLDKFLGTLK
+5379 RLLDKFLGSLK

-5409 KERLERGMEHPI
+5409 KEHLERGKEHPI
-5421 DLALDIVKREELG
+5421 DLARDIVKREELG

-5449 FKARQKR
+5449 FKARQRR
-5456 AVENNGTVM
+5456 AAENKGTVM
-5465 PGLNG
+5465 PGLND
-5470 AQVKVVDNIPRHPY
+5470 AQVKVVDVPRHQY
-5484 TGNIAEATSQAIEA
+5484 KGRNILDQARDAAIERYN
-5498 AKAKYAPNG
+5498 KQVGTNEDGTPKW
-5507 EAKTLHYNNF
+5507 EAIPQYYNNYGISF
-5517 GAAFDYSISGNAI
+5517 FYEITPKALKSLVQHHTKSDNVGVHAAVLDKLHEVINGSIEYEEDPDVPKINGVRDIS
-5530 ETVLSAKH
+5530 
-5538 QGKSVNKGVHLALAE
+5538 KGVNNNVL
-5553 HLDRV
+5553 
-5558 IGESIEVEE
+5558 I
-5567 HPDRIKTGDV
+5567 
-5577 RDNSKINPDAL
+5577 
-5588 MHRFYGVAR
+5588 HRFIGAVR
-5597 IDGKDYRVMTLM
+5597 IDGKTYRVISKI
-5609 KEENRQGESNGIHS
+5609 KEYRETHLSARPSTYQVTE
-5623 YEVQKIEVL
+5623 IEVF

-5642 VGTPAIKREAYPLA
+5642 SKRANGYVHVA
-5656 KVIKDVGKTME
+5656 KLLKDFEKKHDGGK
-5667 TDKNLLDESKLAD
+5667 KILDESKIAD
-5680 ESTDLD
+5680 ESTDL
-5686 NPLTLGHSSELD
+5686 
-5698 VSHSTADLYR
+5698 YR
-5708 DPDDTDDVW
+5708 DPDETEDIWNDQ
-5717 TDGSL
+5717 SL

-5782 RVLIT
+5782 RVLMN
-5787 NGYINNAT
+5787 NGYLNGLT
-5795 SYEIKRLLSAVKN
+5795 QQEVKRLLAAVKN

-5825 MVDNQLKHAEETL
+5825 MVDNQLKHAEDTL
-5838 RSLEAIKG
+5838 HELEAIRG

-5889 QQRMGISDVAV
+5889 QQRMGSSDVAV

-5918 DNIKDSKVEERKLR
+5918 ENIKDSKVEERKLR

-6077 QQEING
+6077 QKEING

-6132 ELTQGNLMYIYMVN
+6132 EMTQGNLMYIYMVN

-6213 FPLKIRANARADKPE
+6213 FPLKILANARADKPE

-6312 LWKKFNDVCQMASG
+6312 LWKKFNDVCQMAAG

-6433 GMSPNAFVDAIT
+6433 GMSPNAFVDALT
-6445 VCIGAHSMYQTR
+6445 VSIGAHSMYQTR

-6493 FTSTIQ
+6493 FTSTMQ

-6590 IATFGYIM
+6590 VATFGYIM

-6608 TYLLFGDDEDE
+6608 PYLLFGDDEDE

-6627 CAHTTFG
+6627 WAHTTFG

-6830 AKVKEARKSVRDKSI
+6830 AKVKEAKKMAKTDYVEAAQLMAD
-6845 DVVQF
+6845 
-6850 ARIMRDLQSDQESW
+6850 AQSDPNAFATYQMFKQM
-6864 RDYIQFN
+6864 DGNFN
-6871 TLDKNLGGIVKKY
+6871 KIVKFY
-6884 LGSQSAEEAA
+6884 LGAKTPDEAA

-6909 VLEAPDAS
+6909 VLDAPDAA
-6917 TRSEAMGRTGAVMQE
+6917 TRAEAMGNLGNVMQG
-6932 FTDKYVQMQQP
+6932 FTQKYVPMQQP

>member
-94 TQPKQDEQPQKQGGG
+94 TQPKQDEQPQKQGGW
-109 QPTWQEKM
+109 QPTWQDKM

-143 MRKGNALG
+143 IRKGNTLG
-151 KTSEVKFNPESGKME
+151 KISEVKFNPESGKME

-238 DKSNEEFGRYLDD
+238 DKSNDEFGRYLDD

-297 MADDAWNMLGKEKQ
+297 MADDAWNMLGNEKQ

-494 YIDEETG
+494 YIDEKTG

-607 EELRNSRGDAL
+607 EELRNSRGDAM

-661 LRSIFDGRGDLAL
+661 LRSILDGRGDLAL

-811 RINRQAELN
+811 RINRQSELN

-896 AINDEFGIEVD
+896 AINDEFGIDVD

-1060 YIVDGNVEMMP
+1060 YIVDGNVQMMP

-1080 SDNIVVVYNPATGE
+1080 SDNIVVIYNHATGE
-1094 RKQIDPTADT
+1094 RRQIDPSADT

-1181 IKELQRIRDEKAASE
+1181 IKELQRIRDEKAAAE

-1346 SLQVQEPV
+1346 SQQVQEPV

-1363 SAEEPAQPTEQQKA
+1363 PAEAPAQPTEQPKA

-1409 RSEGNEF
+1409 RIEGNEF

-1454 EKIDDAQRVLDYWNG
+1454 EKIDEAQRVLDYWNG

-1477 EREENKRRAAEDAMR
+1477 QREENKRRAAEDAMR

-1718 KGIVRTINGYDTL
+1718 KGIVRTINGYDTI
-1731 GDFYNDAEASLGA
+1731 GDFYNDAQASLGA
-1744 VYDLHNAGVV
+1744 VYDLQNAGVV

-1905 ARQSAVGQ
+1905 ARQSASGQ
-1913 TDLFAGGIRNREDIL
+1913 TDLFAGGIQSREDIL
-1928 REVINYINDN
+1928 RDVITFINEN

-1965 TDEAGIG
+1965 TPPAVDG

-2160 LLGEQSGTTPL
+2160 LSGEQSGTTPL

-2189 KLVWKHADDVSAASD
+2189 
-2204 VEQGLY
+2204 
-2210 SSQGNMS
+2210 
-2217 DPTTEGTDAPQTNVL
+2217 
-2232 STSKGSENAATVQEK
+2232 SENAATVQEK

-2253 NQEPNAVKVAL
+2253 NQEPNAVQTAL

-2284 YKKGHVKIGGYD
+2284 YKKGHVKIDGYD

-2546 PQTTPQYDY
+2546 PQVTPQYDY
-2555 DREDV
+2555 DREDD

-2602 DGMAIAA
+2602 DGMATAA

-2614 QAFEELANLTGKR
+2614 QAFDALANLTGKR

-2722 QSEQKEDFSA
+2722 QSEQKEDFSE
-2732 QNTASSE
+2732 QNMASSE

-2775 GQLNMGVDPEAFAL
+2775 GQLNIGVDPEAFAL

-2830 ARDLPEMAEY
+2830 ARDLPEMADY
-2840 EKELT
+2840 EKEMT
-2845 PYDEVRTFD
+2845 PYEEVRSFD

-3127 EKPSKERKSK
+3127 EKPSKQRKSK
-3137 KKSVSL
+3137 KKTVSL

-3185 REQNEPLGKSEQ
+3185 REQNEPLGKGEQ

-3203 DTVRVAGRSGN
+3203 DAGRVAGRSGN
-3214 DTKSDTTGGSRVSE
+3214 DTKSDTAGGSRVSE
-3228 PSDGKQNVKPAKPEP
+3228 PSDGKRNVKPAKPEP

-3250 RKNTHNNHAER
+3250 RKNTNNNHAER
-3261 GTDYAPKGTSARIEA
+3261 GTDYSPKGTSARIEA

-3307 WGGLGAAFKEKMEG
+3307 WGGLVAAFKEKLEG

-3361 AMWDVSRAMGFRG
+3361 AMWDVARAMGFRG

-3560 RTVKYNT
+3560 RTVKYST

-3605 EKGDS
+3605 EKGDT

-3642 DKAEERKSQQVV
+3642 DKAEERESQQVV

-3668 LDSDGNLCIAQ
+3668 LDSDGNLCLAQ

-3689 ANKVKGHTKAECF
+3689 AIVHTEVPPFQF
-3702 NAYKAIKDAL
+3702 NAL
-3712 ADVLEYQTTHSDDS
+3712 
-3726 GLQQRLAKLNKAYD
+3726 
-3740 SFVKTY
+3740 
-3746 GHLNKNTSISFLRSD
+3746 
-3761 MDYPSISALESVS
+3761 
-3774 ETGDKSG
+3774 
-3781 KRIVTY
+3781 
-3787 GKTDIFSRRVVET
+3787 
-3800 ESEPKPTTIK
+3800 
-3810 DGIIASIYL
+3810 
-3819 NGRVDVPY
+3819 
-3827 IAEQL
+3827 
-3832 NMSDSDVRQQI
+3832 
-3843 IESGLGFENP
+3843 
-3853 TTTEMEVSYE
+3853 
-3863 YLSGNVREKLR
+3863 
-3874 QAQENNTDGRYDANI
+3874 
-3889 KALDRVIPMNIPAH
+3889 
-3903 LIEFTLGSSWVEPK
+3903 
-3917 LYEDFVKERTGLDV
+3917 
-3931 KLTNAGGTWIMSEPY
+3931 
-3946 YTNTEQN
+3946 
-3953 KAMGVISEKCDKTI
+3953 
-3967 LGHELIKA
+3967 
-3975 AITCKS
+3975 
-3981 ISVTKTIS
+3981 
-3989 TGYGSSKTT
+3989 
-3998 ETIVDKEATMA
+3998 
-4009 CANKIDEIRQDF
+4009 
-4021 KDWARAKMQGDPEMS
+4021 
-4036 ERMERVYNE
+4036 
-4045 LFNNSVPK
+4045 LF
-4053 VIPDDFVPEHFGGAA
+4053 
-4068 TVVNGKPFKLRPHQA
+4068 
-4083 KAVIRATTQPLM
+4083 
-4095 LAHEVGTGKTYTLIS
+4095 
-4110 TAMEMRRL
+4110 
-4118 GTARKPMIV
+4118 
-4127 VQNATVGQF
+4127 
-4136 VASAKALYPKAKI
+4136 
-4149 LTLEDADRNAEGR
+4149 
-4162 RNFYAKIRYNDWD
+4162 
-4175 MIVVPQSVFERIPDS
+4175 
-4190 EERQIRFVEEKV
+4190 
-4202 EEKMMVLEKM
+4202 
-4212 REAANDD
+4212 
-4219 RDPVLRQAQR
+4219 
-4229 ELDQLNDELNDLKL
+4229 
-4243 ALQERKAGGKTE
+4243 
-4255 KDEKREAKTRQNA
+4255 
-4268 MVKAHEM
+4268 
-4275 LDRETDDV
+4275 
-4283 ANFDDMGIDALLID
+4283 
-4297 EAHEYKHL
+4297 
-4305 GFATAM
+4305 
-4311 QRGVKGV
+4311 
-4318 DPSYS
+4318 
-4323 KKSQGVYLKTQAV
+4323 
-4336 LESKNGKN
+4336 
-4344 VVFATGTPISNTAA
+4344 
-4358 EIWTF
+4358 
-4363 MRYLMPA
+4363 
-4370 DTMREYGIY
+4370 
-4379 YFDDFVRNFGNIQ
+4379 
-4392 QMLEFSTNGKYK
+4392 
-4404 ENNRFAGYVNLPE
+4404 
-4417 LVRIWAGVAD
+4417 
-4427 TVLTREAG
+4427 
-4435 GVSDKIPKMEGEKAQ
+4435 
-4450 DIYLPQTKALR
+4450 
-4461 GVMKF
+4461 
-4466 VKDQLDDYEKMSGK
+4466 
-4480 EKKENSHIPLVM
+4480 
-4492 YGIAKAA
+4492 
-4499 AVDARLVLEDA
+4499 
-4510 ADEPNSKTNEAVRQT
+4510 
-4525 LRSLEDTKEYN
+4525 
-4536 GTVAIF
+4536 
-4542 ADNYQNKAT
+4542 
-4551 GFNLYEDIRKKL
+4551 
-4563 IDAGVPETQVVVMK
+4563 
-4577 SGMSIKKKLEIFDK
+4577 
-4591 VNRGE
+4591 
-4596 VRVIMGSTFTLG
+4596 
-4608 TGVNIQERLH
+4608 
-4618 TLIHVDAPN
+4618 
-4627 RPMDYTQRN
+4627 
-4636 GRILRQGN
+4636 
-4644 LHNEWGIPVRVLRFG
+4644 
-4659 VEDSLDVTAYQRL
+4659 
-4672 KTKGA
+4672 
-4677 IADSIME
+4677 
-4684 GKKMM
+4684 
-4689 SNSMEN
+4689 
-4695 RVLEEEQDLFGDI
+4695 
-4708 TAQLSGS
+4708 
-4715 QYALLKNQ
+4715 
-4723 VEKEVRKL
+4723 
-4731 EARKKQWEADQT
+4731 
-4743 YVHNQ
+4743 
-4748 KPRLKALIKDSEER
+4748 
-4762 AKRNKEALARVEA
+4762 
-4775 AKNDGITIGKMK
+4775 
-4787 FPSLDAM
+4787 
-4794 GDYIKDYN
+4794 
-4802 SKQREQQEQVRT
+4802 
-4814 ASGYQAEAKSDL
+4814 
-4826 TVSVGGFDFHIH
+4826 
-4838 RVISKEQKQ
+4838 
-4847 EKGQLSLSFFSKTQM
+4847 
-4862 TYSCPELGL
+4862 
-4871 EDVPVDGQRLKS
+4871 
-4883 ALEDILENVLS
+4883 
-4894 GDDFREKAE
+4894 
-4903 YADRAAER
+4903 
-4911 YKDELQQVEA
+4911 
-4921 RDGKPFEYADELKQA
+4921 
-4936 KEKLAEY
+4936 
-4943 EELMKAEMA
+4943 
-4952 EKEAKYAE
+4952 
-4960 MDASVEAAKGVQL
+4960 
-4973 SDEDSDD
+4973 
-4980 VTEDTAKYRIREDEP
+4980 
-4995 PTKTGIGYKVFVL
+4995 
-5008 KDGKLYPPMVANPNG
+5008 
-5023 EATPVGV
+5023 
-5030 WLDADAAPVAG
+5030 
-5041 VTKTGRQQ
+5041 
-5049 VKAGGKGTQGGS
+5049 
-5061 GKLAYRPGWHL
+5061 
-5072 GEIPYALQ
+5072 
-5080 FNRMNPETGQ
+5080 
-5090 RELFPANFVW
+5090 
-5100 AEVEYAND
+5100 
-5108 VDYQEEA
+5108 
-5115 MSYGMNASGKFQH
+5115 
-5128 SLAGLPR
+5128 
-5135 LPENGSY
+5135 
-5142 RYRTNPDPNTDPWV
+5142 
-5156 ITGAMKVNRILKPS
+5156 
-5170 EVDAMVE
+5170 
-5177 AAGREPQQRQA
+5177 
-5188 GAITDEQVEALNAK
+5188 
-5202 VKRTMQEDRDM
+5202 
-5213 MRSAAEQMGEK
+5213 
-5224 LHTDINIIED
+5224 
-5234 VNEITHPNAAVQERR
+5234 
-5249 RKSKGWYDTATGQVN
+5249 
-5264 IVLDNN
+5264 
-5270 RDIDDVKASVGHE
+5270 
-5283 TIAHKGLREL
+5283 
-5293 VGEENYDEFLDETY
+5293 
-5307 QHLRDDLK
+5307 
-5315 KGVDDA
+5315 
-5321 AGRAFVDDAT
+5321 
-5331 KNGKRAKSYEQHR
+5331 
-5344 RTAVDELFG
+5344 
-5353 RLAEKPFEEFSEGE
+5353 
-5367 RTLWQKLKAAVR
+5367 
-5379 KLLDKFLGTLK
+5379 
-5390 LPKWFELG
+5390 
-5398 DNELRYILWRS
+5398 
-5409 KERLERGMEHPI
+5409 
-5421 DLALDIVKREELG
+5421 
-5434 LTDEARY
+5434 
-5441 NMGDAPET
+5441 
-5449 FKARQKR
+5449 
-5456 AVENNGTVM
+5456 
-5465 PGLNG
+5465 
-5470 AQVKVVDNIPRHPY
+5470 
-5484 TGNIAEATSQAIEA
+5484 
-5498 AKAKYAPNG
+5498 
-5507 EAKTLHYNNF
+5507 
-5517 GAAFDYSISGNAI
+5517 
-5530 ETVLSAKH
+5530 
-5538 QGKSVNKGVHLALAE
+5538 
-5553 HLDRV
+5553 
-5558 IGESIEVEE
+5558 
-5567 HPDRIKTGDV
+5567 
-5577 RDNSKINPDAL
+5577 
-5588 MHRFYGVAR
+5588 
-5597 IDGKDYRVMTLM
+5597 
-5609 KEENRQGESNGIHS
+5609 
-5623 YEVQKIEVL
+5623 
-5632 DEETPNTPNG
+5632 
-5642 VGTPAIKREAYPLA
+5642 
-5656 KVIKDVGKTME
+5656 
-5667 TDKNLLDESKLAD
+5667 
-5680 ESTDLD
+5680 
-5686 NPLTLGHSSELD
+5686 
-5698 VSHSTADLYR
+5698 
-5708 DPDDTDDVW
+5708 
-5717 TDGSL
+5717 
-5722 GLQERITA
+5722 
-5730 AATRLANNHRDNKTL
+5730 
-5745 RNDAMRAIGG
+5745 
-5755 NLSDLRK
+5755 
-5762 AMSLQRTFDMTTVK
+5762 
-5776 RVADLA
+5776 
-5782 RVLIT
+5782 
-5787 NGYINNAT
+5787 
-5795 SYEIKRLLSAVKN
+5795 
-5808 SVGHN
+5808 
-5813 DIEGDVQKVMDI
+5813 
-5825 MVDNQLKHAEETL
+5825 
-5838 RSLEAIKG
+5838 
-5846 SKVDARGVEVQ
+5846 
-5857 GQLDPAGAHTMKV
+5857 
-5870 FKKTRGWEKTDI
+5870 
-5882 EEAISEA
+5882 
-5889 QQRMGISDVAV
+5889 
-5900 ADEAAL
+5900 
-5906 EYTGLQLALEYA
+5906 
-5918 DNIKDSKVEERKLR
+5918 
-5932 EEIKQ
+5932 
-5937 AHDDASERDRA
+5937 
-5948 TDSYR
+5948 
-5953 QYIASLQ
+5953 
-5960 EAIRQNKIERAQ
+5960 
-5972 SYFDLVGRLSDSL
+5972 
-5985 RESIANAKDFKE
+5985 
-5997 AEKQRI
+5997 
-6003 REIQHNAN
+6003 
-6011 SDMEG
+6011 
-6016 RPSDE
+6016 
-6021 HYKPTFADKFVN
+6021 
-6033 NSFVSFLFAPLATFD
+6033 
-6048 QMLRMFGGK
+6048 
-6057 SANGE
+6057 
-6062 GYLYNRFMRGWVDAR
+6062 
-6077 QQEING
+6077 
-6083 VRDKYAILDAKAA
+6083 
-6096 ELFGGKVKT
+6096 
-6105 WGDLIRRVGKL
+6105 
-6116 PKGTVSFW
+6116 
-6124 NGGEMQER
+6124 
-6132 ELTQGNLMYIYMVN
+6132 LTQH
-6146 KMLDGRMKLRKMGIT
+6146 GI
-6161 EENVADIEEVLD
+6161 
-6173 PRLIELADWLQ
+6173 
-6184 DEFLVQTRN
+6184 LVQ
-6193 EYNET
+6193 
-6198 HKRMFG
+6198 
-6204 ASMAAIEHY
+6204 
-6213 FPLKIRANARADKPE
+6213 
-6228 DLDNP
+6228 
-6233 DKSDG
+6233 
-6238 ISTATGSI
+6238 
-6246 IKRRRNALALD
+6246 
-6257 ITGADALSVILDHVA
+6257 
-6272 QMEHWNAFA
+6272 
-6281 EFNRDI
+6281 
-6287 NTLRTYKRF
+6287 
-6296 RNQVQNMTTI
+6296 
-6306 YGSGKE
+6306 
-6312 LWKKFNDVCQMASG
+6312 
-6326 TYRPPRTKLDE
+6326 
-6337 AAVNFAKGVTAAKVS
+6337 
-6352 FRMFTAL
+6352 
-6359 KQFLSMPAY
+6359 
-6368 IPEARTDYL
+6368 
-6377 LRNIANPVGAWKWS
+6377 
-6391 MEHLPI
+6391 
-6397 FNERWRSRMSG
+6397 
-6408 DPRLLKSD
+6408 
-6416 MDWKM
+6416 
-6421 WRTRIM
+6421 
-6427 QLASRA
+6427 
-6433 GMSPNAFVDAIT
+6433 
-6445 VCIGAHSMYQTR
+6445 
-6457 LAQYL
+6457 
-6462 RDGYSEADAEKK
+6462 
-6474 AVQDAEVLYNQTQ
+6474 
-6487 QSSEGA
+6487 
-6493 FTSTIQ
+6493 
-6499 VDRSWLSV
+6499 
-6507 LFTVFRNASM
+6507 
-6517 SYQRQLHD
+6517 
-6525 ALRNFKHNLTP
+6525 
-6536 GGRARSIEFM
+6536 
-6546 TKQLLRDKGI
+6546 
-6556 EPQTDGNWSDADWQ
+6556 
-6570 REEQVAKRKF
+6570 
-6580 RRQLLKDTLR
+6580 
-6590 IATFGYIM
+6590 
-6598 QLAWNLGAYL
+6598 
-6608 TYLLFGDDEDE
+6608 
-6619 KQKMWDDV
+6619 
-6627 CAHTTFG
+6627 
-6634 SVEGLTGGDLMSQ
+6634 
-6647 AGQMMLT
+6647 
-6654 GEGNPAYLSKDM
+6654 
-6666 PLTSDIMAAFQK
+6666 
-6678 LGNGQHT
+6678 
-6685 EALNDM
+6685 
-6691 INLIVQA
+6691 
-6698 GLGVNPQSITDVALS
+6698 
-6713 IMDACGDDPALA
+6713 
-6725 HEATICISRILQ
+6725 
-6737 VPQSQIDKMYF
+6737 
-6748 DEVGLSGDEVSKYTP
+6748 
-6763 AQLAERYA
+6763 
-6771 QFKVKRGRF
+6771 
-6780 FSPWSWGDEERI
+6780 
-6792 KKFTDKANK
+6792 
-6801 TIKERTEQMGDDKVN
+6801 
-6816 EAYLQYEEVYKGVD
+6816 
-6830 AKVKEARKSVRDKSI
+6830 
-6845 DVVQF
+6845 
-6850 ARIMRDLQSDQESW
+6850 
-6864 RDYIQFN
+6864 
-6871 TLDKNLGGIVKKY
+6871 
-6884 LGSQSAEEAA
+6884 
-6894 LCRQAVLDYKSAMVK
+6894 
-6909 VLEAPDAS
+6909 
-6917 TRSEAMGRTGAVMQE
+6917 
-6932 FTDKYVQMQQP
+6932 
-6943 NR
+6943 

>member
-1 MWNDDDRKWL
+1 
-11 YEQMKKN
+11 
-18 GVNTGS
+18 
-24 YDDFTKSLDNKED
+24 
-37 RDWYY
+37 
-42 QKSRSLGLNVGS
+42 
-54 ADDFASM
+54 
-61 MVQPVQKPAPA
+61 
-72 PAPAQPVVKQT
+72 
-83 TGQVN
+83 
-88 PTVNTS
+88 
-94 TQPKQDEQPQKQGGG
+94 
-109 QPTWQEKM
+109 
-117 GMQMQLDETMRQVKQ
+117 
-132 SQQDFNTRMEN
+132 
-143 MRKGNALG
+143 
-151 KTSEVKFNPESGKME
+151 
-166 RRYYTTHGD
+166 
-175 EVATPL
+175 
-181 EQSRLNLK
+181 
-189 YRDEWEA
+189 
-196 TTEEGRRH
+196 
-204 REKRIQNDFERRVG
+204 
-218 ASIDK
+218 
-223 YDPDNAAAMVWQQAE
+223 
-238 DKSNEEFGRYLDD
+238 
-251 RSKPSLSNFI
+251 
-261 RGAADGMN
+261 
-269 VTGGLGADNVDTG
+269 
-282 IKAFATHLKYHDLQR
+282 
-297 MADDAWNMLGKEKQ
+297 
-311 QSIIEDMYGALKNRY
+311 
-326 PQATEQ
+326 
-332 QLQQAATEMA
+332 
-342 REQSDRRMYELAVA
+342 
-356 KNAPK
+356 
-361 DAAEYFIRKVAAGNA
+361 
-376 MGTLMQAAARAQA
+376 
-389 GTTGDWEAREDAEQ
+389 
-403 RFEKQGHKVAG
+403 
-414 IAGTVTGF
+414 
-422 ALDPLTWASAGA
+422 
-434 GGAAVKG
+434 
-441 TTWLGG
+441 
-447 KMIGEAAMRKFGT
+447 
-460 TLGGRMLGGA
+460 
-470 IGGAV
+470 
-475 NFGTYE
+475 
-481 AGSEALDQMKWGG
+481 
-494 YIDEETG
+494 
-501 ERKDGFSFGNVAGRA
+501 
-516 GHGLMMGA
+516 
-524 VTGVIAP
+524 
-531 YLGNVSDKLVR
+531 
-542 ATESTVGKMGIR
+542 
-554 AGELGVG
+554 
-561 TVAEGTIFAVPEIID
+561 
-576 TYGQYGDLINSLSD
+576 
-590 ESSPNY
+590 
-596 IADEQERAAKI
+596 
-607 EELRNSRGDAL
+607 
-618 MDVWTDNMA
+618 
-627 MIAGFKAQHLLKS
+627 
-640 APRVIY
+640 
-646 DLARSKNGKAGFETR
+646 
-661 LRSIFDGRGDLAL
+661 
-674 TEDEKK
+674 
-680 ELERRGYG
+680 
-688 DLKDL
+688 
-693 TEEYSR
+693 
-699 YAEAKEEYD
+699 
-708 KARPTTTDASRMIE
+708 
-722 GGDGQ
+722 
-727 AELPYNRFVE
+727 
-737 LMTDNSVSEAAR
+737 MTDNSVSEAAR

-896 AINDEFGIEVD
+896 AINDEFGIDVD
-907 KAIRKEPGRRSE
+907 KAIRKERNRRSE

-949 PASPDAPTSNS
+949 PVDPDAPTSNS

-997 ELADPNNAEAQEAW
+997 ELTDPNNAEAQEAW

-1060 YIVDGNVEMMP
+1060 YIVDGNVQMMP
-1071 DGSVVDKAS
+1071 DGSMVDKAS

-1094 RKQIDPTADT
+1094 RKQIDPSADT

-1114 AEQREADIE
+1114 AEQREAGIE
-1123 RSRQEYVQSQ
+1123 RSRQEYVQAQ
-1133 IDEAQGTVRLA
+1133 IDEAQGTVRFV
-1144 PGQQIVLPTGEEAVV
+1144 PGQQLVLPTGEEAVV
-1159 QALFDD
+1159 VATDADGENITVAL
-1165 GSAVVNM
+1165 
-1172 GDGTIQTVD
+1172 GDGTQATVQRS
-1181 IKELQRIRDEKAASE
+1181 ELQRIRDEKAAAE
-1196 YRQRHGITEEPA
+1196 YRQRHGIIEDPA

-1295 HVAPVQP
+1295 HVAPQQP
-1302 EQSNNTSENIPVQGN
+1302 EAAPVQE
-1317 NAGEN
+1317 ASA
-1322 IPQTPIETPAPAEPT
+1322 ETPATVETTPPP
-1337 NVEQPTEVA
+1337 VEQQAEVA
-1346 SLQVQEPV
+1346 PQQVQEPV

-1363 SAEEPAQPTEQQKA
+1363 PAEAPAQPTEQPTA
-1377 EPMPVGEDGEEDW
+1377 EPMPIGEDGEEDW

-1454 EKIDDAQRVLDYWNG
+1454 EKIDEAQRVLDYWQQ
-1469 VREIQNAI
+1469 VRNIQNDI
-1477 EREENKRRAAEDAMR
+1477 QRVENERRAAEDAVR

-1530 NNAKKVDGH
+1530 NNATKVDGH

-1574 TDGFPMDSNDN
+1574 TDGFPMDANDN

-1659 GFTAEQVG
+1659 GFTPEQVE

-1685 AETFARFNQQE
+1685 AETFAKFNQQE

-1703 EQAVKLGKTVSDDSF
+1703 EQAVKLGKTVNDDSF

-1804 MRQNVIT
+1804 MRQTVIT

-1913 TDLFAGGIRNREDIL
+1913 ADLFAGGIQSREDIL
-1928 REVINYINDN
+1928 RDVITFINEN

-1950 AAVERRKAESVQQDG
+1950 EAVERRKAESVQQDG
-1965 TDEAGIG
+1965 TPPAVSTDGEA
-1972 GSENTGGSGRNE
+1972 TAE
-1984 TSVERQGDLAQAE
+1984 TSAE
-1997 PLTYH
+1997 PAP
-2002 LSDEVDE
+2002 
-2009 NGRQFVLTSD
+2009 
-2019 GNVEFG
+2019 VEAE
-2025 KIGPDTGLTPAPI
+2025 P
-2038 LLSEGMITNP
+2038 
-2048 ETNDGYGLVH
+2048 V
-2058 IEARHGEQIRNAGY
+2058 EATEP
-2072 KSVLEFIEEVAK
+2072 
-2084 NYEVIREGK
+2084 
-2093 NRDGQ
+2093 
-2098 QTYMLQLTDKHNNT
+2098 
-2112 LMVELSGDGTYW
+2112 VE
-2124 NINTAGIF
+2124 A
-2132 KTSYGAKRNVVY
+2132 
-2144 NRHTT
+2144 
-2149 AKQSAETDEAS
+2149 
-2160 LLGEQSGTTPL
+2160 
-2171 TRMNAPTQTSIDD
+2171 
-2184 SASKG
+2184 
-2189 KLVWKHADDVSAASD
+2189 
-2204 VEQGLY
+2204 
-2210 SSQGNMS
+2210 
-2217 DPTTEGTDAPQTNVL
+2217 
-2232 STSKGSENAATVQEK
+2232 
-2247 TVKVAE
+2247 
-2253 NQEPNAVKVAL
+2253 EPNAVQTAL
-2264 AAAEQETNTEPTEAQ
+2264 AAAEQETNIEPTEAQ

-2284 YKKGHVKIGGYD
+2284 YKKGHVKIDGYD

-2519 LSVEDVATVTDQAD
+2519 LSVEDVATVTDHAD
-2533 MKAVDDAIKVEQE
+2533 MKAVDETIKVEQE
-2546 PQTTPQYDY
+2546 PQITPQYDY
-2555 DREDV
+2555 DREDD

-2602 DGMAIAA
+2602 DGMATAA

-2614 QAFEELANLTGKR
+2614 QAFDALANLNGR
-2627 RAYEQFLSDIRKKMA
+2627 RKAYEQFLVDIRKKMA

-2662 YKGKEATIHDADAKQ
+2662 YKGKEVTIHDADARQ
-2677 VILDT
+2677 VTLDV
-2682 GLAPVLY
+2682 GLAPVMY
-2689 EVTDWENVELPKP
+2689 EVTDWENVEVPKREP
-2702 VKEAN
+2702 A
-2707 DDEVQD
+2707 
-2713 AMPMEQETP
+2713 TP
-2722 QSEQKEDFSA
+2722 QPKKVNVESLMGELNEKGEAKLSDHIEEPQQEES
-2732 QNTASSE
+2732 TE
-2739 QKQPKQEE
+2739 QPKQEE

-2800 GARKFSE
+2800 GARKFAE

-2924 SKLPSARSEQEVN
+2924 SKLPSARSEREVN
-2937 DLAKNIDDAIDKVND
+2937 DLAKNIDDAIDKVNN

-3085 PVDVTVPQML
+3085 PVDVTMPQML
-3095 HGIRSVCQE
+3095 QGIRSVCQE

-3116 RVAAENAGNQQ
+3116 RIAAENAGNQQ

-3163 SNEQEVHVQPRS
+3163 SNEQEVHVQPRTGTS
-3175 STTERDRGHQ
+3175 EREGGHQ
-3185 REQNEPLGKSEQ
+3185 REQNEPLGESKQ

-3203 DTVRVAGRSGN
+3203 DAGRVVRRSGN
-3214 DTKSDTTGGSRVSE
+3214 DTKSDTAGGSRVSE
-3228 PSDGKQNVKPAKPEP
+3228 PSGGKRNVKPAKPEP

-3307 WGGLGAAFKEKMEG
+3307 WGGLGAAFKEKVSSG
-3321 GLGSPN
+3321 DSGYN
-3327 PNNVRLRE
+3327 PRLRDDYQPANPINARLRE

-3352 YYTPAPIID
+3352 YYTPAPVID
-3361 AMWDVSRAMGFRG
+3361 AMWDVARAMGFRG

-3605 EKGDS
+3605 EKGDT

-3642 DKAEERKSQQVV
+3642 DKAEERESQQVV

-3668 LDSDGNLCIAQ
+3668 LDSDGNLCLAQ

-3726 GLQQRLAKLNKAYD
+3726 GLQQRLVKLNKAYD

-3761 MDYPSISALESVS
+3761 MDYPSIAALESVS

-3889 KALDRVIPMNIPAH
+3889 KALERVIPMNIPAH
-3903 LIEFTLGSSWVEPK
+3903 LIEFTLGSSWVDPK

-4021 KDWARAKMQGDPEMS
+4021 KDWARGKMQGDPEMS

-4053 VIPDDFVPEHFGGAA
+4053 EIPDEFVPEHFGGAA

-4136 VASAKALYPKAKI
+4136 VASAKALYPNAKI

-4190 EERQIRFVEEKV
+4190 EERQIRFIEDKV

-4255 KDEKREAKTRQNA
+4255 KDEKREAKTRQNE
-4268 MVKAHEM
+4268 MVKAQEM

-4435 GVSDKIPKMEGEKAQ
+4435 GVSDKIPKMDGEKAQ

-4563 IDAGVPETQVVVMK
+4563 IDAGVPEAQVVVMK

-4723 VEKEVRKL
+4723 VEKEVKKL

-4762 AKRNKEALARVEA
+4762 AKRNKEALAKVEA

-4838 RVISKEQKQ
+4838 RVITKEQKQ

-4862 TYSCPELGL
+4862 TYSCPQLGL

-4911 YKDELQQVEA
+4911 YKGELQQVEA

-5213 MRSAAEQMGEK
+5213 MRSAVQQMGEK

-5270 RDIDDVKASVGHE
+5270 KNIDDVKASVGHE

-5321 AGRAFVDDAT
+5321 AGRAFIDDTT

-5353 RLAEKPFEEFSEGE
+5353 RMAEKPFEEFSEGE
-5367 RTLWQKLKAAVR
+5367 RTLWQKIKATVR
-5379 KLLDKFLGTLK
+5379 RLLDKFLGSLK

-5409 KERLERGMEHPI
+5409 KERLERGKEHPI
-5421 DLALDIVKREELG
+5421 DLARDIVKREELG

-5449 FKARQKR
+5449 FKARQRR
-5456 AVENNGTVM
+5456 AVENKGTVM
-5465 PGLNG
+5465 PGLND
-5470 AQVKVVDNIPRHPY
+5470 ALVKVVDVPRHQY
-5484 TGNIAEATSQAIEA
+5484 QGRDILTQARNAAIERYSVQGDT
-5498 AKAKYAPNG
+5498 KERELKS
-5507 EAKTLHYNNF
+5507 LHYDNF
-5517 GAAFDYSISGNAI
+5517 GEKFDYVISP
-5530 ETVLSAKH
+5530 
-5538 QGKSVNKGVHLALAE
+5538 KSLTKAANHAGDSDNIGVHAAVMDK
-5553 HLDRV
+5553 LDEV
-5558 IGESIEVEE
+5558 INESVEIEE
-5567 HPDRIKTGDV
+5567 HPDIKKKDGE
-5577 RDNSKINPDAL
+5577 RKWENGFNKGIL
-5588 MHRFYGVAR
+5588 MHRFAAAVR
-5597 IDGKDYRVMTLM
+5597 IGDEIYRVKTTM
-5609 KEENRQGESNGIHS
+5609 KEYENPQKANGHYT
-5623 YEVQKIEVL
+5623 YEVTKIEVL
-5632 DEETPNTPNG
+5632 DEQSNTPNG
-5642 VGTPAIKREAYPLA
+5642 RSNVSDVFVSGA
-5656 KVIKDVGKTME
+5656 KLLNNLEKSYDSGK
-5667 TDKNLLDESKLAD
+5667 KILDESKIAD
-5680 ESTDLD
+5680 ESTDL
-5686 NPLTLGHSSELD
+5686 
-5698 VSHSTADLYR
+5698 YR
-5708 DPDDTDDVW
+5708 DPDETEDIWNDQ
-5717 TDGSL
+5717 SL

-5782 RVLIT
+5782 RVLMN
-5787 NGYINNAT
+5787 NGYLNGLT
-5795 SYEIKRLLSAVKN
+5795 QQEVKRLLAAVKN

-5825 MVDNQLKHAEETL
+5825 MVDNQLKHAEDTL
-5838 RSLEAIKG
+5838 HELEAIRG

-5889 QQRMGISDVAV
+5889 QQRMGSSDVAV

-5918 DNIKDSKVEERKLR
+5918 ENIKDSKVEERKLR

-6062 GYLYNRFMRGWVDAR
+6062 GYLYNRFMRGWIDAR

-6213 FPLKIRANARADKPE
+6213 FPLKILANARADKPE

-6312 LWKKFNDVCQMASG
+6312 LWKKFNDVCQMAAG

-6337 AAVNFAKGVTAAKVS
+6337 AAVNFAKGVTAAKLS

-6397 FNERWRSRMSG
+6397 FSERWRSRMSG

-6421 WRTRIM
+6421 WRTRLM

-6433 GMSPNAFVDAIT
+6433 GMSPNAFVDALT
-6445 VCIGAHSMYQTR
+6445 VSIGAHSMYQTR

-6493 FTSTIQ
+6493 FTSTMQ

-6525 ALRNFKHNLTP
+6525 AFRNFKHNLTP

-6590 IATFGYIM
+6590 VATFGYIM
-6598 QLAWNLGAYL
+6598 QWAWNLGAYL
-6608 TYLLFGDDEDE
+6608 PYLLFGDDEDE

-6627 CAHTTFG
+6627 WAHTAFG

-6713 IMDACGDDPALA
+6713 IMDACGDDPTLA

-6830 AKVKEARKSVRDKSI
+6830 AKVKEAKKMAKTDYVEAAQLMAD
-6845 DVVQF
+6845 
-6850 ARIMRDLQSDQESW
+6850 AQSDPNAFATYQMFKQM
-6864 RDYIQFN
+6864 DGNFN
-6871 TLDKNLGGIVKKY
+6871 KIVKFY
-6884 LGSQSAEEAA
+6884 LGAKTPDEAA

-6909 VLEAPDAS
+6909 VLDAPDAA
-6917 TRSEAMGRTGAVMQE
+6917 TRAEAMGNLGNVMQE
-6932 FTDKYVQMQQP
+6932 FTQKYVPMQQP

>member
-1 MWNDDDRKWL
+1 MPDNITKL
-11 YEQMKKN
+11 YN
-18 GVNTGS
+18 ALRGTYDLGS
-24 YDDFTKSLDNKED
+24 EDDFRKYLSDSKKREALRKELQAEYD
-37 RDWYY
+37 TGDEAAFSAY
-42 QKSRSLGLNVGS
+42 LGFGN
-54 ADDFASM
+54 
-61 MVQPVQKPAPA
+61 QVQKPA
-72 PAPAQPVVKQT
+72 PAPAQPVVKKT

-94 TQPKQDEQPQKQGGG
+94 TQPKQDEQPQKQGGW

-143 MRKGNALG
+143 IRKGNTLG

-175 EVATPL
+175 EVTTPL

-196 TTEEGRRH
+196 TTPEGRKH
-204 REKRIQNDFERRVG
+204 GEKRIENDFERRVG
-218 ASIDK
+218 ASLDK

-238 DKSNEEFGRYLDD
+238 DKSNEEFGRYLDE
-251 RSKPSLSNFI
+251 RSKPSWSNFL
-261 RGAADGMN
+261 RGAAEGTS

-361 DAAEYFIRKVAAGNA
+361 DAAEYFIRKVATGNA

-403 RFEKQGHKVAG
+403 RFEKQGHKVPG

-481 AGSEALDQMKWGG
+481 AGSEALDQMKLGG

-618 MDVWTDNMA
+618 MDVWTDNME

-661 LRSIFDGRGDLAL
+661 LRSILDGRGDLAL

-798 SFGDKKRADVEAN
+798 SFGDKKRADVEVN

-843 SVAEETGAPANLLFD
+843 TVAEETGAPANLLFD

-883 GLGDKYGSSEVRA
+883 GLGDKYGSSEVRI
-896 AINDEFGIEVD
+896 AINEEFGVDVD
-907 KAIRKEPGRRSE
+907 KAIRKERNRRSE
-919 QEQKAV
+919 QEQKAIE
-925 DEYANRLFADVK
+925 EYANSLFADVK
-937 RKQEEAAERGEA
+937 RRQEEAAERGEA
-949 PASPDAPTSNS
+949 PVDPDAPTSNS

-997 ELADPNNAEAQEAW
+997 ELTDPNNAEAQEAW
-1011 NGVVQRINEDA
+1011 NGVVERINEDA
-1022 AYMVAQQREQTK
+1022 AYMVAQQREQAR
-1034 QMQHTDGSLRP
+1034 QMQHSDGGFHS
-1045 AILKEKDSEGNDQQV
+1045 ATLKETDSDGHDKEV
-1060 YIVDGNVEMMP
+1060 YIVEGNVQMMA
-1071 DGSVVDKAS
+1071 DGSMVDPSTSDKSVVIYD
-1080 SDNIVVVYNPATGE
+1080 PATGE
-1094 RKQIDPTADT
+1094 RRMIDPTSDT
-1104 GISSLGEVTT
+1104 GILKVGDVTT

-1123 RSRQEYVQSQ
+1123 RIRQEYVQAS
-1133 IDEAQGTVRLA
+1133 IDDAQGTVRVS
-1144 PGQQIVLPTGEEAVV
+1144 PGQQLVLPTGEDAVV
-1159 QALFDD
+1159 AAIDAD
-1165 GSAVVNM
+1165 GENITVM
-1172 GDGTIQTVD
+1172 LGDGTQTTVQRS
-1181 IKELQRIRDEKAASE
+1181 ELQRIRDEKAME
-1196 YRQRHGITEEPA
+1196 DYRQRHGISEEV
-1208 TQQPEA
+1208 A
-1214 SAPAQPQTDGR
+1214 SQPQQTGQEQVQGGGV
-1225 VAGAPADYTA
+1225 VAGAPVEYTP

-1241 RDEDGSEKPAMVMG
+1241 RDEDGTEKPAMVMG
-1255 RVRYENGSFVPDANG
+1255 RVRYENGGFVPDANG

-1295 HVAPVQP
+1295 HVQAQPQQETAPEVPEAHAVQ
-1302 EQSNNTSENIPVQGN
+1302 EESNITEPVVGTSAQESNISEPP
-1317 NAGEN
+1317 A
-1322 IPQTPIETPAPAEPT
+1322 ETPTTAPTDVVDE
-1337 NVEQPTEVA
+1337 NGGQNGGQNE
-1346 SLQVQEPV
+1346 
-1354 QTVEPQPAQ
+1354 
-1363 SAEEPAQPTEQQKA
+1363 
-1377 EPMPVGEDGEEDW
+1377 EPMPMSEDGEEDW
-1390 QATTPERAHAY
+1390 QAATPERAHAY

-1409 RSEGNEF
+1409 KSEGNQF
-1416 IAAQTQAAQSA
+1416 VAANIDAANKELA
-1427 LVKAKSAQMPRVG
+1427 KAKAAQMPQVG

-1454 EKIDDAQRVLDYWNG
+1454 EKIDEAQAMLDYWNN
-1469 VREIQNAI
+1469 VREIQNGIQQA
-1477 EREENKRRAAEDAMR
+1477 ENERRASEQSAATQQAIQ
-1492 HDEAV
+1492 DEQQR
-1497 AEAQAEYEARKQ
+1497 QAEELAKQQEQ
-1509 AEAERKAVGN
+1509 AERGANAVH
-1519 ENPMPAITEKW
+1519 PAIREKW
-1530 NNAKKVDGH
+1530 EQSPKVDGFEN
-1539 RDEIM
+1539 EIT
-1544 LPDGTPLKGHYVLHE
+1544 LANGEKVKGHYVLVE
-1559 SGASSPSHNPETWQK
+1559 SGAATPSHNPNAEFARSE
-1574 TDGFPMDSNDN
+1574 GFPVDENGQT
-1585 SVNDRDYERDHD
+1585 VNDRDYERDKD
-1597 AQEHT
+1597 AQGIT
-1602 QSIARQYDQRALQSV
+1602 RQMGANYDSRAIQST
-1617 PVVSNDGV
+1617 PVVSKDGV

-1638 AARDNTDGAYVNY
+1638 AAQNGTDGAYIEHLQKY
-1651 LKEYAPKF
+1651 GQQY
-1659 GFTAEQVG
+1659 GFTPEQVQS
-1667 AMQHPRV
+1667 MQHPRLV
-1674 SFVPDEAMPYT
+1674 FVPDVDMPYT
-1685 AETFARFNQQE
+1685 TDTFAKFNAQE
-1696 MKSQNKT
+1696 MKGQNKT
-1703 EQAVKLGKTVSDDSF
+1703 EQAVKLGKVVDDNTFGRIIRSINSF
-1718 KGIVRTINGYDTL
+1718 DTL
-1731 GDFYNDAEASLGA
+1731 GEFYNDPKAATDAINELR
-1744 VYDLHNAGVV
+1744 NAGAIG
-1754 PQAQLAEMVDGVR
+1754 QMDYAEMFDGDKVS
-1767 GQEKLSAVGREFLE
+1767 ETGRQMLE

-1789 ESDPEVVRMLTAEPA
+1789 ESNPDAVRQLTEIKSLRQSVINALAEVVGNM
-1804 MRQNVIT
+1804 Q
-1811 ALGEIVDNIALG
+1811 LGEDFALDN
-1823 GDWSLQGELAD
+1823 ELAQ
-1834 AVKLCF
+1834 AINLAYT
-1840 DARQGGAKYGEI
+1840 ARKSGYKDGEH
-1852 VSTYARQGVLFADPD
+1852 VSGYARQLNLFPFD
-1867 ELQTVADFNNAT
+1867 EGETVADYTNAT
-1879 MLMLADVLNDK
+1879 VLMLADVMNDS
-1890 RVTLLKTTLQLYNNN
+1890 RTNLLKKTLALYNHH
-1905 ARQSAVGQ
+1905 AAESAAGQ
-1913 TDLFAGGIRNREDIL
+1913 MDIFNGGIKSKQDI
-1928 REVINYINDN
+1928 INDVQNILN
-1938 YGKRK
+1938 YGTEK
-1943 EIEAARA
+1943 EQQQSLA
-1950 AAVERRKAESVQQDG
+1950 AASEQRKSAAEQPSGGIEGVQQDG
-1965 TDEAGIG
+1965 TPPAVGTDGEA
-1972 GSENTGGSGRNE
+1972 T
-1984 TSVERQGDLAQAE
+1984 AE
-1997 PLTYH
+1997 PSAGPAPVEPEPTQPIKTTEWNGHKVGDRY
-2002 LSDEVDE
+2002 LSPNGDGETAEIIGFDYTHAGE
-2009 NGRQFVLTSD
+2009 NGMPEVLLRGYDKD
-2019 GNVEFG
+2019 GN
-2025 KIGPDTGLTPAPI
+2025 
-2038 LLSEGMITNP
+2038 
-2048 ETNDGYGLVH
+2048 
-2058 IEARHGEQIRNAGY
+2058 
-2072 KSVLEFIEEVAK
+2072 
-2084 NYEVIREGK
+2084 
-2093 NRDGQ
+2093 
-2098 QTYMLQLTDKHNNT
+2098 
-2112 LMVELSGDGTYW
+2112 
-2124 NINTAGIF
+2124 
-2132 KTSYGAKRNVVY
+2132 
-2144 NRHTT
+2144 
-2149 AKQSAETDEAS
+2149 
-2160 LLGEQSGTTPL
+2160 LLGTEAVPPL
-2171 TRMNAPTQTSIDD
+2171 VFEDMVRDAR
-2184 SASKG
+2184 
-2189 KLVWKHADDVSAASD
+2189 KLEA
-2204 VEQGLY
+2204 
-2210 SSQGNMS
+2210 
-2217 DPTTEGTDAPQTNVL
+2217 
-2232 STSKGSENAATVQEK
+2232 
-2247 TVKVAE
+2247 
-2253 NQEPNAVKVAL
+2253 EPNPVQAAL

-2284 YKKGHVKIGGYD
+2284 YKKGHVKIDGYD

-2302 KGSVRRGTDASGKQ
+2302 KGSMRRGKDASGKE

-2337 HIDVFFSED
+2337 HIDVFLSED
-2346 PSQGDVFVVDQVN
+2346 PTQGDVFVVDQVN

-2381 AYLSNYEDGWQGLGA
+2381 AYLSNYEDGWQGLGS

-2426 PLGDTQLGEQ
+2426 PLGDTQLGE
-2436 PTAGYSIEPTT
+2436 TASNQIEPDFEPKYTVTPKPYTT
-2447 YTNKKGKTTPMHLV
+2447 KRGKTLDMQLLQFPNELTKEQQRAAASLA
-2461 TFGREL
+2461 REL
-2467 SKDEIRAGKELAK
+2467 K
-2480 ESRGWWD
+2480 GWWSKED
-2487 REKGGFMMRDEDSAK
+2487 NGFMLRSVED
-2502 ALAEA
+2502 AEQ
-2507 LSNEEAV
+2507 LVKTILDEEAV

-2519 LSVEDVATVTDQAD
+2519 LSVADIAKVNDKVVEAQPADEPAENAPVT
-2533 MKAVDDAIKVEQE
+2533 E
-2546 PQTTPQYDY
+2546 Y
-2555 DREDV
+2555 
-2560 VYDKTLTGLR
+2560 
-2570 NVLNDRKRGAI
+2570 
-2581 PNIKSI
+2581 
-2587 ENVIRDLRKRAKTIE
+2587 
-2602 DGMAIAA
+2602 
-2609 GETIP
+2609 
-2614 QAFEELANLTGKR
+2614 
-2627 RAYEQFLSDIRKKMA
+2627 
-2642 ETERDDALAA
+2642 
-2652 HGVKLGDKIM
+2652 HGGDKVFSVKHNANKDIFVAHHKDGTVE
-2662 YKGKEATIHDADAKQ
+2662 YTF
-2677 VILDT
+2677 
-2682 GLAPVLY
+2682 
-2689 EVTDWENVELPKP
+2689 TDGTK
-2702 VKEAN
+2702 AN
-2707 DDEVQD
+2707 ADEVQD
-2713 AMPMEQETP
+2713 ALPMDEQPQAEANETAN
-2722 QSEQKEDFSA
+2722 E
-2732 QNTASSE
+2732 
-2739 QKQPKQEE
+2739 QPKQEE
-2747 KKAKSK
+2747 KKAKSQ

-2759 AERFEELRR
+2759 AERFEELRK

-2775 GQLNMGVDPEAFAL
+2775 GQLNMGIDPEALAI
-2789 GVEMSYLMLKH
+2789 GVEMSYYMLKH
-2800 GARKFSE
+2800 GARKFAE
-2807 FAKQMIEALGE
+2807 FAKNMIDALGE
-2818 NVRPYL
+2818 SVRPYL

-2830 ARDLPEMAEY
+2830 ARDLPEMADY
-2840 EKELT
+2840 EKDLT

-2863 KDIVATAEHIV
+2863 KDMIATAEHVV

-2896 QRKETEQEVAANT
+2896 QRKEIEQQTAANT
-2909 EALAS
+2909 AAVVS
-2914 EAATV
+2914 EAETV
-2919 ASEVE
+2919 ANQVEDKLTAATSE
-2924 SKLPSARSEQEVN
+2924 REVN
-2937 DLAKNIDDAIDKVND
+2937 DLAKNIDDSIDKVND
-2952 QLALLGYYEAEPV
+2952 QLAVLGYSEAEPV

-2987 TELFKTLTKELGISD
+2987 SDLYKTLVKELGIED
-3002 PVVYDTKGK
+3002 PSLLDVKGK

-3042 IDFML
+3042 MDFML

-3054 RDNLVLKGIMFRPE
+3054 RDNLKLRGIMFRPE
-3068 RNLPNGGRDYL
+3068 KNLPNGGRDYL

-3085 PVDVTVPQML
+3085 PADVTLPEML

-3116 RVAAENAGNQQ
+3116 RIATQKVKEIAEKGKKNPQ
-3127 EKPSKERKSK
+3127 SK

-3143 QEQTIPDLFSGL
+3143 QGEPSLFGDLFGDLFSEET
-3155 FSEDLKPT
+3155 SKPT
-3163 SNEQEVHVQPRS
+3163 SNEQEVHLQSRP
-3175 STTERDRGHQ
+3175 STSEREGGHQ
-3185 REQNEPLGKSEQ
+3185 REQNEPLGESKQ

-3203 DTVRVAGRSGN
+3203 DASGVVRRSGN
-3214 DTKSDTTGGSRVSE
+3214 DTKSDTAGGSRVSE
-3228 PSDGKQNVKPAKPEP
+3228 PSDGKRNVKQAKPEP

-3261 GTDYAPKGTSARIEA
+3261 GTDYAPKGTSARTEA

-3307 WGGLGAAFKEKMEG
+3307 WGGLGAAFKEKVSSG
-3321 GLGSPN
+3321 DTGYN
-3327 PNNVRLRE
+3327 PRLRDDYQPANPINARLRE

-3352 YYTPAPIID
+3352 YYTPAPVID
-3361 AMWDVSRAMGFRG
+3361 AMWDVARAMGFRG

-3414 SLLYPDANVEVKGF
+3414 KLLYPDANVEVKGF

-3546 KSANAIDVSGTLPI
+3546 KSANAIDVSGTLPL
-3560 RTVKYNT
+3560 RTVQYNT
-3567 GETKR
+3567 GETKK
-3572 GSSEVIVKDLA
+3572 GSSEVVIKDLA

-3605 EKGDS
+3605 EKGDT

-3615 KALYPSPSINQE
+3615 KALYPSPNINQE
-3627 QRLSEWAQQFKDMDW
+3627 QRLAEWAQQFKDMDW
-3642 DKAEERKSQQVV
+3642 DKSEERETQQVV

-3668 LDSDGNLCIAQ
+3668 LDSDGNLCLAQ

-3712 ADVLEYQTTHSDDS
+3712 ADVLEYQTTHSDDA
-3726 GLQQRLAKLNKAYD
+3726 GLKQKLNVLNRTYD
-3740 SFVKTY
+3740 TFVKTY
-3746 GHLNKNTSISFLRSD
+3746 GHLNKNTAISFLRSD
-3761 MDYPSISALESVS
+3761 MDFPSIAALESVS

-3832 NMSDSDVRQQI
+3832 GKTESEVRDEI
-3843 IESGLGFENP
+3843 VKSGLGFENP

-3874 QAQENNTDGRYDANI
+3874 QAKENNTDGRYDENI
-3889 KALDRVIPMNIPAH
+3889 KALERVIPMNIPAH

-3931 KLTNAGGTWIMSEPY
+3931 KLTNAGGTWLMNEPW

-3953 KAMGVISEKCDKTI
+3953 KAMGVISEMCDKTI

-3981 ISVTKTIS
+3981 ISVTKTVS

-4021 KDWARAKMQGDPEMS
+4021 KDWARGKMQSDPEMS
-4036 ERMERVYNE
+4036 ERMERVYND

-4053 VIPDDFVPEHFGGAA
+4053 EIPDEFVPEHFVGAA

-4136 VASAKALYPKAKI
+4136 VASAKALYPNAKI

-4175 MIVVPQSVFERIPDS
+4175 MIVVPQSVFQMIPDS
-4190 EERQIRFVEEKV
+4190 EEREIRFVEDKI
-4202 EEKMMVLEKM
+4202 EEKMAVLEKM
-4212 REAANDD
+4212 REAADND

-4229 ELDQLNDELNDLKL
+4229 ELERLEEERNN
-4243 ALQERKAGGKTE
+4243 LQISLRERKGKTE

-4268 MVKAHEM
+4268 MVKAQEM

-4392 QMLEFSTNGKYK
+4392 QMLEFGTNGKYK

-4417 LVRIWAGVAD
+4417 LVRIWGGVAD

-4461 GVMKF
+4461 SVMKF

-4480 EKKENSHIPLVM
+4480 EKKENSHIPLTM
-4492 YGIAKAA
+4492 YGIAQAA
-4499 AVDARLVLEDA
+4499 AVDPRLVLEDA
-4510 ADEPNSKTNEAVRQT
+4510 TDEPNSKTNEAVRQT
-4525 LRSLEDTKEYN
+4525 LRSLEDTKDYN

-4542 ADNYQNKAT
+4542 ADRFQNKST
-4551 GFNLYEDIRKKL
+4551 GFNLYEDIRQKL
-4563 IDAGVPETQVVVMK
+4563 IAAGVPETQVVVVNPGW
-4577 SGMSIKKKLEIFDK
+4577 SVKKKLEIFDK

-4596 VRVIMGSTFTLG
+4596 VRVVMGSTATLG

-4723 VEKEVRKL
+4723 VEKEVKKL
-4731 EARKKQWEADQT
+4731 EARKKQYEADQT
-4743 YVHNQ
+4743 YVHYQ
-4748 KPRLKALIKDSEER
+4748 KPRLKSFIKSAEER
-4762 AKRNKEALARVEA
+4762 AERNKKALAKVEA
-4775 AKNDGITIGKMK
+4775 AKVGGITIGKTQY
-4787 FPSLDAM
+4787 PSLDAM
-4794 GDYIKDYN
+4794 ADYIKEYN

-4826 TVSVGGFDFHIH
+4826 TVNVGGIDFHIH
-4838 RVISKEQKQ
+4838 RVITKEQKQ
-4847 EKGQLSLSFFSKTQM
+4847 ERGQLSLSFAAKTQM

-4871 EDVPVDGQRLKS
+4871 EDVSVDGQRLKY
-4883 ALEDILENVLS
+4883 ALEDIMDNVLS
-4894 GDDFREKAE
+4894 GDRFREEMQYAE
-4903 YADRAAER
+4903 RSAER
-4911 YKDELQQVEA
+4911 YRGELQQVEA

-4943 EELMKAEMA
+4943 EQLMKAEMA

-4960 MDASVEAAKGVQL
+4960 MDASVEAATGVQL
-4973 SDEDSDD
+4973 SDEDSEEANDN
-4980 VTEDTAKYRIREDEP
+4980 ASYRIVDDPELLNELEDGEWEEAYRVMQV
-4995 PTKTGIGYKVFVL
+4995 I
-5008 KDGKLYPPMVANPNG
+5008 DGKLYPPM
-5023 EATPVGV
+5023 
-5030 WLDADAAPVAG
+5030 AAVREGDLVDPIKLGLVEQAEEHPELIIFDEDG
-5041 VTKTGRQQ
+5041 KPQYLLNKGQ
-5049 VKAGGKGTQGGS
+5049 GKGSLKAAYNPYWHTSRTALNDQFTSAHVRPNLVVVRTLVPKSELTSGYQAQYAKDAVGEMSWHSGS
-5061 GKLAYRPGWHL
+5061 VSGQLAELGRPRRVILSRYDKPMEIVPHAEVARMIAEQL
-5072 GEIPYALQ
+5072 KDTDIAIPYNVVWPQL
-5080 FNRMNPETGQ
+5080 
-5090 RELFPANFVW
+5090 REEL
-5100 AEVEYAND
+5100 EKLGVEIS
-5108 VDYQEEA
+5108 EEA
-5115 MSYGMNASGKFQH
+5115 SGTVGDYASFGKAEYVTDKMIADMNEKAKRGMPQT
-5128 SLAGLPR
+5128 
-5135 LPENGSY
+5135 PE
-5142 RYRTNPDPNTDPWV
+5142 
-5156 ITGAMKVNRILKPS
+5156 A
-5170 EVDAMVE
+5170 
-5177 AAGREPQQRQA
+5177 
-5188 GAITDEQVEALNAK
+5188 
-5202 VKRTMQEDRDM
+5202 KRTE
-5213 MRSAAEQMGEK
+5213 AERLAKKFNTPM
-5224 LHTDINIIED
+5224 NIIDDASTIEHND
-5234 VNEITHPNAAVQERR
+5234 PTIQARR
-5249 RKSKGWYDTATGQVN
+5249 RKSKGWYDTATGEVN
-5264 IVLDNN
+5264 IVLSNN
-5270 RDIDDVKASVGHE
+5270 RNVEDVAATVLHE
-5283 TIAHKGLREL
+5283 TVGHKGLREL
-5293 VGEENYDEFLDETY
+5293 IGDNNYNDFLREVYEHVKSDV
-5307 QHLRDDLK
+5307 R
-5315 KGVDDA
+5315 
-5321 AGRAFVDDAT
+5321 R
-5331 KNGKRAKSYEQHR
+5331 RIAK
-5344 RTAVDELFG
+5344 
-5353 RLAEKPFEEFSEGE
+5353 LAEKHNWDFEKATDEYLSGLSEKGFEDFDREE
-5367 RTLWQKLKAAVR
+5367 RSVWQWLKEKVLKAI
-5379 KLLDKFLGTLK
+5379 DKFLKSLK
-5390 LPKWFELG
+5390 LPKWVKLG
-5398 DNELRYILWRS
+5398 DNELRYMLWRS
-5409 KERLERGMEHPI
+5409 KERMERGRE
-5421 DLALDIVKREELG
+5421 DYVDRARDIVKREELG
-5434 LTDEARY
+5434 LTDAARY

-5449 FKARQKR
+5449 FKTRQRR
-5456 AVENNGTVM
+5456 AVEQKGVVM
-5465 PGLNG
+5465 PGLND
-5470 AQVKVVDNIPRHPY
+5470 AVVKVVDDIPRHPY
-5484 TGNIAEATSQAIEA
+5484 TGGIANATQQAIEA

-5507 EAKTLHYNNF
+5507 KPKTLHYNNH
-5517 GAAFDYSISGNAI
+5517 GAEFDYSISGNAI
-5530 ETVLSAKH
+5530 EIVLSSKH
-5538 QGKSVNKGVHLALAE
+5538 QGKSTNKGVHLALAE

-5558 IGESIEVEE
+5558 INESIEVEE
-5567 HPDRIKTGDV
+5567 HPDRIKTDGE
-5577 RDNSKINPDAL
+5577 RDNNNINPDAL

-5597 IDGKDYRVMTLM
+5597 IDGKEYRVMTLM
-5609 KEENRQGESNGIHS
+5609 KEENRTDRNNGVHS
-5623 YEVQKIEVL
+5623 YEVQKIGVL

-5642 VGTPAIKREAYPLA
+5642 VGTLNSELEGYPLA
-5656 KVIKDVGKTME
+5656 KVIQNVGKTME
-5667 TDKNLLDESKLAD
+5667 KGKNLLDESKKSD
-5680 ESTDLD
+5680 ED
-5686 NPLTLGHSSELD
+5686 
-5698 VSHSTADLYR
+5698 TASYR
-5708 DPDDTDDVW
+5708 DGDETGDIWSDQ
-5717 TDGSL
+5717 SL

-5755 NLSDLRK
+5755 NLSDLRR

-5782 RVLIT
+5782 RVLMDGGYL
-5787 NGYINNAT
+5787 NGLT
-5795 SYEIKRLLSAVKN
+5795 QQEVKRLLAAVKN
-5808 SVGHN
+5808 SVGHE
-5813 DIEGDVQKVMDI
+5813 DIEGSVQKVMDI
-5825 MVDNQLKHAEETL
+5825 MVDNQLKHAEDTL
-5838 RSLEAIKG
+5838 HELEAIKG

-5889 QQRMGISDVAV
+5889 QQRMGSSDVAV

-5918 DNIKDSKVEERKLR
+5918 ENIKDSKVEEHKLR

-6016 RPSDE
+6016 RPSYE

-6077 QQEING
+6077 QKEIKG
-6083 VRDKYAILDAKAA
+6083 VREKFAILDAKAA
-6096 ELFGGKVKT
+6096 EIFGGKVET

-6146 KMLDGRMKLRKMGIT
+6146 KMLDGRMKLRKMGIA
-6161 EENVADIEEVLD
+6161 EEDVADVEEALD
-6173 PRLIELADWLQ
+6173 PRLVELADWLQ
-6184 DEFLVQTRN
+6184 DEFLVETRN

-6213 FPLKIRANARADKPE
+6213 FPLKILANARADKPE

-6281 EFNRDI
+6281 EFNRDL

-6312 LWKKFNDVCQMASG
+6312 LWRKFNDVCQMAAG
-6326 TYRPPRTKLDE
+6326 TYRPPRAKLDE
-6337 AAVNFAKGVTAAKVS
+6337 AATNFAKGVTAAKVS
-6352 FRMFTAL
+6352 FRIFTAL
-6359 KQFLSMPAY
+6359 KQFLSAPAY
-6368 IPEARTDYL
+6368 IPDARADHL
-6377 LRNIANPVGAWKWS
+6377 LADLVNPVGAWKWS

-6397 FNERWRSRMSG
+6397 FNERWKSRTSG

-6433 GMSPNAFVDAIT
+6433 GMSPNAFVDALT
-6445 VCIGAHSMYQTR
+6445 VSIGAHAIYKTK
-6457 LAQYL
+6457 LGQYL
-6462 RDGYSEADAEKK
+6462 RDGYEQSEAERRAI
-6474 AVQDAEVLYNQTQ
+6474 QDAEVLYNETQ

-6493 FTSTIQ
+6493 FTSTMQ

-6525 ALRNFKHNLTP
+6525 AVRNLKRNLTP
-6536 GGRARSIEFM
+6536 GQQTKSIEFM
-6546 TKQLLRDKGI
+6546 KKQFVRDGI
-6556 EPQTDGNWSDADWQ
+6556 DEATAENS
-6570 REEQVAKRKF
+6570 AKRKF
-6580 RRQLLKDTLR
+6580 RRQLLKDMLR
-6590 IATFGYIM
+6590 IGVFGYVM
-6598 QLAWNLGAYL
+6598 QWAWNLGAYL
-6608 TYLLFGDDEDE
+6608 PYLLVGDDDDE

-6627 CAHTTFG
+6627 KTHTAFG
-6634 SVEGLTGGDLMSQ
+6634 WLEGFTGGDGISQ
-6647 AGQMMLT
+6647 SGNMLLS
-6654 GEGNPAYLSKDM
+6654 GDGNPAYISKDM
-6666 PLTSDIMAAFQK
+6666 PITSDIMNVLKKF
-6678 LGNGQHT
+6678 GNGQRM
-6685 EALNDM
+6685 EAVND
-6691 INLIVQA
+6691 IVNLIVQS
-6698 GLGVNPQSITDVALS
+6698 GIGMNPQSITDTVLA

-6725 HEATICISRILQ
+6725 HEAAICVSRIIQ

-6748 DEVGLSGDEVSKYTP
+6748 DEVGLSGEEVSKYTP

-6771 QFKVKRGRF
+6771 RFKVKRGRF
-6780 FSPWSWGDEERI
+6780 FTYWSWDDEERI
-6792 KKFTDKANK
+6792 GKNVDKANK

-6830 AKVKEARKSVRDKSI
+6830 AQVKAAKQMLKTDYVEA
-6845 DVVQF
+6845 
-6850 ARIMRDLQSDQESW
+6850 ARMMADAQRDQEAFTTYQLFKQMDGALSK
-6864 RDYIQFN
+6864 IA
-6871 TLDKNLGGIVKKY
+6871 KMY
-6884 LGSQSAEEAA
+6884 LGSKSSEEAA
-6894 LCRQAVLDYKSAMVK
+6894 ICQKALLDYKSAMVN
-6909 VLEAPDAS
+6909 VLNSTDAA
-6917 TRSEAMGRTGAVMQE
+6917 TRDNAMGDVSKIMQD
-6932 FTDKYVQMQQP
+6932 FSQQYAAMQSTTQ
-6943 NR
+6943 

>member
-72 PAPAQPVVKQT
+72 PAQPVVKQT

-94 TQPKQDEQPQKQGGG
+94 TQPKQDEQPQKQGGW

-143 MRKGNALG
+143 IRKGNTLG

-175 EVATPL
+175 EVTTPL

-196 TTEEGRRH
+196 TTPEGRKH
-204 REKRIQNDFERRVG
+204 REKRIENDFERRVG
-218 ASIDK
+218 ASLDK

-238 DKSNEEFGRYLDD
+238 DKSNEEFGRYLDE
-251 RSKPSLSNFI
+251 RSKPSWSNFL
-261 RGAADGMN
+261 RGAAEGTS

-376 MGTLMQAAARAQA
+376 IGTLMQAAARAQA

-561 TVAEGTIFAVPEIID
+561 TVAEGTIFAVPEIIN

-590 ESSPNY
+590 ETSPNY

-661 LRSIFDGRGDLAL
+661 LRSILDGRGDLAL

-798 SFGDKKRADVEAN
+798 SFGDKKRADVEVN

-843 SVAEETGAPANLLFD
+843 TVAEETGAPANLLFD

-883 GLGDKYGSSEVRA
+883 GLGDKYGSSEVRT
-896 AINDEFGIEVD
+896 AINEEFGVDVD
-907 KAIRKEPGRRSE
+907 KAIRKERNRRSE

-925 DEYANRLFADVK
+925 DEYASRLFADVK

-949 PASPDAPTSNS
+949 PVDPDAPTSNS

-997 ELADPNNAEAQEAW
+997 ELTDPNNSEAQEAW

-1060 YIVDGNVEMMP
+1060 YIVDGNVQMMP

-1080 SDNIVVVYNPATGE
+1080 SDNIVVIYNPATGE
-1094 RKQIDPTADT
+1094 RKQIDPSADT

-1123 RSRQEYVQSQ
+1123 RSRQEYVQAQ
-1133 IDEAQGTVRLA
+1133 IDEAQGTVRFV
-1144 PGQQIVLPTGEEAVV
+1144 PGQQLVLPTGEEAVV
-1159 QALFDD
+1159 VATDADGENITVAL
-1165 GSAVVNM
+1165 
-1172 GDGTIQTVD
+1172 GDGTQATVQRS
-1181 IKELQRIRDEKAASE
+1181 ELQRIRDEKASAD

-1208 TQQPEA
+1208 AQQPEA

-1295 HVAPVQP
+1295 HVAPQQP
-1302 EQSNNTSENIPVQGN
+1302 EAAPVQE
-1317 NAGEN
+1317 ASA
-1322 IPQTPIETPAPAEPT
+1322 ETPATVETTPPP
-1337 NVEQPTEVA
+1337 VEQQAEVA
-1346 SLQVQEPV
+1346 PQPVQEPV
-1354 QTVEPQPAQ
+1354 QTVEPQPTQ
-1363 SAEEPAQPTEQQKA
+1363 PAEAPAQPIEQPTA

-1454 EKIDDAQRVLDYWNG
+1454 EKIDEAQRVLDYWQQ
-1469 VREIQNAI
+1469 VRNIQNDI
-1477 EREENKRRAAEDAMR
+1477 QRVENERRAAEDAVR

-1530 NNAKKVDGH
+1530 NNATKVDGH

-1574 TDGFPMDSNDN
+1574 TDGFPMDANDN

-1659 GFTAEQVG
+1659 GFTPEQVE

-1685 AETFARFNQQE
+1685 AETFAKFNQQE

-1703 EQAVKLGKTVSDDSF
+1703 EQAVKLGKTVNDDSF

-1789 ESDPEVVRMLTAEPA
+1789 EGDPEVVRMLTAEPA
-1804 MRQNVIT
+1804 MRQTVIT

-1913 TDLFAGGIRNREDIL
+1913 ADLFAGGIQSREDIL
-1928 REVINYINDN
+1928 RDVITFINEN

-1950 AAVERRKAESVQQDG
+1950 EAVERRKAESVQQDG
-1965 TDEAGIG
+1965 TPPAVSTDGEA
-1972 GSENTGGSGRNE
+1972 T
-1984 TSVERQGDLAQAE
+1984 AE
-1997 PLTYH
+1997 P
-2002 LSDEVDE
+2002 SAE
-2009 NGRQFVLTSD
+2009 
-2019 GNVEFG
+2019 
-2025 KIGPDTGLTPAPI
+2025 PAP
-2038 LLSEGMITNP
+2038 
-2048 ETNDGYGLVH
+2048 V
-2058 IEARHGEQIRNAGY
+2058 EAEP
-2072 KSVLEFIEEVAK
+2072 
-2084 NYEVIREGK
+2084 
-2093 NRDGQ
+2093 
-2098 QTYMLQLTDKHNNT
+2098 
-2112 LMVELSGDGTYW
+2112 VEATEP
-2124 NINTAGIF
+2124 
-2132 KTSYGAKRNVVY
+2132 V
-2144 NRHTT
+2144 
-2149 AKQSAETDEAS
+2149 EA
-2160 LLGEQSGTTPL
+2160 
-2171 TRMNAPTQTSIDD
+2171 
-2184 SASKG
+2184 
-2189 KLVWKHADDVSAASD
+2189 
-2204 VEQGLY
+2204 
-2210 SSQGNMS
+2210 
-2217 DPTTEGTDAPQTNVL
+2217 
-2232 STSKGSENAATVQEK
+2232 
-2247 TVKVAE
+2247 
-2253 NQEPNAVKVAL
+2253 EPNAVQTAL

-2284 YKKGHVKIGGYD
+2284 YKKGHVKIDGYD

-2533 MKAVDDAIKVEQE
+2533 MKAVDETIKVEQE

-2555 DREDV
+2555 DREDD

-2587 ENVIRDLRKRAKTIE
+2587 KNVIRDLRKRAKTIE
-2602 DGMAIAA
+2602 YGMATAA

-2614 QAFEELANLTGKR
+2614 QAFDALANLNGR
-2627 RAYEQFLSDIRKKMA
+2627 RKAYEQFLVDIRKKMA

-2662 YKGKEATIHDADAKQ
+2662 YKGKEATIHDADTKQ
-2677 VILDT
+2677 VTLDT
-2682 GLAPVLY
+2682 GMAPVLY

-2702 VKEAN
+2702 VKEYHGGDRVFSVKHNAN
-2707 DDEVQD
+2707 KDIFVAHHKDGTVEYTFTDGTKANADEVQD
-2713 AMPMEQETP
+2713 ALPEPKKVNVESLMGELNEKGEAKLSDHIEEPQQEEST
-2722 QSEQKEDFSA
+2722 E
-2732 QNTASSE
+2732 
-2739 QKQPKQEE
+2739 QPKQEE

-2800 GARKFSE
+2800 GARKFAE

-2924 SKLPSARSEQEVN
+2924 SKLPSARSEREVN
-2937 DLAKNIDDAIDKVND
+2937 DLAKSIDDAIDKVND

-3068 RNLPNGGRDYL
+3068 KNLPNGGRDYL

-3095 HGIRSVCQE
+3095 QGIRSVCQE

-3116 RVAAENAGNQQ
+3116 RIAAENAGNQQ

-3163 SNEQEVHVQPRS
+3163 SNEQEVHVQPRT
-3175 STTERDRGHQ
+3175 STTERERGHQ
-3185 REQNEPLGKSEQ
+3185 REQNEPLGESKQ

-3203 DTVRVAGRSGN
+3203 DAGGVVRRSGN
-3214 DTKSDTTGGSRVSE
+3214 DTKSDTAGGSRVSE
-3228 PSDGKQNVKPAKPEP
+3228 LSDGKQNVKPAKPEP

-3307 WGGLGAAFKEKMEG
+3307 WGGLGAAFKEKVSSG
-3321 GLGSPN
+3321 DSGYN
-3327 PNNVRLRE
+3327 PRLRDDYQPANPINERLRE

-3352 YYTPAPIID
+3352 YYTPAPVID
-3361 AMWDVSRAMGFRG
+3361 AMWDVARAMGFRG

-3605 EKGDS
+3605 EKGDT

-3642 DKAEERKSQQVV
+3642 DKAEERESQQVV

-3668 LDSDGNLCIAQ
+3668 LDSDGNLCLAQ

-3761 MDYPSISALESVS
+3761 MDYPSIAALESVS

-3889 KALDRVIPMNIPAH
+3889 KALERVIPMNIPAH

-3953 KAMGVISEKCDKTI
+3953 RAMGVISEKCDKTI
-3967 LGHELIKA
+3967 YGHELIKA

-4021 KDWARAKMQGDPEMS
+4021 KDWARGKMQGDPEMS

-4053 VIPDDFVPEHFGGAA
+4053 EIPDEFVPEHFGGAA

-4136 VASAKALYPKAKI
+4136 VASAKALYPNAKI

-4190 EERQIRFVEEKV
+4190 EERQIRFIEDKV

-4268 MVKAHEM
+4268 MVKAQEM

-4336 LESKNGKN
+4336 LENKNGKN

-4435 GVSDKIPKMEGEKAQ
+4435 GVSDKIPKMDGEKAQ

-4563 IDAGVPETQVVVMK
+4563 IDAGVPEAQVVVMK

-4723 VEKEVRKL
+4723 VEKEVKKL

-4762 AKRNKEALARVEA
+4762 AKRNKEALAKVEA

-4838 RVISKEQKQ
+4838 RVITKEQKQ

-4862 TYSCPELGL
+4862 TYSCPQLGL

-4911 YKDELQQVEA
+4911 YKGELQQVEA

-4980 VTEDTAKYRIREDEP
+4980 ITEDTAKYRIREDEP

-5213 MRSAAEQMGEK
+5213 MRSAVLQMGEK
-5224 LHTDINIIED
+5224 LHTNINIIED

-5270 RDIDDVKASVGHE
+5270 KNIDDVKASVGHE

-5315 KGVDDA
+5315 KGVDAA

-5353 RLAEKPFEEFSEGE
+5353 RMAEKPFEEFSEGE
-5367 RTLWQKLKAAVR
+5367 RTLWQKIKATVR
-5379 KLLDKFLGTLK
+5379 RLLDKFLGSLK

-5409 KERLERGMEHPI
+5409 KEHLERGKEHPI
-5421 DLALDIVKREELG
+5421 DLARDIVKREELG

-5449 FKARQKR
+5449 FKARQRR
-5456 AVENNGTVM
+5456 AAENKGTVM
-5465 PGLNG
+5465 PGLND
-5470 AQVKVVDNIPRHPY
+5470 AQVKVVDVPRHQY
-5484 TGNIAEATSQAIEA
+5484 KGRNILDQARDAAIERYN
-5498 AKAKYAPNG
+5498 KQVGTNEDGTPKW
-5507 EAKTLHYNNF
+5507 EAIPQYYNNYGISF
-5517 GAAFDYSISGNAI
+5517 FYEITPKALKSLVQHHTKSDNVGVHAAVLDKLHEVINGSIEYEEDPDVPKINGVRDIS
-5530 ETVLSAKH
+5530 
-5538 QGKSVNKGVHLALAE
+5538 KGVNNNVL
-5553 HLDRV
+5553 
-5558 IGESIEVEE
+5558 I
-5567 HPDRIKTGDV
+5567 
-5577 RDNSKINPDAL
+5577 
-5588 MHRFYGVAR
+5588 HRFIGAVR
-5597 IDGKDYRVMTLM
+5597 IDGKTYRVISKI
-5609 KEENRQGESNGIHS
+5609 KEYRETHLSARPSTYQVTE
-5623 YEVQKIEVL
+5623 IEVF

-5642 VGTPAIKREAYPLA
+5642 SKRANGYVHVA
-5656 KVIKDVGKTME
+5656 KLLKDFEKKHDGGK
-5667 TDKNLLDESKLAD
+5667 KILDESKIAD
-5680 ESTDLD
+5680 ESTDL
-5686 NPLTLGHSSELD
+5686 
-5698 VSHSTADLYR
+5698 YR
-5708 DPDDTDDVW
+5708 DPDETEDIWNDQ
-5717 TDGSL
+5717 SL

-5782 RVLIT
+5782 RVLMN
-5787 NGYINNAT
+5787 NGYLNGLT
-5795 SYEIKRLLSAVKN
+5795 QQEVKRLLAAVKN

-5825 MVDNQLKHAEETL
+5825 MVDNQLKHAEDTL
-5838 RSLEAIKG
+5838 HELEAIRG

-5889 QQRMGISDVAV
+5889 QQRMGSSDVAV

-5918 DNIKDSKVEERKLR
+5918 ENIKDSKVEERKLR

-6048 QMLRMFGGK
+6048 QMLRMFGSK

-6062 GYLYNRFMRGWVDAR
+6062 GYLYNRFMRGWIDAR

-6213 FPLKIRANARADKPE
+6213 FPLKILANARADKPE

-6312 LWKKFNDVCQMASG
+6312 LWKKFNDVCQMAAG

-6397 FNERWRSRMSG
+6397 FSERWRSRMSG

-6421 WRTRIM
+6421 WRTRLM

-6433 GMSPNAFVDAIT
+6433 GMSPNAFVDALT
-6445 VCIGAHSMYQTR
+6445 VSIGAHSMYQTR

-6493 FTSTIQ
+6493 FTSTMQ

-6525 ALRNFKHNLTP
+6525 AFRNFKHNLTP

-6556 EPQTDGNWSDADWQ
+6556 EPQKDGNWSDADWQ

-6590 IATFGYIM
+6590 VATFGYIM
-6598 QLAWNLGAYL
+6598 QFAWNLGAYL
-6608 TYLLFGDDEDE
+6608 PYLLFGDDEDE

-6627 CAHTTFG
+6627 WAHTAFG

-6698 GLGVNPQSITDVALS
+6698 GLGVNPQSITDLALS
-6713 IMDACGDDPALA
+6713 IMDACGDDPTLA

-6830 AKVKEARKSVRDKSI
+6830 AKVKEAKKTAKTDYVEAAQLMAD
-6845 DVVQF
+6845 
-6850 ARIMRDLQSDQESW
+6850 AQSDPNAFATYQMFKQM
-6864 RDYIQFN
+6864 DGNFN
-6871 TLDKNLGGIVKKY
+6871 KIVKFY
-6884 LGSQSAEEAA
+6884 LGAKTPDEAA

-6909 VLEAPDAS
+6909 VLDAPDAA
-6917 TRSEAMGRTGAVMQE
+6917 TRAEAMGNLGNVMQE
-6932 FTDKYVQMQQP
+6932 FTQKYVPMQQP

>member
-24 YDDFTKSLDNKED
+24 YDDFSKSLDNKED

-72 PAPAQPVVKQT
+72 PAQT
-83 TGQVN
+83 QVQVN
-88 PTVNTS
+88 PTVKTS
-94 TQPKQDEQPQKQGGG
+94 VQPSKDEEPTKQEGWK
-109 QPTWQEKM
+109 PTPVQQM
-117 GMQMQLDETMRQVKQ
+117 GVQMQMEDMNRRMEQ
-132 SQQDFNTRMEN
+132 SRQDFTTRMEN
-143 MRKGNALG
+143 LRKGNTLG
-151 KTSEVKFNPESGKME
+151 KTTERTLNPTTGKLE
-166 RRYYTTHGD
+166 TKYYTTHGD
-175 EVATPL
+175 VVGSPL
-181 EQSRLNLK
+181 EQSSLNLK

-196 TTEEGRRH
+196 TTPEGKAH
-204 REKRIQNDFERRVG
+204 RERRMQDDYESRVG
-218 ASIDK
+218 AIFDK
-223 YDPDNAAAMVWQQAE
+223 YGLGDAAANVWQQAE
-238 DKSNEEFGRYLDD
+238 DKASADMQRYIDERNKPTFGNIVTELAGASN
-251 RSKPSLSNFI
+251 
-261 RGAADGMN
+261 A
-269 VTGGLGADNVDTG
+269 TGGLGARNIELGT
-282 IKAFATHLKYHDLQR
+282 KAFELNLKYKDIQH
-297 MADDAWNMLGKEKQ
+297 MADAAWNNLGAEKQ
-311 QSIIEDMYGALKNRY
+311 QGIINDLANALRNRY
-326 PQATEQ
+326 PQATEEQ
-332 QLQQAATEMA
+332 ITQAATEMA
-342 REQSDRRMYELAVA
+342 RYQNDRAMFEYAVE
-356 KNAPK
+356 KNAPQ
-361 DAAEYFIRKVAAGNA
+361 DATEFFFRKAIASNTIS
-376 MGTLMQAAARAQA
+376 MLMQAAARAQA
-389 GTTGDWEAREDAEQ
+389 GTRGDMEVRDIAEQ
-403 RFEKQGHKVAG
+403 QFEQQGHKVAG
-414 IAGTVTGF
+414 IAGTVAGF
-422 ALDPLTWASAGA
+422 SIDPLTWASAGM
-434 GGAAVKG
+434 GSAAVKG

-447 KMIGEAAMRKFGT
+447 RLIGEAAMRQFGT
-460 TLGGRMLGGA
+460 TLGGRLLGGVV
-470 IGGAV
+470 GGAV

-481 AGSEALDQMKWGG
+481 AGSEMLEQARLGG
-494 YIDEETG
+494 YRDPETG
-501 ERKDGFSFGNVAGRA
+501 ELIDGYSAGAVGERF

-524 VTGVIAP
+524 ATGVVSPLI
-531 YLGNVSDKLVR
+531 GNVSDKLVQ
-542 ATESTVGKMGIR
+542 ATESTAGKVGIR

-561 TVAEGTIFAVPEIID
+561 TVAEGTIFSIPEWIK
-576 TYGQYGDLINSLSD
+576 GD
-590 ESSPNY
+590 
-596 IADEQERAAKI
+596 R
-607 EELRNSRGDAL
+607 DA

-627 MIAGFKAQHLLKS
+627 MMAGFKLQHALKS
-640 APRVIY
+640 APRVIAE
-646 DLARSKNGKAGFETR
+646 LSANPRSNAGFETR
-661 LRSIFDGRGDLAL
+661 LRSMLDGRGDLAL
-674 TEDEKK
+674 TPDEKA
-680 ELERRGYG
+680 ELERGGYS

-693 TEEYSR
+693 TEEYGR
-699 YAEAKEEYD
+699 YQEAKEEYD
-708 KARPTTTDASRMIE
+708 NASVTTTDANRMIG
-722 GGDGQ
+722 GGDG
-727 AELPYNRFVE
+727 ADAPLPYNRFIE
-737 LMTDNSVSEAAR
+737 LMNDGSISEAAR

-756 TGHGLPMSTVMGSS
+756 TGRVLPMSTVMGSS
-770 ILEDKDADGNV
+770 VVENKDADGNV
-781 TGYTV
+781 QGYTV
-786 QSFGANGVITSR
+786 QSVGANGVITSR
-798 SFGDKKRADVEAN
+798 TFNSKERADVELN

-820 GFDVGERYYDWQ
+820 GIDVGERYFDWQ
-832 GDNKRMYEACE
+832 GDNKRMYEACKAVE
-843 SVAEETGAPANLLFD
+843 EETGAPANLLFN
-858 LMKRKTEAMNE
+858 LMKHKTEAMND
-869 VELEWAEKI
+869 VELQWVEKI
-878 LNAYN
+878 VAAYE
-883 GLGDKYGSSEVRA
+883 GLGDKYGTSELRTT
-896 AINDEFGIEVD
+896 INKEFGVDVD
-907 KAIRKEPGRRSE
+907 KAIKKEPNRRSE
-919 QEQKAV
+919 QEQKAIE
-925 DEYANRLFADVK
+925 EYANRLFADVK
-937 RKQEEAAERGEA
+937 RRQEEAAQGAE
-949 PASPDAPTSNS
+949 PHDPNAPTDAE
-960 QIAALLGI
+960 IAALIGNEDEPI
-968 DDGEQGDPVSAAFNR
+968 DPVGKAFQR
-983 GHEADAQ
+983 GHEADAE
-990 ERQDIAI
+990 ERRDIVI
-997 ELADPNNAEAQEAW
+997 EMADPSNAEAQEAW
-1011 NGVVQRINEDA
+1011 NGVVERINEDA
-1022 AYMVAQQREQTK
+1022 AYMVAQQREQAR
-1034 QMQHTDGSLRP
+1034 QMQHSDGGFHS
-1045 AILKEKDSEGNDQQV
+1045 ATLKETDSDGHDKEV
-1060 YIVDGNVEMMP
+1060 YIVEGNVQMMA
-1071 DGSVVDKAS
+1071 DGSMVDPSTSDKSVVIYD
-1080 SDNIVVVYNPATGE
+1080 PATGE
-1094 RKQIDPTADT
+1094 RRMIDPTSDT
-1104 GISSLGEVTT
+1104 GILKVGDVTT
-1114 AEQREADIE
+1114 AAEHDANIE
-1123 RSRQEYVQSQ
+1123 RIRQEYVQAS
-1133 IDEAQGTVRLA
+1133 IDDAQGTVRVS
-1144 PGQQIVLPTGEEAVV
+1144 PGQQLVLPTGEDAVV
-1159 QALFDD
+1159 AAIDAD
-1165 GSAVVNM
+1165 GENITVM
-1172 GDGTIQTVD
+1172 LGDGTQTTVQRS
-1181 IKELQRIRDEKAASE
+1181 ELQRIRDEKAME
-1196 YRQRHGITEEPA
+1196 DYRQRHGITEEPA
-1208 TQQPEA
+1208 AQQPEA
-1214 SAPAQPQTDGR
+1214 STPAQPQADGR

-1287 KLVDKVVS
+1287 KLIDKVVS
-1295 HVAPVQP
+1295 HVAPQQP
-1302 EQSNNTSENIPVQGN
+1302 EAAPVQE
-1317 NAGEN
+1317 ASA
-1322 IPQTPIETPAPAEPT
+1322 ETPATVETTPPP
-1337 NVEQPTEVA
+1337 VEQQAEVA
-1346 SLQVQEPV
+1346 QQPVQESV
-1354 QTVEPQPAQ
+1354 QTAEPQPAQ
-1363 SAEEPAQPTEQQKA
+1363 PAEAPTQPTEQPTA
-1377 EPMPVGEDGEEDW
+1377 EPMPMSEDGEEDW
-1390 QATTPERAHAY
+1390 QAATPERAHAY

-1409 RSEGNEF
+1409 KSEGNQF
-1416 IAAQTQAAQSA
+1416 VAANIDAANKA
-1427 LVKAKSAQMPRVG
+1427 LAKAKAAQMPQVG

-1454 EKIDDAQRVLDYWNG
+1454 EKIDEAQAMLDYWNN
-1469 VREIQNAI
+1469 VREIQNGIQQA
-1477 EREENKRRAAEDAMR
+1477 ENERRASEQSAATQQAIQ
-1492 HDEAV
+1492 DEQQR
-1497 AEAQAEYEARKQ
+1497 QAEELAKQQEQ
-1509 AEAERKAVGN
+1509 AERGANAVH
-1519 ENPMPAITEKW
+1519 PAIREKW
-1530 NNAKKVDGH
+1530 EQSPKVDGFEN
-1539 RDEIM
+1539 EIT
-1544 LPDGTPLKGHYVLHE
+1544 LANGEKVKGHYVLVE
-1559 SGASSPSHNPETWQK
+1559 SGAATPSHNPNAEFARSE
-1574 TDGFPMDSNDN
+1574 GFPVDENGQT
-1585 SVNDRDYERDHD
+1585 VNDRDYERDKD
-1597 AQEHT
+1597 AQGIT
-1602 QSIARQYDQRALQSV
+1602 RQMGANYDSRAIQST
-1617 PVVSNDGV
+1617 PVVSKDGV

-1638 AARDNTDGAYVNY
+1638 AAQNGTDGAYIEHLQKY
-1651 LKEYAPKF
+1651 GQQY
-1659 GFTAEQVG
+1659 GFTPEQVQS
-1667 AMQHPRV
+1667 MQHPRLV
-1674 SFVPDEAMPYT
+1674 FVPDVDMPYT
-1685 AETFARFNQQE
+1685 TDTFAKFNAQE
-1696 MKSQNKT
+1696 MKGQNKT
-1703 EQAVKLGKTVSDDSF
+1703 EQAVKLGKVVDDNTFGRIIRSINSF
-1718 KGIVRTINGYDTL
+1718 DTL
-1731 GDFYNDAEASLGA
+1731 GEFYNDPKAATDAINELR
-1744 VYDLHNAGVV
+1744 NAGAIG
-1754 PQAQLAEMVDGVR
+1754 QMDYAEMFDGDKVS
-1767 GQEKLSAVGREFLE
+1767 ETGRQMLE

-1789 ESDPEVVRMLTAEPA
+1789 ESNPDAVRQLTEIKSLRQSVINALAEVVGNM
-1804 MRQNVIT
+1804 Q
-1811 ALGEIVDNIALG
+1811 LGEDFALDN
-1823 GDWSLQGELAD
+1823 ELAQ
-1834 AVKLCF
+1834 AINLAYT
-1840 DARQGGAKYGEI
+1840 ARKSGYKDGEH
-1852 VSTYARQGVLFADPD
+1852 VSGYARQLNLFPFD
-1867 ELQTVADFNNAT
+1867 EGETVADYTNAT
-1879 MLMLADVLNDK
+1879 VLMLADVMNDS
-1890 RVTLLKTTLQLYNNN
+1890 RTNLLKKTLALYNHH
-1905 ARQSAVGQ
+1905 AAESAAGQ
-1913 TDLFAGGIRNREDIL
+1913 MDIFNGGIKSKQDI
-1928 REVINYINDN
+1928 INDVQNILN
-1938 YGKRK
+1938 YGTEK
-1943 EIEAARA
+1943 EQQQSLA
-1950 AAVERRKAESVQQDG
+1950 AAAEQRKSAAEQPSGGSEGIQQDG
-1965 TDEAGIG
+1965 TPPAVGTDGEA
-1972 GSENTGGSGRNE
+1972 T
-1984 TSVERQGDLAQAE
+1984 AE
-1997 PLTYH
+1997 PSAEPAPVEPEPTQPIKTTEWNGHKVGDRY
-2002 LSDEVDE
+2002 LSPNGDGETAEIIGFDYTHAGE
-2009 NGRQFVLTSD
+2009 NGMPEVLLRGYDKD
-2019 GNVEFG
+2019 GN
-2025 KIGPDTGLTPAPI
+2025 
-2038 LLSEGMITNP
+2038 
-2048 ETNDGYGLVH
+2048 
-2058 IEARHGEQIRNAGY
+2058 
-2072 KSVLEFIEEVAK
+2072 
-2084 NYEVIREGK
+2084 
-2093 NRDGQ
+2093 
-2098 QTYMLQLTDKHNNT
+2098 
-2112 LMVELSGDGTYW
+2112 
-2124 NINTAGIF
+2124 
-2132 KTSYGAKRNVVY
+2132 
-2144 NRHTT
+2144 
-2149 AKQSAETDEAS
+2149 
-2160 LLGEQSGTTPL
+2160 LLGTEAVPPL
-2171 TRMNAPTQTSIDD
+2171 VFDD
-2184 SASKG
+2184 MVRDAQ
-2189 KLVWKHADDVSAASD
+2189 KLEA
-2204 VEQGLY
+2204 
-2210 SSQGNMS
+2210 
-2217 DPTTEGTDAPQTNVL
+2217 
-2232 STSKGSENAATVQEK
+2232 
-2247 TVKVAE
+2247 
-2253 NQEPNAVKVAL
+2253 EPNPVQAAL

-2284 YKKGHVKIGGYD
+2284 YKKGHVKIDGYD

-2302 KGSVRRGTDASGKQ
+2302 KGSMRRGKDASGKE

-2325 GYIRGTEGVDGD
+2325 GYICGTEGVDGD
-2337 HIDVFFSED
+2337 HIDVFLSED
-2346 PSQGDVFVVDQVN
+2346 PTQGDVFVVDQVN

-2426 PLGDTQLGEQ
+2426 PLGDTQLGE
-2436 PTAGYSIEPTT
+2436 TASNQIEPDFEPKYTVTPKPYTT
-2447 YTNKKGKTTPMHLV
+2447 KRGKTLDMQLLKFPNELTKEQQRAAASLA
-2461 TFGREL
+2461 REL
-2467 SKDEIRAGKELAK
+2467 K
-2480 ESRGWWD
+2480 GWWSKED
-2487 REKGGFMMRDEDSAK
+2487 NGFMLRSVED
-2502 ALAEA
+2502 AEQ
-2507 LSNEEAV
+2507 LVKTILDEEAV

-2519 LSVEDVATVTDQAD
+2519 LSVADIAKVNDKVVEAQQAEEPAENAPVT
-2533 MKAVDDAIKVEQE
+2533 E
-2546 PQTTPQYDY
+2546 Y
-2555 DREDV
+2555 
-2560 VYDKTLTGLR
+2560 
-2570 NVLNDRKRGAI
+2570 
-2581 PNIKSI
+2581 
-2587 ENVIRDLRKRAKTIE
+2587 
-2602 DGMAIAA
+2602 
-2609 GETIP
+2609 
-2614 QAFEELANLTGKR
+2614 
-2627 RAYEQFLSDIRKKMA
+2627 
-2642 ETERDDALAA
+2642 
-2652 HGVKLGDKIM
+2652 HGGDKVFSVKHNANKDIFVAHHKDGTVE
-2662 YKGKEATIHDADAKQ
+2662 YTF
-2677 VILDT
+2677 
-2682 GLAPVLY
+2682 
-2689 EVTDWENVELPKP
+2689 TDGTK
-2702 VKEAN
+2702 AN
-2707 DDEVQD
+2707 ADEVQD
-2713 AMPMEQETP
+2713 ALPMDEQPQAEANETAN
-2722 QSEQKEDFSA
+2722 E
-2732 QNTASSE
+2732 
-2739 QKQPKQEE
+2739 QPKQEE
-2747 KKAKSK
+2747 KKAKSQ

-2759 AERFEELRR
+2759 AERFEELRK

-2775 GQLNMGVDPEAFAL
+2775 GQLNMGIDPEALAI
-2789 GVEMSYLMLKH
+2789 GVEMSYYMLKH
-2800 GARKFSE
+2800 GARKFAE
-2807 FAKQMIEALGE
+2807 FAKNMIDALGE
-2818 NVRPYL
+2818 SVRPYL

-2830 ARDLPEMAEY
+2830 ARDLPEMADY
-2840 EKELT
+2840 EKDLT

-2863 KDIVATAEHIV
+2863 KDMIATAEHVV

-2896 QRKETEQEVAANT
+2896 QRKEIEQQTAANT
-2909 EALAS
+2909 AAVVS
-2914 EAATV
+2914 EAETV
-2919 ASEVE
+2919 ANQVEDKLTAATSE
-2924 SKLPSARSEQEVN
+2924 REVN
-2937 DLAKNIDDAIDKVND
+2937 DLAKNIDDAIDKMND
-2952 QLALLGYYEAEPV
+2952 QLAVLGYYEAEPV

-2987 TELFKTLTKELGISD
+2987 SDLYKTLVKELGIED
-3002 PVVYDTKGK
+3002 PSLLDVKGK

-3042 IDFML
+3042 MDFML

-3054 RDNLVLKGIMFRPE
+3054 RDNLKLRGIMFRPE
-3068 RNLPNGGRDYL
+3068 KNLPNGGRDYL

-3085 PVDVTVPQML
+3085 PADVTLPEML

-3116 RVAAENAGNQQ
+3116 RIATQKVKEIAEKGKKNPQ
-3127 EKPSKERKSK
+3127 SK

-3143 QEQTIPDLFSGL
+3143 QGEPSLFGDLFGDLFSEET
-3155 FSEDLKPT
+3155 SKPT
-3163 SNEQEVHVQPRS
+3163 SNEQEVHLQSRP
-3175 STTERDRGHQ
+3175 STSEREGGHQ
-3185 REQNEPLGKSEQ
+3185 REQNEPLGESKQ

-3203 DTVRVAGRSGN
+3203 DASGVVRRSGN
-3214 DTKSDTTGGSRVSE
+3214 DTKSDTAGGSRVSE
-3228 PSDGKQNVKPAKPEP
+3228 PSDGKRNVKPAKPEP

-3307 WGGLGAAFKEKMEG
+3307 WGGLGAAFKEKVSSG
-3321 GLGSPN
+3321 DTGYN
-3327 PNNVRLRE
+3327 PRLRDDYQPANPINARLRE

-3352 YYTPAPIID
+3352 YYTPAPVID
-3361 AMWDVSRAMGFRG
+3361 AMWDVARAMGFRG
-3374 GNVLEGSAGIGNII
+3374 GKVLEGSAGIGNII

-3453 MDETGDKDLSRK
+3453 IDETGDKDLSRK

-3546 KSANAIDVSGTLPI
+3546 KSANAIDVSGTLPL
-3560 RTVKYNT
+3560 RTVQYNT
-3567 GETKR
+3567 GETKK
-3572 GSSEVIVKDLA
+3572 GSSEVVIKDLA

-3605 EKGDS
+3605 EKGDT

-3615 KALYPSPSINQE
+3615 KALYPSPNINQE
-3627 QRLSEWAQQFKDMDW
+3627 QRLAEWAQQFKDMDW
-3642 DKAEERKSQQVV
+3642 DKAEERETQQVV

-3668 LDSDGNLCIAQ
+3668 LDSDGNICLAQ
-3679 RGKAVPINVN
+3679 RGKAAPINVN
-3689 ANKVKGHTKAECF
+3689 ANKVKGHTKAACF

-3712 ADVLEYQTTHSDDS
+3712 ADVLDYQTTHSDDA
-3726 GLQQRLAKLNKAYD
+3726 GLKQKLNVLNRTYD
-3740 SFVKTY
+3740 TFVKTY
-3746 GHLNKNTSISFLRSD
+3746 GHLNKNTAISFLRSD
-3761 MDYPSISALESVS
+3761 MDFPSIAALESVS

-3810 DGIIASIYL
+3810 DGIIASSYL

-3832 NMSDSDVRQQI
+3832 GKTESEVRDEI
-3843 IESGLGFENP
+3843 VKSGLGFENP

-3874 QAQENNTDGRYDANI
+3874 QAKENNTDGRYDENI
-3889 KALDRVIPMNIPAH
+3889 KALERVIPMNIPAH

-3931 KLTNAGGTWIMSEPY
+3931 KLTNAGGTWLMNEPW

-3953 KAMGVISEKCDKTI
+3953 KAMGVISEMCDKTI

-3981 ISVTKTIS
+3981 ISVTKTVS

-4021 KDWARAKMQGDPEMS
+4021 KDWARGKMQSDPEMS
-4036 ERMERVYNE
+4036 ERMERVYND

-4053 VIPDDFVPEHFGGAA
+4053 EIPDEFVPEHFGGAA

-4136 VASAKALYPKAKI
+4136 VASAKSLYPNAKI

-4190 EERQIRFVEEKV
+4190 EERQIRFIEDKV

-4243 ALQERKAGGKTE
+4243 ALQERKSGGKAD

-4268 MVKAHEM
+4268 MVKAQEM

-4336 LESKNGKN
+4336 LENKNGKN

-4392 QMLEFSTNGKYK
+4392 QMLEFATNGKYK

-4435 GVSDKIPKMEGEKAQ
+4435 GVSDKIPKMDGDKAQ

-4466 VKDQLDDYEKMSGK
+4466 VKDQLDAYEKMSGK

-4525 LRSLEDTKEYN
+4525 LRSLEDTKDYN

-4563 IDAGVPETQVVVMK
+4563 IDAGVPEAQVVVMK

-4723 VEKEVRKL
+4723 VEKEVKKL
-4731 EARKKQWEADQT
+4731 EARKKQYEADQT
-4743 YVHNQ
+4743 YVHYQ
-4748 KPRLKALIKDSEER
+4748 KPRLKSFIKSAEER
-4762 AKRNKEALARVEA
+4762 AERNKKALAKVEA
-4775 AKNDGITIGKMK
+4775 AKVGGITIGKTQY
-4787 FPSLDAM
+4787 PSLDAM
-4794 GDYIKDYN
+4794 ADYIKEYN

-4826 TVSVGGFDFHIH
+4826 TVNVGGIDFHIH
-4838 RVISKEQKQ
+4838 RVITKEQKQ
-4847 EKGQLSLSFFSKTQM
+4847 ERGQLSLSFAAKTQM

-4871 EDVPVDGQRLKS
+4871 EDVSVDGQRLKY
-4883 ALEDILENVLS
+4883 ALEDIMDNVLS
-4894 GDDFREKAE
+4894 GDRFREGMQYAE
-4903 YADRAAER
+4903 RSAER
-4911 YKDELQQVEA
+4911 YRGELQQVEA

-4943 EELMKAEMA
+4943 EQLMKAEMA

-4960 MDASVEAAKGVQL
+4960 MDASVEAATGVQL
-4973 SDEDSDD
+4973 SDEDSEEANDN
-4980 VTEDTAKYRIREDEP
+4980 ASYRIVDDPELLNELEDGEWEEAYRVMQV
-4995 PTKTGIGYKVFVL
+4995 I
-5008 KDGKLYPPMVANPNG
+5008 DGKLYPPM
-5023 EATPVGV
+5023 
-5030 WLDADAAPVAG
+5030 AAVREGDLVDPIKLGLVEQAEEHPELIIFDEDG
-5041 VTKTGRQQ
+5041 KPQYLLNKGQ
-5049 VKAGGKGTQGGS
+5049 GKGSLKAAYNPYWHTSRTALNDQFTSAHVRPNLVVVRTLVPKSELTSGYQAQYAKDAVGEMSWHSGS
-5061 GKLAYRPGWHL
+5061 VSGQLAELGRPRRVILSRYDKPMEIVPHAEVARMIAEQL
-5072 GEIPYALQ
+5072 KDTDIAIPYNVVWPQL
-5080 FNRMNPETGQ
+5080 
-5090 RELFPANFVW
+5090 REEL
-5100 AEVEYAND
+5100 EKLGVEIS
-5108 VDYQEEA
+5108 EEA
-5115 MSYGMNASGKFQH
+5115 SGTVGDDASFGKAEYVTDKMIADMNEKAKRGMPQT
-5128 SLAGLPR
+5128 
-5135 LPENGSY
+5135 PE
-5142 RYRTNPDPNTDPWV
+5142 
-5156 ITGAMKVNRILKPS
+5156 A
-5170 EVDAMVE
+5170 
-5177 AAGREPQQRQA
+5177 
-5188 GAITDEQVEALNAK
+5188 
-5202 VKRTMQEDRDM
+5202 KRTE
-5213 MRSAAEQMGEK
+5213 AERLAKKFNTPM
-5224 LHTDINIIED
+5224 NIIDDASTIEHND
-5234 VNEITHPNAAVQERR
+5234 PTIQARR
-5249 RKSKGWYDTATGQVN
+5249 RKSKGWYDTATGEVN
-5264 IVLDNN
+5264 IVLSNN
-5270 RDIDDVKASVGHE
+5270 RNVEDVAATVLHE
-5283 TIAHKGLREL
+5283 TVGHKGLREL
-5293 VGEENYDEFLDETY
+5293 IGDNNYNDFLREVYEHVKSDV
-5307 QHLRDDLK
+5307 R
-5315 KGVDDA
+5315 
-5321 AGRAFVDDAT
+5321 R
-5331 KNGKRAKSYEQHR
+5331 RIAK
-5344 RTAVDELFG
+5344 
-5353 RLAEKPFEEFSEGE
+5353 LAEKHNWDFEKATDEYLSGLSEKGFEDFDREE
-5367 RTLWQKLKAAVR
+5367 RSVWQWLKEKVLKAI
-5379 KLLDKFLGTLK
+5379 DKFLKSLK
-5390 LPKWFELG
+5390 LPKWVKLG
-5398 DNELRYILWRS
+5398 DNELRYMLWRS
-5409 KERLERGMEHPI
+5409 KERMERGRE
-5421 DLALDIVKREELG
+5421 DYVDRARDIVKREELG
-5434 LTDEARY
+5434 LTDAARY

-5449 FKARQKR
+5449 FKTRQRR
-5456 AVENNGTVM
+5456 AVEQKGVVM
-5465 PGLNG
+5465 PGLND
-5470 AQVKVVDNIPRHPY
+5470 AVVKVVDDIPRHPY
-5484 TGNIAEATSQAIEA
+5484 TGGIANATQQAIEA

-5507 EAKTLHYNNF
+5507 KPKTLHYNNH
-5517 GAAFDYSISGNAI
+5517 GAEFDYSISGNAI
-5530 ETVLSAKH
+5530 EIVLSSKH
-5538 QGKSVNKGVHLALAE
+5538 QGKSTNKGVHLALAE

-5558 IGESIEVEE
+5558 INESIEVEE
-5567 HPDRIKTGDV
+5567 HPDRIKTDGE
-5577 RDNSKINPDAL
+5577 RDNNNINPDAL

-5597 IDGKDYRVMTLM
+5597 IDGKEYRVMTLM
-5609 KEENRQGESNGIHS
+5609 KEENRTDRNNGVHS
-5623 YEVQKIEVL
+5623 YEVQKIGVL

-5642 VGTPAIKREAYPLA
+5642 VGTLNSELEGYPLA
-5656 KVIKDVGKTME
+5656 KVIQNVGKTME
-5667 TDKNLLDESKLAD
+5667 KGKNLLDESKKSD
-5680 ESTDLD
+5680 ED
-5686 NPLTLGHSSELD
+5686 
-5698 VSHSTADLYR
+5698 TASYR
-5708 DPDDTDDVW
+5708 DGDETGDIWSDQ
-5717 TDGSL
+5717 SL

-5755 NLSDLRK
+5755 NLSDLRR

-5782 RVLIT
+5782 RVLMDGGYL
-5787 NGYINNAT
+5787 NGLT
-5795 SYEIKRLLSAVKN
+5795 QQEVKRLLAAVKN
-5808 SVGHN
+5808 SVGHEE
-5813 DIEGDVQKVMDI
+5813 IEGSVQKVMDI
-5825 MVDNQLKHAEETL
+5825 MVDNQLKHAEDTL
-5838 RSLEAIKG
+5838 HELEAIRG

-5857 GQLDPAGAHTMKV
+5857 GDLDPAGAHTMKV

-5882 EEAISEA
+5882 EEAIADA
-5889 QQRMGISDVAV
+5889 QQRMGSSDAAV

-5906 EYTGLQLALEYA
+5906 DYTGLQFAQEYVE
-5918 DNIKDSKVEERKLR
+5918 NIKDSKTDERKLR
-5932 EEIKQ
+5932 DEIKQ

-5948 TDSYR
+5948 TDAYR
-5953 QYIASLQ
+5953 QYIASLH

-5972 SYFDLVGRLSDSL
+5972 AYFDLVGKMSGSL
-5985 RESIANAKDFKE
+5985 RESIANAQDFKE

-6003 REIQHNAN
+6003 RDIQHNAN

-6033 NSFVSFLFAPLATFD
+6033 NSIVSFVFAPLATFD
-6048 QMLRMFGGK
+6048 QMLRLLGSK

-6077 QQEING
+6077 QKEIKG
-6083 VRDKYAILDAKAA
+6083 VREKFAILDAKAA
-6096 ELFGGKVKT
+6096 EIFGGKVET

-6116 PKGTVSFW
+6116 PKATVSFW

-6132 ELTQGNLMYIYMVN
+6132 ELTQGNLMYIYMVD

-6161 EENVADIEEVLD
+6161 EEDVADVEEALD
-6173 PRLIELADWLQ
+6173 PRLVELADWLQ
-6184 DEFLVQTRN
+6184 DEFLVETRN

-6213 FPLKIRANARADKPE
+6213 FPLKILANARADKPE

-6233 DKSDG
+6233 DKGDG

-6246 IKRRRNALALD
+6246 IKRRHNALALD

-6281 EFNRDI
+6281 EFNRDL

-6312 LWKKFNDVCQMASG
+6312 LWRKFNDVCQMAAG
-6326 TYRPPRTKLDE
+6326 TYRPPRAKLDE
-6337 AAVNFAKGVTAAKVS
+6337 AATNFAKGVTAAKVS
-6352 FRMFTAL
+6352 FRIFTAL
-6359 KQFLSMPAY
+6359 KQFLSAPAY
-6368 IPEARTDYL
+6368 IPDARADHL
-6377 LRNIANPVGAWKWS
+6377 LADLVNPVGAWKWS

-6397 FNERWRSRMSG
+6397 FNERWKSRTSG

-6433 GMSPNAFVDAIT
+6433 GMSPNAFVDALT
-6445 VCIGAHSMYQTR
+6445 VSIGAHAIYKTK
-6457 LAQYL
+6457 LGQYL
-6462 RDGYSEADAEKK
+6462 RDGYEQSEAERRAI
-6474 AVQDAEVLYNQTQ
+6474 QDAEVLYNETQ

-6493 FTSTIQ
+6493 FTSTMQ

-6525 ALRNFKHNLTP
+6525 AVRNLKRNLTP
-6536 GGRARSIEFM
+6536 GQQTKSIEFM
-6546 TKQLLRDKGI
+6546 KKQFVRDGI
-6556 EPQTDGNWSDADWQ
+6556 DEATAENS
-6570 REEQVAKRKF
+6570 AKRKF
-6580 RRQLLKDTLR
+6580 RRQLLKDMLR
-6590 IATFGYIM
+6590 IGVFGYVM
-6598 QLAWNLGAYL
+6598 QWAWNLGAYL
-6608 TYLLFGDDEDE
+6608 PYLLVGDDDDE

-6627 CAHTTFG
+6627 KTHTAFG
-6634 SVEGLTGGDLMSQ
+6634 WLEGFTGGDVISQ
-6647 AGQMMLT
+6647 AGNMLLS
-6654 GEGNPAYLSKDM
+6654 GDGNPAYISKDM
-6666 PLTSDIMAAFQK
+6666 PLTSDIMNVLKKF
-6678 LGNGQHT
+6678 GNGQRM
-6685 EALNDM
+6685 EAVND
-6691 INLIVQA
+6691 IVNLIVQS
-6698 GLGVNPQSITDVALS
+6698 GIGMNPQSITDTVLA

-6725 HEATICISRILQ
+6725 HEAAICVSRIIQ

-6748 DEVGLSGDEVSKYTP
+6748 DEVGLSGEEVSKYTP

-6771 QFKVKRGRF
+6771 RFKVKRGRF
-6780 FSPWSWGDEERI
+6780 FTPWSWDDEERI
-6792 KKFTDKANK
+6792 GKNVDKANK
-6801 TIKERTEQMGDDKVN
+6801 SIKERTEQMGDSKVN

-6830 AKVKEARKSVRDKSI
+6830 AQVKAAKQMLKTDYVEA
-6845 DVVQF
+6845 
-6850 ARIMRDLQSDQESW
+6850 ARMMADAQRDQEAFTTYQLFKQMDGALSK
-6864 RDYIQFN
+6864 IA
-6871 TLDKNLGGIVKKY
+6871 KMY
-6884 LGSQSAEEAA
+6884 LGSKSSEEAA
-6894 LCRQAVLDYKSAMVK
+6894 ICQKALLDYKSAMVN
-6909 VLEAPDAS
+6909 VLNSTDAA
-6917 TRSEAMGRTGAVMQE
+6917 TRANAMGDVSKIMQD
-6932 FTDKYVQMQQP
+6932 FSQQYAAMQSTTQ
-6943 NR
+6943 

>member
-72 PAPAQPVVKQT
+72 QPVVKQT

-94 TQPKQDEQPQKQGGG
+94 TQPKQDEQPQKQGGW

-143 MRKGNALG
+143 IRKGNTLG

-175 EVATPL
+175 EVTTPL

-196 TTEEGRRH
+196 TTPEGRKH
-204 REKRIQNDFERRVG
+204 REKRIENDFERRVG
-218 ASIDK
+218 ASLDK

-238 DKSNEEFGRYLDD
+238 DKSNEEFGRYLDE
-251 RSKPSLSNFI
+251 RSKPSWSNFL
-261 RGAADGMN
+261 RGAAEGTS

-561 TVAEGTIFAVPEIID
+561 TVAEGTIFAVPEIIN

-590 ESSPNY
+590 ETSPNY

-661 LRSIFDGRGDLAL
+661 LRSILDGRGDLAL

-798 SFGDKKRADVEAN
+798 SFGDKKRADVEVN

-843 SVAEETGAPANLLFD
+843 TVAEETGAPANLLFD

-896 AINDEFGIEVD
+896 AINDEFGIDVD
-907 KAIRKEPGRRSE
+907 KAIRKERNRRSE

-949 PASPDAPTSNS
+949 PVDPDAPTSNS

-1060 YIVDGNVEMMP
+1060 YIVDGNVQMMP
-1071 DGSVVDKAS
+1071 DGSMVDKAS
-1080 SDNIVVVYNPATGE
+1080 SDNIVVIYNPATGE
-1094 RKQIDPTADT
+1094 RKQIDPSADT

-1133 IDEAQGTVRLA
+1133 IDEAQGTVRFV
-1144 PGQQIVLPTGEEAVV
+1144 PGQQLVLPTGEEAVV
-1159 QALFDD
+1159 VATDADGENITVALGYGTQA
-1165 GSAVVNM
+1165 
-1172 GDGTIQTVD
+1172 TVQRS
-1181 IKELQRIRDEKAASE
+1181 ELQRIRDEKAAAD
-1196 YRQRHGITEEPA
+1196 YRQRHGVTEEPA
-1208 TQQPEA
+1208 AQQPEA
-1214 SAPAQPQTDGR
+1214 STPAQPQADGR

-1295 HVAPVQP
+1295 HVAPQQP
-1302 EQSNNTSENIPVQGN
+1302 EAAPVQE
-1317 NAGEN
+1317 ASA
-1322 IPQTPIETPAPAEPT
+1322 ETPATVETTPPP
-1337 NVEQPTEVA
+1337 VEQQAEVA
-1346 SLQVQEPV
+1346 PQPVQEPV
-1354 QTVEPQPAQ
+1354 QTVEPQPTQ
-1363 SAEEPAQPTEQQKA
+1363 PAEAPAQPIEQPTA
-1377 EPMPVGEDGEEDW
+1377 EPIPVGEDGEEDW

-1454 EKIDDAQRVLDYWNG
+1454 EKIDEAQRVLDYWQQ
-1469 VREIQNAI
+1469 VRNIQNDI
-1477 EREENKRRAAEDAMR
+1477 QRVENERRAAEDAVR

-1497 AEAQAEYEARKQ
+1497 AEAQAEYETRKQ

-1530 NNAKKVDGH
+1530 NNATKVDGH

-1574 TDGFPMDSNDN
+1574 TDGFPMDANDN

-1659 GFTAEQVG
+1659 GFTPEQVE

-1685 AETFARFNQQE
+1685 AETFAKFNQQE

-1703 EQAVKLGKTVSDDSF
+1703 EQAVKLGKTVNDDSF

-1804 MRQNVIT
+1804 MRQTVIT

-1913 TDLFAGGIRNREDIL
+1913 ADLFAGGIQSREDIL
-1928 REVINYINDN
+1928 RDVITFINEN

-1950 AAVERRKAESVQQDG
+1950 EAVERRKAESVQQDG
-1965 TDEAGIG
+1965 TPPAVSTDGEA
-1972 GSENTGGSGRNE
+1972 T
-1984 TSVERQGDLAQAE
+1984 AE
-1997 PLTYH
+1997 P
-2002 LSDEVDE
+2002 SAE
-2009 NGRQFVLTSD
+2009 
-2019 GNVEFG
+2019 
-2025 KIGPDTGLTPAPI
+2025 PAP
-2038 LLSEGMITNP
+2038 
-2048 ETNDGYGLVH
+2048 V
-2058 IEARHGEQIRNAGY
+2058 EAEP
-2072 KSVLEFIEEVAK
+2072 
-2084 NYEVIREGK
+2084 
-2093 NRDGQ
+2093 
-2098 QTYMLQLTDKHNNT
+2098 
-2112 LMVELSGDGTYW
+2112 VEATEP
-2124 NINTAGIF
+2124 
-2132 KTSYGAKRNVVY
+2132 V
-2144 NRHTT
+2144 
-2149 AKQSAETDEAS
+2149 EA
-2160 LLGEQSGTTPL
+2160 
-2171 TRMNAPTQTSIDD
+2171 
-2184 SASKG
+2184 
-2189 KLVWKHADDVSAASD
+2189 
-2204 VEQGLY
+2204 
-2210 SSQGNMS
+2210 
-2217 DPTTEGTDAPQTNVL
+2217 
-2232 STSKGSENAATVQEK
+2232 
-2247 TVKVAE
+2247 
-2253 NQEPNAVKVAL
+2253 EPNAVQTAL

-2284 YKKGHVKIGGYD
+2284 YKKGHVKIDGYD

-2418 FAEYSSVK
+2418 FADYSSVK

-2533 MKAVDDAIKVEQE
+2533 MKAVDETIKVEQE

-2555 DREDV
+2555 DREDD

-2602 DGMAIAA
+2602 DGMATAA

-2614 QAFEELANLTGKR
+2614 QAFDALANLNGR
-2627 RAYEQFLSDIRKKMA
+2627 RKAYEQFLVDIRKKMA

-2662 YKGKEATIHDADAKQ
+2662 YKGKEATIHDADTKQ
-2677 VILDT
+2677 VTLDT
-2682 GLAPVLY
+2682 GMAPVLY

-2702 VKEAN
+2702 VKEYHGGDRVFSVKHNAN
-2707 DDEVQD
+2707 KDIFVAHHKDGTVEYTFTDGTKANADEVQD
-2713 AMPMEQETP
+2713 ALPEPKKVNVESLMGELNEKGEAKLSDHIEEQQQEEST
-2722 QSEQKEDFSA
+2722 
-2732 QNTASSE
+2732 
-2739 QKQPKQEE
+2739 KQPKQEE

-2800 GARKFSE
+2800 GARKFAE

-2924 SKLPSARSEQEVN
+2924 SKLPSARSEREVN

-3068 RNLPNGGRDYL
+3068 KNLPNGGRDYL

-3095 HGIRSVCQE
+3095 QGIRSVCQE

-3116 RVAAENAGNQQ
+3116 RIAAENAGNQQ

-3163 SNEQEVHVQPRS
+3163 SNEQEVHVQPRT
-3175 STTERDRGHQ
+3175 STTERERGHQ
-3185 REQNEPLGKSEQ
+3185 REQNEPLGESKQ

-3203 DTVRVAGRSGN
+3203 DAGGVVRRSGN
-3214 DTKSDTTGGSRVSE
+3214 DTKSDTAGGSRVSE
-3228 PSDGKQNVKPAKPEP
+3228 LSDGKQNVKPAKPEP

-3307 WGGLGAAFKEKMEG
+3307 WGGLGAAFKEKVSSG
-3321 GLGSPN
+3321 DSGYN
-3327 PNNVRLRE
+3327 PRLRDDYQPANPINERLRE

-3352 YYTPAPIID
+3352 YYTPAPVID
-3361 AMWDVSRAMGFRG
+3361 AMWDVARAMGFRG

-3605 EKGDS
+3605 EKGDT

-3642 DKAEERKSQQVV
+3642 DKAEERESQQVV

-3668 LDSDGNLCIAQ
+3668 LDSDGNLCLAQ

-3761 MDYPSISALESVS
+3761 MDYPSIAALESVS

-3889 KALDRVIPMNIPAH
+3889 KALERVIPMNIPAH

-3953 KAMGVISEKCDKTI
+3953 RAMGVISEKCDKTI
-3967 LGHELIKA
+3967 YGHELIKA

-4021 KDWARAKMQGDPEMS
+4021 KDWARGKMQGDPEMS

-4053 VIPDDFVPEHFGGAA
+4053 EIPDEFVPEHFGGAA

-4136 VASAKALYPKAKI
+4136 VASAKALYPNAKI

-4190 EERQIRFVEEKV
+4190 EERQIRFIEDKV

-4212 REAANDD
+4212 REAAADD

-4243 ALQERKAGGKTE
+4243 ALQERKAGGNTE
-4255 KDEKREAKTRQNA
+4255 NDEKREAKTRQNA
-4268 MVKAHEM
+4268 MVKAQEM

-4336 LESKNGKN
+4336 LENKNGKN

-4435 GVSDKIPKMEGEKAQ
+4435 GVSDKIPKMDGEKAQ

-4563 IDAGVPETQVVVMK
+4563 IDAGVPEAQVVVMK

-4723 VEKEVRKL
+4723 VEKEVKKL

-4838 RVISKEQKQ
+4838 RVITKEQKQ

-4911 YKDELQQVEA
+4911 YKGELQQVEA

-5213 MRSAAEQMGEK
+5213 MRSAVQQMGEK
-5224 LHTDINIIED
+5224 LHTNINIIED
-5234 VNEITHPNAAVQERR
+5234 VNKITHPNAAVQERR

-5270 RDIDDVKASVGHE
+5270 KNIDDVKASVGHE

-5293 VGEENYDEFLDETY
+5293 VGEENYDEFLNETY

-5315 KGVDDA
+5315 KGVDAA
-5321 AGRAFVDDAT
+5321 AGRAFIDDTT

-5353 RLAEKPFEEFSEGE
+5353 RMAEKPFEEFSEGE
-5367 RTLWQKLKAAVR
+5367 RTLWQKIKATVR
-5379 KLLDKFLGTLK
+5379 RLLDKFLGSLK

-5409 KERLERGMEHPI
+5409 KERLVRGKEHPI
-5421 DLALDIVKREELG
+5421 DLARDIVKREELG

-5441 NMGDAPET
+5441 NMGDVAEPS
-5449 FKARQKR
+5449 FASRRDR
-5456 AVENNGTVM
+5456 AVNERGYVHA
-5465 PGLNG
+5465 GLNS
-5470 AQVKVVDNIPRHPY
+5470 AEVKVVSIKEKSPFDTSKKTKALKEDVVAYANEHGIIGTMTEAETNGKGQISISKTSVEKMVDDSSTSKSVDKDTHLAVIPQLREI
-5484 TGNIAEATSQAIEA
+5484 IAESVMAETHPDYNKGEDGKRSSDNGYNPDNLIHRCYGAISVDGQEYRV
-5498 AKAKYAPNG
+5498 KL
-5507 EAKTLHYNNF
+5507 TLKET
-5517 GAAFDYSISGNAI
+5517 SGNR
-5530 ETVLSAKH
+5530 
-5538 QGKSVNKGVHLALAE
+5538 KSKKA
-5553 HLDRV
+5553 
-5558 IGESIEVEE
+5558 
-5567 HPDRIKTGDV
+5567 
-5577 RDNSKINPDAL
+5577 
-5588 MHRFYGVAR
+5588 Y
-5597 IDGKDYRVMTLM
+5597 
-5609 KEENRQGESNGIHS
+5609 S
-5623 YEVQKIEVL
+5623 YEVTKIEVL
-5632 DEETPNTPNG
+5632 DGQTTKPLSVSSRKSNTPNG
-5642 VGTPAIKREAYPLA
+5642 RSNVSDVFVSGA
-5656 KVIKDVGKTME
+5656 KLLNNLEKSYDTGK
-5667 TDKNLLDESKLAD
+5667 KLLDESKISD
-5680 ESTDLD
+5680 EST
-5686 NPLTLGHSSELD
+5686 
-5698 VSHSTADLYR
+5698 DLYR
-5708 DPDDTDDVW
+5708 DPDETEDIWNDQ
-5717 TDGSL
+5717 SL

-5782 RVLIT
+5782 RVLMN
-5787 NGYINNAT
+5787 NGYLNGLT
-5795 SYEIKRLLSAVKN
+5795 QQEVKRLLAAVKN

-5825 MVDNQLKHAEETL
+5825 MVDNQLKHAEDTL
-5838 RSLEAIKG
+5838 HELEAIRG

-5889 QQRMGISDVAV
+5889 QQRMGSSDVAV

-5918 DNIKDSKVEERKLR
+5918 ENIKDSKVEERKLR

-6021 HYKPTFADKFVN
+6021 HLRRTHGTLKALN
-6033 NSFVSFLFAPLATFD
+6033 NIFGNTLFAPLATFD

-6062 GYLYNRFMRGWVDAR
+6062 GYLYNRFMRGWIDAR

-6213 FPLKIRANARADKPE
+6213 FPLKILANARADKPE

-6306 YGSGKE
+6306 YGNGEE
-6312 LWKKFNDVCQMASG
+6312 LWKKFNDVCQMAAG
-6326 TYRPPRTKLDE
+6326 TYRPPRTKLDKGALE
-6337 AAVNFAKGVTAAKVS
+6337 FAQGVTAAKVS

-6359 KQFLSMPAY
+6359 KQLASMPAY
-6368 IPEARTDYL
+6368 IPEVRADYL
-6377 LRNIANPVGAWKWS
+6377 AANILNPAKAWKWS

-6397 FNERWRSRMSG
+6397 FSERWRSRVSG
-6408 DPRLLKSD
+6408 DPRLAKSG
-6416 MDWKM
+6416 MDWRD
-6421 WRTRIM
+6421 WRANLV
-6427 QLASRA
+6427 QRA
-6433 GMSPNAFVDAIT
+6433 ARWGMSPNAFVDALT
-6445 VCIGAHSMYQTR
+6445 VSIGAHSMYQTR

-6493 FTSTIQ
+6493 FTSTMQ

-6525 ALRNFKHNLTP
+6525 AFRNFKHNLTP

-6546 TKQLLRDKGI
+6546 KKQYVRDGI
-6556 EPQTDGNWSDADWQ
+6556 DEAQA
-6570 REEQVAKRKF
+6570 EQNAKRKF

-6590 IATFGYIM
+6590 VATFGYIM
-6598 QLAWNLGAYL
+6598 QWAWNMFAYL
-6608 TYLLFGDDEDE
+6608 PYLLFGDDEDE

-6627 CAHTTFG
+6627 WAHTAFG

-6801 TIKERTEQMGDDKVN
+6801 TIKERTDQMGDDKVN

-6830 AKVKEARKSVRDKSI
+6830 AKVKEAKKMAKTDYVEAAQLMAD
-6845 DVVQF
+6845 
-6850 ARIMRDLQSDQESW
+6850 AQSDPNAFATYQMFKQM
-6864 RDYIQFN
+6864 DGNFN
-6871 TLDKNLGGIVKKY
+6871 KIVKFY
-6884 LGSQSAEEAA
+6884 LGAKTPDEAA

-6917 TRSEAMGRTGAVMQE
+6917 TRADAMNSLGTVMQG
-6932 FTDKYVQMQQP
+6932 FTQKYIPMQQP

>member
-1 MWNDDDRKWL
+1 MWNDDDRRWL
-11 YEQMKKN
+11 YEQMRKN

-24 YDDFTKSLDNKED
+24 YDDFTNSLNNEED
-37 RDWYY
+37 RNWYY
-42 QKSRSLGLNVGS
+42 EKSRSLGLNVGS
-54 ADDFASM
+54 ANDFASM
-61 MVQPVQKPAPA
+61 MVQPVQKPASTQ
-72 PAPAQPVVKQT
+72 PAQTQV
-83 TGQVN
+83 QVN
-88 PTVNTS
+88 PTVKTS
-94 TQPKQDEQPQKQGGG
+94 VQPSKDEEPPKQEGWK
-109 QPTWQEKM
+109 PTPVQQM
-117 GMQMQLDETMRQVKQ
+117 GVQMQMEDMNRRMEQ
-132 SQQDFNTRMEN
+132 SRQDFTTRMEN
-143 MRKGNALG
+143 LRKGNTLG
-151 KTSEVKFNPESGKME
+151 KTTERTLNPTTGKLE
-166 RRYYTTHGD
+166 TKYYTAHGD
-175 EVATPL
+175 VVGSPL
-181 EQSRLNLK
+181 EQSSLNLK

-196 TTEEGRRH
+196 TTPEGKAH
-204 REKRIQNDFERRVG
+204 RERRMQDDYESRVG
-218 ASIDK
+218 AIFDK
-223 YDPDNAAAMVWQQAE
+223 YGLGDAAANVWQQAE
-238 DKSNEEFGRYLDD
+238 DKASADMQRYIDERNKPTFGNIVTELAGASN
-251 RSKPSLSNFI
+251 
-261 RGAADGMN
+261 A
-269 VTGGLGADNVDTG
+269 TGGLGARNIELGT
-282 IKAFATHLKYHDLQR
+282 KAFELNLKYKDIQH
-297 MADDAWNMLGKEKQ
+297 MADAAWNNLGAEKQ
-311 QSIIEDMYGALKNRY
+311 QGIINDLANALRNRY
-326 PQATEQ
+326 PQATEEQ
-332 QLQQAATEMA
+332 ITQAATEMA
-342 REQSDRRMYELAVA
+342 RYQNDRAMFEYAVE
-356 KNAPK
+356 KNAPQ
-361 DAAEYFIRKVAAGNA
+361 DATEFFFRKAIASNTIS
-376 MGTLMQAAARAQA
+376 MLMQAAARAKA
-389 GTTGDWEAREDAEQ
+389 GTRGDMEARDIAEQ
-403 RFEKQGHKVAG
+403 QFEQQGHKVAG
-414 IAGTVTGF
+414 IAGTVAGF
-422 ALDPLTWASAGA
+422 SIDPLTWASAGM
-434 GGAAVKG
+434 GSAAVKG

-447 KMIGEAAMRKFGT
+447 RLIGEAAMRQFGT
-460 TLGGRMLGGA
+460 TLGGRLLGGVV
-470 IGGAV
+470 GGAV

-481 AGSEALDQMKWGG
+481 AGSEMLEQARLGG
-494 YIDEETG
+494 YRDPETG
-501 ERKDGFSFGNVAGRA
+501 ELIDGYSAGAVGERF

-524 VTGVIAP
+524 ATGVVSPLI
-531 YLGNVSDKLVR
+531 GNVSDKLVQ
-542 ATESTVGKMGIR
+542 ATESTAGKVGIR

-561 TVAEGTIFAVPEIID
+561 TVAEGTIFSIPEWIE
-576 TYGQYGDLINSLSD
+576 GD
-590 ESSPNY
+590 
-596 IADEQERAAKI
+596 R
-607 EELRNSRGDAL
+607 DA

-627 MIAGFKAQHLLKS
+627 MMAGFKLQHALKS
-640 APRVIY
+640 APRVIAE
-646 DLARSKNGKAGFETR
+646 LSANPRSKAGFETR
-661 LRSIFDGRGDLAL
+661 LRSMLDGRGDLAL
-674 TEDEKK
+674 TPDEKA
-680 ELERRGYG
+680 ELERGGYS

-693 TEEYSR
+693 TEEYGR
-699 YAEAKEEYD
+699 YQEAKEEYD
-708 KARPTTTDASRMIE
+708 NASVTTTDANRMIG
-722 GGDGQ
+722 GGDG
-727 AELPYNRFVE
+727 ADAPLPYNRFIE
-737 LMTDNSVSEAAR
+737 LMNDGSISEAAR

-756 TGHGLPMSTVMGSS
+756 TGRVLPMSTVMGSS
-770 ILEDKDADGNV
+770 VIENKDADGNV
-781 TGYTV
+781 QGYTV
-786 QSFGANGVITSR
+786 QSVGANGVITSR
-798 SFGDKKRADVEAN
+798 TFNSKERADVELN

-820 GFDVGERYYDWQ
+820 GIDVGERYFDWQ
-832 GDNKRMYEACE
+832 GDNKRMYEACKAVE
-843 SVAEETGAPANLLFD
+843 EETGAPANLLFD
-858 LMKRKTEAMNE
+858 LMKHKTEAMND
-869 VELEWAEKI
+869 VELQWVEKI
-878 LNAYN
+878 VAAYE
-883 GLGDKYGSSEVRA
+883 GLGDKYGTSELRTT
-896 AINDEFGIEVD
+896 INKEFGVDVD
-907 KAIRKEPGRRSE
+907 KAIKKEPNRRSE
-919 QEQKAV
+919 QEQKAIE
-925 DEYANRLFADVK
+925 EYANRLFADVK
-937 RKQEEAAERGEA
+937 RRQREAAQGAE
-949 PASPDAPTSNS
+949 PHDPNAPTDAE
-960 QIAALLGI
+960 IAALIGNEDEPI
-968 DDGEQGDPVSAAFNR
+968 DPVGKAFQR
-983 GHEADAQ
+983 GHEADAE
-990 ERQDIAI
+990 ERRDIFI
-997 ELADPNNAEAQEAW
+997 EMADPSNAEAQEAW
-1011 NGVVQRINEDA
+1011 NGVVERINEDA
-1022 AYMVAQQREQTK
+1022 AYMVAQQREQAR
-1034 QMQHTDGSLRP
+1034 QMQHSDGGFHS
-1045 AILKEKDSEGNDQQV
+1045 ATLKETDSDGHDKEV
-1060 YIVDGNVEMMP
+1060 YIVEGNVQMMA
-1071 DGSVVDKAS
+1071 DGSMVDPSTSDKSVVIYD
-1080 SDNIVVVYNPATGE
+1080 PATGE
-1094 RKQIDPTADT
+1094 RRMIDPTSDT
-1104 GISSLGEVTT
+1104 GILKVGDVTT

-1181 IKELQRIRDEKAASE
+1181 IKELQRIRDEKAAAE

-1208 TQQPEA
+1208 AQQPEA
-1214 SAPAQPQTDGR
+1214 STPAQPQADGR

-1241 RDEDGSEKPAMVMG
+1241 RDEDGIEKPAMVMG

-1287 KLVDKVVS
+1287 KLIDKVVS
-1295 HVAPVQP
+1295 HVAPQQP
-1302 EQSNNTSENIPVQGN
+1302 EAAPVQE
-1317 NAGEN
+1317 ASA
-1322 IPQTPIETPAPAEPT
+1322 ETPATVETTPPP
-1337 NVEQPTEVA
+1337 VEQQAEVA
-1346 SLQVQEPV
+1346 QQPVQESV
-1354 QTVEPQPAQ
+1354 QTAEPQPAQ
-1363 SAEEPAQPTEQQKA
+1363 PAEAPTQPTEQPTA
-1377 EPMPVGEDGEEDW
+1377 EPMPVREDGEEDW
-1390 QATTPERAHAY
+1390 RATTPERAHAY

-1409 RSEGNEF
+1409 KSEGNQF
-1416 IAAQTQAAQSA
+1416 VAANIDAANKA
-1427 LVKAKSAQMPRVG
+1427 LAKAKAAQMPQVG

-1454 EKIDDAQRVLDYWNG
+1454 EKIDDAQAMLDYWNN
-1469 VREIQNAI
+1469 VREIQNGIQQA
-1477 EREENKRRAAEDAMR
+1477 ENDRRASEQSAATQQAIQ
-1492 HDEAV
+1492 DEQQR
-1497 AEAQAEYEARKQ
+1497 QAEELAKQQEQ
-1509 AEAERKAVGN
+1509 AEHGANAVH
-1519 ENPMPAITEKW
+1519 PAIREKW
-1530 NNAKKVDGH
+1530 EQSPKVDGFEN
-1539 RDEIM
+1539 EIT
-1544 LPDGTPLKGHYVLHE
+1544 LANGEKVKGHYVLVE
-1559 SGASSPSHNPETWQK
+1559 SGAATPSHNPNAEFARSE
-1574 TDGFPMDSNDN
+1574 GFPVDENGQT
-1585 SVNDRDYERDHD
+1585 VNDRDYERDKD
-1597 AQEHT
+1597 AQGIT
-1602 QSIARQYDQRALQSV
+1602 RQMGANYDSRAIQST
-1617 PVVSNDGV
+1617 PVVSKDGV

-1638 AARDNTDGAYVNY
+1638 AAQNGTDGAYIEHLQKY
-1651 LKEYAPKF
+1651 GQQY
-1659 GFTAEQVG
+1659 GFTPEQVQS
-1667 AMQHPRV
+1667 MQHPRLV
-1674 SFVPDEAMPYT
+1674 FVPDVDMPYT
-1685 AETFARFNQQE
+1685 TDTFAKFNAQE
-1696 MKSQNKT
+1696 MKGQNKT
-1703 EQAVKLGKTVSDDSF
+1703 EQAVKLGKVVDDNTFGRIIRSINSF
-1718 KGIVRTINGYDTL
+1718 DTL
-1731 GDFYNDAEASLGA
+1731 GEFYNDPKAATDAINELR
-1744 VYDLHNAGVV
+1744 NAGAIG
-1754 PQAQLAEMVDGVR
+1754 QMDYAEMFDGDKVS
-1767 GQEKLSAVGREFLE
+1767 ETGRQMLE

-1789 ESDPEVVRMLTAEPA
+1789 ESNPDAVRQLTEIKSLRQSVINALAEVVGNM
-1804 MRQNVIT
+1804 Q
-1811 ALGEIVDNIALG
+1811 LGEDFALDN
-1823 GDWSLQGELAD
+1823 ELAQ
-1834 AVKLCF
+1834 AINLAYT
-1840 DARQGGAKYGEI
+1840 ARKSGYKDGEH
-1852 VSTYARQGVLFADPD
+1852 VSGYARQLNLFPFD
-1867 ELQTVADFNNAT
+1867 EGETVADYTNAT
-1879 MLMLADVLNDK
+1879 VLMLADVMNDSRTNQLK
-1890 RVTLLKTTLQLYNNN
+1890 KTLALYNHH
-1905 ARQSAVGQ
+1905 AAESAAGQ
-1913 TDLFAGGIRNREDIL
+1913 MDIFNGGIKSKQDI
-1928 REVINYINDN
+1928 INDVQNILN
-1938 YGKRK
+1938 YGTEK
-1943 EIEAARA
+1943 EQQQSLA
-1950 AAVERRKAESVQQDG
+1950 AASEQRKSAAEQPSGGSEGVQQDG
-1965 TDEAGIG
+1965 TPPAVGTDGEA
-1972 GSENTGGSGRNE
+1972 T
-1984 TSVERQGDLAQAE
+1984 AE
-1997 PLTYH
+1997 PSAEPAPVEPEPTQPIKTTEWNGHKVGDRY
-2002 LSDEVDE
+2002 LSPNGDGETAEIIGFDYTHAGE
-2009 NGRQFVLTSD
+2009 NGMPEVLLRGYDKD
-2019 GNVEFG
+2019 GN
-2025 KIGPDTGLTPAPI
+2025 
-2038 LLSEGMITNP
+2038 
-2048 ETNDGYGLVH
+2048 
-2058 IEARHGEQIRNAGY
+2058 
-2072 KSVLEFIEEVAK
+2072 
-2084 NYEVIREGK
+2084 
-2093 NRDGQ
+2093 
-2098 QTYMLQLTDKHNNT
+2098 
-2112 LMVELSGDGTYW
+2112 
-2124 NINTAGIF
+2124 
-2132 KTSYGAKRNVVY
+2132 
-2144 NRHTT
+2144 
-2149 AKQSAETDEAS
+2149 
-2160 LLGEQSGTTPL
+2160 LLGTEAVPPL
-2171 TRMNAPTQTSIDD
+2171 VFEDNVRDLQ
-2184 SASKG
+2184 
-2189 KLVWKHADDVSAASD
+2189 KLEA
-2204 VEQGLY
+2204 
-2210 SSQGNMS
+2210 
-2217 DPTTEGTDAPQTNVL
+2217 
-2232 STSKGSENAATVQEK
+2232 
-2247 TVKVAE
+2247 
-2253 NQEPNAVKVAL
+2253 EPNAVQTAL

-2284 YKKGHVKIGGYD
+2284 YKKGHVKIDGYD

-2302 KGSVRRGTDASGKQ
+2302 KGSMRRGKDASGKE

-2337 HIDVFFSED
+2337 HIDVFLSED
-2346 PSQGDVFVVDQVN
+2346 PTQGDVFVVDQVN

-2436 PTAGYSIEPTT
+2436 PTANYSIEPTT

-2507 LSNEEAV
+2507 LDNEEAV

-2519 LSVEDVATVTDQAD
+2519 LSVEDVTAVNDQAAV
-2533 MKAVDDAIKVEQE
+2533 KAVDEAIKVEQE

-2555 DREDV
+2555 DREDN
-2560 VYDKTLTGLR
+2560 VYDTVLAGLR
-2570 NVLNDRKRGAI
+2570 EALNNRSAGSI
-2581 PNIKSI
+2581 PNINAI
-2587 ENVIRDLRKRAKTIE
+2587 ENEIRDLRKRAKTIE
-2602 DGMAIAA
+2602 DGMATAA

-2614 QAFEELANLTGKR
+2614 QAFDALASLNGR
-2627 RAYEQFLSDIRKKMA
+2627 RKAYEHFLTELRVKMA
-2642 ETERDDALAA
+2642 ETQRDDALAA

-2677 VILDT
+2677 VVLDT
-2682 GLAPVLY
+2682 GMAPVLY
-2689 EVTDWENVELPKP
+2689 EVTEWENVELPKP
-2702 VKEAN
+2702 VKEYHGGDRVFSVKHNAN
-2707 DDEVQD
+2707 KDIYMAHHAGGTVEYTFTDGTKANADEVQD
-2713 AMPMEQETP
+2713 ALPMDEQPQAEANETAN
-2722 QSEQKEDFSA
+2722 E
-2732 QNTASSE
+2732 
-2739 QKQPKQEE
+2739 QPKQEE
-2747 KKAKSK
+2747 KKAKSQ

-2759 AERFEELRR
+2759 AERFEELRK

-2775 GQLNMGVDPEAFAL
+2775 GQLNMGIDPEALAI
-2789 GVEMSYLMLKH
+2789 GVEMSYYMLKH
-2800 GARKFSE
+2800 GARKFAE
-2807 FAKQMIEALGE
+2807 FAKNMIDALGE
-2818 NVRPYL
+2818 SVRPYL

-2830 ARDLPEMAEY
+2830 ARDLPEMADY
-2840 EKELT
+2840 EKDLT

-2863 KDIVATAEHIV
+2863 KDMIATAEHVV

-2896 QRKETEQEVAANT
+2896 QRKEIEQQTAANT
-2909 EALAS
+2909 AAVVS
-2914 EAATV
+2914 EAETV
-2919 ASEVE
+2919 ANQVE
-2924 SKLPSARSEQEVN
+2924 DKLTAATSAREVN

-2952 QLALLGYYEAEPV
+2952 QLAVLGYYEAEPV

-2987 TELFKTLTKELGISD
+2987 SDLYKTLVKELGIED
-3002 PVVYDTKGK
+3002 PSLLDVKGK

-3042 IDFML
+3042 MDFML

-3054 RDNLVLKGIMFRPE
+3054 RDNLKLRGIMFRPE
-3068 RNLPNGGRDYL
+3068 KNLPNGGRDYL

-3085 PVDVTVPQML
+3085 PADVTLPEML

-3116 RVAAENAGNQQ
+3116 RIATQKVKEIAEKGKKNPQ
-3127 EKPSKERKSK
+3127 SK

-3143 QEQTIPDLFSGL
+3143 QGEPSLFGDLFGDLFSEET
-3155 FSEDLKPT
+3155 SKPT
-3163 SNEQEVHVQPRS
+3163 SNEQEVHVQPRTGTS
-3175 STTERDRGHQ
+3175 EREGGHQ
-3185 REQNEPLGKSEQ
+3185 REQNEPLGESKQ

-3203 DTVRVAGRSGN
+3203 DAGRVVRRSGN
-3214 DTKSDTTGGSRVSE
+3214 DTKSDTAGGSRVSE

-3307 WGGLGAAFKEKMEG
+3307 WGGLGAAFKEKVSSG
-3321 GLGSPN
+3321 DSGYN
-3327 PNNVRLRE
+3327 PRLRDDYQPANPINARLRE
-3335 LLSPEAYEAANM
+3335 LLSPEAYEAANL
-3347 SRNSA
+3347 SRNTA

-3361 AMWDVSRAMGFRG
+3361 AMWDVARAMGFRG
-3374 GNVLEGSAGIGNII
+3374 GNVLEGSAGIGKVL

-3400 IHAVEIDE
+3400 IQAIEVDE

-3414 SLLYPDANVEVKGF
+3414 KLLYPDAKVDVKGF
-3428 EKTFVPNGSV
+3428 EKTYIPNGSV
-3438 DLAITNVPFVTGLRV
+3438 DLAITNVPFGDILVK
-3453 MDETGDKDLSRK
+3453 DETGDKDLSKK
-3465 FHDIHDFCIAKNV
+3465 FRAIHDFCIAKNV

-3483 GGVGIFITS
+3483 GGIGIFIST
-3492 SGTLDSPNSA
+3492 SGTLDSANSA
-3502 KLRTWLV
+3502 KLRNWIV
-3509 NEGGADVVGAF
+3509 NEGNADVVGAF
-3520 RMHNQTF
+3520 RMHKDTF
-3527 GGTGATS
+3527 GGAGVTS

-3572 GSSEVIVKDLA
+3572 GSSEVVIKDLA

-3605 EKGDS
+3605 EKGDT

-3642 DKAEERKSQQVV
+3642 DKAEERESQQVV

-3668 LDSDGNLCIAQ
+3668 LDSDGNLCLAQ

-3761 MDYPSISALESVS
+3761 MDYPSIAALESVS

-3889 KALDRVIPMNIPAH
+3889 KALERVIPMNIPAH

-3953 KAMGVISEKCDKTI
+3953 RAMGVISEKCDKTI
-3967 LGHELIKA
+3967 YGHELIKA

-4021 KDWARAKMQGDPEMS
+4021 KDWARGKMQGDPEMS

-4053 VIPDDFVPEHFGGAA
+4053 EIPDEFVPEHFGGAA

-4136 VASAKALYPKAKI
+4136 VASAKALYPNAKI

-4190 EERQIRFVEEKV
+4190 EERQIRFVEDKI
-4202 EEKMMVLEKM
+4202 EEKMAVLEKM
-4212 REAANDD
+4212 REAADND

-4229 ELDQLNDELNDLKL
+4229 ELEQLEEERNN
-4243 ALQERKAGGKTE
+4243 LQISLRERKGNTE

-4268 MVKAHEM
+4268 MVKAQEM

-4480 EKKENSHIPLVM
+4480 EKKENSHIPLTM
-4492 YGIAKAA
+4492 YGIAQAA
-4499 AVDARLVLEDA
+4499 AVDPRLVLEDA

-4525 LRSLEDTKEYN
+4525 LRSLEDTKDYN

-4542 ADNYQNKAT
+4542 ADRFQNKST
-4551 GFNLYEDIRKKL
+4551 GFNLYEDIRQKL
-4563 IDAGVPETQVVVMK
+4563 IAAGVPETQVVVVNPGW
-4577 SGMSIKKKLEIFDK
+4577 SVKKKLEIFDK

-4596 VRVIMGSTFTLG
+4596 VRVIMGSTATLG

-4838 RVISKEQKQ
+4838 RVITKEQKQ

-4862 TYSCPELGL
+4862 TYSCPKLGL

-4911 YKDELQQVEA
+4911 YKGELQQVEA

-4936 KEKLAEY
+4936 KDKLAEY

-5213 MRSAAEQMGEK
+5213 MRSAVQQMGEK

-5234 VNEITHPNAAVQERR
+5234 VNEITHPNAEIQEQRR
-5249 RKSKGWYDTATGQVN
+5249 RAKGWYDRVTRQVYVVLPNNMDVDDAKATTA
-5264 IVLDNN
+5264 
-5270 RDIDDVKASVGHE
+5270 HE
-5283 TIAHKGLREL
+5283 TIAHKGLREMI
-5293 VGEENYDEFLDETY
+5293 GRERYEEFLDEVY
-5307 QHLRDDLK
+5307 RHLRSDLK
-5315 KGVDDA
+5315 KGVDAA
-5321 AGRAFVDDAT
+5321 AGRAFIDDTT

-5353 RLAEKPFEEFSEGE
+5353 RMAEKPFEEFSEGE
-5367 RTLWQKLKAAVR
+5367 RTLWQKIKATVR
-5379 KLLDKFLGTLK
+5379 RLLDKFLGSLK

-5409 KERLERGMEHPI
+5409 KEHLERGKEHPI
-5421 DLALDIVKREELG
+5421 DLARDIVKREELG

-5449 FKARQKR
+5449 FKARQRR
-5456 AVENNGTVM
+5456 AAENKGTVM
-5465 PGLNG
+5465 PGLND
-5470 AQVKVVDNIPRHPY
+5470 AQVKVVDVPRHPF
-5484 TGNIAEATSQAIEA
+5484 TGTGKQAIE
-5498 AKAKYAPNG
+5498 KARIWANG
-5507 EAKTLHYNNF
+5507 NLVGSHTAHQVGNE
-5517 GAAFDYSISGNAI
+5517 FDYSIDEDA
-5530 ETVLSAKH
+5530 VKKFLS
-5538 QGKSVNKGVHLALAE
+5538 SSSTLNSDNLGVHLAVLTE
-5553 HLDRV
+5553 LPE
-5558 IGESIEVEE
+5558 IINESIEVEE
-5567 HPDRIKTGDV
+5567 HPDYK
-5577 RDNSKINPDAL
+5577 KINRERRAENGIDNPNL
-5588 MHRFYGVAR
+5588 LVHRMYGAVD
-5597 IDGKDYRVMTLM
+5597 IDGIIYRVKTTMHEHYGKGNGPHDYRVTKVELLISGSPTS
-5609 KEENRQGESNGIHS
+5609 NALSNSTGEL
-5623 YEVQKIEVL
+5623 L
-5632 DEETPNTPNG
+5632 DGQTTKPLSVSSRKSNTPNDSHG
-5642 VGTPAIKREAYPLA
+5642 LNSELEAHDLNGSKRANGYVHVA
-5656 KVIKDVGKTME
+5656 KLLQNVGKSYE
-5667 TDKNLLDESKLAD
+5667 KEKKLLDESKIAD
-5680 ESTDLD
+5680 ESTDL
-5686 NPLTLGHSSELD
+5686 
-5698 VSHSTADLYR
+5698 YR
-5708 DPDDTDDVW
+5708 DPDETEDIW

-5722 GLQERITA
+5722 GLDEMITRA
-5730 AATRLANNHRDNKTL
+5730 AVRLSDKHRADKTMKM
-5745 RNDAMRAIGG
+5745 DAYRAIGG
-5755 NLSDLRK
+5755 NLTKLRQ
-5762 AMSLQRTFDMTTVK
+5762 AMALQKRFDQTTVK
-5776 RVADLA
+5776 RVSDLA
-5782 RVLIT
+5782 RVLISS
-5787 NGYINNAT
+5787 GYLNNLTAG
-5795 SYEIKRLLSAVKN
+5795 EIKSLLSAVKN

-5825 MVDNQLKHAEETL
+5825 MVDNQLKHAEDTL
-5838 RSLEAIKG
+5838 HELEAIRG

-5857 GQLDPAGAHTMKV
+5857 GQLDPAGQTIVKSMK
-5870 FKKTRGWEKTDI
+5870 
-5882 EEAISEA
+5882 EA
-5889 QQRMGISDVAV
+5889 QKIVAPCGGQTHDAKGNLTPWGIALEDVQMRMSSNDQAV
-5900 ADEAAL
+5900 ADAAAL
-5906 EYTGLQLALEYA
+5906 EYAGMQMAQQWFDDIEA
-5918 DNIKDSKVEERKLR
+5918 SKL
-5932 EEIKQ
+5932 EEITLRKELKN
-5937 AHDDASERDRA
+5937 AHDTTSERDRA

-5953 QYIASLQ
+5953 QYIASLH

-5972 SYFDLVGRLSDSL
+5972 AYFDLVGKMSGSL
-5985 RESIANAKDFKE
+5985 RESIANAQDFKE

-6021 HYKPTFADKFVN
+6021 HQMPANTRKKMN
-6033 NSFVSFLFAPLATFD
+6033 NFLGNSLFAPLATYME
-6048 QMLRMFGGK
+6048 MLRLFGRK

-6062 GYLYNRFMRGWVDAR
+6062 GYLFNRFGRGWIDAR
-6077 QQEING
+6077 QKEIKG

-6116 PKGTVSFW
+6116 PTGTVSFW

-6173 PRLIELADWLQ
+6173 PRLLELADWLQ

-6213 FPLKIRANARADKPE
+6213 FPLRVLKNAIDVKAEDLDKPE
-6228 DLDNP
+6228 VT
-6233 DKSDG
+6233 DG
-6238 ISTATGSI
+6238 ISTITGSI
-6246 IKRRRNALALD
+6246 IKRRRNSKPLD
-6257 ITGADALSVILDHVA
+6257 ILNADALHVILSHVA
-6272 QMEHWNAFA
+6272 EMEHWNAYA
-6281 EFNRDI
+6281 EFNRDL
-6287 NTLRTYKRF
+6287 NTLRSYRRF
-6296 RNQVQNMTTI
+6296 RNQVQNMNTI
-6306 YGSGKE
+6306 YGNGKK
-6312 LWKKFNDVCQMASG
+6312 LWDKFNDVCQMATGAYKPKGDGIEKAVLS
-6326 TYRPPRTKLDE
+6326 
-6337 AAVNFAKGVTAAKVS
+6337 AAQGVTAAKVS
-6352 FRMFTAL
+6352 FRIYTAL
-6359 KQFLSMPAY
+6359 KQFASFPAY
-6368 IPEARTDYL
+6368 IPYVRADYL
-6377 LRNIANPVGAWKWS
+6377 ARALVRPDVSWS
-6391 MEHLPI
+6391 WCMEHLPI
-6397 FNERWRSRMSG
+6397 FEERWKSRVSG
-6408 DPRLLKSD
+6408 DPRLAKSILTAA
-6416 MDWKM
+6416 DWRQNLVVKIA
-6421 WRTRIM
+6421 R
-6427 QLASRA
+6427 AS
-6433 GMSPNAFVDAIT
+6433 MVPNAFADALT
-6445 VCIGAHSMYQTR
+6445 VSMGAYAAYKTR
-6457 LAQYL
+6457 KGQYL
-6462 RDGYSEADAEKK
+6462 RDGYSEEQAERR
-6474 AVQDAEVLYNQTQ
+6474 AIQDAEIVYNETQ
-6487 QSSEGA
+6487 QSGESA
-6493 FTSTIQ
+6493 FTSTMQ
-6499 VDRSWLSV
+6499 TDRTWWKVMFSI
-6507 LFTVFRNASM
+6507 FRNASM
-6517 SYQRQLHD
+6517 AYQRQLHG
-6525 ALRNFKHNLTP
+6525 ALRDLGNVMKK
-6536 GGRARSIEFM
+6536 GGVSERLAFM
-6546 TKQLLRDKGI
+6546 KKQMMRDGLS
-6556 EPQTDGNWSDADWQ
+6556 EAQADA
-6570 REEQVAKRKF
+6570 ASKRRL
-6580 RRQLLKDTLR
+6580 RRQFVKDGLSV
-6590 IATFGYIM
+6590 ATFGYIM
-6598 QLAWNLGAYL
+6598 QLAWNITGYL
-6608 TYLLFGDDEDE
+6608 PYLLFGDDDE
-6619 KQKMWDDV
+6619 TKDEFWDDIWT
-6627 CAHTTFG
+6627 HTMG
-6634 SVEGLTGGDLMSQ
+6634 GWLEGLTGGDVMSL
-6647 AGQMMLT
+6647 GIGMWLS
-6654 GEGNPAYLSKDM
+6654 GEVDEWKLKKEM
-6666 PLTSDIMAAFQK
+6666 PLTTDLFKTGSELLKGEFGAFV
-6678 LGNGQHT
+6678 T
-6685 EALNDM
+6685 DAV
-6691 INLIVQA
+6691 NLCVQI
-6698 GLGVNPQSITDVALS
+6698 GLGVNPQSITDTVLA

-6725 HEATICISRILQ
+6725 HEAAICVSRIIQ

-6771 QFKVKRGRF
+6771 EFKVKRGRF
-6780 FSPWSWGDEERI
+6780 FTPWSWDDEERI
-6792 KKFTDKANK
+6792 GKNVDKANK
-6801 TIKERTEQMGDDKVN
+6801 SIKERTEQMGDSKVN

-6830 AKVKEARKSVRDKSI
+6830 AKVKAANKAGKTDYVKQAEML
-6845 DVVQF
+6845 DVVF
-6850 ARIMRDLQSDQESW
+6850 ADK
-6864 RDYIQFN
+6864 DYETYETFK
-6871 TLDKNLGGIVKKY
+6871 TLDKGLNDIVKKY
-6884 LGSQSAEEAA
+6884 LGSQSENEAS
-6894 LCRQAVLDYKSAMVK
+6894 LCRKSIVDYKKAMVG
-6909 VLEAPDAS
+6909 VLEAKDEKQSEQAWKKLDELSESFENQYWEIHDAA
-6917 TRSEAMGRTGAVMQE
+6917 TQ
-6932 FTDKYVQMQQP
+6932 
-6943 NR
+6943 

>member
-11 YEQMKKN
+11 YEQMRKN

-61 MVQPVQKPAPA
+61 MVHPVQKPA

-94 TQPKQDEQPQKQGGG
+94 TQPKQDEQPQKQGGW

-143 MRKGNALG
+143 IRKGNTLG

-175 EVATPL
+175 EVTTPL

-196 TTEEGRRH
+196 TKPEGRKH
-204 REKRIQNDFERRVG
+204 REKRIQSDFEGRVG
-218 ASIDK
+218 AVMDK
-223 YDPDNAAAMVWQQAE
+223 YDPDNAAATVWQRAE
-238 DKSNEEFGRYLDD
+238 DKANESFREYVD
-251 RSKPSLSNFI
+251 RRRQPTLAN
-261 RGAADGMN
+261 ALHDMADASN
-269 VTGGLGADNVDTG
+269 VTGGLGMDNIEYG
-282 IKAFATHLKYHDLQR
+282 IKAFTEHLKYHDLQR

-561 TVAEGTIFAVPEIID
+561 TVAEGTIFAVPEIIN
-576 TYGQYGDLINSLSD
+576 TYRQYGDLINSLSD
-590 ESSPNY
+590 ETSPNY
-596 IADEQERAAKI
+596 IADEQERASKI

-661 LRSIFDGRGDLAL
+661 LRSILDGRGDLAL

-688 DLKDL
+688 DLKDF

-798 SFGDKKRADVEAN
+798 SFGDKKRADVEVN

-843 SVAEETGAPANLLFD
+843 TVAEETGAPANLLFD

-883 GLGDKYGSSEVRA
+883 GLGEKYGSSEVRT
-896 AINDEFGIEVD
+896 AINEEFGVDVD
-907 KAIRKEPGRRSE
+907 KAIRKERNRRSE

-925 DEYANRLFADVK
+925 DEYASRLFADVK

-949 PASPDAPTSNS
+949 PVDPDAPTSNS

-997 ELADPNNAEAQEAW
+997 ELTDPNNAEAQEAW

-1060 YIVDGNVEMMP
+1060 YIVDGNVQMMP

-1080 SDNIVVVYNPATGE
+1080 SDNIVVIYNPATGE
-1094 RKQIDPTADT
+1094 RKQIDPSADT

-1123 RSRQEYVQSQ
+1123 RSRQEYVQAQ
-1133 IDEAQGTVRLA
+1133 IDEAQGTVRFV
-1144 PGQQIVLPTGEEAVV
+1144 PGQQLVLPTGEEAVV
-1159 QALFDD
+1159 VATDADGENITVAL
-1165 GSAVVNM
+1165 
-1172 GDGTIQTVD
+1172 GDGTQATVQRS
-1181 IKELQRIRDEKAASE
+1181 ELQRIRDEKASAD
-1196 YRQRHGITEEPA
+1196 YRQRHGITEEP
-1208 TQQPEA
+1208 
-1214 SAPAQPQTDGR
+1214 PAQPQTDGR

-1295 HVAPVQP
+1295 HVAPQQP
-1302 EQSNNTSENIPVQGN
+1302 EAAPVQE
-1317 NAGEN
+1317 ASA
-1322 IPQTPIETPAPAEPT
+1322 ETPATVETTPPP
-1337 NVEQPTEVA
+1337 VEQQAEVA
-1346 SLQVQEPV
+1346 QQPVQEPV

-1363 SAEEPAQPTEQQKA
+1363 PAEAPAQPTEQPTA

-1454 EKIDDAQRVLDYWNG
+1454 EKIDEAQRVLDYWQQ
-1469 VREIQNAI
+1469 VRNIQNDI
-1477 EREENKRRAAEDAMR
+1477 QRVENERRAAEDAVR

-1497 AEAQAEYEARKQ
+1497 GEAQAEYEARKQ

-1519 ENPMPAITEKW
+1519 ENPMPSITEKW
-1530 NNAKKVDGH
+1530 NNATKVDGH

-1574 TDGFPMDSNDN
+1574 TDGFPMDANDN

-1659 GFTAEQVG
+1659 GFTPEQVE

-1685 AETFARFNQQE
+1685 AETFAKFNQQE

-1703 EQAVKLGKTVSDDSF
+1703 EQAVKLGKTVNDDSF

-1789 ESDPEVVRMLTAEPA
+1789 EGDPEVVRMLTAEPA
-1804 MRQNVIT
+1804 MRQTVIT

-1913 TDLFAGGIRNREDIL
+1913 ADLFAGGIQSREDIL
-1928 REVINYINDN
+1928 RDVITFINEN

-1950 AAVERRKAESVQQDG
+1950 EAVERRKAESVQQDG
-1965 TDEAGIG
+1965 TPPAVSTDGEA
-1972 GSENTGGSGRNE
+1972 T
-1984 TSVERQGDLAQAE
+1984 AE
-1997 PLTYH
+1997 P
-2002 LSDEVDE
+2002 SAE
-2009 NGRQFVLTSD
+2009 
-2019 GNVEFG
+2019 
-2025 KIGPDTGLTPAPI
+2025 PAP
-2038 LLSEGMITNP
+2038 
-2048 ETNDGYGLVH
+2048 V
-2058 IEARHGEQIRNAGY
+2058 EAEP
-2072 KSVLEFIEEVAK
+2072 
-2084 NYEVIREGK
+2084 
-2093 NRDGQ
+2093 
-2098 QTYMLQLTDKHNNT
+2098 
-2112 LMVELSGDGTYW
+2112 VEATEP
-2124 NINTAGIF
+2124 
-2132 KTSYGAKRNVVY
+2132 V
-2144 NRHTT
+2144 
-2149 AKQSAETDEAS
+2149 EA
-2160 LLGEQSGTTPL
+2160 
-2171 TRMNAPTQTSIDD
+2171 
-2184 SASKG
+2184 
-2189 KLVWKHADDVSAASD
+2189 
-2204 VEQGLY
+2204 
-2210 SSQGNMS
+2210 
-2217 DPTTEGTDAPQTNVL
+2217 
-2232 STSKGSENAATVQEK
+2232 
-2247 TVKVAE
+2247 
-2253 NQEPNAVKVAL
+2253 EPNAVQTAL

-2284 YKKGHVKIGGYD
+2284 YKKGHVKIDGYD

-2487 REKGGFMMRDEDSAK
+2487 REKSGFMMRDEDSAK

-2519 LSVEDVATVTDQAD
+2519 LSVEDVATVSDQAD
-2533 MKAVDDAIKVEQE
+2533 MKAVDETIKVEQE

-2555 DREDV
+2555 EREDD

-2602 DGMAIAA
+2602 DGMATAA

-2614 QAFEELANLTGKR
+2614 QAFDALANLNGR
-2627 RAYEQFLSDIRKKMA
+2627 RKAYEQFLVDIRKRMA
-2642 ETERDDALAA
+2642 EDERDDALAA
-2652 HGVKLGDKIM
+2652 HGVKLGDKVKIR
-2662 YKGKEATIHDADAKQ
+2662 GKEATIHDADARQ
-2677 VILDT
+2677 VTLDV

-2689 EVTDWENVELPKP
+2689 EVADWENVEVPKREP
-2702 VKEAN
+2702 A
-2707 DDEVQD
+2707 
-2713 AMPMEQETP
+2713 TP
-2722 QSEQKEDFSA
+2722 QPKKVNVESLMGELNEKGEAKLSDHIEEPQQEES
-2732 QNTASSE
+2732 TE
-2739 QKQPKQEE
+2739 QPKQEE

-2800 GARKFSE
+2800 GARKFAE

-2937 DLAKNIDDAIDKVND
+2937 DLAKSIDDAIDKVND

-3068 RNLPNGGRDYL
+3068 KNLPNGGRDYL

-3095 HGIRSVCQE
+3095 QGIRSVCQE

-3116 RVAAENAGNQQ
+3116 RIAAENAGNQQ

-3163 SNEQEVHVQPRS
+3163 SNEQEVHVQPRT
-3175 STTERDRGHQ
+3175 STTERERGHQ
-3185 REQNEPLGKSEQ
+3185 REQNEPLGESKQ

-3203 DTVRVAGRSGN
+3203 DAGGVVRRSGN
-3214 DTKSDTTGGSRVSE
+3214 DTKSDTAGGSRVSE
-3228 PSDGKQNVKPAKPEP
+3228 LSDGKQNVKPAKPEP

-3307 WGGLGAAFKEKMEG
+3307 WGGLGAAFKEKVSSG
-3321 GLGSPN
+3321 DSGYN
-3327 PNNVRLRE
+3327 PRLRDDYQPANPINERLRE

-3352 YYTPAPIID
+3352 YYTPVPVID
-3361 AMWDVSRAMGFRG
+3361 AMWDVARAMGFRG

-3483 GGVGIFITS
+3483 GGIGIFITS

-3605 EKGDS
+3605 EKGDT

-3642 DKAEERKSQQVV
+3642 DKAEERESQQVV

-3668 LDSDGNLCIAQ
+3668 LDSDGNLCLAQ

-3761 MDYPSISALESVS
+3761 MDYPSIAALESVS

-3889 KALDRVIPMNIPAH
+3889 KALERVIPMNIPAH

-3953 KAMGVISEKCDKTI
+3953 RAMGVISEKCDKTI
-3967 LGHELIKA
+3967 YGHELIKA

-4021 KDWARAKMQGDPEMS
+4021 KDWARGKMQGDPEMS

-4053 VIPDDFVPEHFGGAA
+4053 EIPDEFVPEHFGGAA

-4136 VASAKALYPKAKI
+4136 VASAKALYPNAKI

-4190 EERQIRFVEEKV
+4190 EERQIRFIEDKV

-4268 MVKAHEM
+4268 MVKAQEM

-4336 LESKNGKN
+4336 LENKNGKN

-4435 GVSDKIPKMEGEKAQ
+4435 GVSDKIPKMDGEKAQ

-4563 IDAGVPETQVVVMK
+4563 IDAGVPEAQVVVMK

-4677 IADSIME
+4677 ITDSIME
-4684 GKKMM
+4684 GKKMI

-4723 VEKEVRKL
+4723 VEKEVKKL

-4762 AKRNKEALARVEA
+4762 AKRNKEALAKVEA

-4838 RVISKEQKQ
+4838 RVITKEQKQ

-4862 TYSCPELGL
+4862 TYSCPQLGL

-4894 GDDFREKAE
+4894 GDYFREKAE

-4911 YKDELQQVEA
+4911 YKGELQQVEA

-5213 MRSAAEQMGEK
+5213 MRSAVQQMGEK

-5270 RDIDDVKASVGHE
+5270 KNIDDVKASVGHE

-5321 AGRAFVDDAT
+5321 AGRAFIDDTT

-5353 RLAEKPFEEFSEGE
+5353 RMAEKPFEEFSDGE
-5367 RTLWQKLKAAVR
+5367 RTLWQKIKATVR
-5379 KLLDKFLGTLK
+5379 RLLDKFLGSLK

-5409 KERLERGMEHPI
+5409 KERLERGKEHPI
-5421 DLALDIVKREELG
+5421 DLARDIVKREELG

-5449 FKARQKR
+5449 FKARQRR
-5456 AVENNGTVM
+5456 AAENKGTVM
-5465 PGLNG
+5465 PGLND
-5470 AQVKVVDNIPRHPY
+5470 AQVKVVDVPRHHY
-5484 TGNIAEATSQAIEA
+5484 TGNIAEATRQAIEA
-5498 AKAKYAPNG
+5498 AKAKFAPNG
-5507 EAKTLHYNNF
+5507 KARTLRYDNF
-5517 GAAFDYSISGNAI
+5517 GATFDYSISG
-5530 ETVLSAKH
+5530 SAVEESLNPK
-5538 QGKSVNKGVHLALAE
+5538 QQAKSVNKGVHIAMAE
-5553 HLDRV
+5553 HLDEI
-5558 IGESIEVEE
+5558 IGQSIEVEE
-5567 HPDRIKTGDV
+5567 HPDYLKNEKGERNTSI
-5577 RDNSKINPDAL
+5577 INDKAL
-5588 MHRFYGVAR
+5588 MHRFYGAVVV
-5597 IDGKDYRVMTLM
+5597 DGVPYRVMTLM
-5609 KEENRQGESNGIHS
+5609 REDRRFNEGNAVHA

-5642 VGTPAIKREAYPLA
+5642 SHTSKVNALVPVAVA
-5656 KVIKDVGKTME
+5656 KVIKNVEKSYDTG
-5667 TDKNLLDESKLAD
+5667 KNLLEQSKLAD
-5680 ESTDLD
+5680 ESTDL
-5686 NPLTLGHSSELD
+5686 
-5698 VSHSTADLYR
+5698 YR
-5708 DPDDTDDVW
+5708 DPEETEDIWNDQ
-5717 TDGSL
+5717 SL

-5782 RVLIT
+5782 RVLMN
-5787 NGYINNAT
+5787 NGYLNGLT
-5795 SYEIKRLLSAVKN
+5795 QQEVKRLLAAVKN

-5825 MVDNQLKHAEETL
+5825 MVDNQLKHAEDTL
-5838 RSLEAIKG
+5838 HELEAIRG

-5857 GQLDPAGAHTMKV
+5857 GQLDPAGSHTMKV

-5889 QQRMGISDVAV
+5889 QQRMGSSDVAV

-5918 DNIKDSKVEERKLR
+5918 ENIKDSKVEERKLR

-6048 QMLRMFGGK
+6048 QMLRMFGSK

-6062 GYLYNRFMRGWVDAR
+6062 GYLYNRFMRGWIDAR
-6077 QQEING
+6077 QKEING

-6132 ELTQGNLMYIYMVN
+6132 EMTQGNLMYIYMVN

-6213 FPLKIRANARADKPE
+6213 FPLKILANARADKPE

-6312 LWKKFNDVCQMASG
+6312 LWKKFNDVCQMAAG

-6397 FNERWRSRMSG
+6397 FSERWRSRMSG

-6421 WRTRIM
+6421 WRTRLM

-6433 GMSPNAFVDAIT
+6433 GMSPNAFVDALT
-6445 VCIGAHSMYQTR
+6445 VSIGAHSMYQTR
-6457 LAQYL
+6457 LALYL

-6493 FTSTIQ
+6493 FTSTMQ

-6525 ALRNFKHNLTP
+6525 AFRNFKHNLTP

-6546 TKQLLRDKGI
+6546 TKQYVRDGI
-6556 EPQTDGNWSDADWQ
+6556 DEAQA
-6570 REEQVAKRKF
+6570 EQNAKRKF
-6580 RRQLLKDTLR
+6580 RRQLLKDTMR
-6590 IATFGYIM
+6590 VATFGYIM
-6598 QLAWNLGAYL
+6598 QFAWNLGAYL
-6608 TYLLFGDDEDE
+6608 PYLLFGDDEDE

-6627 CAHTTFG
+6627 WAHTAFG

-6830 AKVKEARKSVRDKSI
+6830 AKVKEAKKTAKTDYVEAAQLMAD
-6845 DVVQF
+6845 
-6850 ARIMRDLQSDQESW
+6850 AQSDPNAFATYQMFKQM
-6864 RDYIQFN
+6864 DGNFN
-6871 TLDKNLGGIVKKY
+6871 KIVKFY
-6884 LGSQSAEEAA
+6884 LGAKTPDEAA

-6909 VLEAPDAS
+6909 VLDAPDAA
-6917 TRSEAMGRTGAVMQE
+6917 TRAEAMGNLGNVMQE
-6932 FTDKYVQMQQP
+6932 FTQKYVPMQQP

>member
-11 YEQMKKN
+11 YEQMRKN

-61 MVQPVQKPAPA
+61 MVQPVQKPAPVKTTTT
-72 PAPAQPVVKQT
+72 QPTQIQA
-83 TGQVN
+83 QVN
-88 PTVNTS
+88 PTVKTS
-94 TQPKQDEQPQKQGGG
+94 VQPAQEEQPAQQGGWK
-109 QPTWQEKM
+109 PSWQQQM
-117 GMQMQLDETMRQVKQ
+117 GMQIWMDDFNRNLKKSE
-132 SQQDFNTRMEN
+132 QDFNTRMEN
-143 MRKGNALG
+143 IRKGNTLG
-151 KTSEVKFNPESGKME
+151 NTSEVKFNPESGKME

-175 EVATPL
+175 EVKTPL

-196 TTEEGRRH
+196 TTPEGRKH
-204 REKRIQNDFERRVG
+204 REKRIENDFERRVG
-218 ASIDK
+218 ASLDK

-238 DKSNEEFGRYLDD
+238 DKASESFREYVD
-251 RSKPSLSNFI
+251 RRRQPTLAN
-261 RGAADGMN
+261 ALHDMADASN
-269 VTGGLGADNVDTG
+269 VTGGVGMDNIEYG
-282 IKAFATHLKYHDLQR
+282 IKAFTEHLKYHDLQR

-361 DAAEYFIRKVAAGNA
+361 DAAEYFIRKVATGNA

-516 GHGLMMGA
+516 GHGLMMGV

-554 AGELGVG
+554 SGELGVG

-661 LRSIFDGRGDLAL
+661 LRSILDGRGDLAL

-798 SFGDKKRADVEAN
+798 SFGDKKRADVEVN

-820 GFDVGERYYDWQ
+820 GLDVGERYYDWQ

-843 SVAEETGAPANLLFD
+843 TVAEETGAPANLLFD

-896 AINDEFGIEVD
+896 AINDEFGIDVD
-907 KAIRKEPGRRSE
+907 KAIRKERNRRSE

-949 PASPDAPTSNS
+949 PVDPDAPTSNS

-968 DDGEQGDPVSAAFNR
+968 DDGELGDPVSAAFNR

-997 ELADPNNAEAQEAW
+997 ELTDPNNAEAQEAW

-1060 YIVDGNVEMMP
+1060 YIVDGNVQMMP
-1071 DGSVVDKAS
+1071 DGSMVDKAS

-1094 RKQIDPTADT
+1094 RKQIDPSSDT

-1133 IDEAQGTVRLA
+1133 IDEAQGTVRFV
-1144 PGQQIVLPTGEEAVV
+1144 PGQQLVLPTGEEAVV
-1159 QALFDD
+1159 VATDADGENITVAL
-1165 GSAVVNM
+1165 
-1172 GDGTIQTVD
+1172 GDGTQATVQRS
-1181 IKELQRIRDEKAASE
+1181 ELQRIRDEKASAD

-1214 SAPAQPQTDGR
+1214 SAQPQTYGR

-1295 HVAPVQP
+1295 HVAPQQP
-1302 EQSNNTSENIPVQGN
+1302 EAAPVQE
-1317 NAGEN
+1317 ASA
-1322 IPQTPIETPAPAEPT
+1322 ETPATVETTPPP
-1337 NVEQPTEVA
+1337 VEQPTEVA
-1346 SLQVQEPV
+1346 PQQVQEPV

-1363 SAEEPAQPTEQQKA
+1363 PAEAPAQPTEQPTA

-1454 EKIDDAQRVLDYWNG
+1454 EKIDEAQRVLDYWQQ
-1469 VREIQNAI
+1469 VRNIQNDI
-1477 EREENKRRAAEDAMR
+1477 QRVENERRAAEDAVR

-1530 NNAKKVDGH
+1530 NNATKVDGH

-1574 TDGFPMDSNDN
+1574 TDGFPMDANDN

-1659 GFTAEQVG
+1659 GFTPEQVE

-1685 AETFARFNQQE
+1685 AETFAKFNQQE

-1703 EQAVKLGKTVSDDSF
+1703 EQAVKLGKTVNDDSF

-1804 MRQNVIT
+1804 MRQTVIT

-1840 DARQGGAKYGEI
+1840 DARQRGAKYGEI

-1913 TDLFAGGIRNREDIL
+1913 ADLFAGGIQSREDIL
-1928 REVINYINDN
+1928 RDVITFINEN

-1950 AAVERRKAESVQQDG
+1950 EAVERRKAESVQQDG
-1965 TDEAGIG
+1965 TPPAVSTNGEA
-1972 GSENTGGSGRNE
+1972 T
-1984 TSVERQGDLAQAE
+1984 AE
-1997 PLTYH
+1997 P
-2002 LSDEVDE
+2002 SAE
-2009 NGRQFVLTSD
+2009 
-2019 GNVEFG
+2019 
-2025 KIGPDTGLTPAPI
+2025 PAP
-2038 LLSEGMITNP
+2038 
-2048 ETNDGYGLVH
+2048 V
-2058 IEARHGEQIRNAGY
+2058 EAEP
-2072 KSVLEFIEEVAK
+2072 
-2084 NYEVIREGK
+2084 
-2093 NRDGQ
+2093 
-2098 QTYMLQLTDKHNNT
+2098 
-2112 LMVELSGDGTYW
+2112 VEATEP
-2124 NINTAGIF
+2124 
-2132 KTSYGAKRNVVY
+2132 V
-2144 NRHTT
+2144 
-2149 AKQSAETDEAS
+2149 EA
-2160 LLGEQSGTTPL
+2160 
-2171 TRMNAPTQTSIDD
+2171 
-2184 SASKG
+2184 
-2189 KLVWKHADDVSAASD
+2189 
-2204 VEQGLY
+2204 
-2210 SSQGNMS
+2210 
-2217 DPTTEGTDAPQTNVL
+2217 
-2232 STSKGSENAATVQEK
+2232 
-2247 TVKVAE
+2247 
-2253 NQEPNAVKVAL
+2253 EPNAVQTAL

-2284 YKKGHVKIGGYD
+2284 YKKGHVKIDGYD

-2396 ITPVSKEEF
+2396 ITPVSKDEF

-2487 REKGGFMMRDEDSAK
+2487 RVKGGFMMRDEDSAK

-2533 MKAVDDAIKVEQE
+2533 IKAASETIKVEQE

-2555 DREDV
+2555 DREND

-2602 DGMAIAA
+2602 DGMATAA

-2614 QAFEELANLTGKR
+2614 QAFDALANLNGR
-2627 RAYEQFLSDIRKKMA
+2627 RKAYEQFLVDIRKRMA
-2642 ETERDDALAA
+2642 EDERDDALAA
-2652 HGVKLGDKIM
+2652 HGVKLGDKVKIR
-2662 YKGKEATIHDADAKQ
+2662 GKEATIHDADARQ
-2677 VILDT
+2677 VTLDT
-2682 GLAPVLY
+2682 GMAPVLY

-2702 VKEAN
+2702 VKEYHGGDRVFSVKHNAN
-2707 DDEVQD
+2707 KDIFVAHHKDGTVEYTFTDGTKANADDVQD
-2713 AMPMEQETP
+2713 ALPEPKKVNVESLMGELNEKGEAKLSDHIEEPQQEEST
-2722 QSEQKEDFSA
+2722 E
-2732 QNTASSE
+2732 
-2739 QKQPKQEE
+2739 QPKQEE

-2753 WVDDAD
+2753 WVEDAD

-2800 GARKFSE
+2800 GARKFAE

-2854 VMNFDKEGA
+2854 VMNFDKEGP

-2874 REQAAEREA
+2874 REQAVEREA

-2924 SKLPSARSEQEVN
+2924 SKLPSARSEREVN
-2937 DLAKNIDDAIDKVND
+2937 DLAKSIDDAIDKVND

-3028 MRFMLNRDKGVELY
+3028 MRFMLNRDNGVELY

-3068 RNLPNGGRDYL
+3068 KNLPNGGRDYL

-3095 HGIRSVCQE
+3095 QGIRSVCQE

-3116 RVAAENAGNQQ
+3116 RIAAENAGNQQ

-3163 SNEQEVHVQPRS
+3163 SNEQEVHVQPRT
-3175 STTERDRGHQ
+3175 STTERERGHQ
-3185 REQNEPLGKSEQ
+3185 REQNEPLGESKQ

-3203 DTVRVAGRSGN
+3203 DAGGVVRRSGN
-3214 DTKSDTTGGSRVSE
+3214 DTKSDTAGGSRVYE
-3228 PSDGKQNVKPAKPEP
+3228 LSDGKRNVKPAKPEP

-3307 WGGLGAAFKEKMEG
+3307 WGGLGAAFKEKVSSG
-3321 GLGSPN
+3321 DSGYN
-3327 PNNVRLRE
+3327 PRLRDDYQPANPINARLRE

-3352 YYTPAPIID
+3352 YYTPAPVID
-3361 AMWDVSRAMGFRG
+3361 AMWDVARAMGFRG

-3605 EKGDS
+3605 EKGDT

-3642 DKAEERKSQQVV
+3642 DKAEERESQQVV

-3668 LDSDGNLCIAQ
+3668 LDSDGNLCLAQ

-3746 GHLNKNTSISFLRSD
+3746 GHLNKNTSISFLRRD
-3761 MDYPSISALESVS
+3761 MDYPSIAALESVS

-3889 KALDRVIPMNIPAH
+3889 KALERVIPMNIPAH

-3953 KAMGVISEKCDKTI
+3953 RAMGVISEKCDKTI
-3967 LGHELIKA
+3967 YGHELIKA
-3975 AITCKS
+3975 AITCNS

-4021 KDWARAKMQGDPEMS
+4021 KDWARGKMQGDPEMS

-4053 VIPDDFVPEHFGGAA
+4053 EIPDEFVPEHFGGAA

-4136 VASAKALYPKAKI
+4136 VASAKALYPNAKI

-4190 EERQIRFVEEKV
+4190 EERQIRFIEDKV

-4268 MVKAHEM
+4268 MVKAQEM

-4336 LESKNGKN
+4336 LENKNGKN

-4435 GVSDKIPKMEGEKAQ
+4435 GVSDKIPKMDGEKAQ

-4563 IDAGVPETQVVVMK
+4563 IDAGVPEAQVVVMK

-4684 GKKMM
+4684 GKKMI

-4723 VEKEVRKL
+4723 VEKEVKKL

-4762 AKRNKEALARVEA
+4762 AKRNKEALAKVEA

-4838 RVISKEQKQ
+4838 RVITKEQKQ

-4862 TYSCPELGL
+4862 TYSCPQLGL

-4894 GDDFREKAE
+4894 GDYFREKAE

-4911 YKDELQQVEA
+4911 YKGELQQVEA

-5213 MRSAAEQMGEK
+5213 MRSAVQQMGEK

-5270 RDIDDVKASVGHE
+5270 KNIDDVKASVGHE

-5321 AGRAFVDDAT
+5321 AGRAFIDDTT

-5353 RLAEKPFEEFSEGE
+5353 RMAEKPFEEFSEGE
-5367 RTLWQKLKAAVR
+5367 RTLWQKIKATVR
-5379 KLLDKFLGTLK
+5379 RLLDKFLGSLK

-5409 KERLERGMEHPI
+5409 KERLERGKEHPI
-5421 DLALDIVKREELG
+5421 DLARDIVKREELG

-5449 FKARQKR
+5449 FKARQRR
-5456 AVENNGTVM
+5456 AAENKGTVM
-5465 PGLNG
+5465 PGLND
-5470 AQVKVVDNIPRHPY
+5470 AQVKVVDVPRHHY
-5484 TGNIAEATSQAIEA
+5484 TGNIAEATRQAIEA
-5498 AKAKYAPNG
+5498 AKAKFAPNG
-5507 EAKTLHYNNF
+5507 KARTLRYDNF
-5517 GAAFDYSISGNAI
+5517 GATFDYSISG
-5530 ETVLSAKH
+5530 SAVEESLNPK
-5538 QGKSVNKGVHLALAE
+5538 QQAKSVNKGVHIAMAE
-5553 HLDRV
+5553 HLDEI
-5558 IGESIEVEE
+5558 IGQSIEVEE
-5567 HPDRIKTGDV
+5567 HPDYLKNEKGERNTSI
-5577 RDNSKINPDAL
+5577 INDKAL
-5588 MHRFYGVAR
+5588 MHRFYGAVVV
-5597 IDGKDYRVMTLM
+5597 DGVPYRVMTLM
-5609 KEENRQGESNGIHS
+5609 REDRRFNEGNAVHA

-5642 VGTPAIKREAYPLA
+5642 SHTSKVNALVPVAVA
-5656 KVIKDVGKTME
+5656 KVIKNVEKSYDTG
-5667 TDKNLLDESKLAD
+5667 KNLLEQSKLAD
-5680 ESTDLD
+5680 ESTDL
-5686 NPLTLGHSSELD
+5686 
-5698 VSHSTADLYR
+5698 YR
-5708 DPDDTDDVW
+5708 DPEETEDIWNDQ
-5717 TDGSL
+5717 SL

-5782 RVLIT
+5782 RVLMN
-5787 NGYINNAT
+5787 NGYLNGLT
-5795 SYEIKRLLSAVKN
+5795 QQEVKRLLAAVKN

-5825 MVDNQLKHAEETL
+5825 MVDNQLKHAEDTL
-5838 RSLEAIKG
+5838 HELEAIRG

-5889 QQRMGISDVAV
+5889 QQRMGSSDVAV

-5918 DNIKDSKVEERKLR
+5918 ENIKDSKVEERKLR

-6048 QMLRMFGGK
+6048 QMLRMFGSK

-6062 GYLYNRFMRGWVDAR
+6062 GYLYNRFMRGWIDAR
-6077 QQEING
+6077 QKEING

-6132 ELTQGNLMYIYMVN
+6132 EMTQGNLMYIYMVN

-6213 FPLKIRANARADKPE
+6213 FPLKILANARADKPE

-6312 LWKKFNDVCQMASG
+6312 LWKKFNDVCQMAAG

-6377 LRNIANPVGAWKWS
+6377 LMNIANPVGAWKWS

-6397 FNERWRSRMSG
+6397 FSERWRSRMSG

-6421 WRTRIM
+6421 WRTRLM

-6433 GMSPNAFVDAIT
+6433 GMSPNAFVDALT
-6445 VCIGAHSMYQTR
+6445 VSIGAHSMYQTR

-6493 FTSTIQ
+6493 FTSTMQ

-6525 ALRNFKHNLTP
+6525 AFRNFKHNLTP

-6546 TKQLLRDKGI
+6546 KKQYVRDGI
-6556 EPQTDGNWSDADWQ
+6556 DEAQA
-6570 REEQVAKRKF
+6570 EQNAKRKF

-6590 IATFGYIM
+6590 VATFGYIM
-6598 QLAWNLGAYL
+6598 QFAWNLGAYL
-6608 TYLLFGDDEDE
+6608 PYLLFGDDEDE

-6627 CAHTTFG
+6627 WAHTAFG

-6713 IMDACGDDPALA
+6713 IMDACGDDPTLA

-6801 TIKERTEQMGDDKVN
+6801 TIKERTEQMGDKHVN

-6830 AKVKEARKSVRDKSI
+6830 AKVKEAKKTAKTDYVEAAQLMAD
-6845 DVVQF
+6845 
-6850 ARIMRDLQSDQESW
+6850 AQSDPNAFATYQMFKQM
-6864 RDYIQFN
+6864 DGNFN
-6871 TLDKNLGGIVKKY
+6871 KIVKFY
-6884 LGSQSAEEAA
+6884 LGAKTPDEAA

-6917 TRSEAMGRTGAVMQE
+6917 TRADAMNSLGTVMQG
-6932 FTDKYVQMQQP
+6932 FTQKYIPMQQP

>member
-1 MWNDDDRKWL
+1 
-11 YEQMKKN
+11 
-18 GVNTGS
+18 
-24 YDDFTKSLDNKED
+24 
-37 RDWYY
+37 
-42 QKSRSLGLNVGS
+42 
-54 ADDFASM
+54 
-61 MVQPVQKPAPA
+61 
-72 PAPAQPVVKQT
+72 
-83 TGQVN
+83 
-88 PTVNTS
+88 
-94 TQPKQDEQPQKQGGG
+94 
-109 QPTWQEKM
+109 
-117 GMQMQLDETMRQVKQ
+117 
-132 SQQDFNTRMEN
+132 
-143 MRKGNALG
+143 
-151 KTSEVKFNPESGKME
+151 
-166 RRYYTTHGD
+166 
-175 EVATPL
+175 
-181 EQSRLNLK
+181 
-189 YRDEWEA
+189 
-196 TTEEGRRH
+196 
-204 REKRIQNDFERRVG
+204 
-218 ASIDK
+218 
-223 YDPDNAAAMVWQQAE
+223 
-238 DKSNEEFGRYLDD
+238 
-251 RSKPSLSNFI
+251 
-261 RGAADGMN
+261 MN
-269 VTGGLGADNVDTG
+269 
-282 IKAFATHLKYHDLQR
+282 
-297 MADDAWNMLGKEKQ
+297 
-311 QSIIEDMYGALKNRY
+311 
-326 PQATEQ
+326 
-332 QLQQAATEMA
+332 
-342 REQSDRRMYELAVA
+342 
-356 KNAPK
+356 
-361 DAAEYFIRKVAAGNA
+361 
-376 MGTLMQAAARAQA
+376 
-389 GTTGDWEAREDAEQ
+389 
-403 RFEKQGHKVAG
+403 
-414 IAGTVTGF
+414 
-422 ALDPLTWASAGA
+422 
-434 GGAAVKG
+434 
-441 TTWLGG
+441 
-447 KMIGEAAMRKFGT
+447 
-460 TLGGRMLGGA
+460 
-470 IGGAV
+470 
-475 NFGTYE
+475 
-481 AGSEALDQMKWGG
+481 
-494 YIDEETG
+494 
-501 ERKDGFSFGNVAGRA
+501 
-516 GHGLMMGA
+516 
-524 VTGVIAP
+524 
-531 YLGNVSDKLVR
+531 
-542 ATESTVGKMGIR
+542 
-554 AGELGVG
+554 
-561 TVAEGTIFAVPEIID
+561 
-576 TYGQYGDLINSLSD
+576 
-590 ESSPNY
+590 
-596 IADEQERAAKI
+596 
-607 EELRNSRGDAL
+607 
-618 MDVWTDNMA
+618 
-627 MIAGFKAQHLLKS
+627 
-640 APRVIY
+640 
-646 DLARSKNGKAGFETR
+646 
-661 LRSIFDGRGDLAL
+661 
-674 TEDEKK
+674 
-680 ELERRGYG
+680 
-688 DLKDL
+688 
-693 TEEYSR
+693 
-699 YAEAKEEYD
+699 
-708 KARPTTTDASRMIE
+708 
-722 GGDGQ
+722 
-727 AELPYNRFVE
+727 
-737 LMTDNSVSEAAR
+737 
-749 AKMYYYL
+749 
-756 TGHGLPMSTVMGSS
+756 
-770 ILEDKDADGNV
+770 
-781 TGYTV
+781 
-786 QSFGANGVITSR
+786 
-798 SFGDKKRADVEAN
+798 
-811 RINRQAELN
+811 
-820 GFDVGERYYDWQ
+820 
-832 GDNKRMYEACE
+832 
-843 SVAEETGAPANLLFD
+843 
-858 LMKRKTEAMNE
+858 
-869 VELEWAEKI
+869 
-878 LNAYN
+878 
-883 GLGDKYGSSEVRA
+883 
-896 AINDEFGIEVD
+896 
-907 KAIRKEPGRRSE
+907 
-919 QEQKAV
+919 
-925 DEYANRLFADVK
+925 
-937 RKQEEAAERGEA
+937 
-949 PASPDAPTSNS
+949 
-960 QIAALLGI
+960 
-968 DDGEQGDPVSAAFNR
+968 
-983 GHEADAQ
+983 
-990 ERQDIAI
+990 
-997 ELADPNNAEAQEAW
+997 
-1011 NGVVQRINEDA
+1011 
-1022 AYMVAQQREQTK
+1022 
-1034 QMQHTDGSLRP
+1034 
-1045 AILKEKDSEGNDQQV
+1045 
-1060 YIVDGNVEMMP
+1060 
-1071 DGSVVDKAS
+1071 
-1080 SDNIVVVYNPATGE
+1080 
-1094 RKQIDPTADT
+1094 
-1104 GISSLGEVTT
+1104 
-1114 AEQREADIE
+1114 
-1123 RSRQEYVQSQ
+1123 
-1133 IDEAQGTVRLA
+1133 
-1144 PGQQIVLPTGEEAVV
+1144 
-1159 QALFDD
+1159 
-1165 GSAVVNM
+1165 
-1172 GDGTIQTVD
+1172 
-1181 IKELQRIRDEKAASE
+1181 
-1196 YRQRHGITEEPA
+1196 
-1208 TQQPEA
+1208 
-1214 SAPAQPQTDGR
+1214 
-1225 VAGAPADYTA
+1225 
-1235 DMELTI
+1235 
-1241 RDEDGSEKPAMVMG
+1241 
-1255 RVRYENGSFVPDANG
+1255 
-1270 NIIEYF
+1270 
-1276 MDGEVKHDHED
+1276 
-1287 KLVDKVVS
+1287 
-1295 HVAPVQP
+1295 
-1302 EQSNNTSENIPVQGN
+1302 
-1317 NAGEN
+1317 
-1322 IPQTPIETPAPAEPT
+1322 
-1337 NVEQPTEVA
+1337 
-1346 SLQVQEPV
+1346 
-1354 QTVEPQPAQ
+1354 
-1363 SAEEPAQPTEQQKA
+1363 
-1377 EPMPVGEDGEEDW
+1377 
-1390 QATTPERAHAY
+1390 
-1401 IFNEAGLS
+1401 
-1409 RSEGNEF
+1409 
-1416 IAAQTQAAQSA
+1416 
-1427 LVKAKSAQMPRVG
+1427 
-1440 TSIKKYNEAKAKRQ
+1440 
-1454 EKIDDAQRVLDYWNG
+1454 
-1469 VREIQNAI
+1469 
-1477 EREENKRRAAEDAMR
+1477 
-1492 HDEAV
+1492 
-1497 AEAQAEYEARKQ
+1497 
-1509 AEAERKAVGN
+1509 
-1519 ENPMPAITEKW
+1519 
-1530 NNAKKVDGH
+1530 
-1539 RDEIM
+1539 
-1544 LPDGTPLKGHYVLHE
+1544 
-1559 SGASSPSHNPETWQK
+1559 
-1574 TDGFPMDSNDN
+1574 
-1585 SVNDRDYERDHD
+1585 
-1597 AQEHT
+1597 
-1602 QSIARQYDQRALQSV
+1602 
-1617 PVVSNDGV
+1617 
-1625 VLSGNGRTMAGEL
+1625 
-1638 AARDNTDGAYVNY
+1638 
-1651 LKEYAPKF
+1651 
-1659 GFTAEQVG
+1659 
-1667 AMQHPRV
+1667 
-1674 SFVPDEAMPYT
+1674 
-1685 AETFARFNQQE
+1685 
-1696 MKSQNKT
+1696 
-1703 EQAVKLGKTVSDDSF
+1703 
-1718 KGIVRTINGYDTL
+1718 
-1731 GDFYNDAEASLGA
+1731 
-1744 VYDLHNAGVV
+1744 
-1754 PQAQLAEMVDGVR
+1754 
-1767 GQEKLSAVGREFLE
+1767 
-1781 NMLIGKAF
+1781 
-1789 ESDPEVVRMLTAEPA
+1789 
-1804 MRQNVIT
+1804 
-1811 ALGEIVDNIALG
+1811 
-1823 GDWSLQGELAD
+1823 
-1834 AVKLCF
+1834 
-1840 DARQGGAKYGEI
+1840 
-1852 VSTYARQGVLFADPD
+1852 
-1867 ELQTVADFNNAT
+1867 
-1879 MLMLADVLNDK
+1879 
-1890 RVTLLKTTLQLYNNN
+1890 
-1905 ARQSAVGQ
+1905 
-1913 TDLFAGGIRNREDIL
+1913 
-1928 REVINYINDN
+1928 
-1938 YGKRK
+1938 
-1943 EIEAARA
+1943 
-1950 AAVERRKAESVQQDG
+1950 
-1965 TDEAGIG
+1965 
-1972 GSENTGGSGRNE
+1972 
-1984 TSVERQGDLAQAE
+1984 
-1997 PLTYH
+1997 
-2002 LSDEVDE
+2002 
-2009 NGRQFVLTSD
+2009 
-2019 GNVEFG
+2019 
-2025 KIGPDTGLTPAPI
+2025 
-2038 LLSEGMITNP
+2038 
-2048 ETNDGYGLVH
+2048 
-2058 IEARHGEQIRNAGY
+2058 
-2072 KSVLEFIEEVAK
+2072 
-2084 NYEVIREGK
+2084 
-2093 NRDGQ
+2093 
-2098 QTYMLQLTDKHNNT
+2098 
-2112 LMVELSGDGTYW
+2112 
-2124 NINTAGIF
+2124 
-2132 KTSYGAKRNVVY
+2132 
-2144 NRHTT
+2144 
-2149 AKQSAETDEAS
+2149 
-2160 LLGEQSGTTPL
+2160 
-2171 TRMNAPTQTSIDD
+2171 
-2184 SASKG
+2184 
-2189 KLVWKHADDVSAASD
+2189 
-2204 VEQGLY
+2204 
-2210 SSQGNMS
+2210 
-2217 DPTTEGTDAPQTNVL
+2217 
-2232 STSKGSENAATVQEK
+2232 
-2247 TVKVAE
+2247 
-2253 NQEPNAVKVAL
+2253 
-2264 AAAEQETNTEPTEAQ
+2264 
-2279 KEAGN
+2279 
-2284 YKKGHVKIGGYD
+2284 
-2296 VTIENP
+2296 
-2302 KGSVRRGTDASGKQ
+2302 
-2316 WEQEMQNTY
+2316 NTY

-2337 HIDVFFSED
+2337 HIDVFFSDD
-2346 PSQGDVFVVDQVN
+2346 PSNGDVFVVDQVN
-2359 KDGSFDE
+2359 QDGSFDE

-2436 PTAGYSIEPTT
+2436 QTAGYSIEPTT

-2519 LSVEDVATVTDQAD
+2519 LSVEDVATVTGQAD

-2555 DREDV
+2555 DREDD

-2602 DGMAIAA
+2602 DGMATAA

-2702 VKEAN
+2702 VKEYHGGDRVFSVKHNAN
-2707 DDEVQD
+2707 KDIFVAHHKDGTVEYTFTDGTKANADEVQD
-2713 AMPMEQETP
+2713 ALPEPKKVNVESLMGELNEKGEAKLSDHIEEPQQEEST
-2722 QSEQKEDFSA
+2722 E
-2732 QNTASSE
+2732 
-2739 QKQPKQEE
+2739 QPKQEE

-2800 GARKFSE
+2800 GARKFAE

-2937 DLAKNIDDAIDKVND
+2937 DLAKSIDDAIDKVND

-3068 RNLPNGGRDYL
+3068 KNLPNGGRDYL

-3095 HGIRSVCQE
+3095 QGIRSVCQE

-3116 RVAAENAGNQQ
+3116 RIAAKNKAKTKEN
-3127 EKPSKERKSK
+3127 KPKTSKSK

-3143 QEQTIPDLFSGL
+3143 REQTIPDLFSGL

-3175 STTERDRGHQ
+3175 STTERERGHQ
-3185 REQNEPLGKSEQ
+3185 REQNESLGEIKQ

-3203 DTVRVAGRSGN
+3203 DTGRVAGRSGN

-3228 PSDGKQNVKPAKPEP
+3228 PSDGKQNVKPVKPEP

-3307 WGGLGAAFKEKMEG
+3307 WGGLGAAFKEKVSSG
-3321 GLGSPN
+3321 DSGYN
-3327 PNNVRLRE
+3327 PRLRDDYQPANPINARLRE

-3352 YYTPAPIID
+3352 YYTPAPVID
-3361 AMWDVSRAMGFRG
+3361 AMWDVARAMGFRG

-3534 DIIVIRKRVNGR
+3534 DIIVIRKRVTGR

-3572 GSSEVIVKDLA
+3572 GSSEVVIKDLA

-3615 KALYPSPSINQE
+3615 KALYPIPSINQE

-3642 DKAEERKSQQVV
+3642 DKAEERESQQVV

-3668 LDSDGNLCIAQ
+3668 LDSDGNLCLAQ

-3761 MDYPSISALESVS
+3761 MDYPSTAALESVS
-3774 ETGDKSG
+3774 ETGNKSG

-3889 KALDRVIPMNIPAH
+3889 KALERVIPMNIPAH

-4021 KDWARAKMQGDPEMS
+4021 KDWARGKMQGDPEMS

-4053 VIPDDFVPEHFGGAA
+4053 EIPDDFVPEHFGGAA

-4136 VASAKALYPKAKI
+4136 VASAKALYPNAKI

-4175 MIVVPQSVFERIPDS
+4175 MIVVPQSVFQMIPDS
-4190 EERQIRFVEEKV
+4190 EERQIRFVEDKI
-4202 EEKMMVLEKM
+4202 EEKMVVLEKM
-4212 REAANDD
+4212 REAADND

-4229 ELDQLNDELNDLKL
+4229 ELEQLEEERNN
-4243 ALQERKAGGKTE
+4243 LQISLRERKGNTE

-4268 MVKAHEM
+4268 MVKAQEM

-4392 QMLEFSTNGKYK
+4392 QMLEFGTNGKYK

-4417 LVRIWAGVAD
+4417 LVRIWGGVAD

-4435 GVSDKIPKMEGEKAQ
+4435 GVSDKIPKMEGDKAQ

-4466 VKDQLDDYEKMSGK
+4466 VKDQLDDYENMSGK
-4480 EKKENSHIPLVM
+4480 EKKENSHIPLTM
-4492 YGIAKAA
+4492 YGIAQAA
-4499 AVDARLVLEDA
+4499 AVDPRLVLEDA

-4542 ADNYQNKAT
+4542 ADRFQNNST
-4551 GFNLYEDIRKKL
+4551 GFNLYDDIRQKL
-4563 IDAGVPETQVVVMK
+4563 IAAGVPETQVVVVNPGW
-4577 SGMSIKKKLEIFDK
+4577 SVKKKLEIFDK

-4596 VRVIMGSTFTLG
+4596 VRVIMGSTATLG

-4731 EARKKQWEADQT
+4731 DARKKQWEADQT

-4883 ALEDILENVLS
+4883 ALDDIIENVLS

-4903 YADRAAER
+4903 YADRDAER
-4911 YKDELQQVEA
+4911 YKGELKQVEA

-4973 SDEDSDD
+4973 SDE
-4980 VTEDTAKYRIREDEP
+4980 EDGEIT
-4995 PTKTGIGYKVFVL
+4995 
-5008 KDGKLYPPMVANPNG
+5008 KDGDMYRDG
-5023 EATPVGV
+5023 EY
-5030 WLDADAAPVAG
+5030 DDD
-5041 VTKTGRQQ
+5041 
-5049 VKAGGKGTQGGS
+5049 
-5061 GKLAYRPGWHL
+5061 
-5072 GEIPYALQ
+5072 I
-5080 FNRMNPETGQ
+5080 
-5090 RELFPANFVW
+5090 
-5100 AEVEYAND
+5100 
-5108 VDYQEEA
+5108 
-5115 MSYGMNASGKFQH
+5115 
-5128 SLAGLPR
+5128 
-5135 LPENGSY
+5135 
-5142 RYRTNPDPNTDPWV
+5142 
-5156 ITGAMKVNRILKPS
+5156 
-5170 EVDAMVE
+5170 
-5177 AAGREPQQRQA
+5177 
-5188 GAITDEQVEALNAK
+5188 EQDS
-5202 VKRTMQEDRDM
+5202 TMQEDRDM
-5213 MRSAAEQMGEK
+5213 MRSAVQQMGEK
-5224 LHTDINIIED
+5224 LHTNINIIED
-5234 VNEITHPNAAVQERR
+5234 VNEITHPNTAVQERR
-5249 RKSKGWYDTATGQVN
+5249 RKSKGWYDTATGQVY
-5264 IVLDNN
+5264 IVLPNN
-5270 RDIDDVKASVGHE
+5270 RDVDDVKASVGHE

-5293 VGEENYDEFLDETY
+5293 VGEERYDEFLDETY

-5321 AGRAFVDDAT
+5321 AGRAFMDDAT

-5367 RTLWQKLKAAVR
+5367 RTLWQKIKATVR
-5379 KLLDKFLGTLK
+5379 RLLDKFLGSLK

-5409 KERLERGMEHPI
+5409 KERLERGKEHPI
-5421 DLALDIVKREELG
+5421 DLARDIVKREELG

-5441 NMGDAPET
+5441 NMGDLAEPS
-5449 FKARQKR
+5449 FASRRDR
-5456 AVENNGTVM
+5456 AVKEHGYVHA
-5465 PGLNG
+5465 GLNS
-5470 AQVKVVDNIPRHPY
+5470 AEVKVVPIKEKSLFDTSKKTKALKEDVVAYANEHGIIG
-5484 TGNIAEATSQAIEA
+5484 TMTEEETKWKGKVTISKASIEKMVDDSAT
-5498 AKAKYAPNG
+5498 
-5507 EAKTLHYNNF
+5507 
-5517 GAAFDYSISGNAI
+5517 
-5530 ETVLSAKH
+5530 
-5538 QGKSVNKGVHLALAE
+5538 GKSVDKDTHLAVIPKLREVIAESVMAETHPDYNKGKDGKRSSE
-5553 HLDRV
+5553 N
-5558 IGESIEVEE
+5558 GY
-5567 HPDRIKTGDV
+5567 
-5577 RDNSKINPDAL
+5577 NPDNL
-5588 MHRFYGVAR
+5588 IHRCYGAIS
-5597 IDGKDYRVMTLM
+5597 IDGQEYRVKLTL
-5609 KEENRQGESNGIHS
+5609 KENPSQTSRKAYT
-5623 YEVQKIEVL
+5623 YEVTKIELL
-5632 DEETPNTPNG
+5632 DSTDGERTGLSSSYQSNSNG
-5642 VGTPAIKREAYPLA
+5642 VGSHPQPKVGSSYPLA
-5656 KVIKDVGKTME
+5656 KLLQNVGKSYE
-5667 TDKNLLDESKLAD
+5667 KDKNLLNESKIAD
-5680 ESTDLD
+5680 EST
-5686 NPLTLGHSSELD
+5686 
-5698 VSHSTADLYR
+5698 DLYR
-5708 DPDDTDDVW
+5708 DPDDTDDISPDGATSPSPQQNSRKRGSAFGLDDVW

-5730 AATRLANNHRDNKTL
+5730 AATRLANNHREDKTL

-5782 RVLIT
+5782 RVLMN
-5787 NGYINNAT
+5787 NGYLNGLT
-5795 SYEIKRLLSAVKN
+5795 QQEVKRLLAAVKN

-5838 RSLEAIKG
+5838 HSLEAIKG

-5857 GQLDPAGAHTMKV
+5857 GQLDPDGAHVMKV
-5870 FKKTRGWEKTDI
+5870 FKKTRGWEKTDT
-5882 EEAISEA
+5882 EEAMSEA
-5889 QQRMGISDVAV
+5889 QQRMGSSDVAV

-5918 DNIKDSKVEERKLR
+5918 ENIKDSKVEERKLR
-5932 EEIKQ
+5932 DEIKR
-5937 AHDDASERDRA
+5937 AHDETSERDRA

-5953 QYIASLQ
+5953 QYITSLQ

-6083 VRDKYAILDAKAA
+6083 VRDKYAILDKKAA

-6116 PKGTVSFW
+6116 PKGSVSFW
-6124 NGGEMQER
+6124 NGGEMQDM

-6161 EENVADIEEVLD
+6161 EENVAEIEEVLD

-6213 FPLKIRANARADKPE
+6213 FPLKILANARADKPE

-6233 DKSDG
+6233 DKNDG

-6352 FRMFTAL
+6352 FRIFTAL

-6368 IPEARTDYL
+6368 LPEARTDYL

-6433 GMSPNAFVDAIT
+6433 GMSPNAFVDALT
-6445 VCIGAHSMYQTR
+6445 VSIGAHAMYQTR
-6457 LAQYL
+6457 KAQYL

-6525 ALRNFKHNLTP
+6525 AIRNLKHNLTP

-6598 QLAWNLGAYL
+6598 QFAWNLGAYL
-6608 TYLLFGDDEDE
+6608 PYLLFGDDEDE

-6627 CAHTTFG
+6627 WAHTAFG

-6713 IMDACGDDPALA
+6713 IMDACGDDPTLA

-6763 AQLAERYA
+6763 GQLAERYA
-6771 QFKVKRGRF
+6771 MFKVKRERL
-6780 FSPWSWGDEERI
+6780 FSPRSWGDDERI
-6792 KKFTDKANK
+6792 WKLADKAYK
-6801 TIKERTEQMGDDKVN
+6801 TINERIDKMGDKKVN
-6816 EAYLQYEEVYKGVD
+6816 EAYMKYEEVYKGV
-6830 AKVKEARKSVRDKSI
+6830 AEKVKEANKAGKTDYVQQAEMMDAVYADK
-6845 DVVQF
+6845 
-6850 ARIMRDLQSDQESW
+6850 
-6864 RDYIQFN
+6864 DYETYETFK
-6871 TLDKNLGGIVKKY
+6871 TLDKELDDIVKCY
-6884 LGSQSAEEAA
+6884 LGAKTPDEAA

-6909 VLEAPDAS
+6909 VLDAPDEAQ
-6917 TRSEAMGRTGAVMQE
+6917 RQAAMGSLGTMMQD
-6932 FTDKYVQMQQP
+6932 FYGKYNSMQ
-6943 NR
+6943 

>member
-1 MWNDDDRKWL
+1 MPDKRTAEGVYQALSAISKEEGIDFGINEMTADAFKKKYFDKQESAGVL
-11 YEQMKKN
+11 YDKLNALSQEEGIDFGQ
-18 GVNTGS
+18 GTRDEWVNS
-24 YDDFTKSLDNKED
+24 FDF
-37 RDWYY
+37 
-42 QKSRSLGLNVGS
+42 
-54 ADDFASM
+54 
-61 MVQPVQKPAPA
+61 KPRWKPTA
-72 PAPAQPVVKQT
+72 AQRAQF
-83 TGQVN
+83 
-88 PTVNTS
+88 
-94 TQPKQDEQPQKQGGG
+94 ER
-109 QPTWQEKM
+109 
-117 GMQMQLDETMRQVKQ
+117 TMSSVR
-132 SQQDFNTRMEN
+132 QDFNTRMEN
-143 MRKGNALG
+143 IRKGNTLG

-238 DKSNEEFGRYLDD
+238 DKSNEEFGRYLDE

-282 IKAFATHLKYHDLQR
+282 IKAFAAHLKYHDLQR

-447 KMIGEAAMRKFGT
+447 KMIGEAAMRKFGA

-531 YLGNVSDKLVR
+531 YLGNVSEKLVR

-561 TVAEGTIFAVPEIID
+561 TVAEGTIFAVPEIIN

-590 ESSPNY
+590 ETSPNY
-596 IADEQERAAKI
+596 IADEQELAAKI

-661 LRSIFDGRGDLAL
+661 LRSILDGRGDLAL

-708 KARPTTTDASRMIE
+708 KARPTTTDASGMIE

-770 ILEDKDADGNV
+770 ILEEKDADGNV

-858 LMKRKTEAMNE
+858 LMKRKSEAMNE

-896 AINDEFGIEVD
+896 AINDEFGIDVD
-907 KAIRKEPGRRSE
+907 KAIRKERNRRSW

-925 DEYANRLFADVK
+925 DEYANRLFTDVK

-949 PASPDAPTSNS
+949 PVDPDAPTSSS

-1060 YIVDGNVEMMP
+1060 YIVYGNVQMMP
-1071 DGSVVDKAS
+1071 DGSMVDKAS
-1080 SDNIVVVYNPATGE
+1080 SDNIAVVYNPATGE
-1094 RKQIDPTADT
+1094 RKQIDPSADT

-1123 RSRQEYVQSQ
+1123 RSRQEYVQAQ
-1133 IDEAQGTVRLA
+1133 IDEAQGTVRFV
-1144 PGQQIVLPTGEEAVV
+1144 PGQQLVLPTGDEAVV
-1159 QALFDD
+1159 VATDADGENITVAL
-1165 GSAVVNM
+1165 
-1172 GDGTIQTVD
+1172 GDGTQATVQRS
-1181 IKELQRIRDEKAASE
+1181 ELQRIRDEKAAAD

-1208 TQQPEA
+1208 AQQPEA
-1214 SAPAQPQTDGR
+1214 STPAQPQADGR

-1317 NAGEN
+1317 NSGEN

-1337 NVEQPTEVA
+1337 NAEQAAEVA
-1346 SLQVQEPV
+1346 PQQVQEPV

-1363 SAEEPAQPTEQQKA
+1363 PTEQPTA

-1454 EKIDDAQRVLDYWNG
+1454 EKIDEAQRVLDYWQQ
-1469 VREIQNAI
+1469 VRNIQNDI
-1477 EREENKRRAAEDAMR
+1477 QRVENERRA
-1492 HDEAV
+1492 
-1497 AEAQAEYEARKQ
+1497 
-1509 AEAERKAVGN
+1509 
-1519 ENPMPAITEKW
+1519 
-1530 NNAKKVDGH
+1530 
-1539 RDEIM
+1539 
-1544 LPDGTPLKGHYVLHE
+1544 
-1559 SGASSPSHNPETWQK
+1559 
-1574 TDGFPMDSNDN
+1574 
-1585 SVNDRDYERDHD
+1585 
-1597 AQEHT
+1597 
-1602 QSIARQYDQRALQSV
+1602 
-1617 PVVSNDGV
+1617 
-1625 VLSGNGRTMAGEL
+1625 
-1638 AARDNTDGAYVNY
+1638 
-1651 LKEYAPKF
+1651 
-1659 GFTAEQVG
+1659 
-1667 AMQHPRV
+1667 
-1674 SFVPDEAMPYT
+1674 
-1685 AETFARFNQQE
+1685 
-1696 MKSQNKT
+1696 
-1703 EQAVKLGKTVSDDSF
+1703 
-1718 KGIVRTINGYDTL
+1718 
-1731 GDFYNDAEASLGA
+1731 
-1744 VYDLHNAGVV
+1744 
-1754 PQAQLAEMVDGVR
+1754 
-1767 GQEKLSAVGREFLE
+1767 
-1781 NMLIGKAF
+1781 
-1789 ESDPEVVRMLTAEPA
+1789 
-1804 MRQNVIT
+1804 
-1811 ALGEIVDNIALG
+1811 
-1823 GDWSLQGELAD
+1823 
-1834 AVKLCF
+1834 
-1840 DARQGGAKYGEI
+1840 
-1852 VSTYARQGVLFADPD
+1852 
-1867 ELQTVADFNNAT
+1867 
-1879 MLMLADVLNDK
+1879 
-1890 RVTLLKTTLQLYNNN
+1890 
-1905 ARQSAVGQ
+1905 
-1913 TDLFAGGIRNREDIL
+1913 
-1928 REVINYINDN
+1928 
-1938 YGKRK
+1938 
-1943 EIEAARA
+1943 
-1950 AAVERRKAESVQQDG
+1950 AESVQQDG
-1965 TDEAGIG
+1965 TPPAVNNGSEDTGRSERSEEEIARLTHDEAITLIAQMEERADVAPDVELTIENWDAQFGEDGRVNTPIG
-1972 GSENTGGSGRNE
+1972 DVKMGENQFTKLM
-1984 TSVERQGDLAQAE
+1984 RQG
-1997 PLTYH
+1997 
-2002 LSDEVDE
+2002 
-2009 NGRQFVLTSD
+2009 
-2019 GNVEFG
+2019 
-2025 KIGPDTGLTPAPI
+2025 
-2038 LLSEGMITNP
+2038 
-2048 ETNDGYGLVH
+2048 
-2058 IEARHGEQIRNAGY
+2058 
-2072 KSVLEFIEEVAK
+2072 
-2084 NYEVIREGK
+2084 REGK
-2093 NRDGQ
+2093 LGMIKPTLETPDVIIEDASEAKEDDVAERNSSYVFVKSFKKADGSRYYYFTSVTVSKDGKEVVISNQ
-2098 QTYMLQLTDKHNNT
+2098 EKRKNAIANLLTN
-2112 LMVELSGDGTYW
+2112 
-2124 NINTAGIF
+2124 
-2132 KTSYGAKRNVVY
+2132 
-2144 NRHTT
+2144 
-2149 AKQSAETDEAS
+2149 
-2160 LLGEQSGTTPL
+2160 
-2171 TRMNAPTQTSIDD
+2171 
-2184 SASKG
+2184 G

-2217 DPTTEGTDAPQTNVL
+2217 DPTTEGTDAPQTNDVSKVFTRPAL
-2232 STSKGSENAATVQEK
+2232 EPDTNTDTSGVDSGQAEGVTTPAGNSPQTSAGKGSENSATVQEK
-2247 TVKVAE
+2247 GGKSAE
-2253 NQEPNAVKVAL
+2253 NQTPNAVQAAL

-2279 KEAGN
+2279 KEAGATEGKG
-2284 YKKGHVKIGGYD
+2284 YAKKTDVPSGEAGRISKTSMLLDDETKVLIEKRLEEQGDVVPAMDVKKYDVVDFVETDREMLIAHQVLGGVYHDGGFVVGTDGHALFAKKQAYHKGFEGSVMDKKGHEIGRKYPSWRSIIPEDRNLRPLPVDVDALRGFVGSVANRLKEDGVKAKMQAEKYICIIIGNELLAYNYIAFRKFLSAVGQLGVNEIGISQEGYSPLCVKSDKGFAMVIPYILESLPSTDNCYFYVEDRGDAGAEVVSTSRYTVSD
-2296 VTIENP
+2296 VETRGGKFYQDENGNINLAAIPQEVFDAIDIAPAPFRMTTSMAEHVFEQHGKELKLHDVAEAVDFVVNIMTNFDHVRKGDDAVSFVFSIEN
-2302 KGSVRRGTDASGKQ
+2302 GRRKVGKRAITIIVNANNGEFLGIRTSG
-2316 WEQEMQNTY
+2316 N
-2325 GYIRGTEGVDGD
+2325 EGVAALRKRELLWEKGANETSAAGSAPANVTSASTQQGGEPTSSASNQSNSLSESKDSNVSVIKQDG
-2337 HIDVFFSED
+2337 IEKVSEKETITQTRQSGD
-2346 PSQGDVFVVDQVN
+2346 KPSADEIQAAEAEVN
-2359 KDGSFDE
+2359 
-2366 HKVMYGFP
+2366 
-2374 DIESARK
+2374 IESARK
-2381 AYLSNYEDGWQGLGA
+2381 AYLSNYEDGWRGFEA
-2396 ITPVSKEEF
+2396 RYYISPKPYT
-2405 KKWIDSSHRKTKP
+2405 TKRGRT
-2418 FAEYSSVK
+2418 
-2426 PLGDTQLGEQ
+2426 LDMQLLQ
-2436 PTAGYSIEPTT
+2436 FP
-2447 YTNKKGKTTPMHLV
+2447 K
-2461 TFGREL
+2461 EL
-2467 SKDEIRAGKELAK
+2467 SKEQQRAAASLARELK
-2480 ESRGWWD
+2480 GWWSKED
-2487 REKGGFMMRDEDSAK
+2487 NGFMLRSVEH
-2502 ALAEA
+2502 AEQIVKTI
-2507 LSNEEAV
+2507 LDEEAV

-2519 LSVEDVATVTDQAD
+2519 LSVEDVATATDQAD
-2533 MKAVDDAIKVEQE
+2533 MKAASETIKVEQE

-2555 DREDV
+2555 DREDD
-2560 VYDKTLTGLR
+2560 VYDKILTGLR
-2570 NVLNDRKRGAI
+2570 NVLNGRKRGAI

-2587 ENVIRDLRKRAKTIE
+2587 ENIIRDLRKRAKTIE
-2602 DGMAIAA
+2602 DGMATAA

-2614 QAFEELANLTGKR
+2614 QAFDALANLNGR
-2627 RAYEQFLSDIRKKMA
+2627 RKAYEQFLVDIRKKMA

-2662 YKGKEATIHDADAKQ
+2662 YKGKEVTIHDADARQ
-2677 VILDT
+2677 VTLDV

-2689 EVTDWENVELPKP
+2689 EVTDWEDVELPKP
-2702 VKEAN
+2702 VKEYHGGDRVFSVKHNAN
-2707 DDEVQD
+2707 KDIFVAHHKDGTVEYTFTDGTKANADEVQD
-2713 AMPMEQETP
+2713 ALPMEQETQQTP
-2722 QSEQKEDFSA
+2722 FKTGQEAKDYLVSIGYDPDGLYMNNPKNEAQDYIDEANYQKEKRSEQPKDA
-2732 QNTASSE
+2732 PKNE
-2739 QKQPKQEE
+2739 QAQPKQEE
-2747 KKAKSK
+2747 RKAKSK

-2768 RLRQKLG
+2768 RLHMKLG
-2775 GQLNMGVDPEAFAL
+2775 GQLNMGLAPEAFAI

-2800 GARKFSE
+2800 GARKFGE

-2824 KSFYNG
+2824 KAFYNG
-2830 ARDLPEMAEY
+2830 ARDLPEMADY
-2840 EKELT
+2840 EKDMT
-2845 PYDEVRTFD
+2845 SYDEVRTFD

-2863 KDIVATAEHIV
+2863 KDIIATAEHIV

-2883 KEATDKLKQERNE
+2883 KEATNKLKQERNE
-2896 QRKETEQEVAANT
+2896 QRKEIEQ
-2909 EALAS
+2909 
-2914 EAATV
+2914 
-2919 ASEVE
+2919 
-2924 SKLPSARSEQEVN
+2924 Q
-2937 DLAKNIDDAIDKVND
+2937 
-2952 QLALLGYYEAEPV
+2952 
-2965 ESDFNEAYGYMRNAE
+2965 
-2980 KKAVKNV
+2980 
-2987 TELFKTLTKELGISD
+2987 
-3002 PVVYDTKGK
+3002 
-3011 KQKSVT
+3011 
-3017 ANIAPAGGDVT
+3017 
-3028 MRFMLNRDKGVELY
+3028 
-3042 IDFML
+3042 
-3047 EPDYENN
+3047 
-3054 RDNLVLKGIMFRPE
+3054 
-3068 RNLPNGGRDYL
+3068 
-3079 RANNFF
+3079 
-3085 PVDVTVPQML
+3085 
-3095 HGIRSVCQE
+3095 
-3104 WLPAEDYVAMAQ
+3104 
-3116 RVAAENAGNQQ
+3116 VAAENSGNQQ
-3127 EKPSKERKSK
+3127 ENPSKERKSK

-3155 FSEDLKPT
+3155 FGEEDNSLEPQNKRDDGLQRIHAVRSEGLPAGGNQRGEHIGRRGET
-3163 SNEQEVHVQPRS
+3163 SGQGGEGTDRRGESGGVRS
-3175 STTERDRGHQ
+3175 IG
-3185 REQNEPLGKSEQ
+3185 
-3197 NEDERP
+3197 RP
-3203 DTVRVAGRSGN
+3203 DGHV
-3214 DTKSDTTGGSRVSE
+3214 SRLEYSAAE
-3228 PSDGKQNVKPAKPEP
+3228 PQSTRPAKPEP

-3250 RKNTHNNHAER
+3250 RKNTHNNTAER

-3285 RLIESGEPATPEDM
+3285 RLIEGGEPATPEDM

-3307 WGGLGAAFKEKMEG
+3307 WGGLGAAFKEKVSSG
-3321 GLGSPN
+3321 DSGYN
-3327 PNNVRLRE
+3327 PRLRDDYQPANPINARLRE

-3352 YYTPAPIID
+3352 YYTPAPVID
-3361 AMWDVSRAMGFRG
+3361 AMWDVVRAMGFRG

-3572 GSSEVIVKDLA
+3572 GSSEVVIKDLA

-3605 EKGDS
+3605 EKGDT

-3642 DKAEERKSQQVV
+3642 DKAEERESQQVV

-3668 LDSDGNLCIAQ
+3668 LDSDGNLCLAQ

-3689 ANKVKGHTKAECF
+3689 ANKVKGHTKAACF

-3712 ADVLEYQTTHSDDS
+3712 ADVLEYQTSHSDDS

-3761 MDYPSISALESVS
+3761 MDYPSIAALESVS

-3800 ESEPKPTTIK
+3800 GSEPKPTTIK

-3843 IESGLGFENP
+3843 IGSGLGFENP

-3889 KALDRVIPMNIPAH
+3889 KALERVIPMNIPAH

-3953 KAMGVISEKCDKTI
+3953 KAMGVISKKCDKTI

-3989 TGYGSSKTT
+3989 TGYGISKTT

-4021 KDWARAKMQGDPEMS
+4021 KDWARGKMQGDPEMS

-4053 VIPDDFVPEHFGGAA
+4053 EIPDDFVPEHFGGAA
-4068 TVVNGKPFKLRPHQA
+4068 TVVDGEPFKLHPHQA

-4136 VASAKALYPKAKI
+4136 VASAKALYPNAKI

-4175 MIVVPQSVFERIPDS
+4175 MIVVPQSVFEMIPDS
-4190 EERQIRFVEEKV
+4190 EERQIRFVEDKV

-4219 RDPVLRQAQR
+4219 RDPVLRQARR

-4243 ALQERKAGGKTE
+4243 ALQERKSGGNTE

-4268 MVKAHEM
+4268 MVKAQEM

-4323 KKSQGVYLKTQAV
+4323 KKSQGVYLKSQAV

-4392 QMLEFSTNGKYK
+4392 QMLEFATNGKYR

-4427 TVLTREAG
+4427 TVLTREAD

-4480 EKKENSHIPLVM
+4480 EKKENSHIPLTM

-4542 ADNYQNKAT
+4542 ADNYQNKST
-4551 GFNLYEDIRKKL
+4551 GFNLYEEIRRKL
-4563 IDAGVPETQVVVMK
+4563 IDAGVPEAQVVVMK
-4577 SGMSIKKKLEIFDK
+4577 PGMSIKKKLEIFDK

-4596 VRVIMGSTFTLG
+4596 VRVIMGSTITLG

-4689 SNSMEN
+4689 GNSMEN

-4723 VEKEVRKL
+4723 VEKEVKKL
-4731 EARKKQWEADQT
+4731 EARRKQWEADQT

-4762 AKRNKEALARVEA
+4762 AKRNKEALAKVEA

-4814 ASGYQAEAKSDL
+4814 ASGYKAEAKSDL
-4826 TVSVGGFDFHIH
+4826 TVSVGGFDFHVH

-4903 YADRAAER
+4903 YADRASER
-4911 YKDELQQVEA
+4911 YKGELQQVEA

-4980 VTEDTAKYRIREDEP
+4980 AEPFAEYKGVKQMKSHDGVAEEVGERERMVVEAMAEHLRAMGIETITDIEEAQRVLDEANGGASLSAKKRRALETVSLSPMEKGQQTVISSADGA
-4995 PTKTGIGYKVFVL
+4995 KIL
-5008 KDGKLYPPMVANPNG
+5008 KDLDILANNYVISASTKEKTFLGSLSVALGAHRHGSASEYATFETKNGRLVTIRLSNHNAKVSTFDNHGEEEGISIVVSPKKSGGMANDGNAHVVEYYYDAIKLRRADGKPLAAIVRSIRQALYSGEYKDTTGLAEVQEVNG
-5023 EATPVGV
+5023 RDMRLMESRVFGGNKGYVGYSKSKRAAMAEGRGLRNKSQMDKEFADEVNALIQAQFPDAKIVTLKEIKESLKHIRADEWHHTSMYGNRTNYYSAERIADYFMPESEEVRAAKERRERQEA
-5030 WLDADAAPVAG
+5030 
-5041 VTKTGRQQ
+5041 
-5049 VKAGGKGTQGGS
+5049 
-5061 GKLAYRPGWHL
+5061 
-5072 GEIPYALQ
+5072 
-5080 FNRMNPETGQ
+5080 Q
-5090 RELFPANFVW
+5090 RESM
-5100 AEVEYAND
+5100 
-5108 VDYQEEA
+5108 QEEA
-5115 MSYGMNASGKFQH
+5115 SRLREEISQEVFASVPHEVVEDPRGLTKGLNVFRTSRGHLVEHTRNVLEPSKNISLIPAGSDWLEDRYGDWVYENREEYEQSLEEYNAAKQAAYERVSSEKKARLRDMDAALGARPQYFRTGSGVAYGFTLGGKIYIDPRIATSETPVHEYVHLWSEALGRANPEAWTHLKAELANDEELVSFVR
-5128 SLAGLPR
+5128 SLY
-5135 LPENGSY
+5135 PEL
-5142 RYRTNPDPNTDPWV
+5142 TD
-5156 ITGAMKVNRILKPS
+5156 GNALMH
-5170 EVDAMVE
+5170 EVFSHF
-5177 AAGREPQQRQA
+5177 AGRRGRARLDAERAFAFERADSLFDKARIVTMFERLKSLLSRYWQLARDLFA
-5188 GAITDEQVEALNAK
+5188 GNNAK
-5202 VKRTMQEDRDM
+5202 LEEMSAEDFADM
-5213 MRSAAEQMGEK
+5213 AMADFMHGFNPVADVVSDGEVVSYHMG
-5224 LHTDINIIED
+5224 
-5234 VNEITHPNAAVQERR
+5234 
-5249 RKSKGWYDTATGQVN
+5249 SG
-5264 IVLDNN
+5264 
-5270 RDIDDVKASVGHE
+5270 S
-5283 TIAHKGLREL
+5283 
-5293 VGEENYDEFLDETY
+5293 
-5307 QHLRDDLK
+5307 
-5315 KGVDDA
+5315 
-5321 AGRAFVDDAT
+5321 
-5331 KNGKRAKSYEQHR
+5331 
-5344 RTAVDELFG
+5344 
-5353 RLAEKPFEEFSEGE
+5353 
-5367 RTLWQKLKAAVR
+5367 
-5379 KLLDKFLGTLK
+5379 
-5390 LPKWFELG
+5390 
-5398 DNELRYILWRS
+5398 
-5409 KERLERGMEHPI
+5409 
-5421 DLALDIVKREELG
+5421 
-5434 LTDEARY
+5434 
-5441 NMGDAPET
+5441 ET
-5449 FKARQKR
+5449 FQARQKR
-5456 AVENNGTVM
+5456 AVENKGTVM
-5465 PGLNG
+5465 PGLNS
-5470 AQVKVVDNIPRHPY
+5470 AEVKVVEVPRHQYQGHDILTQARNAAIERYSIQEDTKDRELKLLHYDNFGEKFDYVISPKSLTKAANHAGDSDNI
-5484 TGNIAEATSQAIEA
+5484 
-5498 AKAKYAPNG
+5498 
-5507 EAKTLHYNNF
+5507 
-5517 GAAFDYSISGNAI
+5517 
-5530 ETVLSAKH
+5530 
-5538 QGKSVNKGVHLALAE
+5538 GVHAAVMDK
-5553 HLDRV
+5553 LDKV
-5558 IGESIEVEE
+5558 INESIEIEE
-5567 HPDRIKTGDV
+5567 HPDIKKKDGE
-5577 RDNSKINPDAL
+5577 RKWENGFNKGIL
-5588 MHRFYGVAR
+5588 MHRFVAAVK
-5597 IDGKDYRVMTLM
+5597 IGDEIYRVKTTM
-5609 KEENRQGESNGIHS
+5609 KEYENPQKANGHYT
-5623 YEVQKIEVL
+5623 YEVTKIEVL
-5632 DEETPNTPNG
+5632 DGQTTKPLSVSSRKSNTPNG
-5642 VGTPAIKREAYPLA
+5642 RSNVSDVFVSGTKLLQNVEKAY
-5656 KVIKDVGKTME
+5656 DTGK
-5667 TDKNLLDESKLAD
+5667 KLLDESKIAD
-5680 ESTDLD
+5680 ESTDLF
-5686 NPLTLGHSSELD
+5686 
-5698 VSHSTADLYR
+5698 R
-5708 DPDDTDDVW
+5708 DPDETEDIWNDQ
-5717 TDGSL
+5717 SL

-5782 RVLIT
+5782 RVLMN
-5787 NGYINNAT
+5787 NGYLNGLT
-5795 SYEIKRLLSAVKN
+5795 QQEVKRLLAAVKN

-5825 MVDNQLKHAEETL
+5825 MVDNQLKHAEDTL
-5838 RSLEAIKG
+5838 HELEAIRG

-5889 QQRMGISDVAV
+5889 QQRMGSSDVAV

-5918 DNIKDSKVEERKLR
+5918 ENIKDSKVEERKLR

-6062 GYLYNRFMRGWVDAR
+6062 GYLYNRFMRGWIDAR
-6077 QQEING
+6077 QQEIDG

-6213 FPLKIRANARADKPE
+6213 FPLKILANARADKPE

-6312 LWKKFNDVCQMASG
+6312 LWKKFNDVCQMAAG
-6326 TYRPPRTKLDE
+6326 TYRPPRTNLDKGALE
-6337 AAVNFAKGVTAAKVS
+6337 FAQGVTAAKVS

-6368 IPEARTDYL
+6368 IPEARADYL
-6377 LRNIANPVGAWKWS
+6377 AANILNPARAWKWS

-6397 FNERWRSRMSG
+6397 FSERWRSRVSG
-6408 DPRLLKSD
+6408 DPRLAKSG
-6416 MDWKM
+6416 MDWRD
-6421 WRTRIM
+6421 WRANLV
-6427 QLASRA
+6427 QRA
-6433 GMSPNAFVDAIT
+6433 ARWGMSPNAFVDALT
-6445 VCIGAHSMYQTR
+6445 VCIGAHAMYRTR
-6457 LAQYL
+6457 KGQYL

-6474 AVQDAEVLYNQTQ
+6474 AVQDAEILYNQTQ

-6493 FTSTIQ
+6493 FTSTMQ

-6525 ALRNFKHNLTP
+6525 AIRNLKRNLNPVNYGSTI
-6536 GGRARSIEFM
+6536 SFM
-6546 TKQLLRDKGI
+6546 KKQYVRDGI
-6556 EPQTDGNWSDADWQ
+6556 DEVKA
-6570 REEQVAKRKF
+6570 EENAKRKF
-6580 RRQLLKDTLR
+6580 RRQMLKDTLR
-6590 IATFGYIM
+6590 VATFGYIM
-6598 QLAWNLGAYL
+6598 QFAWNLGAYL
-6608 TYLLFGDDEDE
+6608 PYLLFGDDEDE

-6627 CAHTTFG
+6627 WAHTAFG

-6748 DEVGLSGDEVSKYTP
+6748 DEVGLHGSEVSDYTP
-6763 AQLAERYA
+6763 SELAARYA
-6771 QFKVKRGRF
+6771 RYKIRRGRF
-6780 FSPWSWGDEERI
+6780 YTPWQWDDSEQLG
-6792 KKFTDKANK
+6792 KYADKANS
-6801 TIKERTEQMGDDKVN
+6801 IMKERLLGMGDEDVD
-6816 EAYLQYEEVYKGVD
+6816 ASYVAFEEVYKGVD
-6830 AKVKEARKSVRDKSI
+6830 KQLKVANEMLKTDYLEAARMISEARNDR
-6845 DVVQF
+6845 
-6850 ARIMRDLQSDQESW
+6850 QSYPIYMTFKKADAG
-6864 RDYIQFN
+6864 
-6871 TLDKNLGGIVKKY
+6871 LDKLVQVY
-6884 LGSQSAEEAA
+6884 LSAKTQEEIS
-6894 LCRQAVLDYKSAMVK
+6894 LCEFTIPAYRSAMVDLLNATGTDREQDAMRSLQQLVDDFSDEYDK
-6909 VLEAPDAS
+6909 LRSKQNEDEA
-6917 TRSEAMGRTGAVMQE
+6917 
-6932 FTDKYVQMQQP
+6932 DK
-6943 NR
+6943 RK

>member
-11 YEQMKKN
+11 YEQMRKN

-72 PAPAQPVVKQT
+72 QPVVKQT

-94 TQPKQDEQPQKQGGG
+94 TQPKQDEQPQKQGGW

-143 MRKGNALG
+143 IRKGNTLG

-175 EVATPL
+175 EVTTPL

-196 TTEEGRRH
+196 TTPEGRKH
-204 REKRIQNDFERRVG
+204 REKRIENDFERRVG
-218 ASIDK
+218 ASLDK

-238 DKSNEEFGRYLDD
+238 DKSNEEFGRYLDE
-251 RSKPSLSNFI
+251 RSKPSWSNFL
-261 RGAADGMN
+261 RGAAEGTS
-269 VTGGLGADNVDTG
+269 VTGGLGADNLDTG

-561 TVAEGTIFAVPEIID
+561 TVAEGTIFAVPEIIN

-590 ESSPNY
+590 ETSPNY

-661 LRSIFDGRGDLAL
+661 LRSILDGRGDLAL

-798 SFGDKKRADVEAN
+798 SFGDKKRADVEVN

-843 SVAEETGAPANLLFD
+843 AVAEETGAPANLLFD

-883 GLGDKYGSSEVRA
+883 GLGDKYGSSEVRTT
-896 AINDEFGIEVD
+896 INEEFGVDVD
-907 KAIRKEPGRRSE
+907 KAIRKERNRRSE

-925 DEYANRLFADVK
+925 DEYASRLFADVK

-949 PASPDAPTSNS
+949 PVDPDAPTSNS

-997 ELADPNNAEAQEAW
+997 ELTDPNNAEAQEAW

-1060 YIVDGNVEMMP
+1060 YIVDGNVQMMP

-1080 SDNIVVVYNPATGE
+1080 SDNIVVIYNPATGE
-1094 RKQIDPTADT
+1094 RKQIDPSADT

-1123 RSRQEYVQSQ
+1123 RSRQEYVQAQ
-1133 IDEAQGTVRLA
+1133 IDEAQGTVRFV
-1144 PGQQIVLPTGEEAVV
+1144 PGQQLVLPTGEEAVV
-1159 QALFDD
+1159 VATDADGENITVAL
-1165 GSAVVNM
+1165 
-1172 GDGTIQTVD
+1172 GDGTQATVQRS
-1181 IKELQRIRDEKAASE
+1181 ELQRIRDEKASAD

-1208 TQQPEA
+1208 AQQPEA

-1295 HVAPVQP
+1295 HVAPQQP
-1302 EQSNNTSENIPVQGN
+1302 EAAPVQE
-1317 NAGEN
+1317 ASA
-1322 IPQTPIETPAPAEPT
+1322 ETPATVETTPPP
-1337 NVEQPTEVA
+1337 VEQQAEVA
-1346 SLQVQEPV
+1346 QQPVQEPV
-1354 QTVEPQPAQ
+1354 QTVEPQPTQ
-1363 SAEEPAQPTEQQKA
+1363 PAEAPAQPIEQPTA

-1454 EKIDDAQRVLDYWNG
+1454 EKIDEAQRVLDYWQQ
-1469 VREIQNAI
+1469 VRNIQNDI
-1477 EREENKRRAAEDAMR
+1477 QRVENERRAAEDAVR

-1530 NNAKKVDGH
+1530 NNATKVDGH

-1574 TDGFPMDSNDN
+1574 TDGFPMDANDN

-1659 GFTAEQVG
+1659 GFTPEQVE

-1685 AETFARFNQQE
+1685 AETFAKFNQQE

-1703 EQAVKLGKTVSDDSF
+1703 EQAVKLGKTVNDDSF

-1804 MRQNVIT
+1804 MRQTVIT

-1913 TDLFAGGIRNREDIL
+1913 ADLFAGGIQSREDIL
-1928 REVINYINDN
+1928 RDVITFINEN

-1950 AAVERRKAESVQQDG
+1950 EAVERRKAESVQQDG
-1965 TDEAGIG
+1965 TPPAVSTDGEA
-1972 GSENTGGSGRNE
+1972 T
-1984 TSVERQGDLAQAE
+1984 AE
-1997 PLTYH
+1997 P
-2002 LSDEVDE
+2002 SAE
-2009 NGRQFVLTSD
+2009 
-2019 GNVEFG
+2019 
-2025 KIGPDTGLTPAPI
+2025 PAP
-2038 LLSEGMITNP
+2038 
-2048 ETNDGYGLVH
+2048 V
-2058 IEARHGEQIRNAGY
+2058 EAEP
-2072 KSVLEFIEEVAK
+2072 
-2084 NYEVIREGK
+2084 
-2093 NRDGQ
+2093 
-2098 QTYMLQLTDKHNNT
+2098 
-2112 LMVELSGDGTYW
+2112 VEATEP
-2124 NINTAGIF
+2124 
-2132 KTSYGAKRNVVY
+2132 V
-2144 NRHTT
+2144 
-2149 AKQSAETDEAS
+2149 EA
-2160 LLGEQSGTTPL
+2160 
-2171 TRMNAPTQTSIDD
+2171 
-2184 SASKG
+2184 
-2189 KLVWKHADDVSAASD
+2189 
-2204 VEQGLY
+2204 
-2210 SSQGNMS
+2210 
-2217 DPTTEGTDAPQTNVL
+2217 
-2232 STSKGSENAATVQEK
+2232 
-2247 TVKVAE
+2247 
-2253 NQEPNAVKVAL
+2253 EPNAVQTAL

-2284 YKKGHVKIGGYD
+2284 YKKGHVKIDGYD

-2346 PSQGDVFVVDQVN
+2346 PSQGDVFVVDQVK

-2533 MKAVDDAIKVEQE
+2533 MKAVDETIKVEQE

-2555 DREDV
+2555 DREDD

-2602 DGMAIAA
+2602 DGMATAA

-2614 QAFEELANLTGKR
+2614 QAFDALANLNGR
-2627 RAYEQFLSDIRKKMA
+2627 RKAYEQFLVDIRKKMA

-2662 YKGKEATIHDADAKQ
+2662 YKGKEATIHDADTKQ
-2677 VILDT
+2677 VTLDT
-2682 GLAPVLY
+2682 GMAPVLY

-2702 VKEAN
+2702 VKEYHGGDRVFSVKHNAN
-2707 DDEVQD
+2707 KDIFVAHHKDGTVEYTFTDGTKANADEVQD
-2713 AMPMEQETP
+2713 ALPEPKKVNVESLMGELNEKGEAKLSDHIEEPQQEEST
-2722 QSEQKEDFSA
+2722 E
-2732 QNTASSE
+2732 
-2739 QKQPKQEE
+2739 QPKQEE

-2800 GARKFSE
+2800 GARKFAE

-2924 SKLPSARSEQEVN
+2924 SKLPSARSEREVN
-2937 DLAKNIDDAIDKVND
+2937 DLAKSIDDAIDKVND

-3068 RNLPNGGRDYL
+3068 KNLPNGGRDYL

-3095 HGIRSVCQE
+3095 QGIRSVCQE

-3116 RVAAENAGNQQ
+3116 RIAAENAGNQQ

-3163 SNEQEVHVQPRS
+3163 SNEQEVHVQPRT
-3175 STTERDRGHQ
+3175 STTERERGHQ
-3185 REQNEPLGKSEQ
+3185 REQNEPLGESKQ

-3203 DTVRVAGRSGN
+3203 DAGGVVRRSGN
-3214 DTKSDTTGGSRVSE
+3214 DTKSDTAGGSRVSE
-3228 PSDGKQNVKPAKPEP
+3228 LSDGKQNVKPAKPEP

-3307 WGGLGAAFKEKMEG
+3307 WGGLGAAFKEKVSSG
-3321 GLGSPN
+3321 DSGYN
-3327 PNNVRLRE
+3327 PRLRDDYQPANPINARLRE

-3352 YYTPAPIID
+3352 YYTPAPVID
-3361 AMWDVSRAMGFRG
+3361 AMWDVARAMGFRG

-3605 EKGDS
+3605 EKGDT

-3642 DKAEERKSQQVV
+3642 DKAEERESQQVV

-3668 LDSDGNLCIAQ
+3668 LDSDGNLCLAQ

-3761 MDYPSISALESVS
+3761 MDYPSIAALESVS

-3889 KALDRVIPMNIPAH
+3889 KALERVIPMNIPAH

-3917 LYEDFVKERTGLDV
+3917 LYEDFVKERNGLDV

-3953 KAMGVISEKCDKTI
+3953 RAMGVISEKCDKTI
-3967 LGHELIKA
+3967 YGHELIKA

-4021 KDWARAKMQGDPEMS
+4021 KDWARGKMQGDPEMS

-4053 VIPDDFVPEHFGGAA
+4053 EIPDEFVPEHFGGAA

-4136 VASAKALYPKAKI
+4136 VASAKALYPNAKI

-4190 EERQIRFVEEKV
+4190 EERQIRFIEDKV

-4268 MVKAHEM
+4268 MVKAQEM

-4336 LESKNGKN
+4336 LENKNGKN

-4435 GVSDKIPKMEGEKAQ
+4435 GVSDKIPKMDGEKAQ

-4563 IDAGVPETQVVVMK
+4563 IDAGVPEAQVVVMK

-4723 VEKEVRKL
+4723 VEKEVKKL

-4762 AKRNKEALARVEA
+4762 AKRNKEALAKVEA

-4838 RVISKEQKQ
+4838 RVITKEQKQ

-4862 TYSCPELGL
+4862 TYSCPQLGL

-4911 YKDELQQVEA
+4911 YKGELQQVEA

-4980 VTEDTAKYRIREDEP
+4980 ITEDTAKYRIREDEP

-5188 GAITDEQVEALNAK
+5188 GAITDEQVEALNDK

-5213 MRSAAEQMGEK
+5213 MRSAVLQMGEK
-5224 LHTDINIIED
+5224 LHTNINIIED

-5270 RDIDDVKASVGHE
+5270 KNIDDVKASVGHE

-5315 KGVDDA
+5315 KGVDAA

-5353 RLAEKPFEEFSEGE
+5353 RMAEKPFEEFSDSE
-5367 RTLWQKLKAAVR
+5367 RTLWQKIKATVR
-5379 KLLDKFLGTLK
+5379 RLLDKFLGSLK

-5409 KERLERGMEHPI
+5409 KERLERGKEHPI
-5421 DLALDIVKREELG
+5421 DLARDIVKREELG

-5449 FKARQKR
+5449 FKARQRR
-5456 AVENNGTVM
+5456 AAENKGTVM
-5465 PGLNG
+5465 PGLND
-5470 AQVKVVDNIPRHPY
+5470 AQVKVVDVPRHQY
-5484 TGNIAEATSQAIEA
+5484 KGRNILDQARDAAIERYN
-5498 AKAKYAPNG
+5498 KQVGTNEDGTPKW
-5507 EAKTLHYNNF
+5507 EAIPQYYNNYGISF
-5517 GAAFDYSISGNAI
+5517 FYEITPKALKSLVQHHTKSDNVGVHAAVLDKLHEVINGSIEYEEDPDVPKINGVRDIS
-5530 ETVLSAKH
+5530 
-5538 QGKSVNKGVHLALAE
+5538 KGVNNNVL
-5553 HLDRV
+5553 
-5558 IGESIEVEE
+5558 I
-5567 HPDRIKTGDV
+5567 
-5577 RDNSKINPDAL
+5577 
-5588 MHRFYGVAR
+5588 HRFIGAVR
-5597 IDGKDYRVMTLM
+5597 IDGKTYRVISKI
-5609 KEENRQGESNGIHS
+5609 KEYRETHLSARPSTYQVTE
-5623 YEVQKIEVL
+5623 IEVF

-5642 VGTPAIKREAYPLA
+5642 SKRANGYVHVA
-5656 KVIKDVGKTME
+5656 KLLKDFEKKHDGGK
-5667 TDKNLLDESKLAD
+5667 KILDESKIAD
-5680 ESTDLD
+5680 ESTDL
-5686 NPLTLGHSSELD
+5686 
-5698 VSHSTADLYR
+5698 YR
-5708 DPDDTDDVW
+5708 DPDETEDIWNDQ
-5717 TDGSL
+5717 SL

-5782 RVLIT
+5782 RVLMN
-5787 NGYINNAT
+5787 NGYLNGLT
-5795 SYEIKRLLSAVKN
+5795 QQEVKRLLAAVKN

-5813 DIEGDVQKVMDI
+5813 DIESDVQKVMDI
-5825 MVDNQLKHAEETL
+5825 MVDNQLKHAEDTL
-5838 RSLEAIKG
+5838 HELEAIRG

-5889 QQRMGISDVAV
+5889 QQRMGSSDVAV

-5918 DNIKDSKVEERKLR
+5918 ENIKDSKVEERKLR

-6021 HYKPTFADKFVN
+6021 HLRRTHGTLKALN
-6033 NSFVSFLFAPLATFD
+6033 NIFGNTLFAPLATFD

-6077 QQEING
+6077 QKEING

-6213 FPLKIRANARADKPE
+6213 FPLKILANARADKPE

-6312 LWKKFNDVCQMASG
+6312 LWKKFNDVCQMAAG

-6397 FNERWRSRMSG
+6397 FSERWRSRMSG

-6433 GMSPNAFVDAIT
+6433 GMSPNAFVDALT
-6445 VCIGAHSMYQTR
+6445 VSIGAHSMYQTR

-6493 FTSTIQ
+6493 FTSTMQ

-6517 SYQRQLHD
+6517 SYQRQLFD
-6525 ALRNFKHNLTP
+6525 ALRNFKNNLTP

-6546 TKQLLRDKGI
+6546 KKQYVRDGI
-6556 EPQTDGNWSDADWQ
+6556 DEAQA
-6570 REEQVAKRKF
+6570 EQNAKRKF

-6590 IATFGYIM
+6590 VATFGYIM
-6598 QLAWNLGAYL
+6598 QFAWNLGAYL
-6608 TYLLFGDDEDE
+6608 PYLLFGDDEDE

-6627 CAHTTFG
+6627 WAHTAFG

-6801 TIKERTEQMGDDKVN
+6801 TIKERTEQMGDKHVN

-6830 AKVKEARKSVRDKSI
+6830 AKVKEAKKTAKTDYVEAAQLMAD
-6845 DVVQF
+6845 
-6850 ARIMRDLQSDQESW
+6850 AQSDPNAFATYQMFKQM
-6864 RDYIQFN
+6864 DGNFN
-6871 TLDKNLGGIVKKY
+6871 KIVKFY
-6884 LGSQSAEEAA
+6884 LGAKTPDEAA

-6917 TRSEAMGRTGAVMQE
+6917 TRADAMNSLGTVMQG
-6932 FTDKYVQMQQP
+6932 FTQKYIPMQQP

>member
-1 MWNDDDRKWL
+1 MPDNITKL
-11 YEQMKKN
+11 YN
-18 GVNTGS
+18 ALRGTYDLGS
-24 YDDFTKSLDNKED
+24 EDDFRKYLSDSKKREALRKELQAEYD
-37 RDWYY
+37 TGDEAAFSAYLGFGNQA
-42 QKSRSLGLNVGS
+42 QK
-54 ADDFASM
+54 
-61 MVQPVQKPAPA
+61 PA

-94 TQPKQDEQPQKQGGG
+94 TQPKQDEQPQKQGGW

-143 MRKGNALG
+143 IRKGNTLG

-175 EVATPL
+175 EVTTPL

-196 TTEEGRRH
+196 TTPEGRKH
-204 REKRIQNDFERRVG
+204 REKRIENDFERRVG
-218 ASIDK
+218 ASLDK

-238 DKSNEEFGRYLDD
+238 DKSNEEFGRYLDE
-251 RSKPSLSNFI
+251 RSKPSWSNFL
-261 RGAADGMN
+261 RGAAEGTS

-561 TVAEGTIFAVPEIID
+561 TVAEGTIFAVPEIIN

-590 ESSPNY
+590 ETSPNY

-661 LRSIFDGRGDLAL
+661 LRSILDGRGDLAL

-727 AELPYNRFVE
+727 AKLPYNRFVE

-798 SFGDKKRADVEAN
+798 SFGDKKRADVEVN

-843 SVAEETGAPANLLFD
+843 TVAEETGAPANLLFD

-883 GLGDKYGSSEVRA
+883 GLGDKYGSSEVRTT
-896 AINDEFGIEVD
+896 INEEFGVDVD
-907 KAIRKEPGRRSE
+907 KAIRKERNRRSE

-925 DEYANRLFADVK
+925 DEYASRLFADVK

-949 PASPDAPTSNS
+949 PVDPDAPTSNS

-997 ELADPNNAEAQEAW
+997 ELTDPNNAEAQEAW

-1060 YIVDGNVEMMP
+1060 YIVDGNVQMMP

-1080 SDNIVVVYNPATGE
+1080 SDNIVVIYNPATGE
-1094 RKQIDPTADT
+1094 RKQIDPSADT

-1123 RSRQEYVQSQ
+1123 RSRQEYVQAQ
-1133 IDEAQGTVRLA
+1133 IDEAQGTVRFV
-1144 PGQQIVLPTGEEAVV
+1144 PGQQLVLPTGEEAVV
-1159 QALFDD
+1159 VATDADGENITVAL
-1165 GSAVVNM
+1165 
-1172 GDGTIQTVD
+1172 GDGTQATVQRS
-1181 IKELQRIRDEKAASE
+1181 ELQRIRDEKASAD

-1208 TQQPEA
+1208 AQQPEA

-1295 HVAPVQP
+1295 HVAPQQP
-1302 EQSNNTSENIPVQGN
+1302 EAAPVQE
-1317 NAGEN
+1317 ASA
-1322 IPQTPIETPAPAEPT
+1322 ETPATVETTPPP
-1337 NVEQPTEVA
+1337 VEQQAEVA
-1346 SLQVQEPV
+1346 PQPVQEPV
-1354 QTVEPQPAQ
+1354 QTVEPQPTQ
-1363 SAEEPAQPTEQQKA
+1363 PAEAPAQPTEQPTA

-1454 EKIDDAQRVLDYWNG
+1454 EKIDEAQRVLDYWQQ
-1469 VREIQNAI
+1469 VRNIQNDI
-1477 EREENKRRAAEDAMR
+1477 QRVENERRAAEDAVR

-1530 NNAKKVDGH
+1530 NNATKVDGH

-1574 TDGFPMDSNDN
+1574 TDGFPMDANDN

-1659 GFTAEQVG
+1659 GFTPEQVE

-1685 AETFARFNQQE
+1685 AETFAKFNQQE

-1703 EQAVKLGKTVSDDSF
+1703 EQAVKLGKTVNDDSF

-1789 ESDPEVVRMLTAEPA
+1789 ESDPEVVRMLTAEPS
-1804 MRQNVIT
+1804 MRQTVIT

-1913 TDLFAGGIRNREDIL
+1913 ADLFAGGIQSREDIL
-1928 REVINYINDN
+1928 RDVITFINEN

-1950 AAVERRKAESVQQDG
+1950 EAVERRKAESVQQDG
-1965 TDEAGIG
+1965 TPPAVSTDGEA
-1972 GSENTGGSGRNE
+1972 T
-1984 TSVERQGDLAQAE
+1984 AE
-1997 PLTYH
+1997 P
-2002 LSDEVDE
+2002 SAE
-2009 NGRQFVLTSD
+2009 
-2019 GNVEFG
+2019 
-2025 KIGPDTGLTPAPI
+2025 PAP
-2038 LLSEGMITNP
+2038 
-2048 ETNDGYGLVH
+2048 V
-2058 IEARHGEQIRNAGY
+2058 EAEP
-2072 KSVLEFIEEVAK
+2072 
-2084 NYEVIREGK
+2084 
-2093 NRDGQ
+2093 
-2098 QTYMLQLTDKHNNT
+2098 
-2112 LMVELSGDGTYW
+2112 VEATEP
-2124 NINTAGIF
+2124 
-2132 KTSYGAKRNVVY
+2132 V
-2144 NRHTT
+2144 
-2149 AKQSAETDEAS
+2149 EA
-2160 LLGEQSGTTPL
+2160 
-2171 TRMNAPTQTSIDD
+2171 
-2184 SASKG
+2184 
-2189 KLVWKHADDVSAASD
+2189 
-2204 VEQGLY
+2204 
-2210 SSQGNMS
+2210 
-2217 DPTTEGTDAPQTNVL
+2217 
-2232 STSKGSENAATVQEK
+2232 
-2247 TVKVAE
+2247 
-2253 NQEPNAVKVAL
+2253 EPNAVQTAL

-2284 YKKGHVKIGGYD
+2284 YKKGHVKIDGYD

-2381 AYLSNYEDGWQGLGA
+2381 AYLSNYEYGWQGLGA

-2487 REKGGFMMRDEDSAK
+2487 RVKGGFMMRDEDSAK

-2533 MKAVDDAIKVEQE
+2533 IKAASETIKVEQE

-2555 DREDV
+2555 DREND

-2602 DGMAIAA
+2602 DGMATAA

-2614 QAFEELANLTGKR
+2614 QAFDTLANLNGR
-2627 RAYEQFLSDIRKKMA
+2627 RKAYEQFLVDIRKKMA
-2642 ETERDDALAA
+2642 ETERDDALVA

-2662 YKGKEATIHDADAKQ
+2662 YKGKEATIHDADARQ
-2677 VILDT
+2677 VTLDT
-2682 GLAPVLY
+2682 GMAPVLY

-2702 VKEAN
+2702 VKEYHGGDRVFSVKHNAN
-2707 DDEVQD
+2707 KDIFVAHHKDGTVEYTFTDGTKANADDVQD
-2713 AMPMEQETP
+2713 ALPEPKKVNVESLMGELNEKGEAKLSDHIEEPQQEEST
-2722 QSEQKEDFSA
+2722 E
-2732 QNTASSE
+2732 
-2739 QKQPKQEE
+2739 QPKQEE

-2800 GARKFSE
+2800 GARKFAE

-2883 KEATDKLKQERNE
+2883 KEATNKLKQERNE

-2924 SKLPSARSEQEVN
+2924 SKLPSARSEREVN
-2937 DLAKNIDDAIDKVND
+2937 DLAKSIDDAIDKVND

-3068 RNLPNGGRDYL
+3068 KNLPNGGRDYL

-3095 HGIRSVCQE
+3095 QGIRSVCQE

-3116 RVAAENAGNQQ
+3116 RIAAENAGNQQ

-3163 SNEQEVHVQPRS
+3163 SNEQEVHVQPRT
-3175 STTERDRGHQ
+3175 STTERERGHQ
-3185 REQNEPLGKSEQ
+3185 REQNEPLGESKQ

-3203 DTVRVAGRSGN
+3203 DAGGVVRRSGN
-3214 DTKSDTTGGSRVSE
+3214 DTKSDTAGGSRVSE
-3228 PSDGKQNVKPAKPEP
+3228 LSDGKRNVKPAKPEP

-3307 WGGLGAAFKEKMEG
+3307 WGGLGAAFKEKVSSG
-3321 GLGSPN
+3321 DSGYN
-3327 PNNVRLRE
+3327 PRLRDDYQPANPINARLRE

-3352 YYTPAPIID
+3352 YYTPAPVID
-3361 AMWDVSRAMGFRG
+3361 AMWDVARAMGFRG

-3483 GGVGIFITS
+3483 EGVGIFITS

-3605 EKGDS
+3605 EKGDT

-3615 KALYPSPSINQE
+3615 KALYPSPGINQE

-3642 DKAEERKSQQVV
+3642 DKAEERESQQVV

-3668 LDSDGNLCIAQ
+3668 LDSDGNLCLAQ

-3761 MDYPSISALESVS
+3761 MDYPSIAALESVS

-3889 KALDRVIPMNIPAH
+3889 KALERVIPMNIPAH

-3953 KAMGVISEKCDKTI
+3953 RAMGVISEKCDKTI
-3967 LGHELIKA
+3967 YGHELIKA

-4021 KDWARAKMQGDPEMS
+4021 KDWARGKMQGDPEMS

-4053 VIPDDFVPEHFGGAA
+4053 EIPDEFVPEHFGGAA

-4136 VASAKALYPKAKI
+4136 VASAKALYPNAKI

-4175 MIVVPQSVFERIPDS
+4175 MIVVPQSVFQMIPDS
-4190 EERQIRFVEEKV
+4190 EERQIRFVEDKI
-4202 EEKMMVLEKM
+4202 EEKMAVLEKM
-4212 REAANDD
+4212 REAADND

-4229 ELDQLNDELNDLKL
+4229 ELEQLEEERNN
-4243 ALQERKAGGKTE
+4243 LQISLRERKGKTE

-4268 MVKAHEM
+4268 MVKAQEM

-4336 LESKNGKN
+4336 LENKNGKN

-4392 QMLEFSTNGKYK
+4392 QMLEFGTNGKYK

-4417 LVRIWAGVAD
+4417 LVRIWGGVAD

-4461 GVMKF
+4461 SVMKF

-4480 EKKENSHIPLVM
+4480 EKKENSHIPLTM
-4492 YGIAKAA
+4492 YGIAQAA
-4499 AVDARLVLEDA
+4499 AVDPRLVLEDA
-4510 ADEPNSKTNEAVRQT
+4510 TDEPNSKTNEAVRQT
-4525 LRSLEDTKEYN
+4525 LRSLEDTKDYN

-4542 ADNYQNKAT
+4542 ADRFQNKST
-4551 GFNLYEDIRKKL
+4551 GFNLYEDIRQKL
-4563 IDAGVPETQVVVMK
+4563 IAAGVPETQVVVVNPGW
-4577 SGMSIKKKLEIFDK
+4577 SVKKKLEIFDK

-4596 VRVIMGSTFTLG
+4596 VRVVMGSTATLG

-4723 VEKEVRKL
+4723 VEKEVKKL

-4762 AKRNKEALARVEA
+4762 AKRNKEALAKVEA

-4814 ASGYQAEAKSDL
+4814 ASGYQAEAKSNL

-4838 RVISKEQKQ
+4838 RVITKEQKQ

-4862 TYSCPELGL
+4862 TYSCPQLGL

-4911 YKDELQQVEA
+4911 YKGELQQVEA

-5213 MRSAAEQMGEK
+5213 MRSAVQQMGEK

-5234 VNEITHPNAAVQERR
+5234 VNEITHPNATVQERR

-5270 RDIDDVKASVGHE
+5270 KNIDDVKASVGHE

-5321 AGRAFVDDAT
+5321 AGRAFIDDTT

-5353 RLAEKPFEEFSEGE
+5353 RMAEKPFEEFSEGE
-5367 RTLWQKLKAAVR
+5367 RTLWQKIKDTVR
-5379 KLLDKFLGTLK
+5379 RLLDKFLGSLK

-5409 KERLERGMEHPI
+5409 KERLERGKEHPI
-5421 DLALDIVKREELG
+5421 DLARDIVKREELG

-5449 FKARQKR
+5449 FKARQRR
-5456 AVENNGTVM
+5456 AAENKGTVM
-5465 PGLNG
+5465 PGLND
-5470 AQVKVVDNIPRHPY
+5470 AQVKVVDVPRHQY
-5484 TGNIAEATSQAIEA
+5484 KARNILDQARDAAIELYN
-5498 AKAKYAPNG
+5498 KQVGTNEDGTPKW
-5507 EAKTLHYNNF
+5507 EAIPQYYNNYGISF
-5517 GAAFDYSISGNAI
+5517 FYEITPKALKSLVQHHTKSDNVGVHAAVLDKLHEVINGSIEYEEDPDVPKINGVRDIS
-5530 ETVLSAKH
+5530 
-5538 QGKSVNKGVHLALAE
+5538 KGVNNNVL
-5553 HLDRV
+5553 
-5558 IGESIEVEE
+5558 I
-5567 HPDRIKTGDV
+5567 
-5577 RDNSKINPDAL
+5577 
-5588 MHRFYGVAR
+5588 HRFIGAVR
-5597 IDGKDYRVMTLM
+5597 IDGKTYRVISKI
-5609 KEENRQGESNGIHS
+5609 KEYRETHLSARPSTYQVTE
-5623 YEVQKIEVL
+5623 IEVF

-5642 VGTPAIKREAYPLA
+5642 SKRANGYVHVA
-5656 KVIKDVGKTME
+5656 KLLKDFEKKHDGGK
-5667 TDKNLLDESKLAD
+5667 KILDESKIAD
-5680 ESTDLD
+5680 ESTDL
-5686 NPLTLGHSSELD
+5686 
-5698 VSHSTADLYR
+5698 YR
-5708 DPDDTDDVW
+5708 DPDETEDIWNDQ
-5717 TDGSL
+5717 SL

-5782 RVLIT
+5782 RVLMN
-5787 NGYINNAT
+5787 NGYLNGLT
-5795 SYEIKRLLSAVKN
+5795 QQEVKRLLAAVKN

-5825 MVDNQLKHAEETL
+5825 MVDNQLKHAEDTL
-5838 RSLEAIKG
+5838 HELEAIRG

-5857 GQLDPAGAHTMKV
+5857 GQLDPTGAHTMKV

-5889 QQRMGISDVAV
+5889 QQRMGSSDVAV

-5918 DNIKDSKVEERKLR
+5918 ENIKDSKVEERKLR

-6062 GYLYNRFMRGWVDAR
+6062 GYLYNRFMRGWIDAR

-6173 PRLIELADWLQ
+6173 PRLMELADWLQ

-6213 FPLKIRANARADKPE
+6213 FPLKILANARADKPE

-6312 LWKKFNDVCQMASG
+6312 LWKKFNDVCQMAAG

-6377 LRNIANPVGAWKWS
+6377 LMNIANPVGAWKWS

-6397 FNERWRSRMSG
+6397 FNERWNSRMSG

-6421 WRTRIM
+6421 WRTRLM

-6433 GMSPNAFVDAIT
+6433 GMSPNAFVDALT
-6445 VCIGAHSMYQTR
+6445 VSIGAHSMYQTR

-6493 FTSTIQ
+6493 FTSTMQ

-6525 ALRNFKHNLTP
+6525 AFRNFKHNLTP

-6590 IATFGYIM
+6590 VATFGYIM
-6598 QLAWNLGAYL
+6598 QFAWNLGAYL

-6627 CAHTTFG
+6627 WAHTAFG

-6713 IMDACGDDPALA
+6713 IMDACGDDPTLA

-6748 DEVGLSGDEVSKYTP
+6748 DEIGLSGDEVSKYTP

-6830 AKVKEARKSVRDKSI
+6830 AKVKEAKKMAKTDYVEAAQLMAD
-6845 DVVQF
+6845 
-6850 ARIMRDLQSDQESW
+6850 AQSDPNAFATYQMFKQM
-6864 RDYIQFN
+6864 DGNFN
-6871 TLDKNLGGIVKKY
+6871 KIVKFY
-6884 LGSQSAEEAA
+6884 LGAKTPDEAA

-6909 VLEAPDAS
+6909 VLDAPDAA
-6917 TRSEAMGRTGAVMQE
+6917 TRADAMNSLGTVMQG
-6932 FTDKYVQMQQP
+6932 FTQKYIPMQQP